1 MSAARTVRVNL
12 DFTATTSQAEAA
24 LSRLNT
30 NLRNISSQTNLD
42 TGGLRL
48 PEQLNTASAAAIKLR
63 ENLQSAINVDT
74 GRLDLSKFNHEM
86 EKSGMSLK
94 QYRDALVS
102 LGPAGQAAFMD
113 LSKAILASET
123 PLKQTNVLVDKLWD
137 SLKRT
142 AGWQLSSTAIHT
154 FVGAVQTAYHYAQD
168 LNKSLND
175 IRIVTGYGSDRMAEF
190 AKNANKAAKQLSA
203 TTLDY
208 TNASLIYYQQGL
220 DDKAVQERS
229 DVTVK
234 MANVTGT
241 AAQTV
246 SDQLTAVWENFM
258 KDGEHTAEWY
268 ADVMTALG
276 AATASS
282 TDEIADG
289 LEKFAAVAET
299 VGLSYE
305 YATAA
310 LTTITAKTRQSAD
323 VVGTALKTLFARIEG
338 LNLGETLDDGTTL
351 NKYSSALEV
360 VGVNIKNE
368 AGELKSMDEIL
379 DEIGSKWDT
388 IGKDQQVALAQTVA
402 GVRQYTQ
409 FIALMDNWDFMK
421 ENLNT
426 AANATGTLDKQAEI
440 YAESW
445 EAAQKRVQAAAESI
459 YQDLLKDDF
468 FVGLTDD
475 FGAIIEFIDKIIDS
489 LGGLSGVLPGIALLV
504 NKIFG
509 DKIIAG
515 VQTLAHNLMNLT
527 AAGRAANMKRD
538 VSRYE
543 EVAQLQKGL
552 NPNSGLREN
561 NEATAVSTTA
571 DRVLAI
577 QKQILGV
584 KGKITEEDRKHYQI
598 ILESVQASGEELQAR
613 AKQLDLAQEEARLL
627 ANDIRSKASFG
638 SYDYLKGAGSSSL
651 RSIMSEYDNGTP
663 ISNITLPTSKGAQ
676 QGVIDQLNSN
686 LGLNGSAAL
695 QLEDLTNKTQKFQQA
710 LQSLSTASVQ
720 SFIKD
725 FDGLEESIKSNAKQL
740 AEFEHEADQLDK
752 LKSSVGNWQKDPNFD
767 LEGYKQQF
775 RDLGY
780 SISDAADAEELL
792 TAVDNASAEAL
803 QRSRR
808 AAAGNA
814 DQIEQFAKK
823 YKLSTDEVQRFTEQL
838 KKAEEMGLTYEEYL
852 KRTGE
857 AAVWAGKSI
866 ENASTKV
873 SKMAV
878 ISEIGNGLMSVQ
890 MGVSSVVS
898 AIDTFNSD
906 EDLSGWER
914 FSSILMSLSMGLPM
928 ICDGLLKFSALIS
941 AKSITKI
948 AGLENLSKGVI
959 QKLLSSAGDKSQIEA
974 ILKEAGIGDKVI
986 KSTVDQV
993 EKASTGLPGL
1003 IGRLGSKLS
1012 KAGSVMA
1019 GFLTNPIALGVVA
1032 AVAAVGATVYL
1043 AVTERKRQ
1051 AAAAMEEATQ
1061 SAKEAS
1067 AAYEE
1072 LKGKVEN
1079 LKSSYSEYSSILK
1092 TLGNLKTGTAEW
1104 TEAVVELN
1112 NQVLELLKTYPQLAE
1127 YINNNNGI
1135 LTIDA
1140 EGYEKVAK
1148 EMATSAAAAQVA
1160 SIDSQKKTLTATINY
1175 DIVDKGFDNSLN
1187 SDSMLRMADAIQ
1199 KDAGIIIGA
1208 LPDESGEIDQAKMDE
1223 SIAAMADSA
1232 KVTKEQAEAVLSN
1245 SECLDYLRETV
1256 TTTNTKLDTLN
1267 SSRIA
1272 ALTSSMDLTEDQ
1284 RALANSSE
1292 LMQGIV
1298 NRVIENNYDKID
1310 NNIKSDDSEA
1320 ARTYGDTKS
1329 GLLKGYADTTLRKH
1343 TPFSWS
1349 ATAEGEAAFKEY
1361 LKNQGKTEEEIAAI
1375 WKSADFK
1382 KDRITWKQTGENDTT
1397 VDKDIFYD
1405 SLVNSVNGARETKA
1419 AQQSSQDVA
1428 NVLNKITA
1436 LTNSS
1441 DVTESAYGKYL
1452 STGSVNSLTEEEF
1465 KALQGVGPQIAEY
1478 IESGGKKAAAKITEG
1493 MKAVMDTTQV
1503 APPDISG
1510 DYDSA
1515 AHDRYL
1521 HTSGQQI
1528 LSSNAESLDTSVEA
1542 LEAYTAELLKNNTAL
1557 DGNYEKAA
1565 KMAVANVKFAN
1576 GLNNLNNVLDDEIDN
1591 VKNASK
1597 KNLDYYKSLGKI
1609 TQAVNDLYDTDV
1621 DADFVAENLEL
1632 IEEAAKGSEK
1642 ALAELSVAIVKADL
1656 NNRKTLDKVD
1666 LNSVSKD
1673 IQGAATY
1680 LNSALADYSYN
1691 LYSIN
1696 EGLAAMQANMA
1707 DASGPMTLA
1716 AALEGCGVKAETFIG
1731 SLNRVAVATG
1741 QTYAQMEADL
1751 AKMGMSMSDFD
1762 VTYAEV
1768 PTKEDVALTT
1778 TERTVTDLGDGKY
1791 IMQDKITNIEHQYID
1806 SVMQVP
1812 QIHPKGSSGA
1822 GGIIVTPPSSGG
1834 AGLVSGGKS
1843 SGGGGGG
1850 SQKDKKKSSDE
1861 IERYHVIKKQLDN
1874 LSREYDN
1881 LSAAKDRAFGENR
1894 LRVMDREAAKLEEQI
1909 AAQKRY
1915 VDEINS
1921 YYSQDRAAI
1930 AAYGAV
1936 FDEDGII
1943 TNYEQ
1948 IMQEQLDIF
1957 NASLTDEA
1965 EESYN
1970 DFKEILNQYEETL
1983 ELKLSEADK
1992 LIEQEYDK
2000 ISLQLEKITYSVEI
2014 KVQIHDDQID
2024 FLERRLDRLSKS
2036 ERRQYDS
2043 YLVQQEKALELQKK
2057 RAATQQGIDKLQ
2069 AAIAEQEARGLE
2081 MTDEQNEQ
2089 LRTYKETLADIDDQI
2104 FDIKFSIIEDIG
2116 TMFDNYFDDSDYYI
2130 DRISTLNGIM
2140 ETTRDTLDLLG
2151 YNNLDN
2157 FNKISER
2164 LLSNQR
2170 TLLGLSQQKLSSA
2183 TDEVKYWQDLA
2194 TAMEGI
2200 NSLDDLKN
2208 SSWWA
2213 DDQVKKI
2220 AENATLAED
2229 SIKAV
2234 KDAINNQLKEA
2245 TDRQLETQQKIYESI
2260 NDIVQAIE
2268 DNWVN
2273 AVEKVVA
2280 AQKKGLLNDIDYAV
2294 DRYSDLADLNDL
2306 YLSNS
2311 KKIYELNKLNRTILQ
2326 DISKTDNVAAKSK
2339 LKDVLEEV
2347 NALQNSNAQMSEYEL
2362 KTLQAKYDLRLAEI
2376 ALEEAQ
2382 EAKSQV
2388 RLVRDNEGNWGYMY
2402 TADAEEVSKAEQD
2415 VEDKIQA
2422 LQDIQEE
2429 TMRDTGEKILSIQQ
2443 EYYDALSDI
2452 YANTSLTQEEKNQ
2465 REEALRESTMK
2476 KLSYYTDQYDKALK
2490 QSGMNFEDTILG
2502 KMYPEYENLQKFN
2515 DNFASSADTT
2525 FTMIQKQ
2532 YQATTGYYQELAK
2545 VMGITDKDV
2554 LNDLGL
2560 MKAAIADAMRTAQ
2573 ENMQTS
2579 IKDSQE
2585 KFDSTVQ
2592 NMDKLVDS
2600 INEMSNALRDWV
2612 EEMTKLAVVF
2622 NSNADYF
2629 DLMIKAMNNNDMASA
2644 EKYAEYRAMK
2654 ISLDPN
2660 SYGQYTWNSKEAMI
2674 KDLQEHGVQVSDEN
2688 AAILWDKYNSTT
2700 QKYDTGGYTGEWGKD
2715 GRLALLHQKELVLNA
2730 SDTANMLDI
2739 VNVVRDI
2746 VRQID
2751 AQALYSHGRR
2761 FDLPRIETRA
2771 ETLEQNVHIEASFP
2785 NATSHQEI
2793 EQAFDNL
2800 INLASQYANKK

>member
-1 MSAARTVRVNL
+1 MNAARTVRVNL

-48 PEQLNTASAAAIKLR
+48 PEQLNTASVAAIKLR
-63 ENLQSAINVDT
+63 ENLQNAINVDT
-74 GRLDLSKFNHEM
+74 GKLDLSKFNHEM

-102 LGPAGQAAFMD
+102 LGPTGQAAFMD

-123 PLKQTNVLVDKLWD
+123 PLRQTNVLVDKLWD

-142 AGWQLSSTAIHT
+142 AGWQLSSTAIHA
-154 FVGAVQTAYHYAQD
+154 FVGAISTAYNYAQD

-282 TDEIADG
+282 TDEIAEG
-289 LEKFAAVAET
+289 LEKFAAVADT

-351 NKYSSALEV
+351 NKYSKALDA

-368 AGELKSMDEIL
+368 AGELKSMNEIL
-379 DEIGSKWDT
+379 DEIGAKWDT
-388 IGKDQQVALAQTVA
+388 IGKDQQIALAQTVA

-426 AANATGTLDKQAEI
+426 VANATGTLDKQAEI

-445 EAAQKRVQAAAESI
+445 EAAKKRVQAAAESI

-468 FVGLTDD
+468 FIQLTDD
-475 FGAIIEFIDKIIDS
+475 FGSILEFIDSIIDS

-515 VQTLAHNLMNLT
+515 TQTLAHNLMNLT

-598 ILESVQASGEELQAR
+598 MLDAVQASGEELQAR
-613 AKQLDLAQEEARLL
+613 AKQLDLAQEEVRLS
-627 ANDIRSKASFG
+627 ANEIRSKASFG

-651 RSIMSEYDNGTP
+651 RAIMSEYDNGVS
-663 ISNITLPTSKGAQ
+663 INDIALPTSRGAQ

-695 QLEDLTNKTQKFQQA
+695 QLDDLTNKTQKFQQA

-725 FDGLEESIKSNAKQL
+725 FDGLGESIKNNARQL
-740 AEFEHEADQLDK
+740 AEFEHEADQLNNLK
-752 LKSSVGNWQKDPNFD
+752 LSIGNWQKDPNFD

-775 RDLGY
+775 RDLGF

-803 QRSRR
+803 RKSQR
-808 AAAGNA
+808 AAAGNTA
-814 DQIEQFAKK
+814 QIEQFAKK
-823 YKLSTDEVQRFTEQL
+823 YKLSTDEVQRFANQL
-838 KKAEEMGLTYEEYL
+838 KEAEKRGLSYKEYL
-852 KRTGE
+852 EQTGE
-857 AAVWAGKSI
+857 AAVAFGDSISNTSKKVDKLAVVQGVANTLFGIGMSISAVTNAIESLQDDSISPWQKTLNIIMALSMALPTVATLFTSLGQGYTLLAYGITGYSAAQARAAVVTLADMGITQASTEADKKAAAAKLALKLGIDEQSAAILVNSTLQEKSLKTRILELAAKIKEAVVTGATTVATWAHNAALAVQNFLMGKSLVLTTASI
-866 ENASTKV
+866 AAFAGLGIILAVLVAQLIKGVAEWANYETATEQATRQAEESATAADKAKEAFNSLKDTLKEYDEGVSALADLTEGTEAFREKLAETNKAALELIKQLQLIYGKDWKYDDNGQIVFLDEKGQIDKNFVKNQTEESEKQYQQTQNVAVIANAAV
-873 SKMAV
+873 SKTEATDV
-878 ISEIGNGLMSVQ
+878 NSFAKYNETYYKASEKSKTASQIVQ
-890 MGVSSVVS
+890 AGIKASD
-898 AIDTFNSD
+898 IDS
-906 EDLSGWER
+906 
-914 FSSILMSLSMGLPM
+914 
-928 ICDGLLKFSALIS
+928 
-941 AKSITKI
+941 
-948 AGLENLSKGVI
+948 VI
-959 QKLLSSAGDKSQIEA
+959 QSLGENITWDANNKSFSAGDYDKIREALVALGYDKSDVGSIDNFSYFVDDLYYQKQNNKQKYADRLGYMDKLATSVSAGEGQVVGTVLNDVNSKVKGALDDAQLDKIAADSYSKAATKTQDAQAEINQLSESELKQRYA
-974 ILKEAGIGDKVI
+974 QFNSAYHYNADTGALQLQDEEGNWTDLKEGDEGYVSIDTIRKNLKTNI
-986 KSTVDQV
+986 QV
-993 EKASTGLPGL
+993 EKAQELANSEAEDTWFTQFQKDASSSFSGEQQNEVNNLLRRMYDNKNGKPLTEEDIQKNVSGLSPEDVEL
-1003 IGRLGSKLS
+1003 LMQK
-1012 KAGSVMA
+1012 
-1019 GFLTNPIALGVVA
+1019 
-1032 AVAAVGATVYL
+1032 
-1043 AVTERKRQ
+1043 Q
-1051 AAAAMEEATQ
+1051 
-1061 SAKEAS
+1061 
-1067 AAYEE
+1067 EE
-1072 LKGKVEN
+1072 LRGVLTDVN
-1079 LKSSYSEYSSILK
+1079 DLYTTGQQDLLGLADEYSSCSDE
-1092 TLGNLKTGTAEW
+1092 AE
-1104 TEAVVELN
+1104 EFSAAVKRYGKNSEQAKKAQDKLN
-1112 NQVLELLKTYPQLAE
+1112 QAVKNAQWRKLA
-1127 YINNNNGI
+1127 
-1135 LTIDA
+1135 DS
-1140 EGYEKVAK
+1140 VAK
-1148 EMATSAAAAQVA
+1148 
-1160 SIDSQKKTLTATINY
+1160 
-1175 DIVDKGFDNSLN
+1175 
-1187 SDSMLRMADAIQ
+1187 
-1199 KDAGIIIGA
+1199 
-1208 LPDESGEIDQAKMDE
+1208 
-1223 SIAAMADSA
+1223 
-1232 KVTKEQAEAVLSN
+1232 VLSN
-1245 SECLDYLRETV
+1245 MEDLDEESDEYKDECKSLAKSFNDIFKTNV
-1256 TTTNTKLDTLN
+1256 TQDWVADN
-1267 SSRIA
+1267 I
-1272 ALTSSMDLTEDQ
+1272 DL
-1284 RALANSSE
+1284 
-1292 LMQGIV
+1292 
-1298 NRVIENNYDKID
+1298 
-1310 NNIKSDDSEA
+1310 
-1320 ARTYGDTKS
+1320 
-1329 GLLKGYADTTLRKH
+1329 
-1343 TPFSWS
+1343 
-1349 ATAEGEAAFKEY
+1349 
-1361 LKNQGKTEEEIAAI
+1361 
-1375 WKSADFK
+1375 FK
-1382 KDRITWKQTGENDTT
+1382 KW
-1397 VDKDIFYD
+1397 
-1405 SLVNSVNGARETKA
+1405 S
-1419 AQQSSQDVA
+1419 QSSGDEA
-1428 NVLNKITA
+1428 RKL
-1436 LTNSS
+1436 
-1441 DVTESAYGKYL
+1441 E
-1452 STGSVNSLTEEEF
+1452 
-1465 KALQGVGPQIAEY
+1465 LQIL
-1478 IESGGKKAAAKITEG
+1478 AAANAASNENFEPIVL
-1493 MKAVMDTTQV
+1493 KADETGVEQTIRT
-1503 APPDISG
+1503 A
-1510 DYDSA
+1510 YDF
-1515 AHDRYL
+1515 YL
-1521 HTSGQQI
+1521 
-1528 LSSNAESLDTSVEA
+1528 
-1542 LEAYTAELLKNNTAL
+1542 
-1557 DGNYEKAA
+1557 
-1565 KMAVANVKFAN
+1565 
-1576 GLNNLNNVLDDEIDN
+1576 
-1591 VKNASK
+1591 
-1597 KNLDYYKSLGKI
+1597 YYKSLIESGKI
-1609 TQAVNDLYDTDV
+1609 TITADGKADISALLNSLKLAEMSAADVAAVLSAIGQTDV
-1621 DADFVAENLEL
+1621 TINGIVVSTAEMAGSADDFNTFMQAASLTKADFTSN
-1632 IEEAAKGSEK
+1632 I
-1642 ALAELSVAIVKADL
+1642 
-1656 NNRKTLDKVD
+1656 T
-1666 LNSVSKD
+1666 
-1673 IQGAATY
+1673 
-1680 LNSALADYSYN
+1680 
-1691 LYSIN
+1691 
-1696 EGLAAMQANMA
+1696 
-1707 DASGPMTLA
+1707 
-1716 AALEGCGVKAETFIG
+1716 
-1731 SLNRVAVATG
+1731 ATG
-1741 QTYAQMEADL
+1741 VVP
-1751 AKMGMSMSDFD
+1751 DFN
-1762 VTYAEV
+1762 
-1768 PTKEDVALTT
+1768 PS
-1778 TERTVTDLGDGKY
+1778 KY
-1791 IMQDKITNIEHQYID
+1791 ISN
-1806 SVMQVP
+1806 
-1812 QIHPKGSSGA
+1812 A
-1822 GGIIVTPPSSGG
+1822 NSSGG
-1834 AGLVSGGKS
+1834 G
-1843 SGGGGGG
+1843 GGGGGG

-1861 IERYHVIKKQLDN
+1861 IERYHAIKKQLDN

-1881 LSAAKDRAFGENR
+1881 LSAAKDRAFGANR
-1894 LRVMDREAAKLEEQI
+1894 LRVMDQEAAKLEEQI
-1909 AAQKRY
+1909 AVQKRY

-1970 DFKEILNQYEETL
+1970 DFKDILNQYEETL

-2024 FLERRLDRLSKS
+2024 FLERRLDRLSNS

-2043 YLVQQEKALELQKK
+2043 YLVQQEKVLELQQK
-2057 RAATQQGIDKLQ
+2057 RLATQRGIDDLQ
-2069 AAIAEQEARGLE
+2069 AAIAEQEAQGLE

-2116 TMFDNYFDDSDYYI
+2116 TVFDNYFDDLDYYI
-2130 DRISTLNGIM
+2130 DRISTLNDMM

-2151 YNNLDN
+2151 YDNLEI
-2157 FNKISER
+2157 FNDINKQ

-2170 TLLGLSQQKLSSA
+2170 TMLGMSQQKLSSA
-2183 TDEVKYWQDLA
+2183 TNEVNYWQDLA
-2194 TAMEGI
+2194 TFVKEI
-2200 NSLDDLKN
+2200 DSLDDLKD
-2208 SSWWA
+2208 SHFWA
-2213 DDQVKKI
+2213 NDSVKKI
-2220 AENATLAED
+2220 AENAALAED

-2245 TDRQLETQQKIYESI
+2245 TERQLETQQEIYESI

-2268 DNWVN
+2268 DNWVD

-2294 DRYSDLADLNDL
+2294 NRYGDLVDLNDL

-2415 VEDKIQA
+2415 VEDKMQA

-2429 TMRDTGEKILSIQQ
+2429 TMRDTGEKILSIQK
-2443 EYYDALSDI
+2443 EFYDALSDI
-2452 YANTSLTQEEKNQ
+2452 YTDASLTQDERNQ
-2465 REEALRESTMK
+2465 RKATLRESTMK
-2476 KLSYYTDQYDKALK
+2476 KLMYYTDQYDKALK
-2490 QSGMNFEDTILG
+2490 QSGMNFEGTILG
-2502 KMYPEYENLQKFN
+2502 TMYPQYENLQKFN
-2515 DNFASSADTT
+2515 DGFASSADTT
-2525 FTMIQKQ
+2525 FAQIQKQ
-2532 YQATTGYYQELAK
+2532 YEATTGYYRDLAK
-2545 VMGITDKDV
+2545 AMGITDENV
-2554 LNDLGL
+2554 LNNLEL
-2560 MKAAIADAMRTAQ
+2560 MKAAIADAMLAAQ
-2573 ENMQTS
+2573 KNMQTAIS
-2579 IKDSQE
+2579 DSQ
-2585 KFDSTVQ
+2585 KNFDATTQ
-2592 NMDKLVDS
+2592 NMNDLVKT
-2600 INEMSNALRDWV
+2600 IKEMGESLRAWV

-2629 DLMIKAMNNNDMASA
+2629 DLMIKALNNNDMASA

-2660 SYGQYTWNSKEAMI
+2660 SYGQYTWGSKEAMV

-2688 AAILWDKYNSTT
+2688 ATILWDKYNSTT

-2730 SDTANMLDI
+2730 SDTVNMLDI

-2751 AQALYSHGRR
+2751 AQALYSRGRR

-2771 ETLEQNVHIEASFP
+2771 ETLEQNVHIEANFP

>member
-1 MSAARTVRVNL
+1 MNAARTVRVNL
-12 DFTATTSQAEAA
+12 DFTATTSRAEAA

-48 PEQLNTASAAAIKLR
+48 PEQLNTASVAAIKLR
-63 ENLQSAINVDT
+63 ENLQNAINVDT

-102 LGPAGQAAFMD
+102 LGPTGQAAFMD

-123 PLKQTNVLVDKLWD
+123 PLRQTNVLVDKLWD

-142 AGWQLSSTAIHT
+142 AGWQLSSTAIHA
-154 FVGAVQTAYHYAQD
+154 FVGAISTAYNYAQD

-258 KDGEHTAEWY
+258 KDGEHAAEWY

-282 TDEIADG
+282 TDEIAEG
-289 LEKFAAVAET
+289 LEKFAAVADT

-351 NKYSSALEV
+351 NKYSKALDA

-379 DEIGSKWDT
+379 DEIGAKWDT
-388 IGKDQQVALAQTVA
+388 IGKDQQIALAQTVA

-426 AANATGTLDKQAEI
+426 VANATGTLDKQAEI

-445 EAAQKRVQAAAESI
+445 EAAKKRVQAAAESI

-468 FVGLTDD
+468 FIQLTDN
-475 FGAIIEFIDKIIDS
+475 FGSILEFIDSIIDS

-504 NKIFG
+504 NKIFS

-515 VQTLAHNLMNLT
+515 AQTLAHNLMNLT

-552 NPNSGLREN
+552 NPNQGLREN

-613 AKQLDLAQEEARLL
+613 AKQLDLAQEEARLS
-627 ANDIRSKASFG
+627 ANEIRSKASFG

-651 RSIMSEYDNGTP
+651 RAMMSEYDNGTS
-663 ISNITLPTSKGAQ
+663 INDIALPTSRGAQ

-695 QLEDLTNKTQKFQQA
+695 QLDDLTNKTQKFQQA

-725 FDGLEESIKSNAKQL
+725 FDGLGESIKNNAQQL
-740 AEFEHEADQLDK
+740 AEFEHEANQLDNLK
-752 LKSSVGNWQKDPNFD
+752 LSVGNWQKDPNFD

-823 YKLSTDEVQRFTEQL
+823 YKLSADEVQHFAEQL
-838 KKAEEMGLTYEEYL
+838 KKAEEMGLTYKEYL
-852 KRTGE
+852 KQTGE

-898 AIDTFNSD
+898 AINAVND

-928 ICDGLLKFSALIS
+928 ILNGLLKFGALIS

-948 AGLENLSKGVI
+948 AGLENLGKDVI

-974 ILKEAGIGDKVI
+974 ILKKAGIGDEII

-993 EKASTGLPGL
+993 DKASTGLPGL
-1003 IGRLGSKLS
+1003 INKLGSKLS
-1012 KAGSVMA
+1012 KAGSVIA
-1019 GFLTNPIALGVVA
+1019 GLLTNPIALGVAA
-1032 AVAAVGATVYL
+1032 AVAAAGATVYL

-1051 AAAAMEEATQ
+1051 ATAAMEAATQ

-1092 TLGNLKTGTAEW
+1092 TLGNLKSGTAEW

-1127 YINNNNGI
+1127 YINNSNGI

-1175 DIVDKGFDNSLN
+1175 DIVDKGFDKSLN

-1208 LPDESGEIDQAKMDE
+1208 LPDESGGIDQAKMDE

-1245 SECLDYLRETV
+1245 SECLDYLRKTV

-1292 LMQGIV
+1292 LMQGVIK
-1298 NRVIENNYDKID
+1298 RVIENNYDKID
-1310 NNIKSDDSEA
+1310 NNIKPDDSEA
-1320 ARTYGDTKS
+1320 AKTYGDANND
-1329 GLLKGYADTTLRKH
+1329 LLKEYADTTLRKH

-1349 ATAEGEAAFKEY
+1349 ATAEGKAAFEEY

-1382 KDRITWKQTGENDTT
+1382 KDRITWKQTGEDDTT
-1397 VDKDIFYD
+1397 VDKHIYYD
-1405 SLVNSVNGARETKA
+1405 SLVNSVNAARETKA
-1419 AQQSSQDVA
+1419 AQRSSQDVA

-1452 STGSVNSLTEEEF
+1452 STGSVDSLTEEEF
-1465 KALQGVGPQIAEY
+1465 KALQDAGSQI
-1478 IESGGKKAAAKITEG
+1478 KDAAAEMTEG
-1493 MKAVMDTTQV
+1493 MKAVMDATQI

-1557 DGNYEKAA
+1557 DGNYEEAA

-1576 GLNNLNNVLDDEIDN
+1576 GLNNLNNVLDDEIGN
-1591 VKNASK
+1591 IKNASK

-1609 TQAVNDLYDTDV
+1609 TRAINDLYDTDV

-1656 NNRKTLDKVD
+1656 NSRKTLDAVD
-1666 LNSVSKD
+1666 LSSVGD
-1673 IQGAATY
+1673 DVQTAANN
-1680 LNSALADYSYN
+1680 LNTALANYSSN
-1691 LYSIN
+1691 LDN
-1696 EGLAAMQANMA
+1696 VNAGLTAMQANMA
-1707 DASGPMTLA
+1707 DVSGPTTLA
-1716 AALEGCGVKAETFIG
+1716 NALAGCEIGAETFIA
-1731 SLNRVAVATG
+1731 SLNSMAIATG

-1806 SVMQVP
+1806 SIMQVP
-1812 QIHPKGSSGA
+1812 QIHPKGGSSA
-1822 GGIIVTPPSSGG
+1822 GGITVTPPSSGG

-1850 SQKDKKKSSDE
+1850 GGGGSQKDKKKSSDE
-1861 IERYHVIKKQLDN
+1861 IERYHIIKKQLDN

-1881 LSAAKDRAFGENR
+1881 LSAAKDRAFGANR
-1894 LRVMDREAAKLEEQI
+1894 LRVMDQEAAKLEEQI

-1915 VDEINS
+1915 VDEIDS

-1970 DFKEILNQYEETL
+1970 DFKDILNQYEETL

-2024 FLERRLDRLSKS
+2024 FLERRLDRLSNS

-2043 YLVQQEKALELQKK
+2043 YLVQQKKVLELQQK
-2057 RAATQQGIDKLQ
+2057 RLATQQGIDDLQ
-2069 AAIAEQEARGLE
+2069 AAIAEHEARGLE
-2081 MTDEQNEQ
+2081 MTDEENEQ

-2116 TMFDNYFDDSDYYI
+2116 TVFDNYFDDLDYYI
-2130 DRISTLNGIM
+2130 DRISTLNDMM
-2140 ETTRDTLDLLG
+2140 ETTRDILDLLG
-2151 YNNLDN
+2151 YDNLDN
-2157 FNKISER
+2157 FNSINEQ

-2170 TLLGLSQQKLSSA
+2170 VMLKMSQQKLSSA
-2183 TDEVKYWQDLA
+2183 TGEVDYWQRLA
-2194 TAMEGI
+2194 TFVEGI
-2200 NSLDDLKN
+2200 DSLDDLRN
-2208 SSWWA
+2208 SSFGA
-2213 DDQVKKI
+2213 NDQVKKI
-2220 AENATLAED
+2220 VENAALAED

-2245 TDRQLETQQKIYESI
+2245 TERQLETQQEIYESI

-2268 DNWVN
+2268 DNWVD

-2280 AQKKGLLNDIDYAV
+2280 VQKKGLLNDIDYAV
-2294 DRYSDLADLNDL
+2294 DRYGDLVDLNDL

-2415 VEDKIQA
+2415 VEDKMQA

-2452 YANTSLTQEEKNQ
+2452 YTDASLTREERDK

-2490 QSGMNFEDTILG
+2490 QSGMNFKDTILG
-2502 KMYPEYENLQKFN
+2502 TMYPEYENLQKFN
-2515 DNFASSADTT
+2515 DGFASSANAA
-2525 FTMIQKQ
+2525 FAQIQKQ
-2532 YQATTGYYQELAK
+2532 YEATTEYYRDLAK
-2545 VMGITDKDV
+2545 AMGITDENV
-2554 LNDLGL
+2554 LNNLEL
-2560 MKAAIADAMRTAQ
+2560 MKAAIADAMLAAQ
-2573 ENMQTS
+2573 RNMQTAIS
-2579 IKDSQE
+2579 DSQ
-2585 KFDSTVQ
+2585 KNFDATTQ
-2592 NMDKLVDS
+2592 NMNDLVKT
-2600 INEMSNALRDWV
+2600 IKEMGESLQKWV

-2629 DLMIKAMNNNDMASA
+2629 DLLIKALKNNDMDSA

-2660 SYGQYTWNSKEAMI
+2660 SYGQYSWGSKEAMV
-2674 KDLQEHGVQVSDEN
+2674 KDFQEQGVWISDEK
-2688 AAILWDKYNSTT
+2688 ADSLWNKYNNTA
-2700 QKYDTGGYTGEWGKD
+2700 QKYDTGGYTGEWGQD
-2715 GRLALLHQKELVLNA
+2715 GKLAVLHQKELVLNA

-2746 VRQID
+2746 VQQID
-2751 AQALYSHGRR
+2751 AQALYSRGRR

-2771 ETLEQNVHIEASFP
+2771 ETLEQNVHIEANFP

>member
-1 MSAARTVRVNL
+1 MNAARTVRVNL

-24 LSRLNT
+24 LSRLST

-48 PEQLNTASAAAIKLR
+48 QEQLNTASVAAIKLR
-63 ENLQSAINVDT
+63 ENLQNAINVDT

-86 EKSGMSLK
+86 KKSGMSLK

-102 LGPAGQAAFMD
+102 LGPTGQAAFMD

-142 AGWQLSSTAIHT
+142 AGWQLSSTAIHRFIGT
-154 FVGAVQTAYHYAQD
+154 IQTAYNYAQD
-168 LNKSLND
+168 LNKSLNN

-282 TDEIADG
+282 TDEIAEG
-289 LEKFAAVAET
+289 LEKFAAVADT

-323 VVGTALKTLFARIEG
+323 VVGTALKTLFARVEG
-338 LNLGETLDDGTTL
+338 LKLGETLDDGTTL
-351 NKYSSALEV
+351 NKYSSALES

-368 AGELKSMDEIL
+368 AGELKDMDEIL
-379 DEIGSKWDT
+379 EEIGAKWGT
-388 IGKDQQVALAQTVA
+388 ISRDQQIALAQTAA

-409 FIALMDNWDFMK
+409 FIALMDNWDFMQ
-421 ENLNT
+421 ENLDT
-426 AANATGTLDKQAEI
+426 VAKASGTLDEQAQI

-445 EAAQKRVQAAAESI
+445 EAARKRVKAAAEGI

-468 FVGLTDD
+468 FIWLTDA
-475 FGAIIEFIDKIIDS
+475 FGSILEFIDKIIDS
-489 LGGLSGVLPGIALLV
+489 LGGLSGVLPGIAILV

-515 VQTLAHNLMNLT
+515 AQTLAHNLMNLT

-552 NPNSGLREN
+552 NPNAGLREN
-561 NEATAVSTTA
+561 NEAAAVSTTA

-627 ANDIRSKASFG
+627 ANDIRSNASFG
-638 SYDYLKGAGSSSL
+638 SYKNLKGAGSSSL
-651 RSIMSEYDNGTP
+651 RAIMSEYDNGTS
-663 ISNITLPTSKGAQ
+663 ISNITLPTSRSAQ

-695 QLEDLTNKTQKFQQA
+695 QLDDLTNKTQKFQQA
-710 LQSLSTASVQ
+710 LSSLSTASVY

-725 FDGLEESIKSNAKQL
+725 FDSLGESIRNNAVQL
-740 AEFEHEADQLDK
+740 AKFEHEANQLTK

-767 LEGYKQQF
+767 LEGYKRQF

-780 SISDAADAEELL
+780 SITDAADAEELL
-792 TAVDNASAEAL
+792 TAVSNAEAEAL
-803 QRSRR
+803 QKSRR
-808 AAAGNA
+808 AAAGNT

-823 YKLSTDEVQRFTEQL
+823 YKLSTEQVQRFANQL
-838 KKAEEMGLTYEEYL
+838 KKAEEMGLTYKEYL
-852 KRTGE
+852 KQTGE
-857 AAVWAGKSI
+857 AAVWAGANI
-866 ENASTKV
+866 ANASTKV
-873 SKMAV
+873 NKLAVVQGVANTLFGIGMSVSAVTNAIESLQDDSISPWQKTLNIIMALSMALPTVTTLFTSLGRGYTLLVYGITGYSAAQAKAAAITLAGMGITQASTKEDKQAAAARLAVTLGIKEESAAILVNSTLQAKSLKTRILELATKIKEAVVIKATTVATWAHNAALAVQNLLMSKSIELTTAGMAV
-878 ISEIGNGLMSVQ
+878 FAGLVVLLAVLAKKLIEGIVDWANYETATEQATRQAEESATAADKAKEAFNSLKDTLKEYDEGVSALADLTEGTEAFREKLAETNKAALKLIEQLQLIYGKDWKYDSNGQIVFLDEKGQIDENFVKNQTEESEKQYQQTQDVAVIADAAASKAKASDTSKFDDYNATDYYSTEKTKAAFWTVQAGIKASDIDSVIQSLGESITWDANKKSFSPGDYDKIREALVALGYDESDVASIGNFGYFVDDLYYQKQNNGQKYADRLDYMDELATS
-890 MGVSSVVS
+890 VS
-898 AIDTFNSD
+898 AGEGQVVGTVLSDVNSKVKGALDDAQLNDIATDSYGEAADDEDVQAAQAGIDQLSENELKQRYAEFNSAYRYNADTGALQLQD
-906 EDLSGWER
+906 EQGNWTDLKE
-914 FSSILMSLSMGLPM
+914 
-928 ICDGLLKFSALIS
+928 
-941 AKSITKI
+941 
-948 AGLENLSKGVI
+948 
-959 QKLLSSAGDKSQIEA
+959 GDKGYVSTDTIKA
-974 ILKEAGIGDKVI
+974 NLKTNI
-986 KSTVDQV
+986 QV
-993 EKASTGLPGL
+993 EKAQEIANSNAENAWFDQFKEGVSSGFTGFSEEQKTNLNGL
-1003 IGRLGSKLS
+1003 LDEMRGSE
-1012 KAGSVMA
+1012 
-1019 GFLTNPIALGVVA
+1019 NPM
-1032 AVAAVGATVYL
+1032 
-1043 AVTERKRQ
+1043 TEGDI
-1051 AAAAMEEATQ
+1051 Q
-1061 SAKEAS
+1061 SEAS
-1067 AAYEE
+1067 ELGLNLSPEDIEFLMQKQEE
-1072 LKGKVEN
+1072 LRDVLTDVNDLYTTGQQDLLGLAN
-1079 LKSSYSEYSSILK
+1079 EYSSCSDEAEEFSAAVKRYGKNSEQAKKAQDKLNQAIKNAQWRKLADSVAKVFSKMKDLDKESDEYKDKCK
-1092 TLGNLKTGTAEW
+1092 TLAKSFNDIFKTKVSEDWVADNIDLFKKWSQSSGD
-1104 TEAVVELN
+1104 EARK
-1112 NQVLELLKTYPQLAE
+1112 LELQILA
-1127 YINNNNGI
+1127 
-1135 LTIDA
+1135 
-1140 EGYEKVAK
+1140 
-1148 EMATSAAAAQVA
+1148 
-1160 SIDSQKKTLTATINY
+1160 
-1175 DIVDKGFDNSLN
+1175 
-1187 SDSMLRMADAIQ
+1187 
-1199 KDAGIIIGA
+1199 
-1208 LPDESGEIDQAKMDE
+1208 
-1223 SIAAMADSA
+1223 SA
-1232 KVTKEQAEAVLSN
+1232 K
-1245 SECLDYLRETV
+1245 
-1256 TTTNTKLDTLN
+1256 
-1267 SSRIA
+1267 A
-1272 ALTSSMDLTEDQ
+1272 A
-1284 RALANSSE
+1284 SSE
-1292 LMQGIV
+1292 
-1298 NRVIENNYDKID
+1298 NFKP
-1310 NNIKSDDSEA
+1310 IK
-1320 ARTYGDTKS
+1320 
-1329 GLLKGYADTTLRKH
+1329 LKADGTG
-1343 TPFSWS
+1343 
-1349 ATAEGEAAFKEY
+1349 AE
-1361 LKNQGKTEEEIAAI
+1361 
-1375 WKSADFK
+1375 
-1382 KDRITWKQTGENDTT
+1382 QT
-1397 VDKDIFYD
+1397 I
-1405 SLVNSVNGARETKA
+1405 R
-1419 AQQSSQDVA
+1419 
-1428 NVLNKITA
+1428 
-1436 LTNSS
+1436 
-1441 DVTESAYGKYL
+1441 SAYDFYL
-1452 STGSVNSLTEEEF
+1452 
-1465 KALQGVGPQIAEY
+1465 
-1478 IESGGKKAAAKITEG
+1478 
-1493 MKAVMDTTQV
+1493 
-1503 APPDISG
+1503 
-1510 DYDSA
+1510 
-1515 AHDRYL
+1515 
-1521 HTSGQQI
+1521 
-1528 LSSNAESLDTSVEA
+1528 
-1542 LEAYTAELLKNNTAL
+1542 
-1557 DGNYEKAA
+1557 
-1565 KMAVANVKFAN
+1565 
-1576 GLNNLNNVLDDEIDN
+1576 
-1591 VKNASK
+1591 
-1597 KNLDYYKSLGKI
+1597 YYKSLIESGKI
-1609 TQAVNDLYDTDV
+1609 TIT
-1621 DADFVAENLEL
+1621 AD
-1632 IEEAAKGSEK
+1632 G
-1642 ALAELSVAIVKADL
+1642 KADISAL
-1656 NNRKTLDKVD
+1656 
-1666 LNSVSKD
+1666 LNS
-1673 IQGAATY
+1673 
-1680 LNSALADYSYN
+1680 L
-1691 LYSIN
+1691 
-1696 EGLAAMQANMA
+1696 
-1707 DASGPMTLA
+1707 
-1716 AALEGCGVKAETFIG
+1716 
-1731 SLNRVAVATG
+1731 
-1741 QTYAQMEADL
+1741 DL
-1751 AKMGMSMSDFD
+1751 AKMSAADVAAVLSAIGQTD
-1762 VTYAEV
+1762 VTINGVVVSTADMSASGDTFAKFLDAAGLGEV
-1768 PTKEDVALTT
+1768 NFESGITATGVVPDFNP
-1778 TERTVTDLGDGKY
+1778 GKY
-1791 IMQDKITNIEHQYID
+1791 ISDAN
-1806 SVMQVP
+1806 
-1812 QIHPKGSSGA
+1812 
-1822 GGIIVTPPSSGG
+1822 
-1834 AGLVSGGKS
+1834 S

-1850 SQKDKKKSSDE
+1850 GSKKDKKKSSDE
-1861 IERYHVIKKQLDN
+1861 IERYHAIKKQLDN

-1881 LSAAKDRAFGENR
+1881 LSAAKDRAFGANR
-1894 LRVMDREAAKLEEQI
+1894 LRVMDQEAAKLEEQI

-1915 VDEINS
+1915 VDQIDS

-1965 EESYN
+1965 EESYK
-1970 DFKEILNQYEETL
+1970 DFKDILNQYEETL

-2024 FLERRLDRLSKS
+2024 FLERRLDRLSNS

-2043 YLVQQEKALELQKK
+2043 YLIQQKKMSELQDK
-2057 RAATQQGIDKLQ
+2057 RFDIQRGINELQ
-2069 AAIAEQEARGLE
+2069 ADIAKQEAQGLE

-2116 TMFDNYFDDSDYYI
+2116 IIFDNYFDDLDYYI
-2130 DRISTLNGIM
+2130 DRISTLNDMM

-2151 YNNLDN
+2151 YDNLDN
-2157 FNKISER
+2157 FNRINGQ

-2170 TLLGLSQQKLSSA
+2170 VMLGMSQKKLSSA
-2183 TDEVKYWQDLA
+2183 TGEVNYWQNLA
-2194 TAMEGI
+2194 SAVKEI
-2200 NSLDDLKN
+2200 DSLDDLKD
-2208 SSWWA
+2208 SSAWE
-2213 DDQVKKI
+2213 DVNDQIKKI
-2220 AENATLAED
+2220 AENAALAGD
-2229 SIKAV
+2229 SIKVV

-2245 TDRQLETQQKIYESI
+2245 TEQQLETQQEIYESI

-2268 DNWVN
+2268 DNWVD

-2280 AQKKGLLNDIDYAV
+2280 VQKKGLLNDIDYAV
-2294 DRYSDLADLNDL
+2294 DRYGDLADLNDL

-2402 TADAEEVSKAEQD
+2402 TADAEAVSKAEQD
-2415 VEDKIQA
+2415 VEDKMQA

-2452 YANTSLTQEEKNQ
+2452 YTDASLTQEERNK

-2490 QSGMNFEDTILG
+2490 QSGMNFKDTILG
-2502 KMYPEYENLQKFN
+2502 TMYPEYETLQKFN

-2525 FTMIQKQ
+2525 FTMIQDQ
-2532 YQATTGYYQELAK
+2532 YKTTTEYYQELAK
-2545 VMGITDKDV
+2545 AMGITDENV
-2554 LNDLGL
+2554 LNDLGS
-2560 MKAAIADAMRTAQ
+2560 MKTAIAKAMIAAQ
-2573 ENMQTS
+2573 ENMQTAIS
-2579 IKDSQE
+2579 NSQE
-2585 KFDSTVQ
+2585 NFDATTQ
-2592 NMDKLVDS
+2592 NMNDLVNT
-2600 INEMSNALRDWV
+2600 INKMGEALREWV
-2612 EEMTKLAVVF
+2612 KEMTKLAVVF

-2629 DLMIKAMNNNDMASA
+2629 DLMIKALKNNDMDSA

-2660 SYGQYTWNSKEAMI
+2660 SYGQYNWDSKEAMV
-2674 KDLQEHGVQVSDEN
+2674 KDFQEQGVQISSEKADR
-2688 AAILWDKYNSTT
+2688 LWDKYNNTT
-2700 QKYDTGGYTGEWGKD
+2700 QKYDTGGYTGEWGQD
-2715 GRLALLHQKELVLNA
+2715 GKLAVLHQKELVLNA

-2746 VRQID
+2746 VQQID
-2751 AQALYSHGRR
+2751 AQALYSRGRR

-2771 ETLEQNVHIEASFP
+2771 ETLEQNVHIEANFP

>member
-1 MSAARTVRVNL
+1 MNAARTVRVNL

-48 PEQLNTASAAAIKLR
+48 PEQLNTASVAAIKLR
-63 ENLQSAINVDT
+63 ENLQNAINVDT
-74 GRLDLSKFNHEM
+74 GKLDLSKFNHEM

-102 LGPAGQAAFMD
+102 LGPTGQAAFMD

-123 PLKQTNVLVDKLWD
+123 PLRQTNVLVDKLWD

-142 AGWQLSSTAIHT
+142 AGWQLSSTAIHA
-154 FVGAVQTAYHYAQD
+154 FVGAISTAYNYAQD

-246 SDQLTAVWENFM
+246 SDQLTAIWENFM
-258 KDGEHTAEWY
+258 KDGEHAAEWY

-282 TDEIADG
+282 TDEIAEG
-289 LEKFAAVAET
+289 LEKFAAVADT

-368 AGELKSMDEIL
+368 AGELKDMDEIL
-379 DEIGSKWDT
+379 DEIGAKWGT
-388 IGKDQQVALAQTVA
+388 IGKDQQIALAQTVA

-409 FIALMDNWDFMK
+409 FIALMDNWDFMQ
-421 ENLNT
+421 ENLET
-426 AANATGTLDKQAEI
+426 VANASGTLDKQAEI

-445 EAAQKRVQAAAESI
+445 EAAKKRVQAAAEGI

-468 FVGLTDD
+468 FIWLTNG
-475 FGAIIEFIDKIIDS
+475 FGSVVEFIDKIIDS

-509 DKIIAG
+509 DRIIAG
-515 VQTLAHNLMNLT
+515 AQTLAHNLMNLT

-543 EVAQLQKGL
+543 EVAQLQKSL
-552 NPNSGLREN
+552 NPNQGLREN

-598 ILESVQASGEELQAR
+598 MLESVQASGEELQAR

-627 ANDIRSKASFG
+627 ANDIRGKASFG
-638 SYDYLKGAGSSSL
+638 SYENLKGAGSSSL
-651 RSIMSEYDNGTP
+651 RAIMSEYDNGAS
-663 ISNITLPTSKGAQ
+663 ISNIMLPTSKGAQ

-695 QLEDLTNKTQKFQQA
+695 QLDDLTNKTQKFQQA

-725 FDGLEESIKSNAKQL
+725 FDGLGESIKNNARQL
-740 AEFEHEADQLDK
+740 AEFEHEADQLANLK
-752 LKSSVGNWQKDPNFD
+752 LSVGNWQKDPNFD

-792 TAVDNASAEAL
+792 TAVSNAETEAL
-803 QRSRR
+803 QKSRR

-823 YKLSTDEVQRFTEQL
+823 YKLSTDEVQRFAEQL
-838 KKAEEMGLTYEEYL
+838 KKAEKMGLTYEEYL
-852 KRTGE
+852 RKTGE
-857 AAVWAGKSI
+857 AAVWAGKNI
-866 ENASTKV
+866 ENASKKV
-873 SKMAV
+873 SKIEVAK
-878 ISEIGNGLMSVQ
+878 GL
-890 MGVSSVVS
+890 
-898 AIDTFNSD
+898 ANN
-906 EDLSGWER
+906 
-914 FSSILMSLSMGLPM
+914 LMSLQMGFASLRTFFTTLA
-928 ICDGLLKFSALIS
+928 DDSA
-941 AKSITKI
+941 
-948 AGLENLSKGVI
+948 
-959 QKLLSSAGDKSQIEA
+959 SAGDKIMASLSALTFGISGIVVPLTSGMNSLTTALRSYTAAEIVAEAATSFSNKAKSRKIILENQAKIATILSANASKDLTAAELAEKLAAEGIGTEKTRLGIAEA
-974 ILKEAGIGDKVI
+974 ILNKQKGQSLIVTGLNTLAHKLEEKALSEENVSLGLNIALWITKKLAALGAVGAIMVVVGAIAILTGAVMGIIALVNNIKNNSLSGQLKGLTEESKNAAQAADDATNKYKELKDAVSDYENGVKSLADLTKGTQEFEDATEKANEAAKKLIKTYNIKNWSIVPETGLIKIDDKELEDAQNQAKTEKTEAQTTASAFSAAQTKVQIQKELQDLSDRYIADYSTNTNNQVIGYAGTASDIDKIVTAMGNFSGGAELFFNDVKANVTEALGWNADELSLAQQSFIQNIENDSEAFKTHAEAIWKDKNSIPDQRKDSMLEQFQTGIEGFTSSSQQKEIVDAVYAQTADQTEAAAKEKYDNLSGDKLYQAYAALQNYSSYDTGTWLDGKEKFYDEKGQEVANVSDAVMREALREAEVQTQLGLQQEQAKNVVGLENGSDTDSAIAKMVTTQGDWDSGIQRLTEQELAALQEMTDAQKADYADIFKSFGLDLDKAIASVTGDNAKQAGELQASGAKKHQEEEI
-986 KSTVDQV
+986 KSTAETYGLTEEMIESQV
-993 EKASTGLPGL
+993 EALQEQKEAYNENKDAAIQAVKEQL
-1003 IGRLGSKLS
+1003 RLQ
-1012 KAGSVMA
+1012 KAG
-1019 GFLTNPIALGVVA
+1019 TNLNKIW
-1032 AVAAVGATVYL
+1032 
-1043 AVTERKRQ
+1043 KDN
-1051 AAAAMEEATQ
+1051 
-1061 SAKEAS
+1061 S
-1067 AAYEE
+1067 AAIKKWTQG
-1072 LKGKVEN
+1072 LDD
-1079 LKSSYSEYSSILK
+1079 SIE
-1092 TLGNLKTGTAEW
+1092 TQQ
-1104 TEAVVELN
+1104 AVVELQN
-1112 NQVLELLKTYPQLAE
+1112 ALNDVFKTKVSTAFIKKNFDVIQSAMEGDTEAVQRFQDLAAEDVLLTVKGVSDFDDLDQQLQDLHNTIVAYAE
-1127 YINNNNGI
+1127 QSDFTIGAQIEDQGFINSCQAI
-1135 LTIDA
+1135 
-1140 EGYEKVAK
+1140 V
-1148 EMATSAAAAQVA
+1148 AAAGMTAAQA
-1160 SIDSQKKTLTATINY
+1160 QQYFNAMGY
-1175 DIVDKGFDNSLN
+1175 DVEFDT
-1187 SDSMLRMADAIQ
+1187 
-1199 KDAGIIIGA
+1199 
-1208 LPDESGEIDQAKMDE
+1208 GE
-1223 SIAAMADSA
+1223 
-1232 KVTKEQAEAVLSN
+1232 
-1245 SECLDYLRETV
+1245 
-1256 TTTNTKLDTLN
+1256 TTNTQTYTYHKLDVEKTKE
-1267 SSRIA
+1267 A
-1272 ALTSSMDLTEDQ
+1272 GGMPQFED
-1284 RALANSSE
+1284 AE
-1292 LMQGIV
+1292 T
-1298 NRVIENNYDKID
+1298 VIEA
-1310 NNIKSDDSEA
+1310 S
-1320 ARTYGDTKS
+1320 
-1329 GLLKGYADTTLRKH
+1329 
-1343 TPFSWS
+1343 
-1349 ATAEGEAAFKEY
+1349 
-1361 LKNQGKTEEEIAAI
+1361 
-1375 WKSADFK
+1375 
-1382 KDRITWKQTGENDTT
+1382 
-1397 VDKDIFYD
+1397 
-1405 SLVNSVNGARETKA
+1405 
-1419 AQQSSQDVA
+1419 
-1428 NVLNKITA
+1428 
-1436 LTNSS
+1436 
-1441 DVTESAYGKYL
+1441 
-1452 STGSVNSLTEEEF
+1452 
-1465 KALQGVGPQIAEY
+1465 
-1478 IESGGKKAAAKITEG
+1478 
-1493 MKAVMDTTQV
+1493 TQV
-1503 APPDISG
+1503 AGTAIKTITPNGNFGGNIDF
-1510 DYDSA
+1510 
-1515 AHDRYL
+1515 
-1521 HTSGQQI
+1521 
-1528 LSSNAESLDTSVEA
+1528 SNAK
-1542 LEAYTAELLKNNTAL
+1542 Y
-1557 DGNYEKAA
+1557 
-1565 KMAVANVKFAN
+1565 N
-1576 GLNNLNNVLDDEIDN
+1576 G
-1591 VKNASK
+1591 
-1597 KNLDYYKSLGKI
+1597 G
-1609 TQAVNDLYDTDV
+1609 
-1621 DADFVAENLEL
+1621 
-1632 IEEAAKGSEK
+1632 
-1642 ALAELSVAIVKADL
+1642 
-1656 NNRKTLDKVD
+1656 
-1666 LNSVSKD
+1666 
-1673 IQGAATY
+1673 
-1680 LNSALADYSYN
+1680 
-1691 LYSIN
+1691 
-1696 EGLAAMQANMA
+1696 
-1707 DASGPMTLA
+1707 
-1716 AALEGCGVKAETFIG
+1716 
-1731 SLNRVAVATG
+1731 
-1741 QTYAQMEADL
+1741 
-1751 AKMGMSMSDFD
+1751 
-1762 VTYAEV
+1762 
-1768 PTKEDVALTT
+1768 
-1778 TERTVTDLGDGKY
+1778 
-1791 IMQDKITNIEHQYID
+1791 
-1806 SVMQVP
+1806 
-1812 QIHPKGSSGA
+1812 
-1822 GGIIVTPPSSGG
+1822 
-1834 AGLVSGGKS
+1834 SGGKS
-1843 SGGGGGG
+1843 SGGGGGGGGGG

-1861 IERYHVIKKQLDN
+1861 IERYHTIKKQLDN

-1881 LSAAKDRAFGENR
+1881 LSAAKDRAFGANR
-1894 LRVMDREAAKLEEQI
+1894 LRVMDQEAAKLEEQI

-1915 VDEINS
+1915 VDEIDS

-1936 FDEDGII
+1936 FDENGII

-1970 DFKEILNQYEETL
+1970 DFKDILNQYEETL

-2024 FLERRLDRLSKS
+2024 FLERRLDRLSNS

-2043 YLVQQEKALELQKK
+2043 YLVQQEKVLELQQK
-2057 RAATQQGIDKLQ
+2057 RLATQQGIDDLQ
-2069 AAIAEQEARGLE
+2069 AAIAEHEARGLE
-2081 MTDEQNEQ
+2081 MTDEENEQ

-2116 TMFDNYFDDSDYYI
+2116 TVFDNYFDDLDYYI
-2130 DRISTLNGIM
+2130 DRISTLNDMM

-2151 YNNLDN
+2151 YDNLEI
-2157 FNKISER
+2157 FNDINKQ

-2170 TLLGLSQQKLSSA
+2170 TMLGMSQQKLSSA
-2183 TDEVKYWQDLA
+2183 TDEVNYWQDLA
-2194 TAMEGI
+2194 TFVKEI
-2200 NSLDDLKN
+2200 DSLDDLKD
-2208 SSWWA
+2208 SHFWA
-2213 DDQVKKI
+2213 NDSVKKI
-2220 AENATLAED
+2220 AENAALAED

-2245 TDRQLETQQKIYESI
+2245 TERQLETQQEIYESI

-2268 DNWVN
+2268 DNWVD

-2294 DRYSDLADLNDL
+2294 DRYGDLVDLNDL

-2415 VEDKIQA
+2415 VEDKMQA

-2429 TMRDTGEKILSIQQ
+2429 TMRDMGQNILQVQ
-2443 EYYDALSDI
+2443 KDYFDAFSDI
-2452 YANTSLTQEEKNQ
+2452 STDTSLTWETKSARIKELQGD
-2465 REEALRESTMK
+2465 TMK
-2476 KLSYYTDQYDKALK
+2476 KLTYYTDQYDKALK
-2490 QSGMNFEDTILG
+2490 QSGMNFKDTILG
-2502 KMYPEYENLQKFN
+2502 TMYPEYENLQKFN
-2515 DNFASSADTT
+2515 DGFANSANAT
-2525 FTMIQKQ
+2525 FAQIQKQ
-2532 YQATTGYYQELAK
+2532 YEATTGYYRDLAK
-2545 VMGITDKDV
+2545 AMGITDEST
-2554 LNDLGL
+2554 LNNLES
-2560 MKAAIADAMRTAQ
+2560 MKTAIANAMLAAQ
-2573 ENMQTS
+2573 QNMQTAIS
-2579 IKDSQE
+2579 KSQE
-2585 KFDSTVQ
+2585 NFDATTK
-2592 NMDKLVDS
+2592 NMNDLVKT
-2600 INEMSNALRDWV
+2600 IKEMGESLQKWV

-2629 DLMIKAMNNNDMASA
+2629 DLMIKALKNNDMDSA

-2660 SYGQYTWNSKEAMI
+2660 SYGQYDWSSKEAMV
-2674 KDLQEHGVQVSDEN
+2674 KDFQEQGVWISDEKAN
-2688 AAILWDKYNSTT
+2688 SLWDKYSSTLK
-2700 QKYDTGGYTGEWGKD
+2700 KYDTGGYTGEWGQD
-2715 GRLALLHQKELVLNA
+2715 GKLAVLHQKELVLNA

-2751 AQALYSHGRR
+2751 AQALYSRGRR

-2771 ETLEQNVHIEASFP
+2771 ETLEQNVHIEANFP

>member
-1 MSAARTVRVNL
+1 MNAARTVRVNL

-24 LSRLNT
+24 LSRLST

-48 PEQLNTASAAAIKLR
+48 QEQLNTASVAAIKLR
-63 ENLQSAINVDT
+63 ENLQNAINVDT

-86 EKSGMSLK
+86 KKSGMSLK

-102 LGPAGQAAFMD
+102 LGPTGQAAFMD

-142 AGWQLSSTAIHT
+142 AGWQLSSTAIHRFIGT
-154 FVGAVQTAYHYAQD
+154 IQTAYNYAQD
-168 LNKSLND
+168 LNKSLNN

-282 TDEIADG
+282 TDEIAEG
-289 LEKFAAVAET
+289 LEKFAAVADT

-323 VVGTALKTLFARIEG
+323 IVGTALKTLFARIEG

-351 NKYSSALEV
+351 NKYSSALEA

-368 AGELKSMDEIL
+368 AGQLKDMDEIL
-379 DEIGSKWDT
+379 DEIGAKWGT
-388 IGKDQQVALAQTVA
+388 ISKDQQIALAQTVA
-402 GVRQYTQ
+402 GVRQYNQ
-409 FIALMDNWDFMK
+409 FIALMDNWDFMQ
-421 ENLNT
+421 ENLQT
-426 AANATGTLDKQAEI
+426 VAKASGTLDEQAQI

-445 EAAQKRVQAAAESI
+445 EAAKKRVQAAAEGI

-468 FVGLTDD
+468 FIQLTDG
-475 FGAIIEFIDKIIDS
+475 FGSVLEFIDKIIDS

-515 VQTLAHNLMNLT
+515 AQTLAHNLMNLT

-561 NEATAVSTTA
+561 NEAAAVSTTA

-627 ANDIRSKASFG
+627 ANDIRGKASFG
-638 SYDYLKGAGSSSL
+638 SYEYLKGAGSSSL
-651 RSIMSEYDNGTP
+651 RAIMSEYDNGTS
-663 ISNITLPTSKGAQ
+663 INDIALPTSRSAQ

-686 LGLNGSAAL
+686 LGLSGSAAL
-695 QLEDLTNKTQKFQQA
+695 QLDDLTNKTQKFQQA

-725 FDGLEESIKSNAKQL
+725 FDGLGESIRNNAKQL
-740 AEFEHEADQLDK
+740 AEFEHKADQLDNLK
-752 LKSSVGNWQKDPNFD
+752 LSVGNWQKDPNFD

-792 TAVDNASAEAL
+792 TAVDNAQAEAL
-803 QRSRR
+803 QRSQR
-808 AAAGNA
+808 AAAGNTA
-814 DQIEQFAKK
+814 QIEQFAKK
-823 YKLSTDEVQRFTEQL
+823 YKLSAEEVQHFAEQL

-857 AAVWAGKSI
+857 AAVWAGKNI

-898 AIDTFNSD
+898 AINAVND
-906 EDLSGWER
+906 EDLSGWEK

-928 ICDGLLKFSALIS
+928 LCNSLLKFTALIS

-948 AGLENLSKGVI
+948 AGLENLGKDVI

-974 ILKEAGIGDKVI
+974 ILKKAGIGDEII

-993 EKASTGLPGL
+993 DKASTGLPGL
-1003 IGRLGSKLS
+1003 INKLGSKLS
-1012 KAGSVMA
+1012 KAGSVIA
-1019 GFLTNPIALGVVA
+1019 GLLTNPIALGVAA

-1051 AAAAMEEATQ
+1051 ATAAMEAAVQ

-1160 SIDSQKKTLTATINY
+1160 YIDSQKKSLTATINY
-1175 DIVDKGFDNSLN
+1175 DIADKGFDKSLN

-1199 KDAGIIIGA
+1199 KNAGLIVGA
-1208 LPDESGEIDQAKMDE
+1208 LPDESGGINDE
-1223 SIAAMADSA
+1223 ELQNSINALADNA

-1267 SSRIA
+1267 SSRVA

-1292 LMQGIV
+1292 LMQGVV

-1310 NNIKSDDSEA
+1310 NNEKTTLVEGNEIQ
-1320 ARTYGDTKS
+1320 TG
-1329 GLLKGYADTTLRKH
+1329 DTTLRQH

-1349 ATAEGEAAFKEY
+1349 ATAEGKAAFEEY

-1382 KDRITWKQTGENDTT
+1382 KNRITWKQAGEDDTT
-1397 VDKDIFYD
+1397 VDKEISYD
-1405 SLVNSVNGARETKA
+1405 SLVNSVNAARETEA
-1419 AQQSSQDVA
+1419 AQRSSQDVA

-1441 DVTESAYGKYL
+1441 NVTESAYGKYL
-1452 STGSVNSLTEEEF
+1452 STGSVDSLTEEEF
-1465 KALQGVGPQIAEY
+1465 NALKQVGEQVSDSIANGGQIA
-1478 IESGGKKAAAKITEG
+1478 ADNITESMRG
-1493 MKAVMDTTQV
+1493 VMEATQV
-1503 APPDISG
+1503 APPTISG

-1542 LEAYTAELLKNNTAL
+1542 LEAYTAELLENNTAL

-1609 TQAVNDLYDTDV
+1609 TQAINDLYDTDV

-1656 NNRKTLDKVD
+1656 NNRKTLDAVD
-1666 LNSVSKD
+1666 LNSVGED
-1673 IQGAATY
+1673 VQTAAKY

-1696 EGLAAMQANMA
+1696 EGLAAMQANMS

-1716 AALEGCGVKAETFIG
+1716 AALDGCGIKAETFIG
-1731 SLNRVAVATG
+1731 SLNRMAVATG

-1806 SVMQVP
+1806 SIMQVP
-1812 QIHPKGSSGA
+1812 QIRPKGGSSA
-1822 GGIIVTPPSSGG
+1822 GGITVTPPSSGG

-1850 SQKDKKKSSDE
+1850 GGGSQKDKKKSADE
-1861 IERYHVIKKQLDN
+1861 IERYHTIKKEIGN

-1881 LSAAKDRAFGENR
+1881 LSSAKDRAFGANR
-1894 LRVMDREAAKLEEQI
+1894 LRVMDQEAAKLEEQI

-1915 VDEINS
+1915 VDEIDS

-2014 KVQIHDDQID
+2014 KVQINDDQID
-2024 FLERRLDRLSKS
+2024 FLERRLDRLSNS

-2043 YLVQQEKALELQKK
+2043 YLVQQKKMSELQDK
-2057 RAATQQGIDKLQ
+2057 RLEIQRGINTIQ
-2069 AAIAEQEARGLE
+2069 ADIAKQEAQGLE

-2116 TMFDNYFDDSDYYI
+2116 ITFDNYFEDLDYYI
-2130 DRISTLNGIM
+2130 DRISTLNDMM

-2151 YNNLDN
+2151 YDNLDN
-2157 FNKISER
+2157 FNRINGQ

-2170 TLLGLSQQKLSSA
+2170 VMLGMSQKKLSSA
-2183 TDEVKYWQDLA
+2183 TGEVNYWQDLA
-2194 TAMEGI
+2194 DAVKEV
-2200 NSLDDLKN
+2200 NSLDDLKDSPFWEN
-2208 SSWWA
+2208 A
-2213 DDQVKKI
+2213 NDQIKKI
-2220 AENATLAED
+2220 AENAALAGD
-2229 SIKAV
+2229 SIKVV
-2234 KDAINNQLKEA
+2234 KDAINDQLKEA
-2245 TDRQLETQQKIYESI
+2245 TERQLETQQEIYESI

-2268 DNWVN
+2268 DNWVD

-2280 AQKKGLLNDIDYAV
+2280 VQKKGLLNDIDYAV

-2415 VEDKIQA
+2415 VEDKMQA

-2443 EYYDALSDI
+2443 QYYDALSDI
-2452 YANTSLTQEEKNQ
+2452 YTDASLTQEERNK

-2490 QSGMNFEDTILG
+2490 QSGMNFKDTILG
-2502 KMYPEYENLQKFN
+2502 TMYPEYETLQKFN

-2525 FTMIQKQ
+2525 FTMIQDQ
-2532 YQATTGYYQELAK
+2532 YKTTTEYYQELAK
-2545 VMGITDKDV
+2545 AMGITDEKV
-2554 LNDLGL
+2554 LNDLGS
-2560 MKAAIADAMRTAQ
+2560 MKTAIAKAMIAAQ
-2573 ENMQTS
+2573 ESMQTAIS
-2579 IKDSQE
+2579 NSQE
-2585 KFDSTVQ
+2585 KFNATTQSMNDLADTI
-2592 NMDKLVDS
+2592 K
-2600 INEMSNALRDWV
+2600 EMGKSLRDWV

-2629 DLMIKAMNNNDMASA
+2629 DLMIKALKNNDMDSA

-2660 SYGQYTWNSKEAMI
+2660 SYGQYSWDSKEAMV
-2674 KDLQEHGVQVSDEN
+2674 KDFQEQGVQISSEKADR
-2688 AAILWDKYNSTT
+2688 LWDKYNNAT
-2700 QKYDTGGYTGEWGKD
+2700 QKYDTGGYTGEWGQD
-2715 GRLALLHQKELVLNA
+2715 GKLAVLHQKELVLNA

-2739 VNVVRDI
+2739 VNIVRDI
-2746 VRQID
+2746 VQQID
-2751 AQALYSHGRR
+2751 AQALYSRGRR
-2761 FDLPRIETRA
+2761 FDLPRIQTRA
-2771 ETLEQNVHIEASFP
+2771 ETLEQNVHIEANFP

>member
-1 MSAARTVRVNL
+1 MNAARTVRVNL

-48 PEQLNTASAAAIKLR
+48 PEQLNTASVAAIKLR
-63 ENLQSAINVDT
+63 ENLQNAINVDT
-74 GRLDLSKFNHEM
+74 GKLDLSKFNHEM

-102 LGPAGQAAFMD
+102 LGPTGQAAFMD

-123 PLKQTNVLVDKLWD
+123 PLRQTNVLVDKLWD

-142 AGWQLSSTAIHT
+142 AGWQLSSTAIHA
-154 FVGAVQTAYHYAQD
+154 FVGAISTAYNYAQD

-246 SDQLTAVWENFM
+246 SDQLTAIWENFM
-258 KDGEHTAEWY
+258 KDGKHAAEWY

-276 AATASS
+276 AETASS
-282 TDEIADG
+282 TDEIAEG
-289 LEKFAAVAET
+289 LEKFAAVADT

-351 NKYSSALEV
+351 NKYSKALDA

-379 DEIGSKWDT
+379 DEIGAKWDT
-388 IGKDQQVALAQTVA
+388 IGKDQQIALAQTVA

-426 AANATGTLDKQAEI
+426 VANATGTLDKQAEI

-445 EAAQKRVQAAAESI
+445 EAAKKRVQAAAESI

-468 FVGLTDD
+468 FIQLTDD
-475 FGAIIEFIDKIIDS
+475 FGSILEFIDSIIDS

-515 VQTLAHNLMNLT
+515 TQTLAHNLMNLT

-598 ILESVQASGEELQAR
+598 MLDAVQASGEELQAR
-613 AKQLDLAQEEARLL
+613 AKQLDLAQEEARLS
-627 ANDIRSKASFG
+627 ANEIRSKASFG

-651 RSIMSEYDNGTP
+651 RAIMSEYDNGTSVND
-663 ISNITLPTSKGAQ
+663 IALPASRGAQ

-686 LGLNGSAAL
+686 LGLNGSTAL
-695 QLEDLTNKTQKFQQA
+695 QLDDLTNKTQKFQQA

-725 FDGLEESIKSNAKQL
+725 FDGLGESIKNNARYL
-740 AEFEHEADQLDK
+740 AEFEHEADQLDNLK
-752 LKSSVGNWQKDPNFD
+752 LSVGNWQKDPNFD

-775 RDLGY
+775 RDLGF

-803 QRSRR
+803 RKSQR
-808 AAAGNA
+808 AAAGNTA
-814 DQIEQFAKK
+814 QIEQFAKK
-823 YKLSTDEVQRFTEQL
+823 YKLSTDEVQRFANQL
-838 KKAEEMGLTYEEYL
+838 KEAEKRGLSYKEYL
-852 KRTGE
+852 EQTGE
-857 AAVWAGKSI
+857 AAVAFGDSVSNTSKKVDKLAVVQGVANTLFGIGMSVSAVTNAIESLQDDSISPWQKTLNIIMALSMTLPTVATLFTSLGQGYTLLAYGITGYSAAQARAAVVTLADMGITQASTEADKKAAAAKLALKLGIDEESAAILVNSTLQAKSLKTRILELATKIKEAVVTGATTVATWAHNAALAVQNLLMGKSLVLTTASIAAFAGLGIILAVLVAQLIKGIAEWANYETATEQATRQAEESAAAADKAKEAFNSLKDTLKEYDEGVSALADLTEGTEAFREKLAETNKAALELI
-866 ENASTKV
+866 EQLQLIYGKDWKYDDNGQIVFLDEKGQIDKNFVKNQTEESEKQYQQTQNVAVIANAAV
-873 SKMAV
+873 SKTEATDV
-878 ISEIGNGLMSVQ
+878 NSFAKYNETYYKAPEKSKTASQIVQ
-890 MGVSSVVS
+890 AGIKASD
-898 AIDTFNSD
+898 IDS
-906 EDLSGWER
+906 
-914 FSSILMSLSMGLPM
+914 
-928 ICDGLLKFSALIS
+928 
-941 AKSITKI
+941 
-948 AGLENLSKGVI
+948 VI
-959 QKLLSSAGDKSQIEA
+959 QSLGENITWDANNKSFSAGDYDKIREALVALGYDKSDVGGIDNFSYFVDDLYYQKQNNGQKYADRLDYMDKLATSVSAGEGQVVGTVLNDVNSKVKGALDDAQLDKIAADSYSKAATKTQDAQAEINQLSESELKQRYA
-974 ILKEAGIGDKVI
+974 QFNSAYHYNADTGALQLQDEEGNWTDLKEGDEGYVSIDTIRKNLKTNI
-986 KSTVDQV
+986 QV
-993 EKASTGLPGL
+993 EKAQELANSEAEDTWFTQFQKDASSSFSGEQQNEVNNLLRRMYDNKSGKPLTEEDIQKNVSGLSPEDVEL
-1003 IGRLGSKLS
+1003 LMQK
-1012 KAGSVMA
+1012 
-1019 GFLTNPIALGVVA
+1019 
-1032 AVAAVGATVYL
+1032 
-1043 AVTERKRQ
+1043 Q
-1051 AAAAMEEATQ
+1051 
-1061 SAKEAS
+1061 
-1067 AAYEE
+1067 EE
-1072 LKGKVEN
+1072 LRGVLTDVN
-1079 LKSSYSEYSSILK
+1079 DLYTTGQQDLLGLADEYSSCSDE
-1092 TLGNLKTGTAEW
+1092 AE
-1104 TEAVVELN
+1104 EFSAAVKRYGKNSEQAKKAQDKLN
-1112 NQVLELLKTYPQLAE
+1112 QAVKNAQWRKLA
-1127 YINNNNGI
+1127 
-1135 LTIDA
+1135 DS
-1140 EGYEKVAK
+1140 VAK
-1148 EMATSAAAAQVA
+1148 
-1160 SIDSQKKTLTATINY
+1160 
-1175 DIVDKGFDNSLN
+1175 
-1187 SDSMLRMADAIQ
+1187 
-1199 KDAGIIIGA
+1199 
-1208 LPDESGEIDQAKMDE
+1208 
-1223 SIAAMADSA
+1223 
-1232 KVTKEQAEAVLSN
+1232 VLSN
-1245 SECLDYLRETV
+1245 MEDLDEESDEYKDECKSLAKSFNDIFKTNV
-1256 TTTNTKLDTLN
+1256 TQDWVADN
-1267 SSRIA
+1267 I
-1272 ALTSSMDLTEDQ
+1272 DL
-1284 RALANSSE
+1284 
-1292 LMQGIV
+1292 
-1298 NRVIENNYDKID
+1298 
-1310 NNIKSDDSEA
+1310 
-1320 ARTYGDTKS
+1320 
-1329 GLLKGYADTTLRKH
+1329 
-1343 TPFSWS
+1343 
-1349 ATAEGEAAFKEY
+1349 
-1361 LKNQGKTEEEIAAI
+1361 
-1375 WKSADFK
+1375 FK
-1382 KDRITWKQTGENDTT
+1382 KW
-1397 VDKDIFYD
+1397 
-1405 SLVNSVNGARETKA
+1405 S
-1419 AQQSSQDVA
+1419 QSSGDEA
-1428 NVLNKITA
+1428 RKL
-1436 LTNSS
+1436 
-1441 DVTESAYGKYL
+1441 E
-1452 STGSVNSLTEEEF
+1452 
-1465 KALQGVGPQIAEY
+1465 LQIL
-1478 IESGGKKAAAKITEG
+1478 AAANAASNENFKPIVL
-1493 MKAVMDTTQV
+1493 KADGTGAEQTIRT
-1503 APPDISG
+1503 A
-1510 DYDSA
+1510 YDF
-1515 AHDRYL
+1515 YL
-1521 HTSGQQI
+1521 
-1528 LSSNAESLDTSVEA
+1528 
-1542 LEAYTAELLKNNTAL
+1542 
-1557 DGNYEKAA
+1557 
-1565 KMAVANVKFAN
+1565 
-1576 GLNNLNNVLDDEIDN
+1576 
-1591 VKNASK
+1591 
-1597 KNLDYYKSLGKI
+1597 YYKSLIESGKI
-1609 TQAVNDLYDTDV
+1609 TITAEGKADISALLNALDLAEVSAADVAAILSAIGQTDV
-1621 DADFVAENLEL
+1621 TINGVVVSTAEMSASGSSFADF
-1632 IEEAAKGSEK
+1632 
-1642 ALAELSVAIVKADL
+1642 
-1656 NNRKTLDKVD
+1656 
-1666 LNSVSKD
+1666 
-1673 IQGAATY
+1673 
-1680 LNSALADYSYN
+1680 
-1691 LYSIN
+1691 
-1696 EGLAAMQANMA
+1696 M
-1707 DASGPMTLA
+1707 A
-1716 AALEGCGVKAETFIG
+1716 AASDAAGSPMEVKDFQSNVT
-1731 SLNRVAVATG
+1731 ATG
-1741 QTYAQMEADL
+1741 VVP
-1751 AKMGMSMSDFD
+1751 DFN
-1762 VTYAEV
+1762 
-1768 PTKEDVALTT
+1768 P
-1778 TERTVTDLGDGKY
+1778 GKY
-1791 IMQDKITNIEHQYID
+1791 ISDAN
-1806 SVMQVP
+1806 
-1812 QIHPKGSSGA
+1812 
-1822 GGIIVTPPSSGG
+1822 SSGG
-1834 AGLVSGGKS
+1834 GG
-1843 SGGGGGG
+1843 GGGGGG

-1861 IERYHVIKKQLDN
+1861 IERYHTIKKQLDN

-1881 LSAAKDRAFGENR
+1881 LSAAKDRAFGANR
-1894 LRVMDREAAKLEEQI
+1894 LRVMDQEAAKLEEQI

-1915 VDEINS
+1915 VDEIDS

-1936 FDEDGII
+1936 FDENGII

-1970 DFKEILNQYEETL
+1970 DFKDILNQYEETL

-2024 FLERRLDRLSKS
+2024 FLERRLDRLSNS

-2043 YLVQQEKALELQKK
+2043 YLVQQEKVLELQQK
-2057 RAATQQGIDKLQ
+2057 RLATQQGIDDLQ
-2069 AAIAEQEARGLE
+2069 AAIAEHEARGLE
-2081 MTDEQNEQ
+2081 MTDEENEQ

-2116 TMFDNYFDDSDYYI
+2116 TVFDNYFDDLDYYI
-2130 DRISTLNGIM
+2130 DRISTLNDMM

-2151 YNNLDN
+2151 YDNLDI
-2157 FNKISER
+2157 FNDINKQ

-2170 TLLGLSQQKLSSA
+2170 TMLGMSQQKLSSA
-2183 TDEVKYWQDLA
+2183 TDEVNYWQDLA
-2194 TAMEGI
+2194 TFVEGI

-2208 SSWWA
+2208 SSFGA
-2213 DDQVKKI
+2213 NDSVKKI
-2220 AENATLAED
+2220 AENAALAED

-2245 TDRQLETQQKIYESI
+2245 TERQLETQQEIYESI

-2268 DNWVN
+2268 DNWVD

-2280 AQKKGLLNDIDYAV
+2280 VQKKGLLNDIDYAV
-2294 DRYSDLADLNDL
+2294 DRYGDLADLNDL

-2415 VEDKIQA
+2415 VEDKMQA

-2429 TMRDTGEKILSIQQ
+2429 TMRDMGQNILQVQ
-2443 EYYDALSDI
+2443 KDYFDAFSDI
-2452 YANTSLTQEEKNQ
+2452 STDTSLTWETKSARIKELQGD
-2465 REEALRESTMK
+2465 TMK
-2476 KLSYYTDQYDKALK
+2476 KLTYYTDQYDKALK
-2490 QSGMNFEDTILG
+2490 QSGINFKDTILG
-2502 KMYPEYENLQKFN
+2502 TMYPEYENLQKFN
-2515 DNFASSADTT
+2515 DGFASSANTT
-2525 FTMIQKQ
+2525 FAQIQKQ
-2532 YQATTGYYQELAK
+2532 YEVTTGYYRDLAK
-2545 VMGITDKDV
+2545 AMGITDENV
-2554 LNDLGL
+2554 LNNLEL
-2560 MKAAIADAMRTAQ
+2560 MKAAIADAMLAAQ
-2573 ENMQTS
+2573 KNMQTAIS
-2579 IKDSQE
+2579 KSQE
-2585 KFDSTVQ
+2585 NFDATTK
-2592 NMDKLVDS
+2592 NMNDLVKT
-2600 INEMSNALRDWV
+2600 IKEMGESLQKWV
-2612 EEMTKLAVVF
+2612 EEMTKLAAVF

-2629 DLMIKAMNNNDMASA
+2629 DLMIKALKNNDMDSA

-2660 SYGQYTWNSKEAMI
+2660 SYGQYDWSSKEAMV
-2674 KDLQEHGVQVSDEN
+2674 KDFQEQGVWISDEKAN
-2688 AAILWDKYNSTT
+2688 SLWDKYSSTLK
-2700 QKYDTGGYTGEWGKD
+2700 KYDTGGYTGEWGQD
-2715 GRLALLHQKELVLNA
+2715 GKLAVLHQKELVLNA

-2751 AQALYSHGRR
+2751 AQALYSRGRR

-2771 ETLEQNVHIEASFP
+2771 ETLEQNVHIEANFP

>member
-1 MSAARTVRVNL
+1 MNAARTVRVNL

-24 LSRLNT
+24 LSRLST

-48 PEQLNTASAAAIKLR
+48 QEQLNTASVAAIKLR
-63 ENLQSAINVDT
+63 ENLQNAINVDT

-86 EKSGMSLK
+86 KKSGMSLK

-102 LGPAGQAAFMD
+102 LGPTGQAAFMD

-123 PLKQTNVLVDKLWD
+123 PLKQTNVLVDKLWG

-142 AGWQLSSTAIHT
+142 AGWQLSSTAIHS
-154 FVGAVQTAYHYAQD
+154 FIGAIQTAYNYAQD
-168 LNKSLND
+168 LNKSLNN

-220 DDKAVQERS
+220 DDKAVQERT

-282 TDEIADG
+282 TDEIAEG
-289 LEKFAAVAET
+289 LEKFAAVADT

-351 NKYSSALEV
+351 NKYSSALES

-368 AGELKSMDEIL
+368 AGQLKDMDEIL
-379 DEIGSKWDT
+379 DEIGAKWNT
-388 IGKDQQVALAQTVA
+388 IGKDQQIALAQTVA
-402 GVRQYTQ
+402 GVRQYNQ
-409 FIALMDNWDFMK
+409 FIALMDNWDFMQ
-421 ENLNT
+421 ENLQT
-426 AANATGTLDKQAEI
+426 VAKASGTLNEQNET

-445 EAAQKRVQAAAESI
+445 EAAKKRVQAAAEGI

-468 FVGLTDD
+468 FIWLTDS
-475 FGAIIEFIDKIIDS
+475 FGSILEFIDKIIDS

-515 VQTLAHNLMNLT
+515 AQTLAHNLMNLT

-552 NPNSGLREN
+552 NPNAGLREN
-561 NEATAVSTTA
+561 NEAAAVSTTA

-638 SYDYLKGAGSSSL
+638 SYEYLKGAGSSSL
-651 RSIMSEYDNGTP
+651 RAIMSEYDNGTS
-663 ISNITLPTSKGAQ
+663 INDIALPTSRGAQ
-676 QGVIDQLNSN
+676 QGVINQLNSN

-695 QLEDLTNKTQKFQQA
+695 QLDDLINKTQKFQQA

-725 FDGLEESIKSNAKQL
+725 FDGLGESIKNNARQL
-740 AEFEHEADQLDK
+740 AEFEHKADQLNNLK
-752 LKSSVGNWQKDPNFD
+752 LSVGNWQKDPNFD

-803 QRSRR
+803 RKSQR
-808 AAAGNA
+808 AAAGNTA
-814 DQIEQFAKK
+814 QIEQFAKK
-823 YKLSTDEVQRFTEQL
+823 YKLSREEVQRFANQL
-838 KKAEEMGLTYEEYL
+838 KEAEKRGLSYKEYL
-852 KRTGE
+852 KQTGE
-857 AAVWAGKSI
+857 AAAWAGANI
-866 ENASTKV
+866 ANASTKV
-873 SKMAV
+873 SKVKVVNNFANTLFSIGMSISAVTNAIESLQDDSISTWQKTLNVIMALSMVLPTVTTLFTSLGQGYTLLVYGITGYSAAQAKAAAITLAGMGITQASTKEDKQAAAARLAVTLGIKEESAAILVNSTLQAKSLKTRILELATKIKEAVVTKATTVATWAHNAALAVQNLLMSKSIELTTAGMAV
-878 ISEIGNGLMSVQ
+878 FAGLVVLLAVLAEKLIEGIVDWANYETATEQATRQAEESATAADKAKEAFNSLKDTLKEYDE
-890 MGVSSVVS
+890 GVSALADLTENTEAFREKLAETNKAALKLIEQLQLIYGKDWKYNSNGQIVFLDENGQIDEDFVKNQTEESEKQYQQTQDVAVIADAAASKTKAADVSNFDDYNATDYYSTAKSKTASQIVQAGIKASDIDSVIESLSLSENITWDTNNKSFSSGDYKKIRDALVAFGYDESDVDSIDNFGYFVDDLYYQKQNNGQKYADRLDYMDELATSVS
-898 AIDTFNSD
+898 TGEGQIVGTVLSDVNSKVKGALDDAQLNDIATDSYDEAATYGDVKEAQAEIDQLSENELKQRYAEFNSAYRYNADTGALQLQD
-906 EDLSGWER
+906 EQGNWTDLKE
-914 FSSILMSLSMGLPM
+914 
-928 ICDGLLKFSALIS
+928 
-941 AKSITKI
+941 
-948 AGLENLSKGVI
+948 
-959 QKLLSSAGDKSQIEA
+959 GDKGYVSTDTIKTN
-974 ILKEAGIGDKVI
+974 LKTNI
-986 KSTVDQV
+986 QV
-993 EKASTGLPGL
+993 EKAQ
-1003 IGRLGSKLS
+1003 
-1012 KAGSVMA
+1012 
-1019 GFLTNPIALGVVA
+1019 
-1032 AVAAVGATVYL
+1032 
-1043 AVTERKRQ
+1043 E
-1051 AAAAMEEATQ
+1051 
-1061 SAKEAS
+1061 
-1067 AAYEE
+1067 
-1072 LKGKVEN
+1072 
-1079 LKSSYSEYSSILK
+1079 
-1092 TLGNLKTGTAEW
+1092 
-1104 TEAVVELN
+1104 
-1112 NQVLELLKTYPQLAE
+1112 
-1127 YINNNNGI
+1127 
-1135 LTIDA
+1135 
-1140 EGYEKVAK
+1140 
-1148 EMATSAAAAQVA
+1148 
-1160 SIDSQKKTLTATINY
+1160 
-1175 DIVDKGFDNSLN
+1175 
-1187 SDSMLRMADAIQ
+1187 
-1199 KDAGIIIGA
+1199 
-1208 LPDESGEIDQAKMDE
+1208 
-1223 SIAAMADSA
+1223 
-1232 KVTKEQAEAVLSN
+1232 
-1245 SECLDYLRETV
+1245 
-1256 TTTNTKLDTLN
+1256 
-1267 SSRIA
+1267 
-1272 ALTSSMDLTEDQ
+1272 
-1284 RALANSSE
+1284 LANSNAENTWFDQFKEGVSSGFTGFSE
-1292 LMQGIV
+1292 GQ
-1298 NRVIENNYDKID
+1298 KID
-1310 NNIKSDDSEA
+1310 INALLDTMRTSENP
-1320 ARTYGDTKS
+1320 
-1329 GLLKGYADTTLRKH
+1329 L
-1343 TPFSWS
+1343 
-1349 ATAEGEAAFKEY
+1349 
-1361 LKNQGKTEEEIAAI
+1361 TEEEIEKYSQDNGLGLNPEDIEFLMQKQEELRDVLTDVNDLYTTGQQDLLGLAEEYSSCSDEAEEFSTAVKRYGKNSEQAKKAQDKLNQAI
-1375 WKSADFK
+1375 KNAQWRKLADSVAKVLSNMEDLDEESDEYKDECKSLAKSFNDIFKTNVSQDWVADNIDLFK
-1382 KDRITWKQTGENDTT
+1382 KWSQSSGDEARKLELQILAAANAASSENFKPIELKADENDVVQT
-1397 VDKDIFYD
+1397 I
-1405 SLVNSVNGARETKA
+1405 R
-1419 AQQSSQDVA
+1419 
-1428 NVLNKITA
+1428 
-1436 LTNSS
+1436 
-1441 DVTESAYGKYL
+1441 SAYDFYL
-1452 STGSVNSLTEEEF
+1452 
-1465 KALQGVGPQIAEY
+1465 
-1478 IESGGKKAAAKITEG
+1478 
-1493 MKAVMDTTQV
+1493 
-1503 APPDISG
+1503 
-1510 DYDSA
+1510 
-1515 AHDRYL
+1515 
-1521 HTSGQQI
+1521 
-1528 LSSNAESLDTSVEA
+1528 
-1542 LEAYTAELLKNNTAL
+1542 
-1557 DGNYEKAA
+1557 
-1565 KMAVANVKFAN
+1565 
-1576 GLNNLNNVLDDEIDN
+1576 
-1591 VKNASK
+1591 
-1597 KNLDYYKSLGKI
+1597 YYKSLIESGKI
-1609 TQAVNDLYDTDV
+1609 TIT
-1621 DADFVAENLEL
+1621 AD
-1632 IEEAAKGSEK
+1632 G
-1642 ALAELSVAIVKADL
+1642 KAD
-1656 NNRKTLDKVD
+1656 
-1666 LNSVSKD
+1666 
-1673 IQGAATY
+1673 I
-1680 LNSALADYSYN
+1680 SALLS
-1691 LYSIN
+1691 
-1696 EGLAAMQANMA
+1696 
-1707 DASGPMTLA
+1707 
-1716 AALEGCGVKAETFIG
+1716 
-1731 SLNRVAVATG
+1731 SLN
-1741 QTYAQMEADL
+1741 L
-1751 AKMGMSMSDFD
+1751 AKMSAADVAAVLSAIGQTD
-1762 VTYAEV
+1762 VTINGVVVSTADMSASTDDFNTFMQNAAGLGTVDFTGDITATGVV
-1768 PTKEDVALTT
+1768 PNFDPS
-1778 TERTVTDLGDGKY
+1778 KY
-1791 IMQDKITNIEHQYID
+1791 ISDAN
-1806 SVMQVP
+1806 
-1812 QIHPKGSSGA
+1812 
-1822 GGIIVTPPSSGG
+1822 
-1834 AGLVSGGKS
+1834 S

-1850 SQKDKKKSSDE
+1850 GGSSQKDKKKASDE
-1861 IERYHVIKKQLDN
+1861 IERYHTIKKQLDN

-1881 LSAAKDRAFGENR
+1881 LSAAKDRAFGANR
-1894 LRVMDREAAKLEEQI
+1894 LRVMDQEAAKLEEQI

-1915 VDEINS
+1915 VDEIDS

-2024 FLERRLDRLSKS
+2024 FLERRLDRLSNS

-2043 YLVQQEKALELQKK
+2043 YLIQQKKMSELQDK
-2057 RAATQQGIDKLQ
+2057 RLETQYGIDDLQ
-2069 AAIAEQEARGLE
+2069 AAIAEQEAQGLE

-2116 TMFDNYFDDSDYYI
+2116 TVFDNYFDDLDYYI
-2130 DRISTLNGIM
+2130 DRISTLNDMM

-2151 YNNLDN
+2151 YDDLDN
-2157 FNKISER
+2157 FNRINEQ

-2170 TLLGLSQQKLSSA
+2170 VMLGMSQQKLFNA
-2183 TDEVKYWQDLA
+2183 TGEVDYWKRLA
-2194 TAMEGI
+2194 AEVEGI
-2200 NSLDDLKN
+2200 ESLDDLKDSPFWEDAN
-2208 SSWWA
+2208 
-2213 DDQVKKI
+2213 DQIKKI
-2220 AENATLAED
+2220 AENAALAGD
-2229 SIKAV
+2229 SIKVV

-2245 TDRQLETQQKIYESI
+2245 TERQLETQQEIYESI

-2268 DNWVN
+2268 DNWVD

-2280 AQKKGLLNDIDYAV
+2280 VQKKGLLNDIDYAV
-2294 DRYSDLADLNDL
+2294 DRYGDLADLNDL

-2415 VEDKIQA
+2415 VEDKMQA

-2429 TMRDTGEKILSIQQ
+2429 TMRDMGQNILQVQ
-2443 EYYDALSDI
+2443 KDYFDAFSDI
-2452 YANTSLTQEEKNQ
+2452 STNTSLDWETKSTRIKELQKN
-2465 REEALRESTMK
+2465 TMK
-2476 KLSYYTDQYDKALK
+2476 ELAFYTDQYDKALK

-2502 KMYPEYENLQKFN
+2502 TMYPEYENLQKFN
-2515 DNFASSADTT
+2515 DGFASSANAT
-2525 FTMIQKQ
+2525 FEQIQKQ
-2532 YQATTGYYQELAK
+2532 YEATTGYYRDLAK
-2545 VMGITDKDV
+2545 VMGITDENV
-2554 LNDLGL
+2554 LNNLES
-2560 MKAAIADAMRTAQ
+2560 MKAAIADAMLTAQ
-2573 ENMQTS
+2573 QNMQTA

-2585 KFDSTVQ
+2585 KFNATTE
-2592 NMDKLVDS
+2592 NMNDLVNT
-2600 INEMSNALRDWV
+2600 IKEMGEALREWV
-2612 EEMTKLAVVF
+2612 KEMTKLAVVF

-2629 DLMIKAMNNNDMASA
+2629 DLMIKAVKNNDMDSA

-2660 SYGQYTWNSKEAMI
+2660 SYGQYSWDSKEAMV
-2674 KDLQEHGVQVSDEN
+2674 KDFQEQGVQISSEKADR
-2688 AAILWDKYNSTT
+2688 LWDKYNNTT
-2700 QKYDTGGYTGEWGKD
+2700 QKYDTGGYTGEWGQD
-2715 GRLALLHQKELVLNA
+2715 GKLAVLHQKELVLNA

-2739 VNVVRDI
+2739 VNIVRDI
-2746 VRQID
+2746 VQQID
-2751 AQALYSHGRR
+2751 AQALYSRGRR

-2771 ETLEQNVHIEASFP
+2771 ETLEQNVHIEANFP

>member
-1 MSAARTVRVNL
+1 MNAARTVRVNL

-48 PEQLNTASAAAIKLR
+48 PEQLNTASVAAIKLR
-63 ENLQSAINVDT
+63 ENLQNAINVDT

-94 QYRDALVS
+94 RYRDALVS
-102 LGPAGQAAFMD
+102 LGPTGQAAFMD

-142 AGWQLSSTAIHT
+142 AGWQLSSTAIHA
-154 FVGAVQTAYHYAQD
+154 FVGAISTAYNYAQD

-175 IRIVTGYGSDRMAEF
+175 IRIVTGYSSDRMAEF

-246 SDQLTAVWENFM
+246 SDQLTAIWENFM
-258 KDGEHTAEWY
+258 KDGEHAAEWY

-282 TDEIADG
+282 TDEIAEG
-289 LEKFAAVAET
+289 LEKFAAVADT

-368 AGELKSMDEIL
+368 AGELKDMDEIL
-379 DEIGSKWDT
+379 DEIGAKWGT
-388 IGKDQQVALAQTVA
+388 IGKDQQIALAQTVA

-409 FIALMDNWDFMK
+409 FIALMDNWDFMQ
-421 ENLNT
+421 ENLET
-426 AANATGTLDKQAEI
+426 VANASGTLDKQAEI

-445 EAAQKRVQAAAESI
+445 EAAKKRVQAAAEGI

-468 FVGLTDD
+468 FIWLTNG
-475 FGAIIEFIDKIIDS
+475 FGSVVEFIDKIIDS

-509 DKIIAG
+509 DRIIAG
-515 VQTLAHNLMNLT
+515 AQTLAHNLMNLT

-543 EVAQLQKGL
+543 EVAQLQKSL
-552 NPNSGLREN
+552 NPNQGLREN

-598 ILESVQASGEELQAR
+598 MLESVQASGEELQAR

-627 ANDIRSKASFG
+627 ANDIRGKASFG
-638 SYDYLKGAGSSSL
+638 SYENLKGAGSSSL
-651 RSIMSEYDNGTP
+651 RAIMSEYDNGTS

-695 QLEDLTNKTQKFQQA
+695 QLDDLTNKTQKFQQA

-725 FDGLEESIKSNAKQL
+725 FDSLGESIKSNAKQL
-740 AEFEHEADQLDK
+740 AEFEHEADQLTK

-792 TAVDNASAEAL
+792 TAVSNAETEAL
-803 QRSRR
+803 QKSRR

-823 YKLSTDEVQRFTEQL
+823 YKLSADEVQHFAEQL
-838 KKAEEMGLTYEEYL
+838 KKAEKMGLTYEEYL
-852 KRTGE
+852 KKTGE
-857 AAVWAGKSI
+857 AAIWAGKNI
-866 ENASTKV
+866 ENASKKV
-873 SKMAV
+873 SK
-878 ISEIGNGLMSVQ
+878 IEIAKGL
-890 MGVSSVVS
+890 
-898 AIDTFNSD
+898 ANN
-906 EDLSGWER
+906 
-914 FSSILMSLSMGLPM
+914 LMSLQMGFASLRTFFTTLA
-928 ICDGLLKFSALIS
+928 DDSA
-941 AKSITKI
+941 
-948 AGLENLSKGVI
+948 
-959 QKLLSSAGDKSQIEA
+959 SAGDKIMASLSALTFGISGIVVPLTSGMNSLTTALRSYTAAETVAEAATSFSNKAKSKKIILDNQAKIATILSANASKDLTAAELAEKLAAEGIGTEKTRLGIAEA
-974 ILKEAGIGDKVI
+974 ILNKQKGQSVIVTALNTLAHKLEEKALSEENVSLGTNIALWITKKLIALGTVGAIMAVVGAVAILAGAVMGIIALVNNIKNNSISGRLEGLTEESKNAAQAADNATNKYKELKDAVSDYENGIKSLADLTKGTQEWEDATEKANEAAKKLIKTYNIKNWSIDQDTGLIEIDDKELEDAQNQAKTEKTEAQTTASAFSAAQTEVQIQKKLQDLSDRYNATYYGSDNQANSYAGTASDIDKIVTAIGNFNGGAELFFSDIKTNVTEALGWNADGLSLAQQQFIQNIENDSEAFAKHAGEIQKDRDSIEGSRKDSMLGQFQTDIEGFTSSSQQKEIVDAVYAQTADQTEAAAKEKYDNLSGDELYQAYAELQNYSSYDTGTWLDGKEKFYDENGQEVANVSDAVMREALREAEVQKQLGLQQEQAKNVVGLENGSDTDSAIAKMVTTQGDWDSGIQRLTEQELAALQEMTDAQKADYADIFKSFGLDLNEAIASVTGDNAKQAGELQASGAKKRQEEEI
-986 KSTVDQV
+986 KSTAETYGLTEEMIESQV
-993 EKASTGLPGL
+993 EALQEQKEAYNENKDAAIQAVKEQL
-1003 IGRLGSKLS
+1003 RLQ
-1012 KAGSVMA
+1012 KAG
-1019 GFLTNPIALGVVA
+1019 TNLNKIW
-1032 AVAAVGATVYL
+1032 
-1043 AVTERKRQ
+1043 KDN
-1051 AAAAMEEATQ
+1051 
-1061 SAKEAS
+1061 S
-1067 AAYEE
+1067 AAIKKWTQG
-1072 LKGKVEN
+1072 LDD
-1079 LKSSYSEYSSILK
+1079 SIE
-1092 TLGNLKTGTAEW
+1092 TQQ
-1104 TEAVVELN
+1104 AVVELQN
-1112 NQVLELLKTYPQLAE
+1112 ALNDVFKTEVSTAFIKKNFDVIQSAMEGDTEAVQRFQDLAAEDVLLTVKGVSDFDDLDQQLQDLHNTIVAYAE
-1127 YINNNNGI
+1127 QSDFTIGAQIEDQGFINSCQAI
-1135 LTIDA
+1135 
-1140 EGYEKVAK
+1140 V
-1148 EMATSAAAAQVA
+1148 AAAGMTAAQA
-1160 SIDSQKKTLTATINY
+1160 QQYFNAMGY
-1175 DIVDKGFDNSLN
+1175 DVEFDT
-1187 SDSMLRMADAIQ
+1187 
-1199 KDAGIIIGA
+1199 
-1208 LPDESGEIDQAKMDE
+1208 GE
-1223 SIAAMADSA
+1223 
-1232 KVTKEQAEAVLSN
+1232 
-1245 SECLDYLRETV
+1245 
-1256 TTTNTKLDTLN
+1256 TTNTQTYTYHKLDVEKTKE
-1267 SSRIA
+1267 A
-1272 ALTSSMDLTEDQ
+1272 GGMPQFED
-1284 RALANSSE
+1284 AE
-1292 LMQGIV
+1292 T
-1298 NRVIENNYDKID
+1298 VIEA
-1310 NNIKSDDSEA
+1310 S
-1320 ARTYGDTKS
+1320 
-1329 GLLKGYADTTLRKH
+1329 
-1343 TPFSWS
+1343 
-1349 ATAEGEAAFKEY
+1349 
-1361 LKNQGKTEEEIAAI
+1361 
-1375 WKSADFK
+1375 
-1382 KDRITWKQTGENDTT
+1382 
-1397 VDKDIFYD
+1397 
-1405 SLVNSVNGARETKA
+1405 
-1419 AQQSSQDVA
+1419 
-1428 NVLNKITA
+1428 
-1436 LTNSS
+1436 
-1441 DVTESAYGKYL
+1441 
-1452 STGSVNSLTEEEF
+1452 
-1465 KALQGVGPQIAEY
+1465 
-1478 IESGGKKAAAKITEG
+1478 
-1493 MKAVMDTTQV
+1493 TQV
-1503 APPDISG
+1503 AGTAIKTITPNGNFGGNIDF
-1510 DYDSA
+1510 
-1515 AHDRYL
+1515 
-1521 HTSGQQI
+1521 
-1528 LSSNAESLDTSVEA
+1528 SNAK
-1542 LEAYTAELLKNNTAL
+1542 Y
-1557 DGNYEKAA
+1557 
-1565 KMAVANVKFAN
+1565 N
-1576 GLNNLNNVLDDEIDN
+1576 G
-1591 VKNASK
+1591 
-1597 KNLDYYKSLGKI
+1597 G
-1609 TQAVNDLYDTDV
+1609 
-1621 DADFVAENLEL
+1621 
-1632 IEEAAKGSEK
+1632 
-1642 ALAELSVAIVKADL
+1642 
-1656 NNRKTLDKVD
+1656 
-1666 LNSVSKD
+1666 
-1673 IQGAATY
+1673 
-1680 LNSALADYSYN
+1680 
-1691 LYSIN
+1691 
-1696 EGLAAMQANMA
+1696 
-1707 DASGPMTLA
+1707 
-1716 AALEGCGVKAETFIG
+1716 
-1731 SLNRVAVATG
+1731 
-1741 QTYAQMEADL
+1741 
-1751 AKMGMSMSDFD
+1751 
-1762 VTYAEV
+1762 
-1768 PTKEDVALTT
+1768 
-1778 TERTVTDLGDGKY
+1778 
-1791 IMQDKITNIEHQYID
+1791 
-1806 SVMQVP
+1806 
-1812 QIHPKGSSGA
+1812 
-1822 GGIIVTPPSSGG
+1822 
-1834 AGLVSGGKS
+1834 SGGKS
-1843 SGGGGGG
+1843 SGGDGGGGGGG
-1850 SQKDKKKSSDE
+1850 SQKDQKKSSDE
-1861 IERYHVIKKQLDN
+1861 IERYHVVKKQLDN

-1881 LSAAKDRAFGENR
+1881 LSAAKDRAFGANR
-1894 LRVMDREAAKLEEQI
+1894 LRVMDQEAAKLEEQI

-1915 VDEINS
+1915 VDEIDS

-1970 DFKEILNQYEETL
+1970 DFKDILNQYEETL

-2014 KVQIHDDQID
+2014 KVQVHDDQID
-2024 FLERRLDRLSKS
+2024 FLERRLDRLSNS

-2043 YLVQQEKALELQKK
+2043 YLVQQEKVLELQQK
-2057 RAATQQGIDKLQ
+2057 RLATQQGIDDLQ
-2069 AAIAEQEARGLE
+2069 AAIAEHEARGLE
-2081 MTDEQNEQ
+2081 MTDEENEQ

-2116 TMFDNYFDDSDYYI
+2116 TVFDNYFDDLDYYI
-2130 DRISTLNGIM
+2130 DRISTLNDMM

-2151 YNNLDN
+2151 YDNLDN
-2157 FNKISER
+2157 FNSINEQ

-2170 TLLGLSQQKLSSA
+2170 VMLKMSQQKLSSA
-2183 TDEVKYWQDLA
+2183 TGEVDYWQRLA
-2194 TAMEGI
+2194 TFVEGI
-2200 NSLDDLKN
+2200 DSLDDLRN
-2208 SSWWA
+2208 SSFGA
-2213 DDQVKKI
+2213 NDSVKKI
-2220 AENATLAED
+2220 AENAALAED

-2245 TDRQLETQQKIYESI
+2245 TDRWLETQQEIYESI

-2268 DNWVN
+2268 DNWVD
-2273 AVEKVVA
+2273 AVEKVVTV
-2280 AQKKGLLNDIDYAV
+2280 QKKGLLNDIDYAV
-2294 DRYSDLADLNDL
+2294 DRYGDLTDLNDL

-2347 NALQNSNAQMSEYEL
+2347 NALQSSNAQMSEYEL

-2415 VEDKIQA
+2415 VEDKMQA

-2429 TMRDTGEKILSIQQ
+2429 TMRDMGQNILQVQ
-2443 EYYDALSDI
+2443 KDYFDAFSDI
-2452 YANTSLTQEEKNQ
+2452 STDTSLTWETKSARIKELQED
-2465 REEALRESTMK
+2465 TMK
-2476 KLSYYTDQYDKALK
+2476 KLTYYTDQYDKALK
-2490 QSGMNFEDTILG
+2490 QSGMNFKDTILG
-2502 KMYPEYENLQKFN
+2502 TMYPEYENLQKFN
-2515 DNFASSADTT
+2515 DGFASSANAT
-2525 FTMIQKQ
+2525 FAQIQKQ
-2532 YQATTGYYQELAK
+2532 YEATTGYYRDLAK
-2545 VMGITDKDV
+2545 AMGITDENV
-2554 LNDLGL
+2554 LNNLEL
-2560 MKAAIADAMRTAQ
+2560 MKAAIADAMLAAQ
-2573 ENMQTS
+2573 RNMQTA
-2579 IKDSQE
+2579 IEDSQ
-2585 KFDSTVQ
+2585 KNFDATTQ
-2592 NMDKLVDS
+2592 NMNDLIKT
-2600 INEMSNALRDWV
+2600 IKEMGESLQKWV

-2629 DLMIKAMNNNDMASA
+2629 DLMIKALKNNDMDSA

-2660 SYGQYTWNSKEAMI
+2660 SYGQYSWGSKEAMV
-2674 KDLQEHGVQVSDEN
+2674 KDFQEQGVWISDEK
-2688 AAILWDKYNSTT
+2688 ADSLWNKYNNTT
-2700 QKYDTGGYTGEWGKD
+2700 QKYDTGGYTGEWGQD
-2715 GRLALLHQKELVLNA
+2715 GKLAVLHQKELVLNA

-2746 VRQID
+2746 VQQID
-2751 AQALYSHGRR
+2751 AQALYSRGRR

-2771 ETLEQNVHIEASFP
+2771 ETLEQNVHIEANFP

>member
-1 MSAARTVRVNL
+1 MNAARTVRVNL

-48 PEQLNTASAAAIKLR
+48 PEQLNTASVAAIKLR
-63 ENLQSAINVDT
+63 ENLQNAINVDT

-102 LGPAGQAAFMD
+102 LGPTGQAAFMD

-142 AGWQLSSTAIHT
+142 AGWQLSSTAIHS
-154 FVGAVQTAYHYAQD
+154 FIGAIQTAYNYAQD
-168 LNKSLND
+168 LNKSLNN

-241 AAQTV
+241 ATQTV
-246 SDQLTAVWENFM
+246 SDQLTAIWENFM
-258 KDGEHTAEWY
+258 KDGEHTTEWY

-282 TDEIADG
+282 TDEIAGG
-289 LEKFAAVAET
+289 LEKFAAVADT

-323 VVGTALKTLFARIEG
+323 IVGTALKTLFARIEG

-351 NKYSSALEV
+351 NKYSSALEA

-368 AGELKSMDEIL
+368 AGQLKDMDEIL
-379 DEIGSKWDT
+379 DEIGAKWNT
-388 IGKDQQVALAQTVA
+388 IGKDQQIALAQTVA
-402 GVRQYTQ
+402 GVRQYNQ
-409 FIALMDNWDFMK
+409 FIALMDNWDFMQ
-421 ENLNT
+421 ENLQT
-426 AANATGTLDKQAEI
+426 VAKASGTLDEQAQI

-445 EAAQKRVQAAAESI
+445 EAAKKRVQAAAEGI

-468 FVGLTDD
+468 FIWLTDA
-475 FGAIIEFIDKIIDS
+475 FGSVLEFIDKIIDS

-613 AKQLDLAQEEARLL
+613 AKQLDLAQEEARLS
-627 ANDIRSKASFG
+627 ANEIRSKASFG

-651 RSIMSEYDNGTP
+651 RAIMSEYDNGTS
-663 ISNITLPTSKGAQ
+663 INDITLPTSRGAQ

-695 QLEDLTNKTQKFQQA
+695 QLDDLTNKTQKFQQA

-725 FDGLEESIKSNAKQL
+725 FDGLGESIRNNARQL
-740 AEFEHEADQLDK
+740 AEFEHKADQLDNLK
-752 LKSSVGNWQKDPNFD
+752 LSVGNWQKDPNFD

-792 TAVDNASAEAL
+792 TAVDNAQAEAL
-803 QRSRR
+803 QKSRR

-823 YKLSTDEVQRFTEQL
+823 YKLSADEVKRFTEQL
-838 KKAEEMGLTYEEYL
+838 KEAEKRGLSYEEYL
-852 KRTGE
+852 KQTGE
-857 AAVWAGKSI
+857 AAVWAGKNI

-898 AIDTFNSD
+898 AINAVND
-906 EDLSGWER
+906 EDLSGWEK

-928 ICDGLLKFSALIS
+928 LCNGLLKFTALIS

-948 AGLENLSKGVI
+948 AGLENLSKDVI

-974 ILKEAGIGDKVI
+974 ILKKAGIGDEII

-993 EKASTGLPGL
+993 DKASTGLPGL
-1003 IGRLGSKLS
+1003 INKLGSKLS
-1012 KAGSVMA
+1012 KAGSVIA
-1019 GFLTNPIALGVVA
+1019 GLLTNPIALGVMA
-1032 AVAAVGATVYL
+1032 AVAAVGTTVYL

-1051 AAAAMEEATQ
+1051 ATAAMEAATQ

-1079 LKSSYSEYSSILK
+1079 LKSGYSEYSSILK

-1160 SIDSQKKTLTATINY
+1160 YIDSQKKSLTATINY
-1175 DIVDKGFDNSLN
+1175 DIADKGFDKSLN

-1208 LPDESGEIDQAKMDE
+1208 LPDKSGGIDQAKMDE
-1223 SIAAMADSA
+1223 SIAALADNA
-1232 KVTKEQAEAVLSN
+1232 KVTQEQAEAVLSN

-1267 SSRIA
+1267 SSRVA

-1292 LMQGIV
+1292 LMQGVV

-1310 NNIKSDDSEA
+1310 NNEKTTSDDGGNEVQ
-1320 ARTYGDTKS
+1320 TG
-1329 GLLKGYADTTLRKH
+1329 DTTLRYH
-1343 TPFSWS
+1343 SPFSWT
-1349 ATAEGEAAFKEY
+1349 ATAEGKAAFEEY
-1361 LKNQGKTEEEIAAI
+1361 LKNQGNTEEEIAAI
-1375 WKSADFK
+1375 LKSTDFK
-1382 KDRITWKQTGENDTT
+1382 KDKITWKQAGEDGTP
-1397 VDKDIFYD
+1397 VDKEIYYD
-1405 SLVNSVNGARETKA
+1405 SLVNSVNAARETTA

-1428 NVLNKITA
+1428 NVLDKITA

-1441 DVTESAYGKYL
+1441 NVTESAYGKYL
-1452 STGSVNSLTEEEF
+1452 STGSVDSLTEEQF
-1465 KALQGVGPQIAEY
+1465 NALKQVGEQVSDSIANGGQIA
-1478 IESGGKKAAAKITEG
+1478 ADNITESMRG
-1493 MKAVMDTTQV
+1493 VMDATQV
-1503 APPDISG
+1503 APPTISG

-1609 TQAVNDLYDTDV
+1609 TQAINDLYDADV

-1656 NNRKTLDKVD
+1656 NNRKTLDAFD
-1666 LNSVSKD
+1666 LSSVVGDDALYS
-1673 IQGAATY
+1673 AANN
-1680 LNSALADYSYN
+1680 LNAALASYSSN
-1691 LYSIN
+1691 LDN
-1696 EGLAAMQANMA
+1696 VNAGLAAMQANMA
-1707 DASGPMTLA
+1707 DVSGPMTLA
-1716 AALEGCGVKAETFIG
+1716 NALAGCEIGAETFIA
-1731 SLNRVAVATG
+1731 SLNSMAIATG

-1806 SVMQVP
+1806 SIMQVP
-1812 QIHPKGSSGA
+1812 QIHPNGSSSA
-1822 GGIIVTPPSSGG
+1822 GDITVTPPSSGG

-1850 SQKDKKKSSDE
+1850 GGGSQKDKKKSADE
-1861 IERYHVIKKQLDN
+1861 IERYHTIKKEIGN

-1881 LSAAKDRAFGENR
+1881 LSAAKDRAFGANR
-1894 LRVMDREAAKLEEQI
+1894 LRVMDQEAAKLEEQI

-1915 VDEINS
+1915 VDEIDS

-1948 IMQEQLDIF
+1948 IMQKQLDIF

-1970 DFKEILNQYEETL
+1970 EFKDILNQYEETL

-2024 FLERRLDRLSKS
+2024 FLERRLDRLSNS

-2043 YLVQQEKALELQKK
+2043 YLIQQKKMLELQQKYFE
-2057 RAATQQGIDKLQ
+2057 TQQGIDALQ
-2069 AAIAEQEARGLE
+2069 AAIAEHEAQGLE
-2081 MTDEQNEQ
+2081 ITDEENEQ

-2116 TMFDNYFDDSDYYI
+2116 TVFDNYFDDLDYYI
-2130 DRISTLNGIM
+2130 DRISTLNDMM

-2151 YNNLDN
+2151 YDNLDN
-2157 FNKISER
+2157 FNSINKQ
-2164 LLSNQR
+2164 LLLNR
-2170 TLLGLSQQKLSSA
+2170 KVMLEMSQKKLSSA
-2183 TDEVKYWQDLA
+2183 TDEVDYWQNLA
-2194 TAMEGI
+2194 STVKEI
-2200 NSLDDLKN
+2200 DSLDDLKD
-2208 SSWWA
+2208 SSVWEDA
-2213 DDQVKKI
+2213 NDQIKKI
-2220 AENATLAED
+2220 AENAALAGD
-2229 SIKAV
+2229 SIEVV
-2234 KDAINNQLKEA
+2234 KDAINDQLKEA
-2245 TDRQLETQQKIYESI
+2245 TERQLETQQEIYESI

-2268 DNWVN
+2268 DNWVD

-2280 AQKKGLLNDIDYAV
+2280 VQKKGLLNDIDYAV
-2294 DRYSDLADLNDL
+2294 DRYGDLADLNDL

-2415 VEDKIQA
+2415 VEDKMQA

-2452 YANTSLTQEEKNQ
+2452 YTDASLTQEERNK

-2490 QSGMNFEDTILG
+2490 QSGMNFKDTILG
-2502 KMYPEYENLQKFN
+2502 TMYPEYETLQKFN

-2525 FTMIQKQ
+2525 FTMIQDQ
-2532 YQATTGYYQELAK
+2532 YKTTTEYYQELAK
-2545 VMGITDKDV
+2545 AMGITDENV
-2554 LNDLGL
+2554 LNDLGS
-2560 MKAAIADAMRTAQ
+2560 MKTAIAKAMIAAQ
-2573 ENMQTS
+2573 ENMQTAIS
-2579 IKDSQE
+2579 NSQ
-2585 KFDSTVQ
+2585 KNFDATTK
-2592 NMDKLVDS
+2592 NMNDLVKTID
-2600 INEMSNALRDWV
+2600 EMGEALREWV
-2612 EEMTKLAVVF
+2612 KEMTKLAVVF

-2629 DLMIKAMNNNDMASA
+2629 DLMIKALKNNDMDSA

-2660 SYGQYTWNSKEAMI
+2660 SYGQYAWSSKEAMV
-2674 KDLQEHGVQVSDEN
+2674 KEFQEQGVQISGEKADR
-2688 AAILWDKYNSTT
+2688 LWNKYNSTT
-2700 QKYDTGGYTGEWGKD
+2700 QKYDTGGYTGEWGQD
-2715 GRLALLHQKELVLNA
+2715 GKLAVLHQKELVLNA

-2739 VNVVRDI
+2739 VNIVRDI
-2746 VRQID
+2746 VQQID
-2751 AQALYSHGRR
+2751 AQALYSRGRR
-2761 FDLPRIETRA
+2761 FDLPRIGTRA
-2771 ETLEQNVHIEASFP
+2771 ETLEQNVHIEANFP

>member
-1 MSAARTVRVNL
+1 MNAARTVRVNL

-48 PEQLNTASAAAIKLR
+48 PEQLNTASVAAIKLR
-63 ENLQSAINVDT
+63 ENLQNAVNVDT
-74 GRLDLSKFNHEM
+74 GKLDLSKFNHEM
-86 EKSGMSLK
+86 KKSGMSLK

-102 LGPAGQAAFMD
+102 LGPTGQAAFMD

-123 PLKQTNVLVDKLWD
+123 PLRQTNVLVDKLWD

-142 AGWQLSSTAIHT
+142 AGWQLSSTAIHA
-154 FVGAVQTAYHYAQD
+154 FVGAISTAYNYAQD

-241 AAQTV
+241 AAQTI
-246 SDQLTAVWENFM
+246 SDQLTAIWENFM
-258 KDGEHTAEWY
+258 KDGEHAAEWY

-282 TDEIADG
+282 TDEIAEG
-289 LEKFAAVAET
+289 LEKFAAVANT

-351 NKYSSALEV
+351 NKYSKALDA

-379 DEIGSKWDT
+379 DEIGAKWDT
-388 IGKDQQVALAQTVA
+388 IGKDQQIALAQTVA

-409 FIALMDNWDFMK
+409 FIALMDNWDFMQ
-421 ENLNT
+421 ENLET
-426 AANATGTLDKQAEI
+426 VANATGTLDKQAEI

-445 EAAQKRVQAAAESI
+445 EAAKKRVQAAAESI

-468 FVGLTDD
+468 FIWLTNG
-475 FGAIIEFIDKIIDS
+475 FGSIIGFIDKIIDS

-515 VQTLAHNLMNLT
+515 AQTLAHNLMNLT

-543 EVAQLQKGL
+543 EIAQLQKGL

-598 ILESVQASGEELQAR
+598 MLDAVQASGEELQAR
-613 AKQLDLAQEEARLL
+613 AKQLDLAQEEARLS
-627 ANDIRSKASFG
+627 ANEIRSKASFG
-638 SYDYLKGAGSSSL
+638 SYENLKGAGSSSL
-651 RSIMSEYDNGTP
+651 RAIMSEYDNGAS
-663 ISNITLPTSKGAQ
+663 INDIVLPTSKGAQ

-695 QLEDLTNKTQKFQQA
+695 QLDDLTNKTQKFQQA
-710 LQSLSTASVQ
+710 LESLSTASVQ

-725 FDGLEESIKSNAKQL
+725 FDGLGESIRNNAKQL
-740 AEFEHEADQLDK
+740 AEFEHEADQLTK

-792 TAVDNASAEAL
+792 TAVSNVETEAL
-803 QRSRR
+803 QKSRR

-823 YKLSTDEVQRFTEQL
+823 YKLSTDEVQRFAEQL
-838 KKAEEMGLTYEEYL
+838 KKAEKMGLTYEEYL
-852 KRTGE
+852 KKTGE
-857 AAVWAGKSI
+857 AAVWAGKNI
-866 ENASTKV
+866 ENASKKV
-873 SKMAV
+873 SKIEVAK
-878 ISEIGNGLMSVQ
+878 GL
-890 MGVSSVVS
+890 
-898 AIDTFNSD
+898 ANN
-906 EDLSGWER
+906 
-914 FSSILMSLSMGLPM
+914 LMSLQMGFASLRTFFTTLA
-928 ICDGLLKFSALIS
+928 DDSA
-941 AKSITKI
+941 
-948 AGLENLSKGVI
+948 
-959 QKLLSSAGDKSQIEA
+959 SAGDKIMASLSALTFGISGIVVPLTSGMNSLTTALRSYTAAEIVAEAATSFSNKAKSRKIILENQAKIATILSANASKDLTAAELAEKLAAEGIGTEKTRLGIAEA
-974 ILKEAGIGDKVI
+974 ILNKQKGQSLIVTGLNTLAHKLEEKALSEENGSLGLNIALWITKKLAALGAVGAIMVVVGAIAILTGAVMGIIALVNNIKNNSLSGQLEGLTEESKNAAQAADDATNKYKELKDAVSDYENGVKSLADLTKGTQEFEDATEKANEAAKKLIKTYNIKNWSIVPETGLIKIDDKELEDAQNQAKTEKTEAQTTASAFSAAQTKVQIQKELQDLSDRYIADYSTNTNNQVIGYAGTASDIDKIVTAMGNFSGGAELFFNDVKANVTEALGWNADELSLAQQSFIQNIENDSEAFKAHAEAIWKDKNSIPDQRKDSMLGQFQTDIEGFTSSSQQKEIVDAVYAQTVDQTEAAAKEKYDNLSGDELYQAYAALQNYSSYDTGTWLDGKEKFYDENGQEVANVSDAVMREALREAEVQTQLGLQQEQAKNVVGLENGSDTDSAIAKMVTTQGDWDSGIQRLTKQELAALQGMTDAQKADYADIFKSFGLDLDEAIASVTGDNAKQAGELQASGAKKHQEEEI
-986 KSTVDQV
+986 KSTAETYGLTEEMIESQV
-993 EKASTGLPGL
+993 EALQEQKEAYNENKDAAIQAVKEQL
-1003 IGRLGSKLS
+1003 RLQ
-1012 KAGSVMA
+1012 KAG
-1019 GFLTNPIALGVVA
+1019 TNLNKIW
-1032 AVAAVGATVYL
+1032 
-1043 AVTERKRQ
+1043 KDN
-1051 AAAAMEEATQ
+1051 
-1061 SAKEAS
+1061 S
-1067 AAYEE
+1067 AAIKKWTQG
-1072 LKGKVEN
+1072 LDD
-1079 LKSSYSEYSSILK
+1079 SIE
-1092 TLGNLKTGTAEW
+1092 TQQ
-1104 TEAVVELN
+1104 AVVELQN
-1112 NQVLELLKTYPQLAE
+1112 ALNDVFKTKVSTAFIKKNFDVIQSAMEGDTEAVQRFQNLAAEDVLLTVKGVSDFDDLDQQLQDLHNTIVAYAE
-1127 YINNNNGI
+1127 QSDFTIGAQIEDQGFINSCQAI
-1135 LTIDA
+1135 
-1140 EGYEKVAK
+1140 V
-1148 EMATSAAAAQVA
+1148 AAAGMTAAQA
-1160 SIDSQKKTLTATINY
+1160 QQYFNAMGY
-1175 DIVDKGFDNSLN
+1175 DVEFDT
-1187 SDSMLRMADAIQ
+1187 
-1199 KDAGIIIGA
+1199 
-1208 LPDESGEIDQAKMDE
+1208 GE
-1223 SIAAMADSA
+1223 
-1232 KVTKEQAEAVLSN
+1232 
-1245 SECLDYLRETV
+1245 
-1256 TTTNTKLDTLN
+1256 TTNTQTYTYHKLDVEKTKE
-1267 SSRIA
+1267 A
-1272 ALTSSMDLTEDQ
+1272 GGMPQFED
-1284 RALANSSE
+1284 AE
-1292 LMQGIV
+1292 T
-1298 NRVIENNYDKID
+1298 VIEA
-1310 NNIKSDDSEA
+1310 S
-1320 ARTYGDTKS
+1320 
-1329 GLLKGYADTTLRKH
+1329 
-1343 TPFSWS
+1343 
-1349 ATAEGEAAFKEY
+1349 
-1361 LKNQGKTEEEIAAI
+1361 
-1375 WKSADFK
+1375 
-1382 KDRITWKQTGENDTT
+1382 
-1397 VDKDIFYD
+1397 
-1405 SLVNSVNGARETKA
+1405 
-1419 AQQSSQDVA
+1419 
-1428 NVLNKITA
+1428 
-1436 LTNSS
+1436 
-1441 DVTESAYGKYL
+1441 
-1452 STGSVNSLTEEEF
+1452 
-1465 KALQGVGPQIAEY
+1465 
-1478 IESGGKKAAAKITEG
+1478 
-1493 MKAVMDTTQV
+1493 TQV
-1503 APPDISG
+1503 AGTAIKTITPNGNFGGNIDF
-1510 DYDSA
+1510 
-1515 AHDRYL
+1515 
-1521 HTSGQQI
+1521 
-1528 LSSNAESLDTSVEA
+1528 SNAK
-1542 LEAYTAELLKNNTAL
+1542 Y
-1557 DGNYEKAA
+1557 
-1565 KMAVANVKFAN
+1565 N
-1576 GLNNLNNVLDDEIDN
+1576 G
-1591 VKNASK
+1591 
-1597 KNLDYYKSLGKI
+1597 G
-1609 TQAVNDLYDTDV
+1609 
-1621 DADFVAENLEL
+1621 
-1632 IEEAAKGSEK
+1632 
-1642 ALAELSVAIVKADL
+1642 
-1656 NNRKTLDKVD
+1656 
-1666 LNSVSKD
+1666 
-1673 IQGAATY
+1673 
-1680 LNSALADYSYN
+1680 
-1691 LYSIN
+1691 
-1696 EGLAAMQANMA
+1696 
-1707 DASGPMTLA
+1707 
-1716 AALEGCGVKAETFIG
+1716 
-1731 SLNRVAVATG
+1731 
-1741 QTYAQMEADL
+1741 
-1751 AKMGMSMSDFD
+1751 
-1762 VTYAEV
+1762 
-1768 PTKEDVALTT
+1768 
-1778 TERTVTDLGDGKY
+1778 
-1791 IMQDKITNIEHQYID
+1791 
-1806 SVMQVP
+1806 
-1812 QIHPKGSSGA
+1812 
-1822 GGIIVTPPSSGG
+1822 
-1834 AGLVSGGKS
+1834 SGGKS
-1843 SGGGGGG
+1843 SGGGGGGGGGG

-1861 IERYHVIKKQLDN
+1861 IERYHTIKKQLDN

-1881 LSAAKDRAFGENR
+1881 LSAAKDRAFGANR
-1894 LRVMDREAAKLEEQI
+1894 LRVMDQEAAKLEEQI

-1915 VDEINS
+1915 VDEIDS

-1936 FDEDGII
+1936 FDENGII

-1970 DFKEILNQYEETL
+1970 DFKDILNQYEETL

-2014 KVQIHDDQID
+2014 KVQIRDDQID
-2024 FLERRLDRLSKS
+2024 FLERRLDRLSNS

-2043 YLVQQEKALELQKK
+2043 YLVQQEKVLELQQK
-2057 RAATQQGIDKLQ
+2057 RLATQQGIDDLQ
-2069 AAIAEQEARGLE
+2069 ATIAEHEARGLE
-2081 MTDEQNEQ
+2081 MTDEENEQ

-2116 TMFDNYFDDSDYYI
+2116 TVFDNYFDDLDYYI
-2130 DRISTLNGIM
+2130 DRISTLNDMM

-2151 YNNLDN
+2151 YDNLEI
-2157 FNKISER
+2157 FNDINKQ

-2170 TLLGLSQQKLSSA
+2170 TMLGMSQQKLSSA
-2183 TDEVKYWQDLA
+2183 TDEVNYWQDLA
-2194 TAMEGI
+2194 TFVKEI
-2200 NSLDDLKN
+2200 DSLEDLKD
-2208 SSWWA
+2208 SHFWA
-2213 DDQVKKI
+2213 NDSVKKI
-2220 AENATLAED
+2220 AENAALAED

-2245 TDRQLETQQKIYESI
+2245 TERQLETQQEIYESI

-2268 DNWVN
+2268 DNWVD

-2294 DRYSDLADLNDL
+2294 DRYGDLVDLNDL

-2415 VEDKIQA
+2415 VEDKMQA

-2429 TMRDTGEKILSIQQ
+2429 TMRDMGQNILQVQ
-2443 EYYDALSDI
+2443 KDYFDAFSDI
-2452 YANTSLTQEEKNQ
+2452 STDTSLTWETKSARIKELQGD
-2465 REEALRESTMK
+2465 TMK
-2476 KLSYYTDQYDKALK
+2476 KLTYYTDQYDKALK
-2490 QSGMNFEDTILG
+2490 QSGMNFKDTILG
-2502 KMYPEYENLQKFN
+2502 TMYPEYENLQKFN
-2515 DNFASSADTT
+2515 DGFANSANAT
-2525 FTMIQKQ
+2525 FAQIQKQ
-2532 YQATTGYYQELAK
+2532 YEATTGYYRDLAK
-2545 VMGITDKDV
+2545 AMGITDEST
-2554 LNDLGL
+2554 LNNLES
-2560 MKAAIADAMRTAQ
+2560 MKTAIANAMLAAQ
-2573 ENMQTS
+2573 QNMQTAIS
-2579 IKDSQE
+2579 KSQE
-2585 KFDSTVQ
+2585 NFDATTK
-2592 NMDKLVDS
+2592 NMNDLVKT
-2600 INEMSNALRDWV
+2600 IKEMGESLQKWV

-2629 DLMIKAMNNNDMASA
+2629 DLMIKALKNNDMDSA

-2660 SYGQYTWNSKEAMI
+2660 SYGQYDWSSKEAMV
-2674 KDLQEHGVQVSDEN
+2674 KDFQEQGVWISDEKAN
-2688 AAILWDKYNSTT
+2688 SLWDKYSSTLK
-2700 QKYDTGGYTGEWGKD
+2700 KYDTGGYTGEWGQD
-2715 GRLALLHQKELVLNA
+2715 GKLAVLHQKELVLNA

-2751 AQALYSHGRR
+2751 AQALYSRGRR

-2771 ETLEQNVHIEASFP
+2771 ETLEQNVHIEANFP

>member
-1 MSAARTVRVNL
+1 MNAARTVRVNL

-24 LSRLNT
+24 LSRLST

-48 PEQLNTASAAAIKLR
+48 QEQLNTASVAAIKLR
-63 ENLQSAINVDT
+63 ENLQNAINVDT

-102 LGPAGQAAFMD
+102 LGPTGQAAFMD

-142 AGWQLSSTAIHT
+142 AGWQLSSTAIHS
-154 FVGAVQTAYHYAQD
+154 FIGAIQTAYNYAQD
-168 LNKSLND
+168 LNKSLNN

-246 SDQLTAVWENFM
+246 SDQLTAIWENFM
-258 KDGEHTAEWY
+258 KDGKHTTEWY

-282 TDEIADG
+282 TDEIAEG
-289 LEKFAAVAET
+289 LEKFVAVADT

-323 VVGTALKTLFARIEG
+323 IVGTALKTLFARIEG

-351 NKYSSALEV
+351 NKYSSALEA

-368 AGELKSMDEIL
+368 AGQLKDMDEIL
-379 DEIGSKWDT
+379 DEIGAKWGT
-388 IGKDQQVALAQTVA
+388 ISKDQQIALAQTVA
-402 GVRQYTQ
+402 GVRQYNQ
-409 FIALMDNWDFMK
+409 FIALMDNWDFMQ
-421 ENLNT
+421 ENLQT
-426 AANATGTLDKQAEI
+426 VAKASGTLEEQNEI

-445 EAAQKRVQAAAESI
+445 EAARKRVQAAAEGI

-468 FVGLTDD
+468 FIWLTDA
-475 FGAIIEFIDKIIDS
+475 FGSVLEFIDKIIDS

-515 VQTLAHNLMNLT
+515 AQTLAHNLMNLT

-561 NEATAVSTTA
+561 NEAAAVSTTA

-627 ANDIRSKASFG
+627 ANDIRGKASFG
-638 SYDYLKGAGSSSL
+638 SYEYLKGAGSSSL
-651 RSIMSEYDNGTP
+651 RAIMSEYDNGTS
-663 ISNITLPTSKGAQ
+663 IKDITIPSSKGAQ
-676 QGVIDQLNSN
+676 QGVINQLNSN

-695 QLEDLTNKTQKFQQA
+695 QLDDLTNKTQKFQQA

-725 FDGLEESIKSNAKQL
+725 FDGLGESIRNNAKQL
-740 AEFEHEADQLDK
+740 AEFEHKADQLDNLK
-752 LKSSVGNWQKDPNFD
+752 LSVGNWQKDPNFD

-792 TAVDNASAEAL
+792 TAVDNAQAEAL
-803 QRSRR
+803 QRSQR
-808 AAAGNA
+808 AAAGNTA
-814 DQIEQFAKK
+814 QIEQFAKK
-823 YKLSTDEVQRFTEQL
+823 YKLSADEVQRFANQL

-873 SKMAV
+873 DKMAV

-898 AIDTFNSD
+898 AINAVND
-906 EDLSGWER
+906 EDLSGWEK

-928 ICDGLLKFSALIS
+928 LCNGLLKFTALIS

-948 AGLENLSKGVI
+948 AGLENLGKDVI

-974 ILKEAGIGDKVI
+974 ILKKAGIGDEII

-993 EKASTGLPGL
+993 DKASTGLPGL
-1003 IGRLGSKLS
+1003 INKLGSKLS
-1012 KAGSVMA
+1012 KAGSVIA
-1019 GFLTNPIALGVVA
+1019 GLLTNPIALGVMA
-1032 AVAAVGATVYL
+1032 AVAAAGATVYL

-1051 AAAAMEEATQ
+1051 ATAAMEAAAQ

-1160 SIDSQKKTLTATINY
+1160 YIDSQKKSLTATINY
-1175 DIVDKGFDNSLN
+1175 DIADKGFDKSLN

-1199 KDAGIIIGA
+1199 KNAGLIVGA
-1208 LPDESGEIDQAKMDE
+1208 LPDESGGIDQAKMDE

-1245 SECLDYLRETV
+1245 SECLDYLRKTV
-1256 TTTNTKLDTLN
+1256 ITTNTKLDTLN
-1267 SSRIA
+1267 SSRVA

-1292 LMQGIV
+1292 LMQGVV

-1310 NNIKSDDSEA
+1310 NNEKTTLVEGNEIQ
-1320 ARTYGDTKS
+1320 TG
-1329 GLLKGYADTTLRKH
+1329 DTTLRYRS
-1343 TPFSWS
+1343 PFSWS
-1349 ATAEGEAAFKEY
+1349 ATAEGKAAFEEY

-1382 KDRITWKQTGENDTT
+1382 KNRITWKQAGEDDTT
-1397 VDKDIFYD
+1397 VDKEISYD
-1405 SLVNSVNGARETKA
+1405 SLVNSVNAARETAA
-1419 AQQSSQDVA
+1419 AQQSSQDIA

-1441 DVTESAYGKYL
+1441 NVTESAYGKYL
-1452 STGSVNSLTEEEF
+1452 STGSVDSLTEEQF
-1465 KALQGVGPQIAEY
+1465 NALKQVGEQVSDSIANGGQIA
-1478 IESGGKKAAAKITEG
+1478 ADNITESMRG
-1493 MKAVMDTTQV
+1493 VMDATQV
-1503 APPDISG
+1503 APPTISG

-1542 LEAYTAELLKNNTAL
+1542 LEAYTAELLENNTAL

-1576 GLNNLNNVLDDEIDN
+1576 GLNNLNNVLDDEIGN

-1609 TQAVNDLYDTDV
+1609 TQAINDLYDTDV

-1656 NNRKTLDKVD
+1656 NNRKTLDAVD
-1666 LNSVSKD
+1666 LSSINDDAVQS
-1673 IQGAATY
+1673 AANN
-1680 LNSALADYSYN
+1680 LNTALASYSSN
-1691 LYSIN
+1691 LDN
-1696 EGLAAMQANMA
+1696 VNAGLAAMQANMA
-1707 DASGPMTLA
+1707 DVSGPMTLA
-1716 AALEGCGVKAETFIG
+1716 NALAGCEIGAETFIA
-1731 SLNRVAVATG
+1731 SLNSMAIATG

-1762 VTYAEV
+1762 VDYAEV

-1778 TERTVTDLGDGKY
+1778 IERTVTEQGDGKY

-1806 SVMQVP
+1806 SIMQVP
-1812 QIHPKGSSGA
+1812 QIHPKGGSSA
-1822 GGIIVTPPSSGG
+1822 GGITVTPPSSGG

-1850 SQKDKKKSSDE
+1850 GGGGSQKDKKKSSDE
-1861 IERYHVIKKQLDN
+1861 IERYHTIKKEIGN

-1881 LSAAKDRAFGENR
+1881 LSAAKDRAFGANR
-1894 LRVMDREAAKLEEQI
+1894 LRVMDQEAAKLEEQI

-1915 VDEINS
+1915 VDEIDS

-1970 DFKEILNQYEETL
+1970 EFKDILNQYEETL

-1992 LIEQEYDK
+1992 LIEQKYDK

-2024 FLERRLDRLSKS
+2024 FLERRLDRLSNS

-2043 YLVQQEKALELQKK
+2043 YLIQQKKMLELQQK
-2057 RAATQQGIDKLQ
+2057 RLTTQQGIDDLQ
-2069 AAIAEQEARGLE
+2069 AAIAEHEAQGLE
-2081 MTDEQNEQ
+2081 ITDEENEQ

-2116 TMFDNYFDDSDYYI
+2116 TTFDNYFDDLDYYI
-2130 DRISTLNGIM
+2130 DRISTLNDMMG
-2140 ETTRDTLDLLG
+2140 TTRDTLDLLG
-2151 YNNLDN
+2151 YDDLDN
-2157 FNKISER
+2157 FNRINEQ

-2170 TLLGLSQQKLSSA
+2170 VMLEMSQKKLSSV
-2183 TDEVKYWQDLA
+2183 TDEVDYWQDLA
-2194 TAMEGI
+2194 ATVKEV
-2200 NSLDDLKN
+2200 NSLDDLKDSPFWEDAN
-2208 SSWWA
+2208 
-2213 DDQVKKI
+2213 DQIKKI
-2220 AENATLAED
+2220 AENAALAGD
-2229 SIKAV
+2229 SIKVV
-2234 KDAINNQLKEA
+2234 KDAINDQLKEA
-2245 TDRQLETQQKIYESI
+2245 TERQLETQQEIYESI

-2268 DNWVN
+2268 DNWVD

-2280 AQKKGLLNDIDYAV
+2280 VQKKGLLNDIDYAV
-2294 DRYSDLADLNDL
+2294 DRYGDLADLNDL

-2415 VEDKIQA
+2415 VEDKMQA

-2443 EYYDALSDI
+2443 QYYDALSDI
-2452 YANTSLTQEEKNQ
+2452 YTDASLTQEERNK

-2490 QSGMNFEDTILG
+2490 QSGMNFKDTILG
-2502 KMYPEYENLQKFN
+2502 TMYPEYETLQKFN

-2525 FTMIQKQ
+2525 FTMIQDQ
-2532 YQATTGYYQELAK
+2532 YKATTKYYQKLAQ
-2545 VMGITDKDV
+2545 VMGITDENV
-2554 LNDLGL
+2554 LNDLGS
-2560 MKAAIADAMRTAQ
+2560 MKEEIAKAMIAAQ
-2573 ENMQTS
+2573 ENMQTAIS
-2579 IKDSQE
+2579 NSQE
-2585 KFDSTVQ
+2585 NFDATTK
-2592 NMDKLVDS
+2592 NMNDLVKTID
-2600 INEMSNALRDWV
+2600 EMGEALREWV
-2612 EEMTKLAVVF
+2612 KEMTKLAVVF

-2629 DLMIKAMNNNDMASA
+2629 DLMIKALKNNDMDSA

-2660 SYGQYTWNSKEAMI
+2660 SYGQYSWDSKEAMV
-2674 KDLQEHGVQVSDEN
+2674 KDFQDQGVQISSEKADR
-2688 AAILWDKYNSTT
+2688 LWDKYNNTT
-2700 QKYDTGGYTGEWGKD
+2700 QKYDTGGYTGEWGQD
-2715 GRLALLHQKELVLNA
+2715 GKLAVLHQKELVLNA

-2746 VRQID
+2746 VQQID
-2751 AQALYSHGRR
+2751 AQALYSRGRR
-2761 FDLPRIETRA
+2761 FDLPRIQTRA
-2771 ETLEQNVHIEASFP
+2771 ETLEQNVHIEANFP

>member
-1 MSAARTVRVNL
+1 MNAARTVRVNL

-48 PEQLNTASAAAIKLR
+48 PEQLNTASVAAIKLR
-63 ENLQSAINVDT
+63 ENLQNAINVDT
-74 GRLDLSKFNHEM
+74 GKLDLSKFNHEM

-102 LGPAGQAAFMD
+102 LGPTGQAAFMD

-123 PLKQTNVLVDKLWD
+123 PLRQTNVLVDKLWD

-142 AGWQLSSTAIHT
+142 AGWQLSSTAIHA
-154 FVGAVQTAYHYAQD
+154 FVGAISTAYNYAQD

-246 SDQLTAVWENFM
+246 SDQLTAIWENFM
-258 KDGEHTAEWY
+258 KDGKHAAEWY

-276 AATASS
+276 AETASS
-282 TDEIADG
+282 TDEIAEG
-289 LEKFAAVAET
+289 LEKFAAVADT

-351 NKYSSALEV
+351 NKYSKALDA

-379 DEIGSKWDT
+379 DEIGAKWDT
-388 IGKDQQVALAQTVA
+388 IGKDQQIALAQTVA

-426 AANATGTLDKQAEI
+426 VANATGTLDKQAEI

-445 EAAQKRVQAAAESI
+445 EAAKKRVQAAAESI

-468 FVGLTDD
+468 FIQLTDD
-475 FGAIIEFIDKIIDS
+475 FGSILEFIDSIIDS

-515 VQTLAHNLMNLT
+515 TQTLAHNLMNLT

-598 ILESVQASGEELQAR
+598 MLDAVQASGEELQAR
-613 AKQLDLAQEEARLL
+613 AKQLDLAQEEARLS
-627 ANDIRSKASFG
+627 ANEIRSKASFG

-651 RSIMSEYDNGTP
+651 RAIMSEYDNG
-663 ISNITLPTSKGAQ
+663 ISINDIALPTSRGAQ

-695 QLEDLTNKTQKFQQA
+695 QLDDLTNKTQKFQQA

-725 FDGLEESIKSNAKQL
+725 FDGLGESIKNNARQL
-740 AEFEHEADQLDK
+740 AEFEHEADQLNNLK
-752 LKSSVGNWQKDPNFD
+752 LSIGNWQKDPNFD

-775 RDLGY
+775 RDLGF

-803 QRSRR
+803 RKSQR
-808 AAAGNA
+808 AAAGNTA
-814 DQIEQFAKK
+814 QIEQFAKK
-823 YKLSTDEVQRFTEQL
+823 YKLSTDEVQRFANQL
-838 KKAEEMGLTYEEYL
+838 KEAEKRGLSYKEYL
-852 KRTGE
+852 EQTGE
-857 AAVWAGKSI
+857 AAVAFGDSISNTSKKVDKLAVVQGVANTLFGIGMSVSAVTNAIESLQDDSISPWQKTLNIIMALSMALPTVATLFTSLGQGYTLLAYGITGYSAAQAKAAAITLADMGITQASTEADKKAAAARLALTLGISEESAAILVNSTLQSKSLKTRILELATKIKEAVVTGATTVATWAHNAALVVQNLLLGKSLALTSAGI
-866 ENASTKV
+866 ALFALLGVALVGLAAILIKGIVAWANYETATEQATRQAEESATAADKAKEAFNSLKDTLKEYDEGVSALADLTEGTEAFREKLAETNKAALELIKQLQLIYGKDWKYDDNGQIVFLDEKGQIDKNFVKNQTEESEKQYQQTQNVAVIANAAV
-873 SKMAV
+873 SKTEATDV
-878 ISEIGNGLMSVQ
+878 NSFAKYNETYYKAPEKSKTASQIVQ
-890 MGVSSVVS
+890 AGIKASD
-898 AIDTFNSD
+898 IDS
-906 EDLSGWER
+906 
-914 FSSILMSLSMGLPM
+914 
-928 ICDGLLKFSALIS
+928 
-941 AKSITKI
+941 
-948 AGLENLSKGVI
+948 VI
-959 QKLLSSAGDKSQIEA
+959 QSLGENITWDANNKSFSAGDYDKIREALVALGYDKSDVGSIDNFSYFVDDLYYQKQNNKQKYADRLGYMDKLATSVSAGEGQVVGTVLNDINSKVKGALDDAQLDKIAADSYSKAATKTQDAQAEINQLSESELKQRYA
-974 ILKEAGIGDKVI
+974 QFNSAYHYNADTGALQLQDEEGNWTDLKEGDEGYVSIDTIRKNLKTNI
-986 KSTVDQV
+986 QV
-993 EKASTGLPGL
+993 EKAQELANQEAENTWFKQFEEDASSSFSGKKKSVVESLL
-1003 IGRLGSKLS
+1003 QQMRGSE
-1012 KAGSVMA
+1012 
-1019 GFLTNPIALGVVA
+1019 NPM
-1032 AVAAVGATVYL
+1032 
-1043 AVTERKRQ
+1043 TEGDI
-1051 AAAAMEEATQ
+1051 Q
-1061 SAKEAS
+1061 SEAS
-1067 AAYEE
+1067 NLDLNLSSEDIEFLMQKQEE
-1072 LKGKVEN
+1072 LRDVLTDVNDLYTTGQQELLGLAN
-1079 LKSSYSEYSSILK
+1079 EYSSCSDE
-1092 TLGNLKTGTAEW
+1092 AE
-1104 TEAVVELN
+1104 EFSAAVKRYGKNSEQAKKAQDKLN
-1112 NQVLELLKTYPQLAE
+1112 QAIKNAQWRKLA
-1127 YINNNNGI
+1127 
-1135 LTIDA
+1135 DS
-1140 EGYEKVAK
+1140 VAK
-1148 EMATSAAAAQVA
+1148 
-1160 SIDSQKKTLTATINY
+1160 
-1175 DIVDKGFDNSLN
+1175 
-1187 SDSMLRMADAIQ
+1187 
-1199 KDAGIIIGA
+1199 
-1208 LPDESGEIDQAKMDE
+1208 
-1223 SIAAMADSA
+1223 
-1232 KVTKEQAEAVLSN
+1232 VLSN
-1245 SECLDYLRETV
+1245 MEDLDEESDEYKDECKSLAKSFNDIFK
-1256 TTTNTKLDTLN
+1256 TNVSQDWVADNIDLFKKWSQSSGDEARKLELQ
-1267 SSRIA
+1267 ILA
-1272 ALTSSMDLTEDQ
+1272 A
-1284 RALANSSE
+1284 ANAASSE
-1292 LMQGIV
+1292 NFEPIV
-1298 NRVIENNYDKID
+1298 LKADETGVEQTIRTAYD
-1310 NNIKSDDSEA
+1310 
-1320 ARTYGDTKS
+1320 
-1329 GLLKGYADTTLRKH
+1329 
-1343 TPFSWS
+1343 F
-1349 ATAEGEAAFKEY
+1349 Y
-1361 LKNQGKTEEEIAAI
+1361 L
-1375 WKSADFK
+1375 
-1382 KDRITWKQTGENDTT
+1382 
-1397 VDKDIFYD
+1397 
-1405 SLVNSVNGARETKA
+1405 
-1419 AQQSSQDVA
+1419 
-1428 NVLNKITA
+1428 
-1436 LTNSS
+1436 
-1441 DVTESAYGKYL
+1441 
-1452 STGSVNSLTEEEF
+1452 
-1465 KALQGVGPQIAEY
+1465 
-1478 IESGGKKAAAKITEG
+1478 
-1493 MKAVMDTTQV
+1493 
-1503 APPDISG
+1503 
-1510 DYDSA
+1510 
-1515 AHDRYL
+1515 
-1521 HTSGQQI
+1521 
-1528 LSSNAESLDTSVEA
+1528 
-1542 LEAYTAELLKNNTAL
+1542 
-1557 DGNYEKAA
+1557 
-1565 KMAVANVKFAN
+1565 
-1576 GLNNLNNVLDDEIDN
+1576 
-1591 VKNASK
+1591 
-1597 KNLDYYKSLGKI
+1597 YYKSLIESGKI
-1609 TQAVNDLYDTDV
+1609 TITADGKADISALLNSLKLAEMSAADVAAVLSAIGQTDV
-1621 DADFVAENLEL
+1621 TINGIVVSTAEMAGSADDFNTFMQAASLTKADFTSN
-1632 IEEAAKGSEK
+1632 I
-1642 ALAELSVAIVKADL
+1642 
-1656 NNRKTLDKVD
+1656 T
-1666 LNSVSKD
+1666 
-1673 IQGAATY
+1673 
-1680 LNSALADYSYN
+1680 
-1691 LYSIN
+1691 
-1696 EGLAAMQANMA
+1696 
-1707 DASGPMTLA
+1707 
-1716 AALEGCGVKAETFIG
+1716 
-1731 SLNRVAVATG
+1731 ATG
-1741 QTYAQMEADL
+1741 VVP
-1751 AKMGMSMSDFD
+1751 DFN
-1762 VTYAEV
+1762 
-1768 PTKEDVALTT
+1768 PS
-1778 TERTVTDLGDGKY
+1778 KY
-1791 IMQDKITNIEHQYID
+1791 ISN
-1806 SVMQVP
+1806 
-1812 QIHPKGSSGA
+1812 A
-1822 GGIIVTPPSSGG
+1822 NSSGG
-1834 AGLVSGGKS
+1834 G
-1843 SGGGGGG
+1843 GGGGGG

-1881 LSAAKDRAFGENR
+1881 LSAAKDRAFGANR
-1894 LRVMDREAAKLEEQI
+1894 LRVMDQEAAKLEEQI

-1915 VDEINS
+1915 VNEIDS

-1970 DFKEILNQYEETL
+1970 DFKDILNQYEETL

-2024 FLERRLDRLSKS
+2024 FLERRLDRLSNS

-2043 YLVQQEKALELQKK
+2043 YLVQQEKVSELQQK
-2057 RAATQQGIDKLQ
+2057 RLATQQGIDEIQ
-2069 AAIAEQEARGLE
+2069 ADIAKQEAQGLE
-2081 MTDEQNEQ
+2081 ITDEQNEQ

-2116 TMFDNYFDDSDYYI
+2116 TVFDNYFDDLDYYI
-2130 DRISTLNGIM
+2130 DRISTLNDMM

-2151 YNNLDN
+2151 YDNLEI
-2157 FNKISER
+2157 FNDINKQ

-2170 TLLGLSQQKLSSA
+2170 TMLGMSQQKLSSA
-2183 TDEVKYWQDLA
+2183 TNEVNYWQDLA
-2194 TAMEGI
+2194 TFVKEI
-2200 NSLDDLKN
+2200 DSLDDLKD
-2208 SSWWA
+2208 SHFWA
-2213 DDQVKKI
+2213 NDSVKKI
-2220 AENATLAED
+2220 AENAALAED

-2245 TDRQLETQQKIYESI
+2245 TERQLETQQEIYESI

-2268 DNWVN
+2268 DNWVD

-2294 DRYSDLADLNDL
+2294 DRYGDLVDLNDL

-2415 VEDKIQA
+2415 VEDKMQA

-2429 TMRDTGEKILSIQQ
+2429 TMRDMGQNILQVQ
-2443 EYYDALSDI
+2443 KDYFDAFSDI
-2452 YANTSLTQEEKNQ
+2452 STDTSLTWETKSARIKELQGD
-2465 REEALRESTMK
+2465 TMK
-2476 KLSYYTDQYDKALK
+2476 KLTYYTDQYDKALK
-2490 QSGMNFEDTILG
+2490 QSGMNFKDTILG
-2502 KMYPEYENLQKFN
+2502 TMYPEYENLQKFN
-2515 DNFASSADTT
+2515 DGFASSADTT
-2525 FTMIQKQ
+2525 FAQIQRQ
-2532 YQATTGYYQELAK
+2532 YKATTGYYRDLAQA
-2545 VMGITDKDV
+2545 MGITDESI
-2554 LNDLGL
+2554 LNDLGS
-2560 MKAAIADAMRTAQ
+2560 MKEAIAKAMLTAQ
-2573 ENMQTS
+2573 QNMQTAIS
-2579 IKDSQE
+2579 KSQE
-2585 KFDSTVQ
+2585 NFDATTK
-2592 NMDKLVDS
+2592 NMNDLVKT
-2600 INEMSNALRDWV
+2600 IKEMGESLQKWV

-2629 DLMIKAMNNNDMASA
+2629 DLMIKALKNNDMDSA

-2660 SYGQYTWNSKEAMI
+2660 SYGQYDWSSKEAMV
-2674 KDLQEHGVQVSDEN
+2674 KDFQEQGVWISDEKAN
-2688 AAILWDKYNSTT
+2688 SLWDKYSSTLK
-2700 QKYDTGGYTGEWGKD
+2700 KYDTGGYTGEWGQD
-2715 GRLALLHQKELVLNA
+2715 GKLAVLHQKELILNA

-2739 VNVVRDI
+2739 VNIVRDI

-2751 AQALYSHGRR
+2751 AQALYSRGRR

-2771 ETLEQNVHIEASFP
+2771 ETLEQNVHIEANFP

>member
-1 MSAARTVRVNL
+1 MNAARTVRVNL

-48 PEQLNTASAAAIKLR
+48 PEQLNTASIAAIKLR
-63 ENLQSAINVDT
+63 ENLQNAINVDT

-102 LGPAGQAAFMD
+102 LGPTGQAAFMD

-142 AGWQLSSTAIHT
+142 AGWQLSSTAIHRFIGT
-154 FVGAVQTAYHYAQD
+154 IQTAYNYAQD
-168 LNKSLND
+168 LNKSLNN

-282 TDEIADG
+282 TDEIAEG
-289 LEKFAAVAET
+289 LEKFAAVADT

-351 NKYSSALEV
+351 NKYSSALEA

-368 AGELKSMDEIL
+368 AGQLKDMDEIL
-379 DEIGSKWDT
+379 DEIGAKWGT
-388 IGKDQQVALAQTVA
+388 IGKDQQIALAQTVA
-402 GVRQYTQ
+402 GVRQYNQ
-409 FIALMDNWDFMK
+409 FIALMDNWDFMQ
-421 ENLNT
+421 ENLQT
-426 AANATGTLDKQAEI
+426 VAKASGTLDEQAQI

-445 EAAQKRVQAAAESI
+445 EAAKKRVQAAAEGI

-468 FVGLTDD
+468 FIQLTNN
-475 FGAIIEFIDKIIDS
+475 FGSILEFIDSIIDS

-515 VQTLAHNLMNLT
+515 AQTLAHNLMNLT
-527 AAGRAANMKRD
+527 AAGRAVNMKRD

-561 NEATAVSTTA
+561 NEAAAVSTTA

-627 ANDIRSKASFG
+627 ANDIRGKASFG
-638 SYDYLKGAGSSSL
+638 SYEYLKGAGSSSL
-651 RSIMSEYDNGTP
+651 RAIMSEYDNGTS
-663 ISNITLPTSKGAQ
+663 INDIALPTSRGAQ

-695 QLEDLTNKTQKFQQA
+695 QLDDLTNKTQKFQQA

-725 FDGLEESIKSNAKQL
+725 FDGLGESIRNNAVQL
-740 AEFEHEADQLDK
+740 AEFEHKADQLANLK
-752 LKSSVGNWQKDPNFD
+752 LSVGNWQKDPNFD

-792 TAVDNASAEAL
+792 TAVDNAQAEAL
-803 QRSRR
+803 QRSQR
-808 AAAGNA
+808 AAAGNTA
-814 DQIEQFAKK
+814 QIEQFAKK
-823 YKLSTDEVQRFTEQL
+823 YKLSREEVQRFAEQL
-838 KKAEEMGLTYEEYL
+838 KKAEEMGLTYKEYL
-852 KRTGE
+852 KQTGE
-857 AAVWAGKSI
+857 AAAWAGANFENTSKKVNKLAVAQGVANTLFSI
-866 ENASTKV
+866 GMSVSAVTNAIESLQDDSISPWQKTLNIIMALSMALPTVTTLFTSLGQGYTLLVYGITGYSAAQAKAAAITLAEMGITQASTKEDKQAAAARLALTLGIKEESAAILVNSTLQSKSLKTRILELATKIKEAVVTGATTVATWAHNAALAVQNLLLGQSLVLTSAGIALFALLGVALVGLAAILIKGIVAWANYETATEQATRQAEESATAADKAKEAFNSLKDTLKEYDEGV
-873 SKMAV
+873 SALADLTEGTEAFREKLAETNKAALKLIEQLQLIYGKDWKYDSNGQIVFLDENGQIDENFVKNQTEKSEKQYQQTQDVAV
-878 ISEIGNGLMSVQ
+878 IADAAANKTKASDVNSFAKYNETHYKASEKSETASQIAQAGIKASDIDSVIQ
-890 MGVSSVVS
+890 SLGKNITWDANNKSFSPGDYEKIREALVAFGYDESDVNSIDNFGYFIDDLYYQKQNNKQEYADRLSYMDELATSVSTGEGQIVGTVLSDVNSKVRNALDDAQLNDIATDS
-898 AIDTFNSD
+898 YSKAATRQDVQEAQAGIDQLSESELKQRYAEFNSAYRYNADTGALQLQD
-906 EDLSGWER
+906 EEGNWTD
-914 FSSILMSLSMGLPM
+914 
-928 ICDGLLKFSALIS
+928 
-941 AKSITKI
+941 
-948 AGLENLSKGVI
+948 
-959 QKLLSSAGDKSQIEA
+959 
-974 ILKEAGIGDKVI
+974 LKEGEEGYVSTDTI
-986 KSTVDQV
+986 KTSLKTNIQV
-993 EKASTGLPGL
+993 EKAQEIANSNAEDAWFTQFQKDASSSFSGEQQNEVNNLLRRMYDNKSGKPL
-1003 IGRLGSKLS
+1003 TEEDIQKYVSDLS
-1012 KAGSVMA
+1012 PEDVE
-1019 GFLTNPIALGVVA
+1019 FLMQ
-1032 AVAAVGATVYL
+1032 
-1043 AVTERKRQ
+1043 RQ
-1051 AAAAMEEATQ
+1051 
-1061 SAKEAS
+1061 
-1067 AAYEE
+1067 EE
-1072 LKGKVEN
+1072 LRGVLTDVNDLYTTGQQDLLGLAE
-1079 LKSSYSEYSSILK
+1079 EYSSCSDE
-1092 TLGNLKTGTAEW
+1092 AE
-1104 TEAVVELN
+1104 EFSSAVKRYGKNSEQAKKAQDKLN
-1112 NQVLELLKTYPQLAE
+1112 QAIKNAQWRKLA
-1127 YINNNNGI
+1127 
-1135 LTIDA
+1135 DS
-1140 EGYEKVAK
+1140 VAK
-1148 EMATSAAAAQVA
+1148 
-1160 SIDSQKKTLTATINY
+1160 
-1175 DIVDKGFDNSLN
+1175 
-1187 SDSMLRMADAIQ
+1187 
-1199 KDAGIIIGA
+1199 
-1208 LPDESGEIDQAKMDE
+1208 
-1223 SIAAMADSA
+1223 
-1232 KVTKEQAEAVLSN
+1232 VLSN
-1245 SECLDYLRETV
+1245 MEDLDEESDEYKDECKSLAKSFNDIFKTNV
-1256 TTTNTKLDTLN
+1256 TQDWVADN
-1267 SSRIA
+1267 I
-1272 ALTSSMDLTEDQ
+1272 DL
-1284 RALANSSE
+1284 
-1292 LMQGIV
+1292 
-1298 NRVIENNYDKID
+1298 
-1310 NNIKSDDSEA
+1310 
-1320 ARTYGDTKS
+1320 
-1329 GLLKGYADTTLRKH
+1329 
-1343 TPFSWS
+1343 
-1349 ATAEGEAAFKEY
+1349 
-1361 LKNQGKTEEEIAAI
+1361 
-1375 WKSADFK
+1375 FK
-1382 KDRITWKQTGENDTT
+1382 KW
-1397 VDKDIFYD
+1397 
-1405 SLVNSVNGARETKA
+1405 S
-1419 AQQSSQDVA
+1419 QSSGDEA
-1428 NVLNKITA
+1428 RKL
-1436 LTNSS
+1436 
-1441 DVTESAYGKYL
+1441 E
-1452 STGSVNSLTEEEF
+1452 
-1465 KALQGVGPQIAEY
+1465 LQIL
-1478 IESGGKKAAAKITEG
+1478 AAAKAASGENFKPIEL
-1493 MKAVMDTTQV
+1493 KADENGVVQTIRS
-1503 APPDISG
+1503 A
-1510 DYDSA
+1510 YDF
-1515 AHDRYL
+1515 YL
-1521 HTSGQQI
+1521 
-1528 LSSNAESLDTSVEA
+1528 
-1542 LEAYTAELLKNNTAL
+1542 
-1557 DGNYEKAA
+1557 
-1565 KMAVANVKFAN
+1565 
-1576 GLNNLNNVLDDEIDN
+1576 
-1591 VKNASK
+1591 
-1597 KNLDYYKSLGKI
+1597 YYKSLIESGKI
-1609 TQAVNDLYDTDV
+1609 TITADGKADISALLNSLNLAEMSAADVAAVLSAIGQTDV
-1621 DADFVAENLEL
+1621 TINGVVVSTADMSASGDDFADFLQ
-1632 IEEAAKGSEK
+1632 AAG
-1642 ALAELSVAIVKADL
+1642 LG
-1656 NNRKTLDKVD
+1656 TVD
-1666 LNSVSKD
+1666 FTSD
-1673 IQGAATY
+1673 IT
-1680 LNSALADYSYN
+1680 
-1691 LYSIN
+1691 
-1696 EGLAAMQANMA
+1696 
-1707 DASGPMTLA
+1707 
-1716 AALEGCGVKAETFIG
+1716 
-1731 SLNRVAVATG
+1731 ATG
-1741 QTYAQMEADL
+1741 VVPN
-1751 AKMGMSMSDFD
+1751 FD
-1762 VTYAEV
+1762 
-1768 PTKEDVALTT
+1768 PS
-1778 TERTVTDLGDGKY
+1778 KY
-1791 IMQDKITNIEHQYID
+1791 ISDAN
-1806 SVMQVP
+1806 
-1812 QIHPKGSSGA
+1812 
-1822 GGIIVTPPSSGG
+1822 SSGG
-1834 AGLVSGGKS
+1834 G
-1843 SGGGGGG
+1843 GGGGGG

-1861 IERYHVIKKQLDN
+1861 IERYHVVKKQLDN

-1881 LSAAKDRAFGENR
+1881 LSAAKDRAFGANR
-1894 LRVMDREAAKLEEQI
+1894 LRIMDQEAAKLEEQI

-1915 VDEINS
+1915 IDEIDS

-1970 DFKEILNQYEETL
+1970 EFKDILNQYEETL

-2014 KVQIHDDQID
+2014 KVQINDDQID
-2024 FLERRLDRLSKS
+2024 FLERRLDRLSNS

-2043 YLVQQEKALELQKK
+2043 YLIQQKKMLELQQKHLE
-2057 RAATQQGIDKLQ
+2057 TQQGIDQLQ
-2069 AAIAEQEARGLE
+2069 AAIAEHEAQGLE
-2081 MTDEQNEQ
+2081 ITDEENEQ

-2116 TMFDNYFDDSDYYI
+2116 TVFDNYFDNLDYYI
-2130 DRISTLNGIM
+2130 DRISTLNDMM
-2140 ETTRDTLDLLG
+2140 ENTRDTLDLLG
-2151 YNNLDN
+2151 YDNLDN
-2157 FNKISER
+2157 FNRINEQ
-2164 LLSNQR
+2164 LLSNR
-2170 TLLGLSQQKLSSA
+2170 RIMLEMSQKKLSSA
-2183 TDEVKYWQDLA
+2183 TDEVDYWQRLA
-2194 TAMEGI
+2194 ATVKEVD
-2200 NSLDDLKN
+2200 SLDDLKDSPFWEDAN
-2208 SSWWA
+2208 
-2213 DDQVKKI
+2213 DQIKKI
-2220 AENATLAED
+2220 AENAALAGD
-2229 SIKAV
+2229 SIKVV
-2234 KDAINNQLKEA
+2234 KDAINDQLKEA
-2245 TDRQLETQQKIYESI
+2245 TERQLETQQEIYESI

-2268 DNWVN
+2268 DNWVD

-2280 AQKKGLLNDIDYAV
+2280 VQKKGLLNDIDYAV
-2294 DRYSDLADLNDL
+2294 DRYGDLTDLNDL

-2415 VEDKIQA
+2415 VEDKMQA

-2452 YANTSLTQEEKNQ
+2452 YTDASLTQEERNK

-2490 QSGMNFEDTILG
+2490 QSGMNFKDTILG
-2502 KMYPEYENLQKFN
+2502 MMYPEYETLQKFN

-2525 FTMIQKQ
+2525 FTMIQDQ
-2532 YQATTGYYQELAK
+2532 YKTTTEYYQELAK
-2545 VMGITDKDV
+2545 AMGITDENV
-2554 LNDLGL
+2554 LNDLGS
-2560 MKAAIADAMRTAQ
+2560 MKTAIAKAMIAAQ
-2573 ENMQTS
+2573 ESMQTAIS
-2579 IKDSQE
+2579 NSQ
-2585 KFDSTVQ
+2585 KNFDATTK
-2592 NMDKLVDS
+2592 NMNDLVKTID
-2600 INEMSNALRDWV
+2600 EMGEALREWV
-2612 EEMTKLAVVF
+2612 KEMTKLAVVF

-2629 DLMIKAMNNNDMASA
+2629 DLMIKAVKNNDMDSA

-2660 SYGQYTWNSKEAMI
+2660 SYGQYSWDSKEAMV
-2674 KDLQEHGVQVSDEN
+2674 KDFQEQGVQISSEKADR
-2688 AAILWDKYNSTT
+2688 LWDKYNNTT
-2700 QKYDTGGYTGEWGKD
+2700 QKYDTGGYTGEWGQD
-2715 GRLALLHQKELVLNA
+2715 GKLAVLHQKELVLNA

-2739 VNVVRDI
+2739 VNIVRDI
-2746 VRQID
+2746 VQQID
-2751 AQALYSHGRR
+2751 AQALYSRGRR

-2771 ETLEQNVHIEASFP
+2771 ETLEQNVHIEANFP

>member
-1 MSAARTVRVNL
+1 MNAARTVRVNL

-48 PEQLNTASAAAIKLR
+48 PEQLNTASVAAIKLR
-63 ENLQSAINVDT
+63 ENLQNAINVDT

-102 LGPAGQAAFMD
+102 LGPTGQAAFMD

-142 AGWQLSSTAIHT
+142 AGWQLSSTAIHS
-154 FVGAVQTAYHYAQD
+154 FIGAIQTAYNYAQD
-168 LNKSLND
+168 LNKSLNN

-208 TNASLIYYQQGL
+208 TNASLTYYQQGL

-276 AATASS
+276 ATTASS
-282 TDEIADG
+282 TDEIAEG
-289 LEKFAAVAET
+289 LEKFAAVADT

-351 NKYSSALEV
+351 NKYSSALNAI
-360 VGVNIKNE
+360 GVNIKNE
-368 AGELKSMDEIL
+368 AGQLKNMDEIL
-379 DEIGSKWDT
+379 DEIGAKWNT
-388 IGKDQQVALAQTVA
+388 IGKDQQIALAQTVA
-402 GVRQYTQ
+402 GVRQYNQ
-409 FIALMDNWDFMK
+409 FIALMDNWDFMQ
-421 ENLNT
+421 ENLQT
-426 AANATGTLDKQAEI
+426 VAKASGTLDEQAQI

-445 EAAQKRVQAAAESI
+445 EAAKKRVQAAAEGI

-468 FVGLTDD
+468 FIGLTDA
-475 FGAIIEFIDKIIDS
+475 FGSVLKFIDKIIDS

-515 VQTLAHNLMNLT
+515 AQTLAHNLMNLT

-561 NEATAVSTTA
+561 NEAAAVSTTA

-627 ANDIRSKASFG
+627 ANDIRGKASFG
-638 SYDYLKGAGSSSL
+638 SYEYLKGAGSSSL
-651 RSIMSEYDNGTP
+651 RAIMSEYDNGTS
-663 ISNITLPTSKGAQ
+663 INDIALPTSRSAQ

-695 QLEDLTNKTQKFQQA
+695 QLDDLTNKTQKFQQA

-725 FDGLEESIKSNAKQL
+725 FDGLGESIRNNAKQL
-740 AEFEHEADQLDK
+740 AEFEHKADQLDNLK
-752 LKSSVGNWQKDPNFD
+752 LSVGNWQKDPNFD

-792 TAVDNASAEAL
+792 TAVDNAQAEAL
-803 QRSRR
+803 QRSQR
-808 AAAGNA
+808 AAAGNTA
-814 DQIEQFAKK
+814 QIEQFAKK
-823 YKLSTDEVQRFTEQL
+823 YKLSAEEVQHFAEQL

-857 AAVWAGKSI
+857 AAVWAGKNI

-878 ISEIGNGLMSVQ
+878 VSEIGNGLMSVQ

-898 AIDTFNSD
+898 AINAIND
-906 EDLSGWER
+906 EDLSGWES
-914 FSSILMSLSMGLPM
+914 FSSILMSLSMGIPM
-928 ICDGLLKFSALIS
+928 LCSGLLKFTALIS

-948 AGLENLSKGVI
+948 AGLENLGKDVI

-974 ILKEAGIGDKVI
+974 ILKEAGIGDEII

-993 EKASTGLPGL
+993 DKASTGLPGL
-1003 IGRLGSKLS
+1003 INKLGSKLS
-1012 KAGSVMA
+1012 KAGSVIA
-1019 GFLTNPIALGVVA
+1019 GFLTNPIALGVAA

-1051 AAAAMEEATQ
+1051 ATAAMEAAAQ

-1160 SIDSQKKTLTATINY
+1160 YIDSQKKSLAATINY
-1175 DIVDKGFDNSLN
+1175 DIADKGFDKSLN

-1199 KDAGIIIGA
+1199 KNAGLIVGA
-1208 LPDESGEIDQAKMDE
+1208 LPDESGGINDE
-1223 SIAAMADSA
+1223 ELQNSINALADNA
-1232 KVTKEQAEAVLSN
+1232 KVTQEQAEAVLSN

-1267 SSRIA
+1267 SSRVA

-1292 LMQGIV
+1292 LMQGVV

-1310 NNIKSDDSEA
+1310 NNEKTTLVEGNEIQ
-1320 ARTYGDTKS
+1320 TG
-1329 GLLKGYADTTLRKH
+1329 DTTLRQH

-1349 ATAEGEAAFKEY
+1349 ATAEGKAAFEEY
-1361 LKNQGKTEEEIAAI
+1361 LKNQGNTEEEIAAI
-1375 WKSADFK
+1375 WKSTDFK
-1382 KDRITWKQTGENDTT
+1382 KDKITWKQAGEDGTP
-1397 VDKDIFYD
+1397 VDKEIYYD
-1405 SLVNSVNGARETKA
+1405 SLVNSVNAARETAA

-1441 DVTESAYGKYL
+1441 NVTESAYGKYL
-1452 STGSVNSLTEEEF
+1452 STGSVDSLTEEEF
-1465 KALQGVGPQIAEY
+1465 NALQEVGSQI
-1478 IESGGKKAAAKITEG
+1478 KDAAGEMTEG
-1493 MKAVMDTTQV
+1493 MKAVMEATQV

-1510 DYDSA
+1510 DYDAA

-1609 TQAVNDLYDTDV
+1609 TQAINDLYDTDV

-1656 NNRKTLDKVD
+1656 NSRKTLNAVD
-1666 LNSVSKD
+1666 LSSINDDAVQS
-1673 IQGAATY
+1673 AAEA
-1680 LNSALADYSYN
+1680 LNAALADYSSN
-1691 LYSIN
+1691 LDN
-1696 EGLAAMQANMA
+1696 VNAGLAAMQANMA
-1707 DASGPMTLA
+1707 DVSGPMTLA
-1716 AALEGCGVKAETFIG
+1716 NALAGCEIGAETFIA
-1731 SLNRVAVATG
+1731 SLNSMAIATG

-1762 VTYAEV
+1762 VDYVEV

-1778 TERTVTDLGDGKY
+1778 IERTVTESGDGKY
-1791 IMQDKITNIEHQYID
+1791 IMQDKVTNIEHQYID
-1806 SVMQVP
+1806 SIMQVP
-1812 QIHPKGSSGA
+1812 QIHPKGGSSA
-1822 GGIIVTPPSSGG
+1822 GGITVTPPSSGG

-1850 SQKDKKKSSDE
+1850 GGGSQKDKKKSSDE
-1861 IERYHVIKKQLDN
+1861 IERYHTIKKEIGN

-1881 LSAAKDRAFGENR
+1881 LSAAKDRAFGANR
-1894 LRVMDREAAKLEEQI
+1894 LRVMDQEAAKLEEQI

-1915 VDEINS
+1915 IDEIDS

-1936 FDEDGII
+1936 FDENGII

-1970 DFKEILNQYEETL
+1970 EFKDILNQYEETL

-2024 FLERRLDRLSKS
+2024 FLERRLDRLSNS

-2043 YLVQQEKALELQKK
+2043 YLIQQKKMLELQQK
-2057 RAATQQGIDKLQ
+2057 RLTTQQGIDDLQ
-2069 AAIAEQEARGLE
+2069 AAIAEHEAQGLE
-2081 MTDEQNEQ
+2081 ITEGENEQ

-2116 TMFDNYFDDSDYYI
+2116 ATFDNYFDDLDYYI
-2130 DRISTLNGIM
+2130 DRISTLNDMMG
-2140 ETTRDTLDLLG
+2140 TTRDTLDLLG
-2151 YNNLDN
+2151 YDDLDN
-2157 FNKISER
+2157 FNRINEQ

-2170 TLLGLSQQKLSSA
+2170 VMLEMSQKKLSSA
-2183 TDEVKYWQDLA
+2183 TGEVKYWQNLA
-2194 TAMEGI
+2194 SDVKEI
-2200 NSLDDLKN
+2200 DSLDDLKDSPFWEDAN
-2208 SSWWA
+2208 
-2213 DDQVKKI
+2213 DQTKKI
-2220 AENATLAED
+2220 AENAALAGD
-2229 SIKAV
+2229 SIKVV
-2234 KDAINNQLKEA
+2234 KDAINDQLKEA
-2245 TDRQLETQQKIYESI
+2245 TERQLETQQEIYESI

-2268 DNWVN
+2268 DNWVD

-2280 AQKKGLLNDIDYAV
+2280 VQKKGLLNDIDYAV
-2294 DRYSDLADLNDL
+2294 DRYGDLADLNDL

-2415 VEDKIQA
+2415 VEDKMQA

-2452 YANTSLTQEEKNQ
+2452 YTDASLTQEERNK

-2490 QSGMNFEDTILG
+2490 QSGMNFKDTILG
-2502 KMYPEYENLQKFN
+2502 TMYPEYETLQKFN

-2525 FTMIQKQ
+2525 FTMIQDQ
-2532 YQATTGYYQELAK
+2532 YKTTTEYYQELAK
-2545 VMGITDKDV
+2545 AMGITDENV
-2554 LNDLGL
+2554 LNDLGS
-2560 MKAAIADAMRTAQ
+2560 MKTAIAKAMIAAQ
-2573 ENMQTS
+2573 ENMQTAIS
-2579 IKDSQE
+2579 NSQ
-2585 KFDSTVQ
+2585 KNFDATTQ
-2592 NMDKLVDS
+2592 NMNDLVKTID
-2600 INEMSNALRDWV
+2600 EMGEALREWV
-2612 EEMTKLAVVF
+2612 KEMTKLAVVF

-2629 DLMIKAMNNNDMASA
+2629 DLMIKALKNNDMDSA

-2660 SYGQYTWNSKEAMI
+2660 SYGQYSWDSKEAMV
-2674 KDLQEHGVQVSDEN
+2674 KDFQEQGVQISSEKADR
-2688 AAILWDKYNSTT
+2688 LWDKYNNTT
-2700 QKYDTGGYTGEWGKD
+2700 QKYDTGGYTGEWGQD
-2715 GRLALLHQKELVLNA
+2715 GKLAVLHQKELVLNA

-2739 VNVVRDI
+2739 VNIVRDI
-2746 VRQID
+2746 VQQID
-2751 AQALYSHGRR
+2751 AQALYSRGRR

-2771 ETLEQNVHIEASFP
+2771 ETLEQNVHIEANFP

>member
-1 MSAARTVRVNL
+1 MNAARTVRVNL

-24 LSRLNT
+24 LSRLST

-48 PEQLNTASAAAIKLR
+48 PEQLNTASVAAIKLR
-63 ENLQSAINVDT
+63 ENLQNAINVDT

-86 EKSGMSLK
+86 KKSGMSLK

-102 LGPAGQAAFMD
+102 LGPTGQAAFMD

-142 AGWQLSSTAIHT
+142 AGWQLSSTAIHRFIGT
-154 FVGAVQTAYHYAQD
+154 IQTAYNYAQD
-168 LNKSLND
+168 LNKSLNN

-220 DDKAVQERS
+220 DDKAVQERT

-282 TDEIADG
+282 TDEIAEG
-289 LEKFAAVAET
+289 LEKFAAVADT

-323 VVGTALKTLFARIEG
+323 VVGTALKTLFARVEG
-338 LNLGETLDDGTTL
+338 LKLGETLDDGTTL
-351 NKYSSALEV
+351 NKYSSALES

-368 AGELKSMDEIL
+368 AGELKDMDEIL
-379 DEIGSKWDT
+379 EEIGAKWGT
-388 IGKDQQVALAQTVA
+388 ISRDQQIALAQTVA

-409 FIALMDNWDFMK
+409 FIALMDNWDFMQ
-421 ENLNT
+421 ENLET
-426 AANATGTLDKQAEI
+426 VAKASGTLDEQAQI

-445 EAAQKRVQAAAESI
+445 EAARKRVQAAAEGI

-468 FVGLTDD
+468 FIWLTNG
-475 FGAIIEFIDKIIDS
+475 FGSILEFIDKIIDS
-489 LGGLSGVLPGIALLV
+489 LGGLSGVLPGIAILV

-515 VQTLAHNLMNLT
+515 TQTLAHNLMNLT

-543 EVAQLQKGL
+543 EVAQLQKSL
-552 NPNSGLREN
+552 NPNQGLREN

-598 ILESVQASGEELQAR
+598 MLESVQASGEELQAR

-627 ANDIRSKASFG
+627 ANDIRSHASFG
-638 SYDYLKGAGSSSL
+638 SYKNLKGAGSSSL
-651 RSIMSEYDNGTP
+651 RAIMSEYDNGTS

-695 QLEDLTNKTQKFQQA
+695 QLDDLTNKTQKFQQA
-710 LQSLSTASVQ
+710 LQSLSTASVY
-720 SFIKD
+720 SFIED
-725 FDGLEESIKSNAKQL
+725 FDSLGESIRNNARQL
-740 AEFEHEADQLDK
+740 AEFEHEAGQLTN
-752 LKSSVGNWQKDPNFD
+752 LKTSVGNWQKDPNFD

-780 SISDAADAEELL
+780 SISDTADAEELL
-792 TAVDNASAEAL
+792 TAVHNAEAEAL
-803 QRSRR
+803 QKSRR

-823 YKLSTDEVQRFTEQL
+823 YKLSADEVKRFTEQL
-838 KKAEEMGLTYEEYL
+838 KKAEEMGLSYREYL
-852 KRTGE
+852 KQTGE
-857 AAVWAGKSI
+857 AAVVFGDSISNASNKVSKLAVVQGVANTLFSIGMSVSAVTNAIKSLQDDSI
-866 ENASTKV
+866 SPWQKTLNIIMALSMALPTVTTLFTSLGQGYTLLVYGITGYSAAQAKAAVVTLANMGITQASTKAD
-873 SKMAV
+873 KEAAAARLAV
-878 ISEIGNGLMSVQ
+878 ILGIKEESAAILVNSTLQSKSLKTRILELATKIKEAVVTRATTVATWAHNAALALQNLLMSKSLVLTTAGIVAFAGLAAILAGLAIALAIGIKKWANYETATEQ
-890 MGVSSVVS
+890 ATRQAEESATAADKAKEAFNSLKDTLKEYDEGVSALADLTEGTEAFREKLAETNKAALKLIEQLQLIYGKDWKYDSNGQIVFLDEKGQIDENFVKNQTEESEKQYQQTQDVAVIADAAASKAKASDTSKFDDYNATDYYSTEKTKAAFWTVQAGIKASDIDSV
-898 AIDTFNSD
+898 IQ
-906 EDLSGWER
+906 
-914 FSSILMSLSMGLPM
+914 SLGES
-928 ICDGLLKFSALIS
+928 
-941 AKSITKI
+941 KSITWDANNKSFSPGDYDKI
-948 AGLENLSKGVI
+948 REALVALGYDESDVNSIGNFSYFVDDLYY
-959 QKLLSSAGDKSQIEA
+959 QKQNNGQKYADRLDYMDELATSVSAGEGQIVGTVLRDVNSKVKGALDDAQLNNIAADSYSQAATDENVKEA
-974 ILKEAGIGDKVI
+974 QAEINQLSENELKQRYAEFNSAYRYNADTGALQLQDEKGNWTDLKEGDKGYVSTDTI
-986 KSTVDQV
+986 KTNLKTNIQV
-993 EKASTGLPGL
+993 EKAQELANSNAEETWFTQFKEDASFGFSGEQQNKVNNLLQRMYDNKSGKPLTEEDIQKYSQDNGLGL
-1003 IGRLGSKLS
+1003 SPEDIEFFMQK
-1012 KAGSVMA
+1012 
-1019 GFLTNPIALGVVA
+1019 
-1032 AVAAVGATVYL
+1032 
-1043 AVTERKRQ
+1043 Q
-1051 AAAAMEEATQ
+1051 
-1061 SAKEAS
+1061 
-1067 AAYEE
+1067 EE
-1072 LKGKVEN
+1072 LRDVLTDVN
-1079 LKSSYSEYSSILK
+1079 DLYTDSQQDLLDLANEYSSCSDE
-1092 TLGNLKTGTAEW
+1092 AE
-1104 TEAVVELN
+1104 EF
-1112 NQVLELLKTYPQLAE
+1112 
-1127 YINNNNGI
+1127 
-1135 LTIDA
+1135 
-1140 EGYEKVAK
+1140 
-1148 EMATSAAAAQVA
+1148 SAAV
-1160 SIDSQKKTLTATINY
+1160 KRYGK
-1175 DIVDKGFDNSLN
+1175 NS
-1187 SDSMLRMADAIQ
+1187 
-1199 KDAGIIIGA
+1199 
-1208 LPDESGEIDQAKMDE
+1208 EQAKKAQD
-1223 SIAAMADSA
+1223 
-1232 KVTKEQAEAVLSN
+1232 KLNQA
-1245 SECLDYLRETV
+1245 
-1256 TTTNTKLDTLN
+1256 
-1267 SSRIA
+1267 
-1272 ALTSSMDLTEDQ
+1272 
-1284 RALANSSE
+1284 
-1292 LMQGIV
+1292 
-1298 NRVIENNYDKID
+1298 
-1310 NNIKSDDSEA
+1310 
-1320 ARTYGDTKS
+1320 
-1329 GLLKGYADTTLRKH
+1329 
-1343 TPFSWS
+1343 
-1349 ATAEGEAAFKEY
+1349 
-1361 LKNQGKTEEEIAAI
+1361 
-1375 WKSADFK
+1375 
-1382 KDRITWKQTGENDTT
+1382 
-1397 VDKDIFYD
+1397 
-1405 SLVNSVNGARETKA
+1405 
-1419 AQQSSQDVA
+1419 
-1428 NVLNKITA
+1428 
-1436 LTNSS
+1436 
-1441 DVTESAYGKYL
+1441 
-1452 STGSVNSLTEEEF
+1452 
-1465 KALQGVGPQIAEY
+1465 
-1478 IESGGKKAAAKITEG
+1478 
-1493 MKAVMDTTQV
+1493 
-1503 APPDISG
+1503 
-1510 DYDSA
+1510 
-1515 AHDRYL
+1515 
-1521 HTSGQQI
+1521 
-1528 LSSNAESLDTSVEA
+1528 
-1542 LEAYTAELLKNNTAL
+1542 
-1557 DGNYEKAA
+1557 
-1565 KMAVANVKFAN
+1565 
-1576 GLNNLNNVLDDEIDN
+1576 
-1591 VKNASK
+1591 VKNAQWRKLADSVAEVFSK
-1597 KNLDYYKSLGKI
+1597 MKKLNKESDEYKDKCKTLAKSFNDIFKTNVSEDWVADNIDLFKKWSQSSGDEARKLELQILASAKAASSENFKPIKLKADGTGAEQTIRSAYDFYLYYKSLIESGKI
-1609 TQAVNDLYDTDV
+1609 TITADGKADISALLNSLNLAEMSAADVAAVLSAIGQTDV
-1621 DADFVAENLEL
+1621 TINGVVVSTADM
-1632 IEEAAKGSEK
+1632 S
-1642 ALAELSVAIVKADL
+1642 
-1656 NNRKTLDKVD
+1656 
-1666 LNSVSKD
+1666 
-1673 IQGAATY
+1673 
-1680 LNSALADYSYN
+1680 
-1691 LYSIN
+1691 
-1696 EGLAAMQANMA
+1696 
-1707 DASGPMTLA
+1707 ASGDDFAKFLQTAGLD
-1716 AALEGCGVKAETFIG
+1716 EVDFTSDIT
-1731 SLNRVAVATG
+1731 ATG
-1741 QTYAQMEADL
+1741 TIPN
-1751 AKMGMSMSDFD
+1751 FN
-1762 VTYAEV
+1762 
-1768 PTKEDVALTT
+1768 P
-1778 TERTVTDLGDGKY
+1778 GKY
-1791 IMQDKITNIEHQYID
+1791 ISDAN
-1806 SVMQVP
+1806 
-1812 QIHPKGSSGA
+1812 
-1822 GGIIVTPPSSGG
+1822 
-1834 AGLVSGGKS
+1834 S

-1850 SQKDKKKSSDE
+1850 GSKKDKKKASDE
-1861 IERYHVIKKQLDN
+1861 IERYHAIKKQLDN

-1881 LSAAKDRAFGENR
+1881 LSAAKDRAFGANR
-1894 LRVMDREAAKLEEQI
+1894 LRVMDQEAAKLEEQI

-1915 VDEINS
+1915 IDEIDS

-1965 EESYN
+1965 EESYK
-1970 DFKEILNQYEETL
+1970 DFKDILNQYEETL

-2024 FLERRLDRLSKS
+2024 FLERRLDRLSNS

-2043 YLVQQEKALELQKK
+2043 YLIQQKKMLELQQK
-2057 RAATQQGIDKLQ
+2057 RLTTQQGIDDLQ
-2069 AAIAEQEARGLE
+2069 AAIAEHEAQGLE
-2081 MTDEQNEQ
+2081 ITDEENEQ

-2116 TMFDNYFDDSDYYI
+2116 TTFDNYFEDLDYYI
-2130 DRISTLNGIM
+2130 DRISTLNDMM

-2151 YNNLDN
+2151 YDNLDI
-2157 FNKISER
+2157 FNRINGQ

-2170 TLLGLSQQKLSSA
+2170 VMLGMSQKKLSSA
-2183 TDEVKYWQDLA
+2183 TDEVKYWQNLA
-2194 TAMEGI
+2194 AAVKEI
-2200 NSLDDLKN
+2200 DSLDDLKD
-2208 SSWWA
+2208 SSVWEDA
-2213 DDQVKKI
+2213 NDQIKMI
-2220 AENATLAED
+2220 AENAALAGD
-2229 SIKAV
+2229 SIKVV
-2234 KDAINNQLKEA
+2234 KDAINDQLKEA
-2245 TDRQLETQQKIYESI
+2245 TERQLETQQEIYESI

-2268 DNWVN
+2268 DNWVD

-2280 AQKKGLLNDIDYAV
+2280 VQKKGLLNDIDYAV
-2294 DRYSDLADLNDL
+2294 DRYGDLADLNDL

-2415 VEDKIQA
+2415 VEDKMQA

-2452 YANTSLTQEEKNQ
+2452 YTDASLTQEERNK

-2490 QSGMNFEDTILG
+2490 QSGMNFKDTILG
-2502 KMYPEYENLQKFN
+2502 TMYPEYETLQKFN

-2525 FTMIQKQ
+2525 FTMIQDQ
-2532 YQATTGYYQELAK
+2532 YKTTTEYYQELAK
-2545 VMGITDKDV
+2545 AMGITDENV
-2554 LNDLGL
+2554 LNDLGS
-2560 MKAAIADAMRTAQ
+2560 MKTAIAKAMIAAQ
-2573 ENMQTS
+2573 ENMQS
-2579 IKDSQE
+2579 AISNSQE
-2585 KFDSTVQ
+2585 NFDTTTK
-2592 NMDKLVDS
+2592 NMNDLVKTID
-2600 INEMSNALRDWV
+2600 EMGEALREWV
-2612 EEMTKLAVVF
+2612 KEMTKLAVVF

-2629 DLMIKAMNNNDMASA
+2629 DLMIKALKNNDMDSA

-2660 SYGQYTWNSKEAMI
+2660 SYGQYAWSSKEAMV
-2674 KDLQEHGVQVSDEN
+2674 KEFQEQGVQISGEKADR
-2688 AAILWDKYNSTT
+2688 LWNKYNSTT
-2700 QKYDTGGYTGEWGKD
+2700 QKYDTGGYTGEWGQD
-2715 GRLALLHQKELVLNA
+2715 GKLAVLHQKELVLNA

-2739 VNVVRDI
+2739 VNIVRDI
-2746 VRQID
+2746 VQQID
-2751 AQALYSHGRR
+2751 AQALYSRGRR

-2771 ETLEQNVHIEASFP
+2771 ETLEQNVHIEANFP

>member
-1 MSAARTVRVNL
+1 MNAARTVRVNL

-48 PEQLNTASAAAIKLR
+48 SEQLNTASVAAIKLR
-63 ENLQSAINVDT
+63 ENLQNAINVDT

-102 LGPAGQAAFMD
+102 LGPTGQAVFMD

-142 AGWQLSSTAIHT
+142 AGWQLSSTAIHRFIGT
-154 FVGAVQTAYHYAQD
+154 IQTAYHYAQD
-168 LNKSLND
+168 LNKSLNN

-220 DDKAVQERS
+220 DDKAVQERA

-282 TDEIADG
+282 TDEIAEG
-289 LEKFAAVAET
+289 LEKFAAVADT

-351 NKYSSALEV
+351 NKYSSALEA

-368 AGELKSMDEIL
+368 AGELKDMDDIL
-379 DEIGSKWDT
+379 DEIGAKWNT
-388 IGKDQQVALAQTVA
+388 IGKDQQIALAQTVA
-402 GVRQYTQ
+402 GVRQYNQ
-409 FIALMDNWDFMK
+409 FIALMDNWDFMQ
-421 ENLNT
+421 ENLQT
-426 AANATGTLDKQAEI
+426 VAKASGTLEKQNEI

-445 EAAQKRVQAAAESI
+445 EAARKRVQAAAEGI

-468 FVGLTDD
+468 FIWLTDA
-475 FGAIIEFIDKIIDS
+475 FGSILEFIDKIIDS
-489 LGGLSGVLPGIALLV
+489 LGGLSGVLPGVALLV

-561 NEATAVSTTA
+561 NEAAAVSTTA

-627 ANDIRSKASFG
+627 ANDIRGKASFG
-638 SYDYLKGAGSSSL
+638 SYEYLKGTGSSSL
-651 RSIMSEYDNGTP
+651 RAIMSEYDNGTS
-663 ISNITLPTSKGAQ
+663 IKDITLPTSKGAQ
-676 QGVIDQLNSN
+676 QGVINQLNSN

-695 QLEDLTNKTQKFQQA
+695 QLDDLTNKTQKFQQA

-725 FDGLEESIKSNAKQL
+725 FDGLGESIRNNAVQL
-740 AEFEHEADQLDK
+740 AEFEHKADQLTK
-752 LKSSVGNWQKDPNFD
+752 LKSSVGNWQKDPNFN

-775 RDLGY
+775 RDLRY
-780 SISDAADAEELL
+780 SISDTADAEELL
-792 TAVDNASAEAL
+792 TAVSHAEAEAL
-803 QRSRR
+803 QKSQR
-808 AAAGNA
+808 AAAGNTA
-814 DQIEQFAKK
+814 QIEQFAKK
-823 YKLSTDEVQRFTEQL
+823 YKLSTEEVQRFANQL
-838 KKAEEMGLTYEEYL
+838 KEAEKRGLSYKEYL
-852 KRTGE
+852 RQTGE
-857 AAVWAGKSI
+857 AAVWAGANI
-866 ENASTKV
+866 ENTSKKV
-873 SKMAV
+873 SKLAVVQGFANTLFGIGMSISAVTNAIESLQDDSISTWQKTLNVIMALSMALPTVATLFTNIGRGYTLLVYGITGYSAAQAKAAV
-878 ISEIGNGLMSVQ
+878 ITLASMGITQASAEEDKKAAAARLAVTLGIEEESAAILVNSTLQSKSLKTRILELATKIKEAVVTGATTVATWAHNAALAVQNLLLGESLVLTSAGIALFALLGVALVGLAAILIKGIVAWANYETATEQATRQAEESATAADKAKEAFNSLKDTLKEYDD
-890 MGVSSVVS
+890 GVSALADLTDGTEAFREKLAETNKAALKLIEQLQLIYGKDWKYDNTNGQIVFLDENGQIDEDFVKNQTEEAEKQYQQTQDVAVIADAAASKTKATDTSNFDDYNATNYKTSEKSKTASQIVQAGIKASDIDSVIQSLSLSENITWDANNKSFSSPDDYKKIREALVALGYDESDVNSIEHLGYFVDDLYYQKQNNGQKYADRLDYMDELATSVS
-898 AIDTFNSD
+898 TGEGQVVGTVLSDVNSKVKGALDDAQLNDIATKSYDEAATNEDVQTVQAEIDQLSENQLKQRYAQFNSAYRYNADTGALQLQD
-906 EDLSGWER
+906 EQGNWTD
-914 FSSILMSLSMGLPM
+914 
-928 ICDGLLKFSALIS
+928 
-941 AKSITKI
+941 
-948 AGLENLSKGVI
+948 
-959 QKLLSSAGDKSQIEA
+959 
-974 ILKEAGIGDKVI
+974 LKEGEEGYVSTDTI
-986 KSTVDQV
+986 KTSLKTNIQV
-993 EKASTGLPGL
+993 EKAQEITNSDAEDAWFDQFKEGVSSGFTGFSEEQKTNLNSL
-1003 IGRLGSKLS
+1003 LDTMRGSE
-1012 KAGSVMA
+1012 
-1019 GFLTNPIALGVVA
+1019 NPM
-1032 AVAAVGATVYL
+1032 
-1043 AVTERKRQ
+1043 TEGDI
-1051 AAAAMEEATQ
+1051 Q
-1061 SAKEAS
+1061 SEAS
-1067 AAYEE
+1067 NLGLNLSPEDIEFLMQKQEE
-1072 LKGKVEN
+1072 FRDVLIDVNELYTTGQQDLLGLAE
-1079 LKSSYSEYSSILK
+1079 EYSSCSDE
-1092 TLGNLKTGTAEW
+1092 AE
-1104 TEAVVELN
+1104 EFSAAVKRYGKNSEQAKKAQDKLN
-1112 NQVLELLKTYPQLAE
+1112 QAIKNAQWRKLA
-1127 YINNNNGI
+1127 
-1135 LTIDA
+1135 DS
-1140 EGYEKVAK
+1140 VAK
-1148 EMATSAAAAQVA
+1148 
-1160 SIDSQKKTLTATINY
+1160 
-1175 DIVDKGFDNSLN
+1175 
-1187 SDSMLRMADAIQ
+1187 
-1199 KDAGIIIGA
+1199 
-1208 LPDESGEIDQAKMDE
+1208 
-1223 SIAAMADSA
+1223 
-1232 KVTKEQAEAVLSN
+1232 VLSN
-1245 SECLDYLRETV
+1245 MEDLDEESDEYKDECKSLAKSFNDIFKTNV
-1256 TTTNTKLDTLN
+1256 TQDWVADN
-1267 SSRIA
+1267 I
-1272 ALTSSMDLTEDQ
+1272 DL
-1284 RALANSSE
+1284 
-1292 LMQGIV
+1292 
-1298 NRVIENNYDKID
+1298 
-1310 NNIKSDDSEA
+1310 
-1320 ARTYGDTKS
+1320 
-1329 GLLKGYADTTLRKH
+1329 
-1343 TPFSWS
+1343 
-1349 ATAEGEAAFKEY
+1349 
-1361 LKNQGKTEEEIAAI
+1361 
-1375 WKSADFK
+1375 FK
-1382 KDRITWKQTGENDTT
+1382 KW
-1397 VDKDIFYD
+1397 
-1405 SLVNSVNGARETKA
+1405 S
-1419 AQQSSQDVA
+1419 QSSGDEA
-1428 NVLNKITA
+1428 RKL
-1436 LTNSS
+1436 
-1441 DVTESAYGKYL
+1441 E
-1452 STGSVNSLTEEEF
+1452 
-1465 KALQGVGPQIAEY
+1465 LQIL
-1478 IESGGKKAAAKITEG
+1478 AAAKAASNENFKPIEL
-1493 MKAVMDTTQV
+1493 KADENGVVQTIRS
-1503 APPDISG
+1503 A
-1510 DYDSA
+1510 YDF
-1515 AHDRYL
+1515 YL
-1521 HTSGQQI
+1521 
-1528 LSSNAESLDTSVEA
+1528 
-1542 LEAYTAELLKNNTAL
+1542 
-1557 DGNYEKAA
+1557 
-1565 KMAVANVKFAN
+1565 
-1576 GLNNLNNVLDDEIDN
+1576 
-1591 VKNASK
+1591 
-1597 KNLDYYKSLGKI
+1597 YYKSLIESGKI
-1609 TQAVNDLYDTDV
+1609 TITADGKADISALLNSLNLAEMSAADVAAVLSAIGQTDV
-1621 DADFVAENLEL
+1621 TINGVVVSTADMADSGDDFANFMK
-1632 IEEAAKGSEK
+1632 AAS
-1642 ALAELSVAIVKADL
+1642 
-1656 NNRKTLDKVD
+1656 
-1666 LNSVSKD
+1666 
-1673 IQGAATY
+1673 GAAG
-1680 LNSALADYSYN
+1680 S
-1691 LYSIN
+1691 
-1696 EGLAAMQANMA
+1696 
-1707 DASGPMTLA
+1707 PMKVEDFQSNVT
-1716 AALEGCGVKAETFIG
+1716 
-1731 SLNRVAVATG
+1731 ATG
-1741 QTYAQMEADL
+1741 TVPN
-1751 AKMGMSMSDFD
+1751 FD
-1762 VTYAEV
+1762 
-1768 PTKEDVALTT
+1768 PS
-1778 TERTVTDLGDGKY
+1778 KY
-1791 IMQDKITNIEHQYID
+1791 ISDAN
-1806 SVMQVP
+1806 
-1812 QIHPKGSSGA
+1812 
-1822 GGIIVTPPSSGG
+1822 SSGG
-1834 AGLVSGGKS
+1834 G
-1843 SGGGGGG
+1843 GGGGGG

-1861 IERYHVIKKQLDN
+1861 IERYHTIKKQLDN

-1881 LSAAKDRAFGENR
+1881 LSAAKDRAFGANR
-1894 LRVMDREAAKLEEQI
+1894 LRVMDQETAKLEEQI

-1915 VDEINS
+1915 VDEIDS

-1936 FDEDGII
+1936 FDENGII

-1970 DFKEILNQYEETL
+1970 EFKDILNQYEETL

-2014 KVQIHDDQID
+2014 KVQINDDQID
-2024 FLERRLDRLSKS
+2024 FLERRLDRLSNS

-2043 YLVQQEKALELQKK
+2043 YLVQQKKMSELQDK
-2057 RAATQQGIDKLQ
+2057 RLEIQRGINTIQ
-2069 AAIAEQEARGLE
+2069 ADIAKQEAQGLE

-2116 TMFDNYFDDSDYYI
+2116 TTFDNYFDNLDYYI
-2130 DRISTLNGIM
+2130 DRIGTLNDMM
-2140 ETTRDTLDLLG
+2140 ETTHDALDLLG
-2151 YNNLDN
+2151 YDDLDN
-2157 FNKISER
+2157 FNRINEQ

-2170 TLLGLSQQKLSSA
+2170 VMLKMSQKKLSSVA
-2183 TDEVKYWQDLA
+2183 DEVDYWQDLA
-2194 TAMEGI
+2194 ATVKEV
-2200 NSLDDLKN
+2200 NSLDDLKD
-2208 SSWWA
+2208 SSFWENA
-2213 DDQVKKI
+2213 NDQIKKT
-2220 AENATLAED
+2220 AENAALAGD
-2229 SIKAV
+2229 SIKVV
-2234 KDAINNQLKEA
+2234 KDAINDQLKEA
-2245 TDRQLETQQKIYESI
+2245 IERQLETQQEIFESI

-2268 DNWVN
+2268 DNWVD

-2280 AQKKGLLNDIDYAV
+2280 VQKKGLLNDIDYAV
-2294 DRYSDLADLNDL
+2294 DRYGDLVDLNDL

-2415 VEDKIQA
+2415 VEDKMQA

-2452 YANTSLTQEEKNQ
+2452 YTDASLTQEERNK

-2490 QSGMNFEDTILG
+2490 QSGMNFKDTILG
-2502 KMYPEYENLQKFN
+2502 TMYPEYETLQKFN

-2525 FTMIQKQ
+2525 FTMIQDQ
-2532 YQATTGYYQELAK
+2532 YKTTTEYYQELAK
-2545 VMGITDKDV
+2545 AMGITDENV
-2554 LNDLGL
+2554 LNDLGS
-2560 MKAAIADAMRTAQ
+2560 MKTAIAKAMIAAQ
-2573 ENMQTS
+2573 ENMQTAIS
-2579 IKDSQE
+2579 NSQE
-2585 KFDSTVQ
+2585 NFDATTK
-2592 NMDKLVDS
+2592 NMNDLVKTID
-2600 INEMSNALRDWV
+2600 EMGEALREWV
-2612 EEMTKLAVVF
+2612 KEMTKLAVVF

-2629 DLMIKAMNNNDMASA
+2629 DLMIKALKNNDMDSA

-2660 SYGQYTWNSKEAMI
+2660 SYGQYSWDSKEAMV
-2674 KDLQEHGVQVSDEN
+2674 KDFQEQGVQISSEKADR
-2688 AAILWDKYNSTT
+2688 LWDKYNNTT
-2700 QKYDTGGYTGEWGKD
+2700 QKYDTGGYTGEWGQD
-2715 GRLALLHQKELVLNA
+2715 GKLAVLHQKELVLNA

-2746 VRQID
+2746 VQQID
-2751 AQALYSHGRR
+2751 AQALYSRGRR
-2761 FDLPRIETRA
+2761 FDLPRIQTRA
-2771 ETLEQNVHIEASFP
+2771 ETLEQNVHIEANFP

>member
-1 MSAARTVRVNL
+1 MNAARTVRVNL

-48 PEQLNTASAAAIKLR
+48 PEQLNTASVAAIKLR
-63 ENLQSAINVDT
+63 ENLQNAINVDT

-102 LGPAGQAAFMD
+102 LGPTGQAAFMD

-142 AGWQLSSTAIHT
+142 AGWQLSSTAIHRFIGT
-154 FVGAVQTAYHYAQD
+154 IQTAYNYAQD

-175 IRIVTGYGSDRMAEF
+175 IRIVTGYGSDKMAEF

-220 DDKAVQERS
+220 DDKAVQERT

-258 KDGEHTAEWY
+258 KDGEHTAQWY

-276 AATASS
+276 AMTASS
-282 TDEIADG
+282 TDEIAEG
-289 LEKFAAVAET
+289 IEKFAAVADT

-351 NKYSSALEV
+351 NKYSSALEA

-368 AGELKSMDEIL
+368 AGELKNMDDIL
-379 DEIGSKWDT
+379 DEIGAKWDT
-388 IGKDQQVALAQTVA
+388 IGKDQQIALAQTVA
-402 GVRQYTQ
+402 GVRQYNQ
-409 FIALMDNWDFMK
+409 FIALMDNWDFMQ
-421 ENLNT
+421 ENLQT
-426 AANATGTLDKQAEI
+426 VAKASGTLDEQAQI

-445 EAAQKRVQAAAESI
+445 EAAKKRVQAAAEGI

-468 FVGLTDD
+468 FIWLTDA
-475 FGAIIEFIDKIIDS
+475 FGSILKFIDKIIDS

-515 VQTLAHNLMNLT
+515 AQTLAHNLMNLT

-561 NEATAVSTTA
+561 NEAAAVSTTA

-638 SYDYLKGAGSSSL
+638 SYEHLKGAGSSSL
-651 RSIMSEYDNGTP
+651 RAIMSEYDNGTS
-663 ISNITLPTSKGAQ
+663 INDIALPTSRGAQ

-686 LGLNGSAAL
+686 SGLNGSAAL
-695 QLEDLTNKTQKFQQA
+695 QLDDLTNKTQKFQQA

-725 FDGLEESIKSNAKQL
+725 FDGLGESIRNNATQL
-740 AEFEHEADQLDK
+740 AKFEHEADQLNNLK
-752 LKSSVGNWQKDPNFD
+752 LSVGNWQKDPNFD

-792 TAVDNASAEAL
+792 TAVDNAQAEAL
-803 QRSRR
+803 QKSQR
-808 AAAGNA
+808 AAAGNTA
-814 DQIEQFAKK
+814 QIEQFAKK
-823 YKLSTDEVQRFTEQL
+823 YKLSADEVKRFAEQL
-838 KKAEEMGLTYEEYL
+838 KEAERRGLSYKEYL
-852 KRTGE
+852 KQTGE
-857 AAVWAGKSI
+857 AAVWAGANI
-866 ENASTKV
+866 
-873 SKMAV
+873 
-878 ISEIGNGLMSVQ
+878 
-890 MGVSSVVS
+890 
-898 AIDTFNSD
+898 
-906 EDLSGWER
+906 
-914 FSSILMSLSMGLPM
+914 
-928 ICDGLLKFSALIS
+928 
-941 AKSITKI
+941 
-948 AGLENLSKGVI
+948 
-959 QKLLSSAGDKSQIEA
+959 
-974 ILKEAGIGDKVI
+974 
-986 KSTVDQV
+986 
-993 EKASTGLPGL
+993 EKASTKISKVKVVNNFANTLFS
-1003 IGRLGSKLS
+1003 IGM
-1012 KAGSVMA
+1012 SVS
-1019 GFLTNPIALGVVA
+1019 
-1032 AVAAVGATVYL
+1032 
-1043 AVTERKRQ
+1043 AVTNAINSLQDDSISTWQKTLNVITALSMVLPTVTTLFTSLGQGYTLLVYGITGYSAAQAKAAAITLAEMGITQASTKEDKE
-1051 AAAAMEEATQ
+1051 AAAARLALTLGIKEE
-1061 SAKEAS
+1061 S
-1067 AAYEE
+1067 AAI
-1072 LKGKVEN
+1072 LVN
-1079 LKSSYSEYSSILK
+1079 STLQAKSLK
-1092 TLGNLKTGTAEW
+1092 TRILELATKIK
-1104 TEAVVELN
+1104 EAVVTKATTVATWAHNAALALQN
-1112 NQVLELLKTYPQLAE
+1112 LLMSKSLVLTTAGIVAFAGLAA
-1127 YINNNNGI
+1127 ILAGLAIALAIGI
-1135 LTIDA
+1135 KKWA
-1140 EGYEKVAK
+1140 NYE
-1148 EMATSAAAAQVA
+1148 
-1160 SIDSQKKTLTATINY
+1160 TATEQATRQAEESATAAN
-1175 DIVDKGFDNSLN
+1175 KAEEAFNSL
-1187 SDSMLRMADAIQ
+1187 
-1199 KDAGIIIGA
+1199 K
-1208 LPDESGEIDQAKMDE
+1208 
-1223 SIAAMADSA
+1223 
-1232 KVTKEQAEAVLSN
+1232 
-1245 SECLDYLRETV
+1245 
-1256 TTTNTKLDTLN
+1256 DTLKEYDEGV
-1267 SSRIA
+1267 S
-1272 ALTSSMDLTEDQ
+1272 ALADLTEGTEAF
-1284 RALANSSE
+1284 REKLAETNKAALK
-1292 LMQGIV
+1292 L
-1298 NRVIENNYDKID
+1298 IEQLQLIYGKVWKYD
-1310 NNIKSDDSEA
+1310 NNGQIVFLDE
-1320 ARTYGDTKS
+1320 
-1329 GLLKGYADTTLRKH
+1329 KGQIDEN
-1343 TPFSWS
+1343 FV
-1349 ATAEGEAAFKEY
+1349 
-1361 LKNQGKTEEEIAAI
+1361 KNQIE
-1375 WKSADFK
+1375 KSE
-1382 KDRITWKQTGENDTT
+1382 KQH
-1397 VDKDIFYD
+1397 
-1405 SLVNSVNGARETKA
+1405 
-1419 AQQSSQDVA
+1419 QQTQDVA
-1428 NVLNKITA
+1428 VIANAAASKTKA
-1436 LTNSS
+1436 S
-1441 DVTESAYGKYL
+1441 DISKFYYYNEVKSYQP
-1452 STGSVNSLTEEEF
+1452 EE
-1465 KALQGVGPQIAEY
+1465 K
-1478 IESGGKKAAAKITEG
+1478 SKAASQIVQAGIKASDIVSVIQSLGEENITWNAG
-1493 MKAVMDTTQV
+1493 NKSFS
-1503 APPDISG
+1503 SG
-1510 DYDSA
+1510 DYDKI
-1515 AHDRYL
+1515 R
-1521 HTSGQQI
+1521 
-1528 LSSNAESLDTSVEA
+1528 EA
-1542 LEAYTAELLKNNTAL
+1542 LVAL
-1557 DGNYEKAA
+1557 GYDKSD
-1565 KMAVANVKFAN
+1565 V
-1576 GLNNLNNVLDDEIDN
+1576 DSIDN
-1591 VKNASK
+1591 FSYFIDDLYYQKQNNGRKYADRLDYMDRLAISVSAGKGQVIGTVLSGVNSKVKNALDDAQLDDIATDSYSK
-1597 KNLDYYKSLGKI
+1597 AATKRDVTEAQAGIDQLSKSALKQRYAEFNPAYRYNADTGALQLQDEKGNWTDLKKGDKGYVSTDTIKTNLKTNIQVERAQELANSKAENAWYGQFRKDASLGFGEVQGSNIRSMLDAMLYAIRQNENPLTEEDIQDRHLGLSSEDIEFLMQKQEELRDVLTDVNELYTTSQQDLLGLAEEYSSCSDEAEEFSSVVKRYGKNSEQAKKAQDKLNQAIKNAQWRKLADSVAKVLSNMENLDEESDEYKDECKSLAKSFNDIFKTNVTQDWVADNIDLFKKWSQSSGDEARKLELQILAAAKAASSENFKPIELKADENGVVQTIRSAYDFYLYYKSLIESGKI
-1609 TQAVNDLYDTDV
+1609 TITADGKADISALLNSLNLAEMSAADVAAVLSAIGQTDV
-1621 DADFVAENLEL
+1621 TINGVVVSTADMSA
-1632 IEEAAKGSEK
+1632 
-1642 ALAELSVAIVKADL
+1642 
-1656 NNRKTLDKVD
+1656 
-1666 LNSVSKD
+1666 SKD
-1673 IQGAATY
+1673 TFDKFMETA
-1680 LNSALADYSYN
+1680 
-1691 LYSIN
+1691 
-1696 EGLAAMQANMA
+1696 GLDTVNFTG
-1707 DASGPMTLA
+1707 DVT
-1716 AALEGCGVKAETFIG
+1716 
-1731 SLNRVAVATG
+1731 ATG
-1741 QTYAQMEADL
+1741 VVPN
-1751 AKMGMSMSDFD
+1751 FD
-1762 VTYAEV
+1762 
-1768 PTKEDVALTT
+1768 PS
-1778 TERTVTDLGDGKY
+1778 KY
-1791 IMQDKITNIEHQYID
+1791 ISDAN
-1806 SVMQVP
+1806 
-1812 QIHPKGSSGA
+1812 
-1822 GGIIVTPPSSGG
+1822 SSGG
-1834 AGLVSGGKS
+1834 G
-1843 SGGGGGG
+1843 GGGGGG
-1850 SQKDKKKSSDE
+1850 SQKDKKKASDE
-1861 IERYHVIKKQLDN
+1861 IERYHTIKKQLDN

-1881 LSAAKDRAFGENR
+1881 LSAAKDRAFGANR
-1894 LRVMDREAAKLEEQI
+1894 LRVMDQEAAKLEEQI

-1915 VDEINS
+1915 VDEIDS

-1957 NASLTDEA
+1957 NTSLTDEA

-2024 FLERRLDRLSKS
+2024 FLERRLDRLSNS

-2043 YLVQQEKALELQKK
+2043 YLIQQKKMLELQQK
-2057 RAATQQGIDKLQ
+2057 RLTTQQGIDDLQ
-2069 AAIAEQEARGLE
+2069 AAIAEHEAQGLE
-2081 MTDEQNEQ
+2081 ITEEENEQ

-2116 TMFDNYFDDSDYYI
+2116 TTFDNYFEDLDYYI
-2130 DRISTLNGIM
+2130 DRISTLNDMM

-2151 YNNLDN
+2151 YDNLDI
-2157 FNKISER
+2157 FNRINGQ

-2170 TLLGLSQQKLSSA
+2170 VMLGMSQKKLSSA
-2183 TDEVKYWQDLA
+2183 TDEVKYWQNLA
-2194 TAMEGI
+2194 SAVKEI
-2200 NSLDDLKN
+2200 DSLDDLKD
-2208 SSWWA
+2208 SSVWENA
-2213 DDQVKKI
+2213 NDQIKKI
-2220 AENATLAED
+2220 AENAALAGD
-2229 SIKAV
+2229 SIKVV
-2234 KDAINNQLKEA
+2234 KDAINDQLKEA
-2245 TDRQLETQQKIYESI
+2245 TERQLETQQEIYESI

-2268 DNWVN
+2268 DNWVD

-2280 AQKKGLLNDIDYAV
+2280 VQKKGLLNDIDYAV
-2294 DRYSDLADLNDL
+2294 DRYGDLADLNDL

-2415 VEDKIQA
+2415 VEDKMQA

-2452 YANTSLTQEEKNQ
+2452 YTDASLTQEERNK

-2490 QSGMNFEDTILG
+2490 QSGMNFKDTILG
-2502 KMYPEYENLQKFN
+2502 MMYPEYETLQKFN

-2525 FTMIQKQ
+2525 FTMIQDQ
-2532 YQATTGYYQELAK
+2532 YKTTTEYYQELAK
-2545 VMGITDKDV
+2545 AMGITDENV
-2554 LNDLGL
+2554 LNDLGS
-2560 MKAAIADAMRTAQ
+2560 MKTAIAKAMIAAQ
-2573 ENMQTS
+2573 ENMQTAIS
-2579 IKDSQE
+2579 NSQE
-2585 KFDSTVQ
+2585 NFDATTK
-2592 NMDKLVDS
+2592 NMNDLVKTID
-2600 INEMSNALRDWV
+2600 EMGEALREWV
-2612 EEMTKLAVVF
+2612 KEMTKLAVVF

-2629 DLMIKAMNNNDMASA
+2629 DLMIKALKNNDMDSA

-2660 SYGQYTWNSKEAMI
+2660 SYGQYSWDSKEAMV
-2674 KDLQEHGVQVSDEN
+2674 KDFQEQGVQISSEKADR
-2688 AAILWDKYNSTT
+2688 LWDKYNNTT
-2700 QKYDTGGYTGEWGKD
+2700 QKYDTGGYTGEWGQD
-2715 GRLALLHQKELVLNA
+2715 GKLAVLHQKELVLNA

-2739 VNVVRDI
+2739 VNIVRDI
-2746 VRQID
+2746 VQQID
-2751 AQALYSHGRR
+2751 AQALYSRGRR

-2771 ETLEQNVHIEASFP
+2771 ETLEQNVHIEANFP

>member
-1 MSAARTVRVNL
+1 MNAARTVRVNL

-48 PEQLNTASAAAIKLR
+48 PEQLNTASVAAIKLR
-63 ENLQSAINVDT
+63 ENLQNAINVDT

-86 EKSGMSLK
+86 KKSGMSLK

-102 LGPAGQAAFMD
+102 LGPTGQAAFMD

-142 AGWQLSSTAIHT
+142 AGWQLSSTAIHS
-154 FVGAVQTAYHYAQD
+154 FIGAIQTAYNYAQD
-168 LNKSLND
+168 LNKSLNN
-175 IRIVTGYGSDRMAEF
+175 IRVVTGYGSDRMAEF

-276 AATASS
+276 ATTASS
-282 TDEIADG
+282 TDEIAEG
-289 LEKFAAVAET
+289 LEKFAAVADT

-351 NKYSSALEV
+351 NKYSSALNA

-368 AGELKSMDEIL
+368 AGQLKDMDEIL
-379 DEIGSKWDT
+379 DEIGAKWNT
-388 IGKDQQVALAQTVA
+388 IGKDQQIALAQTVA
-402 GVRQYTQ
+402 GVRQYNQ
-409 FIALMDNWDFMK
+409 FIALMDNWDFMQ
-421 ENLNT
+421 ENLQT
-426 AANATGTLDKQAEI
+426 VAKASGTLDEQAQI

-445 EAAQKRVQAAAESI
+445 EAAKKRVQAAAEGI

-468 FVGLTDD
+468 FIGLTDA
-475 FGAIIEFIDKIIDS
+475 FGSVLKFIDKIIDS

-509 DKIIAG
+509 DRIIAG
-515 VQTLAHNLMNLT
+515 AQTLAHNLMNLT

-561 NEATAVSTTA
+561 NEAAAVSTTA

-627 ANDIRSKASFG
+627 ANDIRGKASFG
-638 SYDYLKGAGSSSL
+638 SYEYLKGAGSSSL
-651 RSIMSEYDNGTP
+651 RAIMSEYDNGTS
-663 ISNITLPTSKGAQ
+663 IKDIMLPTSRGAQ

-695 QLEDLTNKTQKFQQA
+695 QLDDLTNKTQKFQQA

-740 AEFEHEADQLDK
+740 AEFEHESDQLANLK
-752 LKSSVGNWQKDPNFD
+752 LSVGNWQKDPNFD

-792 TAVDNASAEAL
+792 TAVDNAQAEAL
-803 QRSRR
+803 QRSQR
-808 AAAGNA
+808 AAAGNTA
-814 DQIEQFAKK
+814 QIEQFAKK
-823 YKLSTDEVQRFTEQL
+823 YKLSAEEVQRFANQL
-838 KKAEEMGLTYEEYL
+838 KEAEKRGLSYQEYL
-852 KRTGE
+852 KQTGE

-890 MGVSSVVS
+890 MGVSSVAS
-898 AIDTFNSD
+898 AINAVND
-906 EDLSGWER
+906 EDLSGWEK

-928 ICDGLLKFSALIS
+928 ILDGLLKFGALIS

-948 AGLENLSKGVI
+948 AGLENLGKDVI

-974 ILKEAGIGDKVI
+974 ILKEAGIGDEII

-993 EKASTGLPGL
+993 DKASTGLPGL
-1003 IGRLGSKLS
+1003 INKLGSKLS
-1012 KAGSVMA
+1012 KAGSVIA
-1019 GFLTNPIALGVVA
+1019 GLLTNPIALGVMA

-1051 AAAAMEEATQ
+1051 ATAAMEAAAQ

-1160 SIDSQKKTLTATINY
+1160 YIDSQKKSLTATINY
-1175 DIVDKGFDNSLN
+1175 DIADKGFDKSLN
-1187 SDSMLRMADAIQ
+1187 SDSMLRMADAIR

-1208 LPDESGEIDQAKMDE
+1208 LPDESGGINDE
-1223 SIAAMADSA
+1223 ELRNSINALADNA
-1232 KVTKEQAEAVLSN
+1232 KVTQEQAEAVLSN

-1267 SSRIA
+1267 SSRVA

-1310 NNIKSDDSEA
+1310 NNEKTTLVEGNEIQ
-1320 ARTYGDTKS
+1320 TG
-1329 GLLKGYADTTLRKH
+1329 DTTLRQH

-1382 KDRITWKQTGENDTT
+1382 KNRITWKQAGEDDTT
-1397 VDKDIFYD
+1397 VDKEISYD
-1405 SLVNSVNGARETKA
+1405 SLVNSVNAARETAA

-1441 DVTESAYGKYL
+1441 NITESAYGKYL
-1452 STGSVNSLTEEEF
+1452 STGSVDSLTEEQF
-1465 KALQGVGPQIAEY
+1465 NALKQVGEQVSDSIANGGQIA
-1478 IESGGKKAAAKITEG
+1478 ADNITESMRG
-1493 MKAVMDTTQV
+1493 VMDATQV
-1503 APPDISG
+1503 APPTISG

-1609 TQAVNDLYDTDV
+1609 TQAINDLYDTDV

-1642 ALAELSVAIVKADL
+1642 ALAELSIAIVKADL
-1656 NNRKTLDKVD
+1656 NNRKTLDAVD
-1666 LNSVSKD
+1666 LNSVGED
-1673 IQGAATY
+1673 VQTAAKY

-1696 EGLAAMQANMA
+1696 EGLAAMQANMS

-1716 AALEGCGVKAETFIG
+1716 AALDGCGIKAETFIG
-1731 SLNRVAVATG
+1731 SLNRMAVATG

-1806 SVMQVP
+1806 SIMQVP
-1812 QIHPKGSSGA
+1812 QIRPKGGSSA
-1822 GGIIVTPPSSGG
+1822 GGITVTPPSSGG

-1850 SQKDKKKSSDE
+1850 GGGGSQKDKKKSSDE
-1861 IERYHVIKKQLDN
+1861 IERYHTIKKEIGN

-1881 LSAAKDRAFGENR
+1881 LSAAKDRAFGANR
-1894 LRVMDREAAKLEEQI
+1894 LRVMDQEAAKLEEQI

-1915 VDEINS
+1915 VNEIDS

-2024 FLERRLDRLSKS
+2024 FLERRLDRLSNS

-2043 YLVQQEKALELQKK
+2043 YLIQQKKMLELQQK
-2057 RAATQQGIDKLQ
+2057 RLTTQQGIDDLQ
-2069 AAIAEQEARGLE
+2069 AAIAEHEAQGLE
-2081 MTDEQNEQ
+2081 ITDEENEQ

-2116 TMFDNYFDDSDYYI
+2116 TTFDNYFEDLDYYI
-2130 DRISTLNGIM
+2130 DRISTLNDMM

-2151 YNNLDN
+2151 YDNLDI
-2157 FNKISER
+2157 FNRINGQ

-2170 TLLGLSQQKLSSA
+2170 VMLEMSQKKLSSVA
-2183 TDEVKYWQDLA
+2183 DEIDYWQRLA
-2194 TAMEGI
+2194 ATVKEVD
-2200 NSLDDLKN
+2200 SLDDLRDSPFWEDAN
-2208 SSWWA
+2208 
-2213 DDQVKKI
+2213 DQIKKI
-2220 AENATLAED
+2220 AENAALAGD
-2229 SIKAV
+2229 SIKVV
-2234 KDAINNQLKEA
+2234 KDAINDQLKEA
-2245 TDRQLETQQKIYESI
+2245 IERQLETQQEIYESI

-2268 DNWVN
+2268 DNWVD

-2280 AQKKGLLNDIDYAV
+2280 VQKKGLLNDIDYAV
-2294 DRYSDLADLNDL
+2294 DRYGDLADLNDL

-2326 DISKTDNVAAKSK
+2326 DISKTDNVAAKIK

-2415 VEDKIQA
+2415 VEDKMQA

-2452 YANTSLTQEEKNQ
+2452 YTDASLTQEERNK

-2490 QSGMNFEDTILG
+2490 QSGMNFKDTILG
-2502 KMYPEYENLQKFN
+2502 TMYPEYETLQKFN

-2525 FTMIQKQ
+2525 FTMIQDQ
-2532 YQATTGYYQELAK
+2532 YKTTTEYYQELAK
-2545 VMGITDKDV
+2545 AMGITDEKV
-2554 LNDLGL
+2554 LNDLGS
-2560 MKAAIADAMRTAQ
+2560 MKTAIAKAMIAAQ
-2573 ENMQTS
+2573 ESMQTA
-2579 IKDSQE
+2579 ITNSQE
-2585 KFDSTVQ
+2585 KFNATTQSMNDLADTI
-2592 NMDKLVDS
+2592 K
-2600 INEMSNALRDWV
+2600 EMGKSLRDWV

-2629 DLMIKAMNNNDMASA
+2629 DLIIKALKNNDMDSA

-2660 SYGQYTWNSKEAMI
+2660 SYGQYAWSSKEAMV
-2674 KDLQEHGVQVSDEN
+2674 KEFQEQGVQISGEKADR
-2688 AAILWDKYNSTT
+2688 LWNKYNSTT
-2700 QKYDTGGYTGEWGKD
+2700 QKYDTGGYTGEWGQD
-2715 GRLALLHQKELVLNA
+2715 GKLAVLHQKELVLNA

-2739 VNVVRDI
+2739 VNIVRDI
-2746 VRQID
+2746 VQQID
-2751 AQALYSHGRR
+2751 AQALYSRGRR

-2771 ETLEQNVHIEASFP
+2771 ETLEQNVHIEANFP

>member
-1 MSAARTVRVNL
+1 MNAARTVRVNL

-48 PEQLNTASAAAIKLR
+48 PEQLNTASVAAIKLR
-63 ENLQSAINVDT
+63 ENLQNAINVDT

-102 LGPAGQAAFMD
+102 LGPTGQAAFMD

-142 AGWQLSSTAIHT
+142 AGWQLSSTAIHRFIGT
-154 FVGAVQTAYHYAQD
+154 IQTAYNYAQD
-168 LNKSLND
+168 LNKSLNN
-175 IRIVTGYGSDRMAEF
+175 IRIVTGYGSDKMAEF

-276 AATASS
+276 ATTASS
-282 TDEIADG
+282 TDEIAEG
-289 LEKFAAVAET
+289 LEKFAAVADT

-323 VVGTALKTLFARIEG
+323 VVGTSLKALFARIEG

-351 NKYSSALEV
+351 NKYSSALEA

-368 AGELKSMDEIL
+368 AGQLKDMDEIL
-379 DEIGSKWDT
+379 DEIGAKWNT
-388 IGKDQQVALAQTVA
+388 IGKDQQIALAQTVA
-402 GVRQYTQ
+402 GVRQYNQ
-409 FIALMDNWDFMK
+409 FIALMDNWDFMQ
-421 ENLNT
+421 ENLQT
-426 AANATGTLDKQAEI
+426 VAKASGTLDEQAQI

-445 EAAQKRVQAAAESI
+445 EAARKRVQAAAEGI

-468 FVGLTDD
+468 FIWLTNG
-475 FGAIIEFIDKIIDS
+475 FGSVLEFIDKIIDS

-515 VQTLAHNLMNLT
+515 AQTLAHNLMNLT

-552 NPNSGLREN
+552 NPNAGLREN
-561 NEATAVSTTA
+561 NEAAAVSTTA

-598 ILESVQASGEELQAR
+598 ILESVQASGEELQTR

-627 ANDIRSKASFG
+627 ANDIRGKASFG
-638 SYDYLKGAGSSSL
+638 SYEYLKGAGSSSL
-651 RSIMSEYDNGTP
+651 RAIMSEYDNGTS
-663 ISNITLPTSKGAQ
+663 INNIALPSSKGAQ
-676 QGVIDQLNSN
+676 QGVINQLNSN

-695 QLEDLTNKTQKFQQA
+695 QLDDLINKTQKFQQA

-725 FDGLEESIKSNAKQL
+725 FDGLGESIKNNARQL
-740 AEFEHEADQLDK
+740 AEFEHKADQLANLK
-752 LKSSVGNWQKDPNFD
+752 LSVGNWQKDPNFD

-780 SISDAADAEELL
+780 SISDTADAEELL
-792 TAVDNASAEAL
+792 TAVSHAEAEAL
-803 QRSRR
+803 QKSQR
-808 AAAGNA
+808 AAAGNTA
-814 DQIEQFAKK
+814 QIEQFAKK
-823 YKLSTDEVQRFTEQL
+823 YKLSTEEVQRFANQL
-838 KKAEEMGLTYEEYL
+838 KEAEKRGLSYKEYL
-852 KRTGE
+852 KQTGE
-857 AAVWAGKSI
+857 AAAWAGANI
-866 ENASTKV
+866 ENASTKISKVKVVNNFANTLFSIGMSV
-873 SKMAV
+873 SAVTNAINSLQDDSISTWQKTLNVIMALSMVLPTVTTLFTSLGQGYTLLVYGITGYSAAQAKAAAITLAGMGITQASTKEDKEAAAARLALTLGIDEESAAILVNSTLQSKSLKTRILELATKIKEAVVTKATTVATWAHNAALALQNLLMSKSLELTTAGIVAFAGLAAILAGGLAIALAIGIKKWANYETATEQATRQAEESATAADKAKEAFNSLKDTLKEYDDGVSALADLTEGTEAFREKLAETNKAALKLIEQLQLIYGKDWKYDNSNGQIVFLDENGQIDEDFVKNQTEESEKQYQQTQDVAV
-878 ISEIGNGLMSVQ
+878 IADASASKTEASDRSKFDDYNEVKTYQPTEKSKTASQIVQAGIKASDIDSVIQSLGESITWDANNKSFSSDDYDKIREALVALGYDKSDVDSIDNFSYFVDDLYYQKQNNGQKYADRLDYMDELATS
-890 MGVSSVVS
+890 VS
-898 AIDTFNSD
+898 AGEGQIVGTVLSDVNSKVKGALDDAQLNDIATDSYSKAAGNKDVQAAQTEIDQLSENELKQRYAEFNSAYRYNADTGALQLQD
-906 EDLSGWER
+906 EKGNWTDLKE
-914 FSSILMSLSMGLPM
+914 
-928 ICDGLLKFSALIS
+928 
-941 AKSITKI
+941 
-948 AGLENLSKGVI
+948 
-959 QKLLSSAGDKSQIEA
+959 GDKGYVSTDTIKTN
-974 ILKEAGIGDKVI
+974 LKTNI
-986 KSTVDQV
+986 QV
-993 EKASTGLPGL
+993 EKAQELANSEAENTWYGQFRKDASSGFGEVQGSNIRSMLDAMLNAIRQNENPLTEEDIQDRHLGLSSED
-1003 IGRLGSKLS
+1003 IE
-1012 KAGSVMA
+1012 
-1019 GFLTNPIALGVVA
+1019 FLMQ
-1032 AVAAVGATVYL
+1032 
-1043 AVTERKRQ
+1043 KQ
-1051 AAAAMEEATQ
+1051 
-1061 SAKEAS
+1061 
-1067 AAYEE
+1067 EE
-1072 LKGKVEN
+1072 LRGVLTDVNE
-1079 LKSSYSEYSSILK
+1079 LYTTGQQDLLGLAEEYSSCSDE
-1092 TLGNLKTGTAEW
+1092 AE
-1104 TEAVVELN
+1104 EFSSAVKRYGKNSEQAKKAQDKLN
-1112 NQVLELLKTYPQLAE
+1112 QAIKNAQWRKLA
-1127 YINNNNGI
+1127 
-1135 LTIDA
+1135 DS
-1140 EGYEKVAK
+1140 VAK
-1148 EMATSAAAAQVA
+1148 
-1160 SIDSQKKTLTATINY
+1160 
-1175 DIVDKGFDNSLN
+1175 
-1187 SDSMLRMADAIQ
+1187 
-1199 KDAGIIIGA
+1199 
-1208 LPDESGEIDQAKMDE
+1208 
-1223 SIAAMADSA
+1223 
-1232 KVTKEQAEAVLSN
+1232 VLSN
-1245 SECLDYLRETV
+1245 MEDLDEESDEYKDECKSLAKSFNDIFKTNV
-1256 TTTNTKLDTLN
+1256 TQDWVADN
-1267 SSRIA
+1267 I
-1272 ALTSSMDLTEDQ
+1272 DL
-1284 RALANSSE
+1284 
-1292 LMQGIV
+1292 
-1298 NRVIENNYDKID
+1298 
-1310 NNIKSDDSEA
+1310 
-1320 ARTYGDTKS
+1320 
-1329 GLLKGYADTTLRKH
+1329 
-1343 TPFSWS
+1343 
-1349 ATAEGEAAFKEY
+1349 FKE
-1361 LKNQGKTEEEIAAI
+1361 
-1375 WKSADFK
+1375 WS
-1382 KDRITWKQTGENDTT
+1382 
-1397 VDKDIFYD
+1397 
-1405 SLVNSVNGARETKA
+1405 
-1419 AQQSSQDVA
+1419 QSSGDEA
-1428 NVLNKITA
+1428 RKL
-1436 LTNSS
+1436 
-1441 DVTESAYGKYL
+1441 E
-1452 STGSVNSLTEEEF
+1452 
-1465 KALQGVGPQIAEY
+1465 LQIL
-1478 IESGGKKAAAKITEG
+1478 AAAKAASSENFKPIEL
-1493 MKAVMDTTQV
+1493 KADENGVVQTIRS
-1503 APPDISG
+1503 A
-1510 DYDSA
+1510 YDF
-1515 AHDRYL
+1515 YL
-1521 HTSGQQI
+1521 
-1528 LSSNAESLDTSVEA
+1528 
-1542 LEAYTAELLKNNTAL
+1542 
-1557 DGNYEKAA
+1557 
-1565 KMAVANVKFAN
+1565 
-1576 GLNNLNNVLDDEIDN
+1576 
-1591 VKNASK
+1591 
-1597 KNLDYYKSLGKI
+1597 YYKSLIESGKI
-1609 TQAVNDLYDTDV
+1609 TIT
-1621 DADFVAENLEL
+1621 AD
-1632 IEEAAKGSEK
+1632 G
-1642 ALAELSVAIVKADL
+1642 KADISAL
-1656 NNRKTLDKVD
+1656 
-1666 LNSVSKD
+1666 LNS
-1673 IQGAATY
+1673 
-1680 LNSALADYSYN
+1680 LN
-1691 LYSIN
+1691 
-1696 EGLAAMQANMA
+1696 
-1707 DASGPMTLA
+1707 
-1716 AALEGCGVKAETFIG
+1716 
-1731 SLNRVAVATG
+1731 
-1741 QTYAQMEADL
+1741 L
-1751 AKMGMSMSDFD
+1751 AKMSAADVAAVLSAIGQTD
-1762 VTYAEV
+1762 VTINGVVVSTADMSASEGSFANFLDAAGLGTVNFESGITATGVV
-1768 PTKEDVALTT
+1768 PDFNPS
-1778 TERTVTDLGDGKY
+1778 KY
-1791 IMQDKITNIEHQYID
+1791 ISDAN
-1806 SVMQVP
+1806 
-1812 QIHPKGSSGA
+1812 
-1822 GGIIVTPPSSGG
+1822 SSGG
-1834 AGLVSGGKS
+1834 G
-1843 SGGGGGG
+1843 GGGGGG

-1861 IERYHVIKKQLDN
+1861 IERYHTIKKQLDN

-1881 LSAAKDRAFGENR
+1881 LSAAKDRAFGANR
-1894 LRVMDREAAKLEEQI
+1894 LRIMDQEAAKLEEQI

-1915 VDEINS
+1915 VDEIDS

-1936 FDEDGII
+1936 FDENGII

-1970 DFKEILNQYEETL
+1970 EFKEILNQYEETL

-2024 FLERRLDRLSKS
+2024 FLERRLDRLSNS

-2043 YLVQQEKALELQKK
+2043 YLIQQKKMLELQQK
-2057 RAATQQGIDKLQ
+2057 RLTTQQGIDDLQ
-2069 AAIAEQEARGLE
+2069 AAIAEHEAQGLE
-2081 MTDEQNEQ
+2081 ITDEENEQ

-2116 TMFDNYFDDSDYYI
+2116 TTFDNYFDDLDYYI
-2130 DRISTLNGIM
+2130 DRISTLNDMMG
-2140 ETTRDTLDLLG
+2140 TTRDTLDLLG
-2151 YNNLDN
+2151 YDDLDN
-2157 FNKISER
+2157 FNRINEQ

-2170 TLLGLSQQKLSSA
+2170 VMLKMSQKKLSSV
-2183 TDEVKYWQDLA
+2183 TDEVDYWQRLA
-2194 TAMEGI
+2194 ATVKEVD
-2200 NSLDDLKN
+2200 SLDDLKDSPFWEDAN
-2208 SSWWA
+2208 
-2213 DDQVKKI
+2213 DQIKKI
-2220 AENATLAED
+2220 AENAALAGD
-2229 SIKAV
+2229 SIKVV
-2234 KDAINNQLKEA
+2234 KDAINDQLKEA
-2245 TDRQLETQQKIYESI
+2245 TERQLETWQEIYESI

-2268 DNWVN
+2268 DNWVD

-2280 AQKKGLLNDIDYAV
+2280 VQKKGLLNDIDYAV
-2294 DRYSDLADLNDL
+2294 DRYGDLIDLNDL

-2402 TADAEEVSKAEQD
+2402 TADAEAVSKAEQD
-2415 VEDKIQA
+2415 VEDKMQA

-2452 YANTSLTQEEKNQ
+2452 YTDASLTQEERNK

-2490 QSGMNFEDTILG
+2490 QSGMNFKDTILG
-2502 KMYPEYENLQKFN
+2502 TMYPEYETLQKFN

-2525 FTMIQKQ
+2525 FTMIQDQ
-2532 YQATTGYYQELAK
+2532 YKTTTEYYQELAK
-2545 VMGITDKDV
+2545 AMGITDEKV
-2554 LNDLGL
+2554 LNDLGS
-2560 MKAAIADAMRTAQ
+2560 MKTAIAKAMIAAQ
-2573 ENMQTS
+2573 ESMQTAIS
-2579 IKDSQE
+2579 NSQE
-2585 KFDSTVQ
+2585 KFNATTQSMNDLADTI
-2592 NMDKLVDS
+2592 K
-2600 INEMSNALRDWV
+2600 EMGKSLRDWV

-2629 DLMIKAMNNNDMASA
+2629 NLMIKALKNNDMDSA

-2660 SYGQYTWNSKEAMI
+2660 SYGQYSWDSKEAMV
-2674 KDLQEHGVQVSDEN
+2674 KDFQEQGVQISSEKADR
-2688 AAILWDKYNSTT
+2688 LWDKYNNTT
-2700 QKYDTGGYTGEWGKD
+2700 QKYDTGGYTGEWGQD
-2715 GRLALLHQKELVLNA
+2715 GKLAVLHQKELVLNA

-2746 VRQID
+2746 VQQID
-2751 AQALYSHGRR
+2751 AQALYSRGRR
-2761 FDLPRIETRA
+2761 FDLPRIQTRA
-2771 ETLEQNVHIEASFP
+2771 ETLEQNVHIEANFP

>member
-1 MSAARTVRVNL
+1 MNAARTVRVNL

-48 PEQLNTASAAAIKLR
+48 PEQLNTASVAAIKLR
-63 ENLQSAINVDT
+63 ENLQNAINVDT

-102 LGPAGQAAFMD
+102 LGPTGQAAFMD

-142 AGWQLSSTAIHT
+142 AGWQLSSTAIHRFIGT
-154 FVGAVQTAYHYAQD
+154 IQTAYNYAQD

-175 IRIVTGYGSDRMAEF
+175 IRIVTGYGSDKMAEF

-220 DDKAVQERS
+220 DDKAVQERT

-282 TDEIADG
+282 TDEIAEG
-289 LEKFAAVAET
+289 LEKFAAVADT

-351 NKYSSALEV
+351 NKYSSALEA

-368 AGELKSMDEIL
+368 AGQLKDMDEIL
-379 DEIGSKWDT
+379 DEIGAKWNT
-388 IGKDQQVALAQTVA
+388 IGKDQQIALAQTVA
-402 GVRQYTQ
+402 GVRQYNQ
-409 FIALMDNWDFMK
+409 FIALMDNWDFMQ
-421 ENLNT
+421 ENLQT
-426 AANATGTLDKQAEI
+426 VAKASGTLEEQNEI

-445 EAAQKRVQAAAESI
+445 EAARKRVQAAAEGI

-468 FVGLTDD
+468 FIWLTDG
-475 FGAIIEFIDKIIDS
+475 FGSILEFIDKIIDS

-515 VQTLAHNLMNLT
+515 AQTLAHNLMNLT

-561 NEATAVSTTA
+561 NEAAAVSTTA

-627 ANDIRSKASFG
+627 ANDIRGKASFG
-638 SYDYLKGAGSSSL
+638 SYEHLKGAGSSSL
-651 RSIMSEYDNGTP
+651 RAMMSEYDNGTS
-663 ISNITLPTSKGAQ
+663 ISNITLPASKGAQ

-695 QLEDLTNKTQKFQQA
+695 QLDDLTNKTQKFQQA

-725 FDGLEESIKSNAKQL
+725 FDSLGESIKNNAKQL
-740 AEFEHEADQLDK
+740 AEFEHKADQLTNLK
-752 LKSSVGNWQKDPNFD
+752 LSVGNWQKDPNFD

-792 TAVDNASAEAL
+792 TAVSNAETEAL
-803 QRSRR
+803 QKSRR
-808 AAAGNA
+808 AAEGNA

-823 YKLSTDEVQRFTEQL
+823 YKLSREEVQRFAEQL
-838 KKAEEMGLTYEEYL
+838 KKAEKMGLTYKEYL
-852 KRTGE
+852 KQTGE
-857 AAVWAGKSI
+857 AAVWAGKNI
-866 ENASTKV
+866 ENASKKV
-873 SKMAV
+873 SK
-878 ISEIGNGLMSVQ
+878 IEIAKGFAN
-890 MGVSSVVS
+890 
-898 AIDTFNSD
+898 N
-906 EDLSGWER
+906 
-914 FSSILMSLSMGLPM
+914 LMSLQMGFASLRTFFTTLA
-928 ICDGLLKFSALIS
+928 DDSA
-941 AKSITKI
+941 
-948 AGLENLSKGVI
+948 
-959 QKLLSSAGDKSQIEA
+959 SAGDKIMSFLSALAFGISGIVVPLTSGMNSLTTALRSYTAAEIVAEAATSFSNKAKSRKIILENQAKIAAILSANASRDLTAAELAEKLAAEGIGTEKTRLGIAEA
-974 ILKEAGIGDKVI
+974 ILNKQKGQSLIVTGLNTLAHKLE
-986 KSTVDQV
+986 
-993 EKASTGLPGL
+993 EKALSEENVSLGLNIAL
-1003 IGRLGSKLS
+1003 WITKQL
-1012 KAGSVMA
+1012 A
-1019 GFLTNPIALGVVA
+1019 ALGVVGA
-1032 AVAAVGATVYL
+1032 IMAVVGAVAILTGAVMGIIALVNNIKNNSISGRLEGLTEESKNAAEAADEATNKFKELKDAVSDYQNGVKSLADLTKGTQEFEDATEKANEAAKKLIKTYNIKNWSIDQDTGLIKIDDKELEDAQNQAKAEKIEARSTASAFSAAQTKAQIQKELLDLSDRYGTHSNKAQNEEYGGTISQIDKIITAMNNFNGGADLFFSNIEENAAKALGYNSFDDLSEVQKEFIQNIENDSEAFIKHAKAILKDKDAIEGDRKDSMLEQFQADVEGFTSSDQQKEIVDAVYANAADQAEADAKEKYGNLSGDALYEEYAKLKGASSYDTGKWLDGKETFYDANGQEIANVSDAVMREALQADYVQQQLEGENQQSKVEDIVKLERGSNLESAL
-1043 AVTERKRQ
+1043 AKMATTQGNWDSGIQHLTEQELAALQQAETNEQYKNNGETYAKIFENLGLQ
-1051 AAAAMEEATQ
+1051 IGDAIAAANSDT
-1061 SAKEAS
+1061 AKEVQAS
-1067 AAYEE
+1067 GAKKHQEE
-1072 LKGKVEN
+1072 EI
-1079 LKSSYSEYSSILK
+1079 KS
-1092 TLGNLKTGTAEW
+1092 TAETYGLTEEMIESQVEALQEQKEAYNENKDAAIQAVKEQLRLQKAGTNLNKIWKDNSVAIKKW
-1104 TEAVVELN
+1104 TQGLDDSIETQQAVVELQKALNDVFKTKVSTDFIKKNFDVIQSAMEGDTEAVQRFQDLAAQDVLLTVKGVSDFDSLDEQLQILHN
-1112 NQVLELLKTYPQLAE
+1112 NILDYARQSDFTIGAKIEDQGF
-1127 YINNNNGI
+1127 INSCQAI
-1135 LTIDA
+1135 
-1140 EGYEKVAK
+1140 V
-1148 EMATSAAAAQVA
+1148 AAAGM
-1160 SIDSQKKTLTATINY
+1160 TA
-1175 DIVDKGFDNSLN
+1175 
-1187 SDSMLRMADAIQ
+1187 
-1199 KDAGIIIGA
+1199 
-1208 LPDESGEIDQAKMDE
+1208 
-1223 SIAAMADSA
+1223 
-1232 KVTKEQAEAVLSN
+1232 EQARQYFSSMGYDVEFDTG
-1245 SECLDYLRETV
+1245 E
-1256 TTTNTKLDTLN
+1256 TTNTQTYTYHKLDVEATKE
-1267 SSRIA
+1267 A
-1272 ALTSSMDLTEDQ
+1272 GGMPQFED
-1284 RALANSSE
+1284 E
-1292 LMQGIV
+1292 
-1298 NRVIENNYDKID
+1298 E
-1310 NNIKSDDSEA
+1310 
-1320 ARTYGDTKS
+1320 
-1329 GLLKGYADTTLRKH
+1329 TT
-1343 TPFSWS
+1343 
-1349 ATAEGEAAFKEY
+1349 
-1361 LKNQGKTEEEIAAI
+1361 
-1375 WKSADFK
+1375 
-1382 KDRITWKQTGENDTT
+1382 
-1397 VDKDIFYD
+1397 
-1405 SLVNSVNGARETKA
+1405 
-1419 AQQSSQDVA
+1419 
-1428 NVLNKITA
+1428 ITA
-1436 LTNSS
+1436 S
-1441 DVTESAYGKYL
+1441 
-1452 STGSVNSLTEEEF
+1452 
-1465 KALQGVGPQIAEY
+1465 
-1478 IESGGKKAAAKITEG
+1478 
-1493 MKAVMDTTQV
+1493 TQV
-1503 APPDISG
+1503 GGTAIKTITPNGNFGGNIDF
-1510 DYDSA
+1510 
-1515 AHDRYL
+1515 
-1521 HTSGQQI
+1521 
-1528 LSSNAESLDTSVEA
+1528 SNAK
-1542 LEAYTAELLKNNTAL
+1542 Y
-1557 DGNYEKAA
+1557 
-1565 KMAVANVKFAN
+1565 N
-1576 GLNNLNNVLDDEIDN
+1576 G
-1591 VKNASK
+1591 
-1597 KNLDYYKSLGKI
+1597 G
-1609 TQAVNDLYDTDV
+1609 
-1621 DADFVAENLEL
+1621 
-1632 IEEAAKGSEK
+1632 
-1642 ALAELSVAIVKADL
+1642 
-1656 NNRKTLDKVD
+1656 
-1666 LNSVSKD
+1666 
-1673 IQGAATY
+1673 
-1680 LNSALADYSYN
+1680 
-1691 LYSIN
+1691 
-1696 EGLAAMQANMA
+1696 
-1707 DASGPMTLA
+1707 
-1716 AALEGCGVKAETFIG
+1716 
-1731 SLNRVAVATG
+1731 
-1741 QTYAQMEADL
+1741 
-1751 AKMGMSMSDFD
+1751 
-1762 VTYAEV
+1762 
-1768 PTKEDVALTT
+1768 
-1778 TERTVTDLGDGKY
+1778 
-1791 IMQDKITNIEHQYID
+1791 
-1806 SVMQVP
+1806 
-1812 QIHPKGSSGA
+1812 
-1822 GGIIVTPPSSGG
+1822 
-1834 AGLVSGGKS
+1834 SGGKS
-1843 SGGGGGG
+1843 SGGGGGGGGG
-1850 SQKDKKKSSDE
+1850 SQKDKKKASDE
-1861 IERYHVIKKQLDN
+1861 IERYHTIKKQLDN

-1881 LSAAKDRAFGENR
+1881 LSAAKDRAFGANR
-1894 LRVMDREAAKLEEQI
+1894 LRVMDQEAAKLEEQI

-1915 VDEINS
+1915 VDEIDS

-1936 FDEDGII
+1936 FDENGII

-2014 KVQIHDDQID
+2014 KVQINDDQID
-2024 FLERRLDRLSKS
+2024 FLERRLDRLSNS

-2043 YLVQQEKALELQKK
+2043 YLIQQKKMLELQEK
-2057 RAATQQGIDKLQ
+2057 RLTTQQGIDDLQ
-2069 AAIAEQEARGLE
+2069 AAIAEHEAQGLE
-2081 MTDEQNEQ
+2081 ITDEENEQ

-2116 TMFDNYFDDSDYYI
+2116 TTFDNYFDDLDYYI
-2130 DRISTLNGIM
+2130 DRISTLNDMMG
-2140 ETTRDTLDLLG
+2140 TTRDTLDLLG
-2151 YNNLDN
+2151 YDDLDN
-2157 FNKISER
+2157 FNRINEQ

-2170 TLLGLSQQKLSSA
+2170 VMLEMSQKKLSSV
-2183 TDEVKYWQDLA
+2183 TDEVKYWQNLA
-2194 TAMEGI
+2194 AAVKEI
-2200 NSLDDLKN
+2200 DSLDDLKD
-2208 SSWWA
+2208 SSVWE
-2213 DDQVKKI
+2213 DVNDQTKKI
-2220 AENATLAED
+2220 AENAALAGD
-2229 SIKAV
+2229 SIKVV
-2234 KDAINNQLKEA
+2234 KDAINDQLKEA
-2245 TDRQLETQQKIYESI
+2245 TERWLETQQEIYESI

-2268 DNWVN
+2268 DNWVD

-2280 AQKKGLLNDIDYAV
+2280 VQKKGLLNDIDYAV
-2294 DRYSDLADLNDL
+2294 DRYGDLVDLNDL

-2415 VEDKIQA
+2415 VEDKMQA

-2429 TMRDTGEKILSIQQ
+2429 TMRDMGQNILQVQ
-2443 EYYDALSDI
+2443 KDYFDAFSDI
-2452 YANTSLTQEEKNQ
+2452 STDTSLTWQTKSARIKELQED
-2465 REEALRESTMK
+2465 TMK
-2476 KLSYYTDQYDKALK
+2476 KLTYYTDQYDKALK
-2490 QSGMNFEDTILG
+2490 QSGMNFKDTILG
-2502 KMYPEYENLQKFN
+2502 TMYPEYENLQKFN
-2515 DNFASSADTT
+2515 DGFASSANAT
-2525 FTMIQKQ
+2525 FEQIQKQ
-2532 YQATTGYYQELAK
+2532 YEATTGYYRDLAK
-2545 VMGITDKDV
+2545 AMGITDENV
-2554 LNDLGL
+2554 LNNLES
-2560 MKAAIADAMRTAQ
+2560 MKAAIANAMLTAQ
-2573 ENMQTS
+2573 KNMQTA

-2585 KFDSTVQ
+2585 KFNATTE
-2592 NMDKLVDS
+2592 NMDNLADT
-2600 INEMSNALRDWV
+2600 INKMGEALRDWV
-2612 EEMTKLAVVF
+2612 KEMTKLAVVF

-2629 DLMIKAMNNNDMASA
+2629 DLMIKALKNNDMDSA

-2660 SYGQYTWNSKEAMI
+2660 SYGQYSWDSKEAMV
-2674 KDLQEHGVQVSDEN
+2674 KDFQEQGVQISSEKADR
-2688 AAILWDKYNSTT
+2688 LWDKYNNTT
-2700 QKYDTGGYTGEWGKD
+2700 QKYDTGGYTGEWGQD
-2715 GRLALLHQKELVLNA
+2715 GKLAVLHQKELVLNA

-2739 VNVVRDI
+2739 VNIVRDI
-2746 VRQID
+2746 VQQID
-2751 AQALYSHGRR
+2751 AQALYSRGRR

-2771 ETLEQNVHIEASFP
+2771 ETLEQNVHIEANFP

>member
-1 MSAARTVRVNL
+1 MNAARTVRVNL

-48 PEQLNTASAAAIKLR
+48 QEQLNTASVAAIKLR
-63 ENLQSAINVDT
+63 ENLQNAINVDT

-86 EKSGMSLK
+86 KKSGMSLK

-102 LGPAGQAAFMD
+102 LGPTGQAAFMD

-142 AGWQLSSTAIHT
+142 AGWQLSSTAIHS
-154 FVGAVQTAYHYAQD
+154 FIGAIQTAYNYAQD
-168 LNKSLND
+168 LNKSLNN
-175 IRIVTGYGSDRMAEF
+175 IRIVTGYGSDKMAEF

-282 TDEIADG
+282 TDEIAEG
-289 LEKFAAVAET
+289 LEKFAAVADT

-323 VVGTALKTLFARIEG
+323 IVGTALKTLFARIEG

-351 NKYSSALEV
+351 NKYSSALEA

-368 AGELKSMDEIL
+368 AGQLKDMDEIL
-379 DEIGSKWDT
+379 DEIGAKWDT
-388 IGKDQQVALAQTVA
+388 IGKDQQIALAQTVA
-402 GVRQYTQ
+402 GVRQYNQ
-409 FIALMDNWDFMK
+409 FIALMDNWDFMQ
-421 ENLNT
+421 ENLRT
-426 AANATGTLDKQAEI
+426 VAKASGTLDEQAQI

-445 EAAQKRVQAAAESI
+445 EAAKKRVQAAAEGI

-468 FVGLTDD
+468 FIWLTDA
-475 FGAIIEFIDKIIDS
+475 FGSILEFIDKIIDS

-515 VQTLAHNLMNLT
+515 AQTLAHNLMNLT

-561 NEATAVSTTA
+561 NEAAAVSTTA

-627 ANDIRSKASFG
+627 ANDIRGKASFG
-638 SYDYLKGAGSSSL
+638 SYEYLKGAGSSSL
-651 RSIMSEYDNGTP
+651 RAIMSEYDNGTS
-663 ISNITLPTSKGAQ
+663 INDIALPTSRSAQ

-695 QLEDLTNKTQKFQQA
+695 QLDDLTNKTQKFQQA

-725 FDGLEESIKSNAKQL
+725 FDGLGESIRNNAKQL
-740 AEFEHEADQLDK
+740 AEFEHKADQLDNLK
-752 LKSSVGNWQKDPNFD
+752 LSVGNWQKDPNFD

-792 TAVDNASAEAL
+792 TAVDNAQAEAL
-803 QRSRR
+803 QRSQR

-814 DQIEQFAKK
+814 AQIEQFAKK
-823 YKLSTDEVQRFTEQL
+823 YKLSADEVQRFANQL

-866 ENASTKV
+866 GNASTKV
-873 SKMAV
+873 DKMAV

-898 AIDTFNSD
+898 AINAVND
-906 EDLSGWER
+906 EDLSGWEK

-928 ICDGLLKFSALIS
+928 LCNGLLKFTALIS

-948 AGLENLSKGVI
+948 AGLENLGKDVI

-974 ILKEAGIGDKVI
+974 ILKKAGIGDEII

-993 EKASTGLPGL
+993 DKASTGLPGL
-1003 IGRLGSKLS
+1003 VNKLGSKLS
-1012 KAGSVMA
+1012 KAGSVIA
-1019 GFLTNPIALGVVA
+1019 GLLTNPIALGVMA
-1032 AVAAVGATVYL
+1032 AVAAVGTTVYL

-1051 AAAAMEEATQ
+1051 ATAAMEAAAQ

-1160 SIDSQKKTLTATINY
+1160 YIDSQKKSLTATINY
-1175 DIVDKGFDNSLN
+1175 DIADKGFDKSLN

-1208 LPDESGEIDQAKMDE
+1208 LPNESGGIDQAKMDE

-1267 SSRIA
+1267 SSRVA

-1292 LMQGIV
+1292 LMQGVV

-1310 NNIKSDDSEA
+1310 NNEKTALVEGNEVQ
-1320 ARTYGDTKS
+1320 TG
-1329 GLLKGYADTTLRKH
+1329 DTTLRQH

-1375 WKSADFK
+1375 WKSANFK
-1382 KDRITWKQTGENDTT
+1382 KDSITWKQAGEDDTT
-1397 VDKDIFYD
+1397 VDKEISYD
-1405 SLVNSVNGARETKA
+1405 SLVNSVNAARETAA

-1441 DVTESAYGKYL
+1441 NVTESAYGKYL
-1452 STGSVNSLTEEEF
+1452 STGSVDSLTEEEF
-1465 KALQGVGPQIAEY
+1465 KALQGVGPQIADY
-1478 IESGGKKAAAKITEG
+1478 IKTSGKDVADEITEG

-1503 APPDISG
+1503 APPAIPEEAQ
-1510 DYDSA
+1510 YDSA

-1609 TQAVNDLYDTDV
+1609 TQAINDLYDTDV

-1656 NNRKTLDKVD
+1656 NNRKTLDAVD
-1666 LNSVSKD
+1666 LSSVSD
-1673 IQGAATY
+1673 DVQTAAKY

-1696 EGLAAMQANMA
+1696 EGLAAMQANMS

-1716 AALEGCGVKAETFIG
+1716 AALDGCGIKAETFIG
-1731 SLNRVAVATG
+1731 SLNRMAVATG

-1806 SVMQVP
+1806 SIMQVP
-1812 QIHPKGSSGA
+1812 QIHPKGGSSA
-1822 GGIIVTPPSSGG
+1822 GGITVTPPSSGG

-1850 SQKDKKKSSDE
+1850 GGGGSQKDKKKSSDE
-1861 IERYHVIKKQLDN
+1861 IERYHTIKKEIGN

-1881 LSAAKDRAFGENR
+1881 LSAAKDRAFGANR
-1894 LRVMDREAAKLEEQI
+1894 LRVMDQEVAKLEEQI

-1915 VDEINS
+1915 VDEIDS

-1970 DFKEILNQYEETL
+1970 EFKDILNQYEETL

-2024 FLERRLDRLSKS
+2024 FLERRLDRLSNS

-2043 YLVQQEKALELQKK
+2043 YLIQQKKMLELQQK
-2057 RAATQQGIDKLQ
+2057 RLTTQQGIDDLQ
-2069 AAIAEQEARGLE
+2069 AAIAEHEAQGLE
-2081 MTDEQNEQ
+2081 MTEEENEQ

-2116 TMFDNYFDDSDYYI
+2116 TTFDNYFDDLDYYI
-2130 DRISTLNGIM
+2130 DRISTLNDMM

-2151 YNNLDN
+2151 YDNLDN
-2157 FNKISER
+2157 FNRINEQ

-2170 TLLGLSQQKLSSA
+2170 VMLEMSQKKLSSA
-2183 TDEVKYWQDLA
+2183 TDEVDYWQDLA
-2194 TAMEGI
+2194 DTVKEV
-2200 NSLDDLKN
+2200 NSLDDLKDSPFWEN
-2208 SSWWA
+2208 A
-2213 DDQVKKI
+2213 NDQIKKI
-2220 AENATLAED
+2220 AENAALAGD
-2229 SIKAV
+2229 SIKVV
-2234 KDAINNQLKEA
+2234 KDAINDQLKEA
-2245 TDRQLETQQKIYESI
+2245 TERQLETQQEIYESI

-2268 DNWVN
+2268 DNWVD

-2280 AQKKGLLNDIDYAV
+2280 VQKKGLLNDIDYAV
-2294 DRYSDLADLNDL
+2294 DKYGDLADLNDL

-2415 VEDKIQA
+2415 VEDKMQA

-2452 YANTSLTQEEKNQ
+2452 YTDASLTQEERNK

-2490 QSGMNFEDTILG
+2490 QSGMNFKDTILG
-2502 KMYPEYENLQKFN
+2502 TMYPEYETLQKFN

-2532 YQATTGYYQELAK
+2532 YEATTGYYRDLAK
-2545 VMGITDKDV
+2545 AMGITDENV
-2554 LNDLGL
+2554 LNDLGS
-2560 MKAAIADAMRTAQ
+2560 MKTAIAKAMIAAQ
-2573 ENMQTS
+2573 ESMQTAIS
-2579 IKDSQE
+2579 KSQE
-2585 KFDSTVQ
+2585 NFDATTK
-2592 NMDKLVDS
+2592 NMNDLVKTID
-2600 INEMSNALRDWV
+2600 EMGEALREWV
-2612 EEMTKLAVVF
+2612 KEMTKLAVVF

-2629 DLMIKAMNNNDMASA
+2629 DLMIKALKNNDMDSA

-2660 SYGQYTWNSKEAMI
+2660 SYGQYSWDSKEAMV
-2674 KDLQEHGVQVSDEN
+2674 KDFQDQGVQISSEKADR
-2688 AAILWDKYNSTT
+2688 LWDKYNNTT
-2700 QKYDTGGYTGEWGKD
+2700 QKYDTGGYTGEWGQD
-2715 GRLALLHQKELVLNA
+2715 GKLAVLHQKELVLNA

-2739 VNVVRDI
+2739 VNIVRDI
-2746 VRQID
+2746 VQQID
-2751 AQALYSHGRR
+2751 AQALYSRGRR
-2761 FDLPRIETRA
+2761 FDLPRIQTRA
-2771 ETLEQNVHIEASFP
+2771 ETLEQNVHIEANFP

>member
-1 MSAARTVRVNL
+1 MNAARTVRVNL

-48 PEQLNTASAAAIKLR
+48 PEQLNTASVAAIKLR
-63 ENLQSAINVDT
+63 ENLQNAINVDT
-74 GRLDLSKFNHEM
+74 GKLDLSKFNHEM

-102 LGPAGQAAFMD
+102 LGPTGQAAFMD

-123 PLKQTNVLVDKLWD
+123 PLRQTNVLVDKLWD

-142 AGWQLSSTAIHT
+142 AGWQLSSTAIHA
-154 FVGAVQTAYHYAQD
+154 FVGAISTAYNYAQD

-246 SDQLTAVWENFM
+246 SDQLTAIWENFM
-258 KDGEHTAEWY
+258 KDGKHAAEWY

-276 AATASS
+276 AETASS
-282 TDEIADG
+282 TDEIAEG
-289 LEKFAAVAET
+289 LEKFAAVADT

-351 NKYSSALEV
+351 NKYSKALDA

-379 DEIGSKWDT
+379 DEIGAKWDT
-388 IGKDQQVALAQTVA
+388 IGKDQQIALAQTVA

-409 FIALMDNWDFMK
+409 FIALMDNWDFMQ
-421 ENLNT
+421 ENLET
-426 AANATGTLDKQAEI
+426 VANATGTLDKQAEI

-445 EAAQKRVQAAAESI
+445 EAAKKRVQAAAESI

-468 FVGLTDD
+468 FIWLTNG
-475 FGAIIEFIDKIIDS
+475 FGSIIGFIDKIIDS

-515 VQTLAHNLMNLT
+515 AQTLAHNLMNLT

-598 ILESVQASGEELQAR
+598 MLDAVQASGEELQAR
-613 AKQLDLAQEEARLL
+613 AKQLDLAQEEARLS
-627 ANDIRSKASFG
+627 ANEIRSKASFG
-638 SYDYLKGAGSSSL
+638 SYENLKGAGSSSL
-651 RSIMSEYDNGTP
+651 RAIMSEYDNGAS
-663 ISNITLPTSKGAQ
+663 INDIVLPTSKGAQ

-695 QLEDLTNKTQKFQQA
+695 QLDDLTNKTQKFQQA
-710 LQSLSTASVQ
+710 LESLSTASVW
-720 SFIKD
+720 SFVKD
-725 FDGLEESIKSNAKQL
+725 FDGLGESIRNNAKQL
-740 AEFEHEADQLDK
+740 AEFEHEADQLTK

-792 TAVDNASAEAL
+792 TAVSNAETEAL
-803 QRSRR
+803 QKSRR

-823 YKLSTDEVQRFTEQL
+823 YKLSTDEVQRFAEQL
-838 KKAEEMGLTYEEYL
+838 KKAEKMGLTYEEYL
-852 KRTGE
+852 KKTGE
-857 AAVWAGKSI
+857 AAVWAGKNI
-866 ENASTKV
+866 ENASKKV
-873 SKMAV
+873 SKIEVAK
-878 ISEIGNGLMSVQ
+878 GL
-890 MGVSSVVS
+890 
-898 AIDTFNSD
+898 ANN
-906 EDLSGWER
+906 
-914 FSSILMSLSMGLPM
+914 LMSLQMGFASLRTFFTTLA
-928 ICDGLLKFSALIS
+928 DDSA
-941 AKSITKI
+941 
-948 AGLENLSKGVI
+948 
-959 QKLLSSAGDKSQIEA
+959 SAGDKIMASLSALTFGISGIVVPLTSGMNSLTTALRSYTAAEIVAEAATSFSNKAKSRKIILENQAKIATILSANASKDLTAAELAEKLAAEGIGTEKTRLGIAEA
-974 ILKEAGIGDKVI
+974 ILNKQKGQSLIVTGLNTLAHKLEEKALSEENVSLGLNIALWITKKLAALGAVGAIMVVVGAIAILTGAVMGIIALVNNIKNNSLSGQLKGLTEESKNAAQAADDATNKYKELKDAVSDYENGVKSLADLTKGTQEFEDATEKANEAAKKLIKTYNIKNWSIVPETGLIKIDDKELEDAQNQAKTEKTEAQTTASAFSAAQTKVQIQKELQDLSDRYIADYSTNTNNQVIGYAGTASDIDKIVTAMGNFSGGAELFFNDVKANVTEALGWNADELSLAQQSFIQNIENDSEAFKTHAEAIWKDKNSIPDQRKDSMLEQFQTGIEGFTSSSQQKEIVDAVYAQTADQTEAAAKEKYDNLSGDKLYQAYAALQDYSSYDTGTWLDGKEKFYDEKGQEVANVSDAVMREALREAEVQTQLGLQQEQAKNVVGLENGSDTDSAIAKMVTTQGDWDSGIQRLTEQELAALQEMTDAQKADYADIFKSFGLDLDKAIASVTGDNAKQAGELQASGAKKHQEEEI
-986 KSTVDQV
+986 KSTAETYGLTEEMIESQV
-993 EKASTGLPGL
+993 EALQEQKEAYNENKDAAIQAVKEQL
-1003 IGRLGSKLS
+1003 RLQ
-1012 KAGSVMA
+1012 KAG
-1019 GFLTNPIALGVVA
+1019 TNLNKIW
-1032 AVAAVGATVYL
+1032 
-1043 AVTERKRQ
+1043 KDN
-1051 AAAAMEEATQ
+1051 
-1061 SAKEAS
+1061 S
-1067 AAYEE
+1067 AAIKKWTQG
-1072 LKGKVEN
+1072 LDD
-1079 LKSSYSEYSSILK
+1079 SIE
-1092 TLGNLKTGTAEW
+1092 TQQ
-1104 TEAVVELN
+1104 AVVELQN
-1112 NQVLELLKTYPQLAE
+1112 ALNDVFKTKVSTAFIKKNFDVIQSAMEGDTEAVQRFQDLAAEDVLLTVKGVSDFDDLDQQLQDLHNTIVAYAE
-1127 YINNNNGI
+1127 QSDFTIGAQIEDQGFINSCQAI
-1135 LTIDA
+1135 
-1140 EGYEKVAK
+1140 V
-1148 EMATSAAAAQVA
+1148 AAAGMTAAQA
-1160 SIDSQKKTLTATINY
+1160 QQYFNAMGY
-1175 DIVDKGFDNSLN
+1175 DVEFDT
-1187 SDSMLRMADAIQ
+1187 
-1199 KDAGIIIGA
+1199 
-1208 LPDESGEIDQAKMDE
+1208 GE
-1223 SIAAMADSA
+1223 
-1232 KVTKEQAEAVLSN
+1232 
-1245 SECLDYLRETV
+1245 
-1256 TTTNTKLDTLN
+1256 TTNTQTYTYHKLDVEKTKE
-1267 SSRIA
+1267 A
-1272 ALTSSMDLTEDQ
+1272 GGMPQFED
-1284 RALANSSE
+1284 AE
-1292 LMQGIV
+1292 T
-1298 NRVIENNYDKID
+1298 VIEA
-1310 NNIKSDDSEA
+1310 S
-1320 ARTYGDTKS
+1320 
-1329 GLLKGYADTTLRKH
+1329 
-1343 TPFSWS
+1343 
-1349 ATAEGEAAFKEY
+1349 
-1361 LKNQGKTEEEIAAI
+1361 
-1375 WKSADFK
+1375 
-1382 KDRITWKQTGENDTT
+1382 
-1397 VDKDIFYD
+1397 
-1405 SLVNSVNGARETKA
+1405 
-1419 AQQSSQDVA
+1419 
-1428 NVLNKITA
+1428 
-1436 LTNSS
+1436 
-1441 DVTESAYGKYL
+1441 
-1452 STGSVNSLTEEEF
+1452 
-1465 KALQGVGPQIAEY
+1465 
-1478 IESGGKKAAAKITEG
+1478 
-1493 MKAVMDTTQV
+1493 TQV
-1503 APPDISG
+1503 AGTAIKTITPNGNFGGNIDF
-1510 DYDSA
+1510 
-1515 AHDRYL
+1515 
-1521 HTSGQQI
+1521 
-1528 LSSNAESLDTSVEA
+1528 SNAK
-1542 LEAYTAELLKNNTAL
+1542 Y
-1557 DGNYEKAA
+1557 
-1565 KMAVANVKFAN
+1565 N
-1576 GLNNLNNVLDDEIDN
+1576 G
-1591 VKNASK
+1591 
-1597 KNLDYYKSLGKI
+1597 G
-1609 TQAVNDLYDTDV
+1609 
-1621 DADFVAENLEL
+1621 
-1632 IEEAAKGSEK
+1632 
-1642 ALAELSVAIVKADL
+1642 
-1656 NNRKTLDKVD
+1656 
-1666 LNSVSKD
+1666 
-1673 IQGAATY
+1673 
-1680 LNSALADYSYN
+1680 
-1691 LYSIN
+1691 
-1696 EGLAAMQANMA
+1696 
-1707 DASGPMTLA
+1707 
-1716 AALEGCGVKAETFIG
+1716 
-1731 SLNRVAVATG
+1731 
-1741 QTYAQMEADL
+1741 
-1751 AKMGMSMSDFD
+1751 
-1762 VTYAEV
+1762 
-1768 PTKEDVALTT
+1768 
-1778 TERTVTDLGDGKY
+1778 
-1791 IMQDKITNIEHQYID
+1791 
-1806 SVMQVP
+1806 
-1812 QIHPKGSSGA
+1812 
-1822 GGIIVTPPSSGG
+1822 
-1834 AGLVSGGKS
+1834 SGGKS
-1843 SGGGGGG
+1843 SGGGGGGGGGG

-1861 IERYHVIKKQLDN
+1861 IERYHTIKKQLDN

-1881 LSAAKDRAFGENR
+1881 LSAAKDRAFGANR
-1894 LRVMDREAAKLEEQI
+1894 LRVMDQEAAKLEEQI

-1915 VDEINS
+1915 VDEIDS

-1936 FDEDGII
+1936 FDENGII

-1970 DFKEILNQYEETL
+1970 DFKDILNQYEETL

-2024 FLERRLDRLSKS
+2024 FLERRLDRLSNS

-2043 YLVQQEKALELQKK
+2043 YLVQQEKVLELQQK
-2057 RAATQQGIDKLQ
+2057 RLATQQGIDDLQ
-2069 AAIAEQEARGLE
+2069 AAIAEHEARGLE
-2081 MTDEQNEQ
+2081 MTDEENEQ

-2116 TMFDNYFDDSDYYI
+2116 TVFDNYFDDLDYYI
-2130 DRISTLNGIM
+2130 DRISTLNDMM

-2151 YNNLDN
+2151 YDNLEI
-2157 FNKISER
+2157 FNDINKQ

-2170 TLLGLSQQKLSSA
+2170 TMLGMSQQKLSSA
-2183 TDEVKYWQDLA
+2183 TDEVNYWQDLA
-2194 TAMEGI
+2194 TFVKEI
-2200 NSLDDLKN
+2200 DSLDDLKD
-2208 SSWWA
+2208 SHFWA
-2213 DDQVKKI
+2213 NDSVKKI
-2220 AENATLAED
+2220 AENAALAED

-2245 TDRQLETQQKIYESI
+2245 TERQLETQQEIYESI

-2268 DNWVN
+2268 DNWVD

-2294 DRYSDLADLNDL
+2294 DRYGDLVDLNDL

-2415 VEDKIQA
+2415 VEDKMQA

-2429 TMRDTGEKILSIQQ
+2429 TMRDMGQNILQVQ
-2443 EYYDALSDI
+2443 KDYFDAFSDI
-2452 YANTSLTQEEKNQ
+2452 STDTSLTWETKSARIKELQGD
-2465 REEALRESTMK
+2465 TMK
-2476 KLSYYTDQYDKALK
+2476 KLTYYTDQYDKALK
-2490 QSGMNFEDTILG
+2490 QSGMNFKDTILG
-2502 KMYPEYENLQKFN
+2502 TMYPEYENLQKFN
-2515 DNFASSADTT
+2515 DGFANSANAT
-2525 FTMIQKQ
+2525 FAQIQKQ
-2532 YQATTGYYQELAK
+2532 YEATTGYYRDLAK
-2545 VMGITDKDV
+2545 AMGITDEST
-2554 LNDLGL
+2554 LNNLES
-2560 MKAAIADAMRTAQ
+2560 MKTAIANAMLAAQ
-2573 ENMQTS
+2573 QNMQTAIS
-2579 IKDSQE
+2579 KSQE
-2585 KFDSTVQ
+2585 NFDATTK
-2592 NMDKLVDS
+2592 NMNDLVKT
-2600 INEMSNALRDWV
+2600 IKEMGESLQKWV

-2629 DLMIKAMNNNDMASA
+2629 DLMIKALKNNDMDSA

-2660 SYGQYTWNSKEAMI
+2660 SYGQYDWSSKEAMV
-2674 KDLQEHGVQVSDEN
+2674 KDFQEQGVWISDEKAN
-2688 AAILWDKYNSTT
+2688 SLWDKYSSTLK
-2700 QKYDTGGYTGEWGKD
+2700 KYDTGGYTGEWGQD
-2715 GRLALLHQKELVLNA
+2715 GKLAVLHQKELVLNA

-2751 AQALYSHGRR
+2751 AQALYSRGRR

-2771 ETLEQNVHIEASFP
+2771 ETLEQNVHIEANFP

>member
-1 MSAARTVRVNL
+1 MNAARTVRVNL

-48 PEQLNTASAAAIKLR
+48 QEQLNTASVAAIKLR
-63 ENLQSAINVDT
+63 ENLQNAINVDT

-102 LGPAGQAAFMD
+102 LGPTGQAAFMD

-142 AGWQLSSTAIHT
+142 AGWQLSSTAIHRFIGT
-154 FVGAVQTAYHYAQD
+154 IQTAYNYAQD
-168 LNKSLND
+168 LNKSLNN

-282 TDEIADG
+282 TDEIAEG
-289 LEKFAAVAET
+289 LEKFAAVADT

-351 NKYSSALEV
+351 NKYSSALEA

-368 AGELKSMDEIL
+368 AGQLKDMDEIL
-379 DEIGSKWDT
+379 DEIGAKWNT
-388 IGKDQQVALAQTVA
+388 IGKDQQIALAQTVA
-402 GVRQYTQ
+402 GVRQYNQ
-409 FIALMDNWDFMK
+409 FIALMDNWDFMQ
-421 ENLNT
+421 ENLQT
-426 AANATGTLDKQAEI
+426 VAKASGTLDEQAQT

-445 EAAQKRVQAAAESI
+445 EAAKKRVQAAAEGI

-468 FVGLTDD
+468 FIWLTDA
-475 FGAIIEFIDKIIDS
+475 FGSVLEFIDKIIDS

-515 VQTLAHNLMNLT
+515 AQTLAHNLMNLT

-561 NEATAVSTTA
+561 NEAAAVSTTA

-627 ANDIRSKASFG
+627 ANDIRGKASFG
-638 SYDYLKGAGSSSL
+638 SYEYLKGAGSSSL
-651 RSIMSEYDNGTP
+651 RAIMSEYDNGTS
-663 ISNITLPTSKGAQ
+663 ISNITLPASKGAQ

-695 QLEDLTNKTQKFQQA
+695 QLDDLTNKTQKFQQA

-725 FDGLEESIKSNAKQL
+725 FDGLEESIKSNARQL
-740 AEFEHEADQLDK
+740 AEFEHEAEQLTK

-792 TAVDNASAEAL
+792 TAVSNAETEAL
-803 QRSRR
+803 QKSRR
-808 AAAGNA
+808 AAEGNA

-823 YKLSTDEVQRFTEQL
+823 YKLSREEVQRFAEQL
-838 KKAEEMGLTYEEYL
+838 KKAEKMGLTYKEYL
-852 KRTGE
+852 KQTGE
-857 AAVWAGKSI
+857 AAVWAGKNI
-866 ENASTKV
+866 ENASKKV
-873 SKMAV
+873 SK
-878 ISEIGNGLMSVQ
+878 IEIARGL
-890 MGVSSVVS
+890 
-898 AIDTFNSD
+898 ANN
-906 EDLSGWER
+906 
-914 FSSILMSLSMGLPM
+914 LMSLQMGFASLRTFFTTLA
-928 ICDGLLKFSALIS
+928 DDSA
-941 AKSITKI
+941 
-948 AGLENLSKGVI
+948 
-959 QKLLSSAGDKSQIEA
+959 SAGDKIMSFLSALTFGISGIVVPLTSGMNSLTTALRSYTAAEIVAEAATSFSNKAKSRKIILENQAKIAAILSANASRDLTAAELAEKLAAEGIGTEKTRLGIAEA
-974 ILKEAGIGDKVI
+974 ILNKQKGQSLIVTGLNTLAHKLE
-986 KSTVDQV
+986 
-993 EKASTGLPGL
+993 EKALSQENASLGLNIAL
-1003 IGRLGSKLS
+1003 WITKQL
-1012 KAGSVMA
+1012 A
-1019 GFLTNPIALGVVA
+1019 ALGVVGA
-1032 AVAAVGATVYL
+1032 IMAVVGAVAILTGAVMGIIALVNNIKNNSISGRL
-1043 AVTERKRQ
+1043 EGLTEESKN
-1051 AAAAMEEATQ
+1051 AAEAADEATSKFKELKDAISDYQ
-1061 SAKEAS
+1061 NGVKSLADLTKGTQEFEDATEKANEAAKKLIKTYNIKNWSIDPETGLIKINDQELEDAQNQAKAEKTEARSTASAFSAAQTKIQIQKELQDLSDRYGTHSNKAQNEEYGGTVSQIDKIITAMNNFNGGADLFFSNIEENAAKALGYNSFDDLSEVQKKFIQNIENDSEAFIKHAKAIWKDKDAIEGNRKDSMLEQFQTDVEGFTSSDQQKEIVDAVYANAVDQAEADAKEKYGDLSGDALYKEYANLKGASSYDAGKKLDGKETFYDANGQEIANVSDAVMREALQADYVQQQLKGENQQSKVEDVLKLERGSDTDSAIAKMVTTQGDWDSGIQRLTEQELAALQEMTDAQKANYADIFKSFGLDLNEAIASVTGDNAKQAGELQASGAKKHQEEEIKSTAETYGLTEEMIESQVEALQEQKEAYNENKDAAIQAVKEQLRLQKAGTNLNKIWKDNS
-1067 AAYEE
+1067 AAIKKWTQG
-1072 LKGKVEN
+1072 LDD
-1079 LKSSYSEYSSILK
+1079 SIE
-1092 TLGNLKTGTAEW
+1092 TQQ
-1104 TEAVVELN
+1104 AVVELQKALNDVFKTKVSTDFIKKNFDVIQSAMEGDTEAVQRFQDLAAQDVLLTVKGVSDFDSLDEQLQILHN
-1112 NQVLELLKTYPQLAE
+1112 NILDYARQSDFTIGAKIEDQGF
-1127 YINNNNGI
+1127 INSCQAI
-1135 LTIDA
+1135 
-1140 EGYEKVAK
+1140 V
-1148 EMATSAAAAQVA
+1148 AAAGM
-1160 SIDSQKKTLTATINY
+1160 TATQAQQYFNAMGY
-1175 DIVDKGFDNSLN
+1175 DVEFDT
-1187 SDSMLRMADAIQ
+1187 
-1199 KDAGIIIGA
+1199 
-1208 LPDESGEIDQAKMDE
+1208 GE
-1223 SIAAMADSA
+1223 
-1232 KVTKEQAEAVLSN
+1232 
-1245 SECLDYLRETV
+1245 
-1256 TTTNTKLDTLN
+1256 TTNTQTYTYHKLDVEATKE
-1267 SSRIA
+1267 A
-1272 ALTSSMDLTEDQ
+1272 GGMPQFED
-1284 RALANSSE
+1284 AE
-1292 LMQGIV
+1292 
-1298 NRVIENNYDKID
+1298 
-1310 NNIKSDDSEA
+1310 
-1320 ARTYGDTKS
+1320 
-1329 GLLKGYADTTLRKH
+1329 TT
-1343 TPFSWS
+1343 
-1349 ATAEGEAAFKEY
+1349 
-1361 LKNQGKTEEEIAAI
+1361 
-1375 WKSADFK
+1375 
-1382 KDRITWKQTGENDTT
+1382 
-1397 VDKDIFYD
+1397 
-1405 SLVNSVNGARETKA
+1405 
-1419 AQQSSQDVA
+1419 
-1428 NVLNKITA
+1428 ITA
-1436 LTNSS
+1436 S
-1441 DVTESAYGKYL
+1441 
-1452 STGSVNSLTEEEF
+1452 
-1465 KALQGVGPQIAEY
+1465 
-1478 IESGGKKAAAKITEG
+1478 
-1493 MKAVMDTTQV
+1493 TQV
-1503 APPDISG
+1503 AGTAIKTITPNGNFGGNIDF
-1510 DYDSA
+1510 
-1515 AHDRYL
+1515 
-1521 HTSGQQI
+1521 
-1528 LSSNAESLDTSVEA
+1528 SNAK
-1542 LEAYTAELLKNNTAL
+1542 Y
-1557 DGNYEKAA
+1557 
-1565 KMAVANVKFAN
+1565 N
-1576 GLNNLNNVLDDEIDN
+1576 G
-1591 VKNASK
+1591 
-1597 KNLDYYKSLGKI
+1597 G
-1609 TQAVNDLYDTDV
+1609 
-1621 DADFVAENLEL
+1621 
-1632 IEEAAKGSEK
+1632 
-1642 ALAELSVAIVKADL
+1642 
-1656 NNRKTLDKVD
+1656 
-1666 LNSVSKD
+1666 
-1673 IQGAATY
+1673 
-1680 LNSALADYSYN
+1680 
-1691 LYSIN
+1691 
-1696 EGLAAMQANMA
+1696 
-1707 DASGPMTLA
+1707 
-1716 AALEGCGVKAETFIG
+1716 
-1731 SLNRVAVATG
+1731 
-1741 QTYAQMEADL
+1741 
-1751 AKMGMSMSDFD
+1751 
-1762 VTYAEV
+1762 
-1768 PTKEDVALTT
+1768 
-1778 TERTVTDLGDGKY
+1778 
-1791 IMQDKITNIEHQYID
+1791 
-1806 SVMQVP
+1806 
-1812 QIHPKGSSGA
+1812 
-1822 GGIIVTPPSSGG
+1822 
-1834 AGLVSGGKS
+1834 SGGKS

-1850 SQKDKKKSSDE
+1850 GGSSQKDKKKSSDE
-1861 IERYHVIKKQLDN
+1861 IERYHVVKKQLDN

-1881 LSAAKDRAFGENR
+1881 LSAAKDRAFGANR
-1894 LRVMDREAAKLEEQI
+1894 LRVIDQETVKLEEQI

-1915 VDEINS
+1915 VDEIDS

-1970 DFKEILNQYEETL
+1970 EFKDILNQYEETL

-2024 FLERRLDRLSKS
+2024 FLERRLDRLSNS

-2043 YLVQQEKALELQKK
+2043 YLVQQKKMLELQQK
-2057 RAATQQGIDKLQ
+2057 RFETQQGIDDLQ
-2069 AAIAEQEARGLE
+2069 AAIAKHETQGLE
-2081 MTDEQNEQ
+2081 ITEEENEQ

-2116 TMFDNYFDDSDYYI
+2116 TTFDNYFDDLDYYI
-2130 DRISTLNGIM
+2130 DRISTLNGMM

-2151 YNNLDN
+2151 YDNLDI
-2157 FNKISER
+2157 FNRINGQ

-2170 TLLGLSQQKLSSA
+2170 VMLGMSQKKLSSA
-2183 TDEVKYWQDLA
+2183 TGEVDYWKRLA
-2194 TAMEGI
+2194 VAVEGI
-2200 NSLDDLKN
+2200 DSLDDLKDSPFWEDAN
-2208 SSWWA
+2208 
-2213 DDQVKKI
+2213 DQIKKI
-2220 AENATLAED
+2220 AENAALAGD
-2229 SIKAV
+2229 SIKVV

-2245 TDRQLETQQKIYESI
+2245 TERQLETQQEIYESI

-2268 DNWVN
+2268 DNWVD

-2280 AQKKGLLNDIDYAV
+2280 VQKKGLLNDIDYAV
-2294 DRYSDLADLNDL
+2294 DRYGDLTDLNDL

-2415 VEDKIQA
+2415 VEDKMQA

-2429 TMRDTGEKILSIQQ
+2429 TMRDMGQNILQVQ
-2443 EYYDALSDI
+2443 KDYFDAFSDI
-2452 YANTSLTQEEKNQ
+2452 STNTSLDWETKSARIKELQQN
-2465 REEALRESTMK
+2465 TMK
-2476 KLSYYTDQYDKALK
+2476 ELAFYTDQYDKALK
-2490 QSGMNFEDTILG
+2490 QSGMNFKDTILG
-2502 KMYPEYENLQKFN
+2502 TMYPEYENLQKFN
-2515 DNFASSADTT
+2515 DGFASSANAT
-2525 FTMIQKQ
+2525 FAQIQKQ
-2532 YQATTGYYQELAK
+2532 YEATTGYYRDLAK
-2545 VMGITDKDV
+2545 AMGITDENV
-2554 LNDLGL
+2554 LNDLGS
-2560 MKAAIADAMRTAQ
+2560 MKTAIAKAMIAAQ
-2573 ENMQTS
+2573 ENMQTAIS
-2579 IKDSQE
+2579 NSQE
-2585 KFDSTVQ
+2585 NFDATTK
-2592 NMDKLVDS
+2592 NMNDLVKTID
-2600 INEMSNALRDWV
+2600 EMGEALREWV
-2612 EEMTKLAVVF
+2612 KEMTKLAVVF
-2622 NSNADYF
+2622 SSNADYF
-2629 DLMIKAMNNNDMASA
+2629 DLMVKALKNNDMDSA

-2660 SYGQYTWNSKEAMI
+2660 SYGQYSWDSKEAMV
-2674 KDLQEHGVQVSDEN
+2674 KDFQEQGVQISSEKADR
-2688 AAILWDKYNSTT
+2688 LWDKYNNTT
-2700 QKYDTGGYTGEWGKD
+2700 QKYDTGGYTGEWGQD
-2715 GRLALLHQKELVLNA
+2715 GKLAVLHQKELVLNA

-2739 VNVVRDI
+2739 VNVVHDI
-2746 VRQID
+2746 VQQID
-2751 AQALYSHGRR
+2751 AQALYSRGRR
-2761 FDLPRIETRA
+2761 FDLPRIQTRA
-2771 ETLEQNVHIEASFP
+2771 ETLEQNVHIEANFP

>member
-1 MSAARTVRVNL
+1 MNAARTVRVNL

-30 NLRNISSQTNLD
+30 NLRSISSQTNLD

-48 PEQLNTASAAAIKLR
+48 QEQLNTASVAAIKLR
-63 ENLQSAINVDT
+63 ENLQNAINVDT

-102 LGPAGQAAFMD
+102 LGPTGQAAFMD

-142 AGWQLSSTAIHT
+142 AGWQLSSTAIHRFIGT
-154 FVGAVQTAYHYAQD
+154 IQTAYNYAQD
-168 LNKSLND
+168 LNKSLNN

-246 SDQLTAVWENFM
+246 SDQLTAIWENFM

-268 ADVMTALG
+268 ADVITALG
-276 AATASS
+276 ATTASS
-282 TDEIADG
+282 TDEIAEG
-289 LEKFAAVAET
+289 LEKFAAVADT

-351 NKYSSALEV
+351 NKYSSALNA

-368 AGELKSMDEIL
+368 AGELKDMDEIL
-379 DEIGSKWDT
+379 DEIGAKWNT
-388 IGKDQQVALAQTVA
+388 IGKDQQIALAQTVA
-402 GVRQYTQ
+402 GVRQYNQ
-409 FIALMDNWDFMK
+409 FIALMDNWDFMQ
-421 ENLNT
+421 ENLQT
-426 AANATGTLDKQAEI
+426 VAKASGTLDEQAQI

-445 EAAQKRVQAAAESI
+445 EAAKKRVQAAAEGI

-468 FVGLTDD
+468 FIWLTDG
-475 FGAIIEFIDKIIDS
+475 FGSILEFIDKIIDS

-515 VQTLAHNLMNLT
+515 AQTLAHNLMNLT

-561 NEATAVSTTA
+561 NEAAAVSTTA

-627 ANDIRSKASFG
+627 ANDIRGKASFG
-638 SYDYLKGAGSSSL
+638 SYEYLKGAGSSSL
-651 RSIMSEYDNGTP
+651 RAIMSEYDNGTS
-663 ISNITLPTSKGAQ
+663 IKDITIPSSKGAQ
-676 QGVIDQLNSN
+676 QGVINQLNSN

-695 QLEDLTNKTQKFQQA
+695 QLDDLTNKTQKFQQA

-725 FDGLEESIKSNAKQL
+725 FDGLGESIRNNAVQL
-740 AEFEHEADQLDK
+740 AEFEHKADQLANLK
-752 LKSSVGNWQKDPNFD
+752 LSVGNWQKDPNFD

-792 TAVDNASAEAL
+792 TAVDNAQAEAL
-803 QRSRR
+803 QRSQR
-808 AAAGNA
+808 AAAGNTA
-814 DQIEQFAKK
+814 QIEQFAKK
-823 YKLSTDEVQRFTEQL
+823 YKLSREEVQRFAEQL
-838 KKAEEMGLTYEEYL
+838 KKAEEMGLTYKEYL
-852 KRTGE
+852 KQTGE

-866 ENASTKV
+866 ENASKKV
-873 SKMAV
+873 SKLAV
-878 ISEIGNGLMSVQ
+878 VQGLANTLFGIGMSVSAVTNAVESLQ
-890 MGVSSVVS
+890 DDSISTWQKTLNIIMALSMALPTVTSLFTSLGRGYTLLVYGITGYSAAQAKAAVVTLAEMGITQASTEADKQAAAEKLALKLGIEEESAAILVNSTLQSKSLKTRILELAAKIKEAVVTGATTVATWAHNAALAVQNLLLGESLVLTSAGIALFALLGVALVGLAAILIKGIVAWANYETATEQATRQAEESATAADKAKEAFNSLKDTLKEYDEGVSALADLTEGTEAFREKLAETNKAALKLIEQLQLIYGKDWKYDESNGQIVFLDENGQIDENFVKNQTEKSEKQYQQTQDVVVIADAAASKTEASDTSKFDDYNATGYYSTVKSKTASQIVQAGIKASDIDSVIQSLGESITWNTDIQSFSPDDYDKIREALVALGYDKSDVDSIDNFGYFVDDLYYQKQNNGQKYADRLDYMDELATSVS
-898 AIDTFNSD
+898 AGEGQVVGTVLSDVNSKVKNALDDAQLDEIATDSYSKAATRQDVQEAQAGIDQLSENELKQRYAEFNSAYRYNADTGALQLQD
-906 EDLSGWER
+906 EQGNWTDLKE
-914 FSSILMSLSMGLPM
+914 
-928 ICDGLLKFSALIS
+928 
-941 AKSITKI
+941 
-948 AGLENLSKGVI
+948 
-959 QKLLSSAGDKSQIEA
+959 GDKGYVSTDTIKTN
-974 ILKEAGIGDKVI
+974 LKTNI
-986 KSTVDQV
+986 QV
-993 EKASTGLPGL
+993 EKAQEIANSDAEDAWFTQFQKDASSSFSGEQQNEVNNLLREMYDNKSGKPL
-1003 IGRLGSKLS
+1003 TEEYIQKKVLDLS
-1012 KAGSVMA
+1012 PEDVE
-1019 GFLTNPIALGVVA
+1019 FLMQ
-1032 AVAAVGATVYL
+1032 
-1043 AVTERKRQ
+1043 KQ
-1051 AAAAMEEATQ
+1051 
-1061 SAKEAS
+1061 
-1067 AAYEE
+1067 EE
-1072 LKGKVEN
+1072 LRGVLTDVNDLYTTGQQDLLGLAE
-1079 LKSSYSEYSSILK
+1079 EYSSCSDE
-1092 TLGNLKTGTAEW
+1092 AE
-1104 TEAVVELN
+1104 EFSSAVKRYGKNSEQAKKAQDKLN
-1112 NQVLELLKTYPQLAE
+1112 QAIKNAQWRKLA
-1127 YINNNNGI
+1127 
-1135 LTIDA
+1135 DS
-1140 EGYEKVAK
+1140 VAK
-1148 EMATSAAAAQVA
+1148 
-1160 SIDSQKKTLTATINY
+1160 
-1175 DIVDKGFDNSLN
+1175 
-1187 SDSMLRMADAIQ
+1187 
-1199 KDAGIIIGA
+1199 
-1208 LPDESGEIDQAKMDE
+1208 
-1223 SIAAMADSA
+1223 
-1232 KVTKEQAEAVLSN
+1232 VLSN
-1245 SECLDYLRETV
+1245 MEDLDEESDEYKDECKSLAKSFNDIFK
-1256 TTTNTKLDTLN
+1256 TNVSQDWVADNIDLFKKWSQSSGDEARKLELQ
-1267 SSRIA
+1267 ILA
-1272 ALTSSMDLTEDQ
+1272 A
-1284 RALANSSE
+1284 ANAASSE
-1292 LMQGIV
+1292 
-1298 NRVIENNYDKID
+1298 NFKPIE
-1310 NNIKSDDSEA
+1310 
-1320 ARTYGDTKS
+1320 
-1329 GLLKGYADTTLRKH
+1329 LKAD
-1343 TPFSWS
+1343 
-1349 ATAEGEAAFKEY
+1349 ENGVV
-1361 LKNQGKTEEEIAAI
+1361 
-1375 WKSADFK
+1375 
-1382 KDRITWKQTGENDTT
+1382 QT
-1397 VDKDIFYD
+1397 I
-1405 SLVNSVNGARETKA
+1405 R
-1419 AQQSSQDVA
+1419 
-1428 NVLNKITA
+1428 
-1436 LTNSS
+1436 
-1441 DVTESAYGKYL
+1441 SAYDFYL
-1452 STGSVNSLTEEEF
+1452 
-1465 KALQGVGPQIAEY
+1465 
-1478 IESGGKKAAAKITEG
+1478 
-1493 MKAVMDTTQV
+1493 
-1503 APPDISG
+1503 
-1510 DYDSA
+1510 
-1515 AHDRYL
+1515 
-1521 HTSGQQI
+1521 
-1528 LSSNAESLDTSVEA
+1528 
-1542 LEAYTAELLKNNTAL
+1542 
-1557 DGNYEKAA
+1557 
-1565 KMAVANVKFAN
+1565 
-1576 GLNNLNNVLDDEIDN
+1576 
-1591 VKNASK
+1591 
-1597 KNLDYYKSLGKI
+1597 YYKSLIESGKI
-1609 TQAVNDLYDTDV
+1609 TIT
-1621 DADFVAENLEL
+1621 AD
-1632 IEEAAKGSEK
+1632 G
-1642 ALAELSVAIVKADL
+1642 KADISAL
-1656 NNRKTLDKVD
+1656 
-1666 LNSVSKD
+1666 LNS
-1673 IQGAATY
+1673 
-1680 LNSALADYSYN
+1680 LN
-1691 LYSIN
+1691 
-1696 EGLAAMQANMA
+1696 
-1707 DASGPMTLA
+1707 
-1716 AALEGCGVKAETFIG
+1716 
-1731 SLNRVAVATG
+1731 
-1741 QTYAQMEADL
+1741 L
-1751 AKMGMSMSDFD
+1751 AKMSAADVAAVLSAIGQTD
-1762 VTYAEV
+1762 VTINGVVVSTADMSASTDDFNTFMQNTSGLGTVNFTSDVTATGVV
-1768 PTKEDVALTT
+1768 PDFNP
-1778 TERTVTDLGDGKY
+1778 GKY
-1791 IMQDKITNIEHQYID
+1791 ISDAN
-1806 SVMQVP
+1806 
-1812 QIHPKGSSGA
+1812 
-1822 GGIIVTPPSSGG
+1822 SSGG
-1834 AGLVSGGKS
+1834 G
-1843 SGGGGGG
+1843 GGGGGG
-1850 SQKDKKKSSDE
+1850 SQKDKKKASDE
-1861 IERYHVIKKQLDN
+1861 IERYHTIKKQLDN

-1881 LSAAKDRAFGENR
+1881 LSAAKDRAFGANR
-1894 LRVMDREAAKLEEQI
+1894 LRVMDQEAAKLEEQI

-1915 VDEINS
+1915 IDEIDS

-1970 DFKEILNQYEETL
+1970 EFKEILNQYEETL

-2014 KVQIHDDQID
+2014 KVQINDDQID
-2024 FLERRLDRLSKS
+2024 FLERRLDRLSNS

-2043 YLVQQEKALELQKK
+2043 YLIQQKKMLELQQK
-2057 RAATQQGIDKLQ
+2057 RLTTQQGIDDLQ
-2069 AAIAEQEARGLE
+2069 AAIAEHEAQGLE
-2081 MTDEQNEQ
+2081 ITDEENEQ

-2116 TMFDNYFDDSDYYI
+2116 TTFDNYFDDLDYYI
-2130 DRISTLNGIM
+2130 DRISTLNDMMG
-2140 ETTRDTLDLLG
+2140 TTRDTLDLLG
-2151 YNNLDN
+2151 YDDLDN
-2157 FNKISER
+2157 FNRINEQ

-2170 TLLGLSQQKLSSA
+2170 VMLEMSQKKLSSVA
-2183 TDEVKYWQDLA
+2183 DEVDYWQDLA
-2194 TAMEGI
+2194 ATVKEV
-2200 NSLDDLKN
+2200 NSLDDLKD
-2208 SSWWA
+2208 SSFWENA
-2213 DDQVKKI
+2213 NDQIKKI
-2220 AENATLAED
+2220 AENAALAGD
-2229 SIKAV
+2229 SIKVV
-2234 KDAINNQLKEA
+2234 KDAINDQLKEA
-2245 TDRQLETQQKIYESI
+2245 TERQLETQQEIYESI
-2260 NDIVQAIE
+2260 NDIAQAIE
-2268 DNWVN
+2268 DNWVD

-2280 AQKKGLLNDIDYAV
+2280 VQKKGLLNDIDYAV
-2294 DRYSDLADLNDL
+2294 DRYGDLVDLNDL

-2415 VEDKIQA
+2415 VEDKMQA

-2443 EYYDALSDI
+2443 QYYDALSDI
-2452 YANTSLTQEEKNQ
+2452 YTDASLTQEERNK

-2490 QSGMNFEDTILG
+2490 QSGMNFKDTILG
-2502 KMYPEYENLQKFN
+2502 TMYPEYETLQKFN

-2525 FTMIQKQ
+2525 FTMIQDQ
-2532 YQATTGYYQELAK
+2532 YKTTTEYYQELAK
-2545 VMGITDKDV
+2545 AMGITDENV
-2554 LNDLGL
+2554 LNDLGS
-2560 MKAAIADAMRTAQ
+2560 MKTAIAKAMIAAQ
-2573 ENMQTS
+2573 ESMQTAIS
-2579 IKDSQE
+2579 NSQE
-2585 KFDSTVQ
+2585 SFDATTK
-2592 NMDKLVDS
+2592 NMDNLVKTID
-2600 INEMSNALRDWV
+2600 EMGEALREWV
-2612 EEMTKLAVVF
+2612 KEMTKLAVVF

-2629 DLMIKAMNNNDMASA
+2629 DLMIKALKNNDMDSA

-2660 SYGQYTWNSKEAMI
+2660 SYGQYSWDSKEAMV
-2674 KDLQEHGVQVSDEN
+2674 KDFQEQGVWLSDEK
-2688 AAILWDKYNSTT
+2688 ADSLWNKYNNTT
-2700 QKYDTGGYTGEWGKD
+2700 QKYDTGGYTGEWGQD
-2715 GRLALLHQKELVLNA
+2715 GKLAVLHQKELVLNA

-2746 VRQID
+2746 MQQID
-2751 AQALYSHGRR
+2751 AQALYSRGRR

-2771 ETLEQNVHIEASFP
+2771 ETLEQNVHIEANFP

>member
-1 MSAARTVRVNL
+1 MNAARTVRVNL

-48 PEQLNTASAAAIKLR
+48 PEQLNTASVAAIKLR
-63 ENLQSAINVDT
+63 ENLQNAINVDT

-102 LGPAGQAAFMD
+102 LGPTGQAAFMD

-142 AGWQLSSTAIHT
+142 AGWQLSSTAIHS
-154 FVGAVQTAYHYAQD
+154 FIGAIQTAYNYAQD

-282 TDEIADG
+282 TDEIAEG
-289 LEKFAAVAET
+289 LEKFAAVADT

-351 NKYSSALEV
+351 NKYSSALEA

-368 AGELKSMDEIL
+368 AGELKDMDDIL
-379 DEIGSKWDT
+379 DEIGAKWNT
-388 IGKDQQVALAQTVA
+388 IGKDQQIALAQTVA
-402 GVRQYTQ
+402 GVRQYNQ
-409 FIALMDNWDFMK
+409 FIALMDNWDFMQ
-421 ENLNT
+421 ENLQT
-426 AANATGTLDKQAEI
+426 VAKASGTLEEQNEI

-445 EAAQKRVQAAAESI
+445 EAAQKRVQAAAEGI

-468 FVGLTDD
+468 FIWLTDG
-475 FGAIIEFIDKIIDS
+475 FGSVLKFIDKIIDS

-515 VQTLAHNLMNLT
+515 AQTLAHNLMNLT

-561 NEATAVSTTA
+561 NEAAAVSTTA

-627 ANDIRSKASFG
+627 ANDIRGKASFG
-638 SYDYLKGAGSSSL
+638 SYEYLKGAGSSSL
-651 RSIMSEYDNGTP
+651 RAIMSEYDNGTS
-663 ISNITLPTSKGAQ
+663 INDIALPTSRSAQ

-695 QLEDLTNKTQKFQQA
+695 QLDDLTNKTQKFQQA

-725 FDGLEESIKSNAKQL
+725 FDGLGESIRNNAKQL
-740 AEFEHEADQLDK
+740 AEFEHKADQLDNLK
-752 LKSSVGNWQKDPNFD
+752 LSVGNWQKDPNFD

-792 TAVDNASAEAL
+792 TAVDNAQAEAL
-803 QRSRR
+803 QRSQR
-808 AAAGNA
+808 AAAGNTA
-814 DQIEQFAKK
+814 QIEWFAKK
-823 YKLSTDEVQRFTEQL
+823 YKLSAEEVQHFAEQL
-838 KKAEEMGLTYEEYL
+838 KKAEEMGLTYKEYL
-852 KRTGE
+852 KQTGE
-857 AAVWAGKSI
+857 AAVWAGKNI

-898 AIDTFNSD
+898 AINAVNDDN
-906 EDLSGWER
+906 LSGWEK

-928 ICDGLLKFSALIS
+928 LCSGLLKFTALIS

-948 AGLENLSKGVI
+948 AGLENLGKDVI

-974 ILKEAGIGDKVI
+974 ILKEAGIGDEII

-993 EKASTGLPGL
+993 DKASTGLPGL
-1003 IGRLGSKLS
+1003 VNKLGSKLS
-1012 KAGSVMA
+1012 KAGSVIA
-1019 GFLTNPIALGVVA
+1019 GLLTNPIALGVAA

-1051 AAAAMEEATQ
+1051 ATAAMEAAAQ

-1092 TLGNLKTGTAEW
+1092 TLGKLKTGTAEW

-1160 SIDSQKKTLTATINY
+1160 YIDSQKKSLTATINY
-1175 DIVDKGFDNSLN
+1175 DIADKGFDKSLN

-1199 KDAGIIIGA
+1199 KNAGLIVGA
-1208 LPDESGEIDQAKMDE
+1208 LPDESGGINDE
-1223 SIAAMADSA
+1223 ELQNSINALADNA
-1232 KVTKEQAEAVLSN
+1232 KVTQKQAEAVLSN

-1292 LMQGIV
+1292 LMQGVV

-1310 NNIKSDDSEA
+1310 NNKKTTLVEGNEVQTD
-1320 ARTYGDTKS
+1320 
-1329 GLLKGYADTTLRKH
+1329 DTTLRQH

-1382 KDRITWKQTGENDTT
+1382 KNRITWKQAGEDDTT
-1397 VDKDIFYD
+1397 VDKEISYD
-1405 SLVNSVNGARETKA
+1405 SLVNSVNAARETAA

-1441 DVTESAYGKYL
+1441 NVTESAYGKYL
-1452 STGSVNSLTEEEF
+1452 STGSVDSLTEEQF
-1465 KALQGVGPQIAEY
+1465 NALKQVGEQVSDSIANGGQIA
-1478 IESGGKKAAAKITEG
+1478 ADNITESMRG
-1493 MKAVMDTTQV
+1493 VMDATQV
-1503 APPDISG
+1503 APPTISG

-1609 TQAVNDLYDTDV
+1609 TQAINDLYDTDV

-1632 IEEAAKGSEK
+1632 IQEAAKGSEK
-1642 ALAELSVAIVKADL
+1642 ALAELSIAIVKADL
-1656 NNRKTLDKVD
+1656 NNRKTLDAVD
-1666 LNSVSKD
+1666 LNSVGED
-1673 IQGAATY
+1673 VQTAAKY
-1680 LNSALADYSYN
+1680 LNSALADYSSN

-1696 EGLAAMQANMA
+1696 EGLAAMQANMS

-1716 AALEGCGVKAETFIG
+1716 AALDGCGIKAETFIG
-1731 SLNRVAVATG
+1731 SLNRMAIATG

-1806 SVMQVP
+1806 SIMQVP
-1812 QIHPKGSSGA
+1812 QIHPKGSSSA
-1822 GGIIVTPPSSGG
+1822 GGITVTPPSSGG

-1850 SQKDKKKSSDE
+1850 GGGSQKDKKKASDE
-1861 IERYHVIKKQLDN
+1861 IERYHTIKKQLDN

-1881 LSAAKDRAFGENR
+1881 LSAAKDRAFGANR
-1894 LRVMDREAAKLEEQI
+1894 LRVMDQEAAKLEEQI

-1915 VDEINS
+1915 VDEIDS

-1970 DFKEILNQYEETL
+1970 DFKDILNQYEETL

-2024 FLERRLDRLSKS
+2024 FLERRLDRLSNS

-2043 YLVQQEKALELQKK
+2043 YLIQQKKMLELQQK
-2057 RAATQQGIDKLQ
+2057 RFETQQGIDDLQ
-2069 AAIAEQEARGLE
+2069 AAIAEHEAQGLE
-2081 MTDEQNEQ
+2081 ITEEENEQ

-2116 TMFDNYFDDSDYYI
+2116 TTFDNYFDDLDYYI
-2130 DRISTLNGIM
+2130 DCISTLNDM
-2140 ETTRDTLDLLG
+2140 MKTTRDTLDLLG
-2151 YNNLDN
+2151 YDNLDI
-2157 FNKISER
+2157 FNRINGQ

-2170 TLLGLSQQKLSSA
+2170 VMLGMSQKKLSSA
-2183 TDEVKYWQDLA
+2183 TDEVDYWQNLA
-2194 TAMEGI
+2194 STVKEI
-2200 NSLDDLKN
+2200 DSLDDLKDSTFWEDAN
-2208 SSWWA
+2208 
-2213 DDQVKKI
+2213 DQIKKT
-2220 AENATLAED
+2220 AENAALAGD
-2229 SIKAV
+2229 SIKVV
-2234 KDAINNQLKEA
+2234 KDAINDQLKEA
-2245 TDRQLETQQKIYESI
+2245 TERQLETQQEIYESI

-2268 DNWVN
+2268 DNWVD

-2280 AQKKGLLNDIDYAV
+2280 VQKKGLLNDIDYAV
-2294 DRYSDLADLNDL
+2294 DRYGDLADLNDL

-2415 VEDKIQA
+2415 VEDKMQA

-2429 TMRDTGEKILSIQQ
+2429 TMRDMGQNILQVQ
-2443 EYYDALSDI
+2443 KDYFDAFSDI
-2452 YANTSLTQEEKNQ
+2452 STDTSLDWETKSARIKELQKN
-2465 REEALRESTMK
+2465 TMK
-2476 KLSYYTDQYDKALK
+2476 ELAFYTDQYDKALK

-2502 KMYPEYENLQKFN
+2502 TMYPEYENLQKFN
-2515 DNFASSADTT
+2515 DGFASSADTT
-2525 FTMIQKQ
+2525 FAQIQKQ
-2532 YQATTGYYQELAK
+2532 YEATTGYYRDLAQAL
-2545 VMGITDKDV
+2545 GITDESI
-2554 LNDLGL
+2554 LNNLES
-2560 MKAAIADAMRTAQ
+2560 MKTAIASAMLAAQ
-2573 ENMQTS
+2573 QNMQTAIS
-2579 IKDSQE
+2579 NSQE
-2585 KFDSTVQ
+2585 NFNATTK
-2592 NMDKLVDS
+2592 NMNDLVKTID
-2600 INEMSNALRDWV
+2600 EMGEALREWV
-2612 EEMTKLAVVF
+2612 KEMTKLAVVF

-2629 DLMIKAMNNNDMASA
+2629 DLMIKALKNNDIDSA

-2660 SYGQYTWNSKEAMI
+2660 SYGQYAWSSKEAMV
-2674 KDLQEHGVQVSDEN
+2674 KEFQEQGVQISGEKADR
-2688 AAILWDKYNSTT
+2688 LWNKYNSTT
-2700 QKYDTGGYTGEWGKD
+2700 QKYDTGGYTGEWGQD
-2715 GRLALLHQKELVLNA
+2715 GKLAVLHQKELVLNA

-2739 VNVVRDI
+2739 VNIVRDI

-2751 AQALYSHGRR
+2751 AQALYSRGRR
-2761 FDLPRIETRA
+2761 FDLPRIGTRA
-2771 ETLEQNVHIEASFP
+2771 ETLEQNVHIEANFP

>member
-1 MSAARTVRVNL
+1 MNAARTVRVNL

-48 PEQLNTASAAAIKLR
+48 PEQLNAASVAAIKLR
-63 ENLQSAINVDT
+63 ENLQNAINVDT

-102 LGPAGQAAFMD
+102 LGPTGQAAFMD

-142 AGWQLSSTAIHT
+142 AGWQLSSTAIHRFIGT
-154 FVGAVQTAYHYAQD
+154 IQTAYNYAQD
-168 LNKSLND
+168 LNKSLNN

-246 SDQLTAVWENFM
+246 SDQLTAIWENFM
-258 KDGEHTAEWY
+258 KDGKHTAEWY

-276 AATASS
+276 ATTASS
-282 TDEIADG
+282 TDEIAEG
-289 LEKFAAVAET
+289 LEKFAAVADT

-351 NKYSSALEV
+351 NKYSSALEA

-368 AGELKSMDEIL
+368 AGQLKDMDEIL
-379 DEIGSKWDT
+379 DEIGAKWDT
-388 IGKDQQVALAQTVA
+388 IGKDQQIALAQTVA
-402 GVRQYTQ
+402 GVRQYNQ
-409 FIALMDNWDFMK
+409 FIALMDNWDFMQ
-421 ENLNT
+421 ENLRT
-426 AANATGTLDKQAEI
+426 VAKASGTLDEQAQI

-445 EAAQKRVQAAAESI
+445 EAAKKRVQAAAEGI

-468 FVGLTDD
+468 FIWLTDA
-475 FGAIIEFIDKIIDS
+475 FGSVLEFIDKIIDS

-515 VQTLAHNLMNLT
+515 AQTLAHNLMNLT

-561 NEATAVSTTA
+561 NEAAAVSTTA

-627 ANDIRSKASFG
+627 ANDIRGKASFG
-638 SYDYLKGAGSSSL
+638 SYEYLKGAGSSSL
-651 RSIMSEYDNGTP
+651 RAIMSQYDNGTS
-663 ISNITLPTSKGAQ
+663 INDIALPTSKGAQ

-695 QLEDLTNKTQKFQQA
+695 QLDDLTNKTQKFQQA

-725 FDGLEESIKSNAKQL
+725 FDGLGESIRNNATQL
-740 AEFEHEADQLDK
+740 AEFEHKADQLANLK
-752 LKSSVGNWQKDPNFD
+752 LSVGNWQKDPNFD

-780 SISDAADAEELL
+780 SISDTADAEELL
-792 TAVDNASAEAL
+792 TAVSHAEAEAL
-803 QRSRR
+803 QKSQR
-808 AAAGNA
+808 AAAGNTA
-814 DQIEQFAKK
+814 QIEQFAKK
-823 YKLSTDEVQRFTEQL
+823 YKLSADEVKRFANQL
-838 KKAEEMGLTYEEYL
+838 KEAEKRGLSYKEYL
-852 KRTGE
+852 KQTGE
-857 AAVWAGKSI
+857 AAVWAGANI
-866 ENASTKV
+866 ENASTKISKVKVVNNFANTLFSIGMSV
-873 SKMAV
+873 SAVTNAINSLQDDSISTWQKTLNVIMALSMVLPTVTTLFTSLGQGYTLLVYGITGYSAAQAKAAAITLAEMGITQASTKEDKQAAAARLALTLGIEEESAAILVNSTLQAKSLKTRILELATKIKEAVVTRATTVATWAHNAALALQNLLMSKSLELTTAGIVAFAGLAAILAGGLAIALAIGIKKWANYETATEQATRQAEESATAADKAKEAFNSLKDTLKEYDDGVSALADLTDGTEAFREKLAETNKAALKLIEQLQLIYGKDWKYDNSNGQIVFLDENGQIDENFVKNQTEKSEEQYQQTQDVAV
-878 ISEIGNGLMSVQ
+878 IADAAASKTKASDTSNFDDYNATNYKPSEKSKTASQIVQAGIKASDIDSVIQSLSLSENITWDANNKSFSPGDYEKIREALVALGYDESDVNSIEHLGYFVDDLYYQKQNNGQKYADRLDYMDELATSVSTGEGQ
-890 MGVSSVVS
+890 VVGTVLS
-898 AIDTFNSD
+898 DVNSKVKGALDDAQLNDIATDSYSEAAGYQDVQTAQAEIDQLSENQLKQRYAQFNSAYRYNADTGALQLQD
-906 EDLSGWER
+906 EEGNWTD
-914 FSSILMSLSMGLPM
+914 
-928 ICDGLLKFSALIS
+928 
-941 AKSITKI
+941 
-948 AGLENLSKGVI
+948 
-959 QKLLSSAGDKSQIEA
+959 
-974 ILKEAGIGDKVI
+974 LKEGDEGYVSTDTI
-986 KSTVDQV
+986 KTNLKTNIQV
-993 EKASTGLPGL
+993 EKAQEIANSDAEDAWFDQFKEGVSSGFTGFSEEQKTNLNGL
-1003 IGRLGSKLS
+1003 LDEMRGSE
-1012 KAGSVMA
+1012 
-1019 GFLTNPIALGVVA
+1019 NPM
-1032 AVAAVGATVYL
+1032 
-1043 AVTERKRQ
+1043 TEGDI
-1051 AAAAMEEATQ
+1051 Q
-1061 SAKEAS
+1061 SEAS
-1067 AAYEE
+1067 ELGLNLSPEDIEFLMQKQEE
-1072 LKGKVEN
+1072 LRDVLTDVNDLYTTGQQDLLGLAE
-1079 LKSSYSEYSSILK
+1079 EYSSCSDE
-1092 TLGNLKTGTAEW
+1092 AE
-1104 TEAVVELN
+1104 EFSAAVKRYGKNSEQAKKAQDKLN
-1112 NQVLELLKTYPQLAE
+1112 QAIKNAQWRKLA
-1127 YINNNNGI
+1127 
-1135 LTIDA
+1135 DS
-1140 EGYEKVAK
+1140 VAK
-1148 EMATSAAAAQVA
+1148 
-1160 SIDSQKKTLTATINY
+1160 
-1175 DIVDKGFDNSLN
+1175 
-1187 SDSMLRMADAIQ
+1187 
-1199 KDAGIIIGA
+1199 
-1208 LPDESGEIDQAKMDE
+1208 
-1223 SIAAMADSA
+1223 
-1232 KVTKEQAEAVLSN
+1232 VLSN
-1245 SECLDYLRETV
+1245 MEDLDEESDEYKDECKSLAKSFNDIFKTDVSQDWVADNIDLFKKWSQSSGDEAR
-1256 TTTNTKLDTLN
+1256 KLELQILA
-1267 SSRIA
+1267 SAKA
-1272 ALTSSMDLTEDQ
+1272 A
-1284 RALANSSE
+1284 SSE
-1292 LMQGIV
+1292 
-1298 NRVIENNYDKID
+1298 NFKP
-1310 NNIKSDDSEA
+1310 IK
-1320 ARTYGDTKS
+1320 
-1329 GLLKGYADTTLRKH
+1329 LKADETGV
-1343 TPFSWS
+1343 
-1349 ATAEGEAAFKEY
+1349 E
-1361 LKNQGKTEEEIAAI
+1361 
-1375 WKSADFK
+1375 
-1382 KDRITWKQTGENDTT
+1382 QT
-1397 VDKDIFYD
+1397 I
-1405 SLVNSVNGARETKA
+1405 R
-1419 AQQSSQDVA
+1419 
-1428 NVLNKITA
+1428 
-1436 LTNSS
+1436 
-1441 DVTESAYGKYL
+1441 SAYDFYL
-1452 STGSVNSLTEEEF
+1452 
-1465 KALQGVGPQIAEY
+1465 
-1478 IESGGKKAAAKITEG
+1478 
-1493 MKAVMDTTQV
+1493 
-1503 APPDISG
+1503 
-1510 DYDSA
+1510 
-1515 AHDRYL
+1515 
-1521 HTSGQQI
+1521 
-1528 LSSNAESLDTSVEA
+1528 
-1542 LEAYTAELLKNNTAL
+1542 
-1557 DGNYEKAA
+1557 
-1565 KMAVANVKFAN
+1565 
-1576 GLNNLNNVLDDEIDN
+1576 
-1591 VKNASK
+1591 
-1597 KNLDYYKSLGKI
+1597 YYKSLIESGKI
-1609 TQAVNDLYDTDV
+1609 TIT
-1621 DADFVAENLEL
+1621 AD
-1632 IEEAAKGSEK
+1632 G
-1642 ALAELSVAIVKADL
+1642 KADISAL
-1656 NNRKTLDKVD
+1656 
-1666 LNSVSKD
+1666 LNS
-1673 IQGAATY
+1673 
-1680 LNSALADYSYN
+1680 L
-1691 LYSIN
+1691 
-1696 EGLAAMQANMA
+1696 
-1707 DASGPMTLA
+1707 
-1716 AALEGCGVKAETFIG
+1716 
-1731 SLNRVAVATG
+1731 
-1741 QTYAQMEADL
+1741 DL
-1751 AKMGMSMSDFD
+1751 AKMSAADVAAVLSAIGQTD
-1762 VTYAEV
+1762 VTINGVVVSTADMSASTDDFNTFMQNTSGLGTVNFTSDVTATGVV
-1768 PTKEDVALTT
+1768 PDFNP
-1778 TERTVTDLGDGKY
+1778 GKY
-1791 IMQDKITNIEHQYID
+1791 ISDAN
-1806 SVMQVP
+1806 
-1812 QIHPKGSSGA
+1812 
-1822 GGIIVTPPSSGG
+1822 SSGG
-1834 AGLVSGGKS
+1834 G
-1843 SGGGGGG
+1843 GGGGGG
-1850 SQKDKKKSSDE
+1850 SQKDKKKASDE
-1861 IERYHVIKKQLDN
+1861 IERYHTIKKQLDN

-1881 LSAAKDRAFGENR
+1881 LSAAKDRAFGANR
-1894 LRVMDREAAKLEEQI
+1894 LRIMDQEAAKLEEQI

-1915 VDEINS
+1915 IDEIDS

-1936 FDEDGII
+1936 FDENGII

-2024 FLERRLDRLSKS
+2024 FLERRLDRLSNS

-2043 YLVQQEKALELQKK
+2043 YLIQQKKMLELQQK
-2057 RAATQQGIDKLQ
+2057 RLTTQQGIDDLQ
-2069 AAIAEQEARGLE
+2069 AAITEHEAQGLE
-2081 MTDEQNEQ
+2081 ITDEENEQ

-2116 TMFDNYFDDSDYYI
+2116 TTFDNYFDDLDYYI
-2130 DRISTLNGIM
+2130 DRISTLNDMMG
-2140 ETTRDTLDLLG
+2140 TTRDTLDLLG
-2151 YNNLDN
+2151 YDDLDN
-2157 FNKISER
+2157 FNRINEQ

-2170 TLLGLSQQKLSSA
+2170 VMLEMSQKKLSSA
-2183 TDEVKYWQDLA
+2183 TDEVDYWQDLA
-2194 TAMEGI
+2194 ATVKEV
-2200 NSLDDLKN
+2200 NSLDDLKDSPFWEN
-2208 SSWWA
+2208 A
-2213 DDQVKKI
+2213 NDQIKKI
-2220 AENATLAED
+2220 AENAALAGD
-2229 SIKAV
+2229 SIKVV
-2234 KDAINNQLKEA
+2234 KDAINDQLKEA
-2245 TDRQLETQQKIYESI
+2245 TERQLETQQEIYESI

-2268 DNWVN
+2268 DNWVD

-2280 AQKKGLLNDIDYAV
+2280 VQKKGLLNDIDYAV
-2294 DRYSDLADLNDL
+2294 DRYGDLADLNDL

-2415 VEDKIQA
+2415 VEDKMQA

-2443 EYYDALSDI
+2443 QYYDALSDI
-2452 YANTSLTQEEKNQ
+2452 YTDASLTQEERNK

-2490 QSGMNFEDTILG
+2490 QSGMNFKDTILG
-2502 KMYPEYENLQKFN
+2502 TMYPEYETLQKFN

-2525 FTMIQKQ
+2525 FTMIQDQ
-2532 YQATTGYYQELAK
+2532 YKTTTEYYQELAK
-2545 VMGITDKDV
+2545 AMGITDEKV
-2554 LNDLGL
+2554 LNDLGS
-2560 MKAAIADAMRTAQ
+2560 MKTAIAKAMIAAQ
-2573 ENMQTS
+2573 ENMQTAIS
-2579 IKDSQE
+2579 NSQE
-2585 KFDSTVQ
+2585 NFDATTK
-2592 NMDKLVDS
+2592 NMNDLVKTID
-2600 INEMSNALRDWV
+2600 EMGEALREWV
-2612 EEMTKLAVVF
+2612 KEMTRLAVVF

-2629 DLMIKAMNNNDMASA
+2629 DLMIKALKNNDMDSA

-2660 SYGQYTWNSKEAMI
+2660 SYGQYSWDSKEAMV
-2674 KDLQEHGVQVSDEN
+2674 KDFQEQGVQISSEKADR
-2688 AAILWDKYNSTT
+2688 LWDKYNNTT
-2700 QKYDTGGYTGEWGKD
+2700 QKYDTGGYTGEWGQD
-2715 GRLALLHQKELVLNA
+2715 GKLAVLHQKELVLNA

-2739 VNVVRDI
+2739 VNIVRDI
-2746 VRQID
+2746 VQQID
-2751 AQALYSHGRR
+2751 AQALYSRGRR

-2771 ETLEQNVHIEASFP
+2771 ETLEQNVHIEANFP

>member
-1 MSAARTVRVNL
+1 MNAARTVRVNL

-24 LSRLNT
+24 LSRLST

-48 PEQLNTASAAAIKLR
+48 QEQLNTASVAAIKLR
-63 ENLQSAINVDT
+63 ENLQNAINVDT

-86 EKSGMSLK
+86 KKSGMSLK

-102 LGPAGQAAFMD
+102 LGPTGQAAFMD

-142 AGWQLSSTAIHT
+142 AGWQLSSTAIHRFIGT
-154 FVGAVQTAYHYAQD
+154 IQTAYNYAQD
-168 LNKSLND
+168 LNKSLNN

-282 TDEIADG
+282 TDEIAEG
-289 LEKFAAVAET
+289 LEKFAAVADT

-323 VVGTALKTLFARIEG
+323 VVGTALKTLFARVEG
-338 LNLGETLDDGTTL
+338 LKLGETLDDGTTL
-351 NKYSSALEV
+351 NKYSSALES

-368 AGELKSMDEIL
+368 AGELKDMDEIL
-379 DEIGSKWDT
+379 EEIGAKWGT
-388 IGKDQQVALAQTVA
+388 ISRDQQIALAQTVA

-409 FIALMDNWDFMK
+409 FIALMDNWDFMQ
-421 ENLNT
+421 ENLDT
-426 AANATGTLDKQAEI
+426 VAKASGTLDEQAQI

-445 EAAQKRVQAAAESI
+445 EAARKRVKAAAEGI

-468 FVGLTDD
+468 FIWLTDA
-475 FGAIIEFIDKIIDS
+475 FGSILEFIDKIIDS
-489 LGGLSGVLPGIALLV
+489 LGGLSGVLPGIAILV

-515 VQTLAHNLMNLT
+515 AQTLAHNLMNLT

-552 NPNSGLREN
+552 NPNAGLREN
-561 NEATAVSTTA
+561 NEAAAVSTTA

-627 ANDIRSKASFG
+627 ANDIRSNASFG
-638 SYDYLKGAGSSSL
+638 SYKNLKGAGSSSL
-651 RSIMSEYDNGTP
+651 RAIMSEYDNGTS
-663 ISNITLPTSKGAQ
+663 ISNITLPTSRSAQ

-695 QLEDLTNKTQKFQQA
+695 QLDDLTNKTQKFQQA
-710 LQSLSTASVQ
+710 LSSLSTASVY

-725 FDGLEESIKSNAKQL
+725 FDSLGESIRNNAVQL
-740 AEFEHEADQLDK
+740 AKFEHEANQLTK

-767 LEGYKQQF
+767 LEGYKRQF

-780 SISDAADAEELL
+780 SITDAADAEELL
-792 TAVDNASAEAL
+792 TAVSNAEAEAL
-803 QRSRR
+803 QKSRR
-808 AAAGNA
+808 AAAGNT

-823 YKLSTDEVQRFTEQL
+823 YKLSTEQVQRFANQL
-838 KKAEEMGLTYEEYL
+838 KKAEEMGLTYKEYL
-852 KRTGE
+852 KQTGE
-857 AAVWAGKSI
+857 AAVWAGANI
-866 ENASTKV
+866 ANASTKV
-873 SKMAV
+873 NKLAVVQGVANTLFGIGMSVSAVTNAIESLQDDSISPWQKTLNIIMALSMALPTVTTLFTSLGRGYTLLVYGITGYSAAQAKAAAITLAGMGITQASTKEDKQAAAARLAVTLGIKEESAAILVNSTLQAKSLKTRILELATKIKEAVVIKATTVATWAHNAALAVQNLLMSKSIELTTAGMAV
-878 ISEIGNGLMSVQ
+878 FAGLVVLLAVLAKKLIEGIVDWANYETATEQATRQAEESATAADKAKEAFNSLKDTLKEYDEGVSALADLTEGTEAFREKLAETNKAALKLIEQLQLIYGKDWKYDSNGQIVFLDEKGQIDENFVKNQTEESEKQYQQTQDVAVIADAAASKAKASDTSKFDDYNATDYYSTEKTKAAFWTVQAGIKASDIDSVIQSLGESITWDANKKSFSPGDYDKIREALVALGYDESDVASIGNFGYFVDDLYYQKQNNGQKYADRLDYMDELATS
-890 MGVSSVVS
+890 VS
-898 AIDTFNSD
+898 AGEGQVVGTVLSDVNSKVKGALDDAQLNDIATDSYGEAADDEDVQAAQAGIDQLSENELKQRYAEFNSAYRYNADTGALQLQD
-906 EDLSGWER
+906 EQGNWTDLKE
-914 FSSILMSLSMGLPM
+914 
-928 ICDGLLKFSALIS
+928 
-941 AKSITKI
+941 
-948 AGLENLSKGVI
+948 
-959 QKLLSSAGDKSQIEA
+959 GDKGYVSTDTIKA
-974 ILKEAGIGDKVI
+974 NLKTNI
-986 KSTVDQV
+986 QV
-993 EKASTGLPGL
+993 EKAQEIANSNAENAWFDQFKEGVSSGFTGFSEEQKTNLNGL
-1003 IGRLGSKLS
+1003 LDEMRGSE
-1012 KAGSVMA
+1012 
-1019 GFLTNPIALGVVA
+1019 NPM
-1032 AVAAVGATVYL
+1032 
-1043 AVTERKRQ
+1043 TEGDI
-1051 AAAAMEEATQ
+1051 Q
-1061 SAKEAS
+1061 SEAS
-1067 AAYEE
+1067 ELGLNLSPEDIEFLMQKQEE
-1072 LKGKVEN
+1072 LRDVLTDVNDLYTTGQQDLLGLAN
-1079 LKSSYSEYSSILK
+1079 EYSSCSDEAEEFSAAVKRYGKNSEQAKKAQDKLNQAIKNAQWRKLADSVAKVFSKMKDLDKESDEYKDKCK
-1092 TLGNLKTGTAEW
+1092 TLAKSFNDIFKTKVSEDWVADNIDLFKKWSQSSGD
-1104 TEAVVELN
+1104 EARK
-1112 NQVLELLKTYPQLAE
+1112 LELQILA
-1127 YINNNNGI
+1127 
-1135 LTIDA
+1135 
-1140 EGYEKVAK
+1140 
-1148 EMATSAAAAQVA
+1148 
-1160 SIDSQKKTLTATINY
+1160 
-1175 DIVDKGFDNSLN
+1175 
-1187 SDSMLRMADAIQ
+1187 
-1199 KDAGIIIGA
+1199 
-1208 LPDESGEIDQAKMDE
+1208 
-1223 SIAAMADSA
+1223 SA
-1232 KVTKEQAEAVLSN
+1232 K
-1245 SECLDYLRETV
+1245 
-1256 TTTNTKLDTLN
+1256 
-1267 SSRIA
+1267 A
-1272 ALTSSMDLTEDQ
+1272 A
-1284 RALANSSE
+1284 SSE
-1292 LMQGIV
+1292 
-1298 NRVIENNYDKID
+1298 NFKP
-1310 NNIKSDDSEA
+1310 IK
-1320 ARTYGDTKS
+1320 
-1329 GLLKGYADTTLRKH
+1329 LKADGTG
-1343 TPFSWS
+1343 
-1349 ATAEGEAAFKEY
+1349 AE
-1361 LKNQGKTEEEIAAI
+1361 
-1375 WKSADFK
+1375 
-1382 KDRITWKQTGENDTT
+1382 QT
-1397 VDKDIFYD
+1397 I
-1405 SLVNSVNGARETKA
+1405 R
-1419 AQQSSQDVA
+1419 
-1428 NVLNKITA
+1428 
-1436 LTNSS
+1436 
-1441 DVTESAYGKYL
+1441 SAYDFYL
-1452 STGSVNSLTEEEF
+1452 
-1465 KALQGVGPQIAEY
+1465 
-1478 IESGGKKAAAKITEG
+1478 
-1493 MKAVMDTTQV
+1493 
-1503 APPDISG
+1503 
-1510 DYDSA
+1510 
-1515 AHDRYL
+1515 
-1521 HTSGQQI
+1521 
-1528 LSSNAESLDTSVEA
+1528 
-1542 LEAYTAELLKNNTAL
+1542 
-1557 DGNYEKAA
+1557 
-1565 KMAVANVKFAN
+1565 
-1576 GLNNLNNVLDDEIDN
+1576 
-1591 VKNASK
+1591 
-1597 KNLDYYKSLGKI
+1597 YYKSLIESGKI
-1609 TQAVNDLYDTDV
+1609 TIT
-1621 DADFVAENLEL
+1621 AD
-1632 IEEAAKGSEK
+1632 G
-1642 ALAELSVAIVKADL
+1642 KADISAL
-1656 NNRKTLDKVD
+1656 
-1666 LNSVSKD
+1666 LNS
-1673 IQGAATY
+1673 
-1680 LNSALADYSYN
+1680 L
-1691 LYSIN
+1691 
-1696 EGLAAMQANMA
+1696 
-1707 DASGPMTLA
+1707 
-1716 AALEGCGVKAETFIG
+1716 
-1731 SLNRVAVATG
+1731 
-1741 QTYAQMEADL
+1741 DL
-1751 AKMGMSMSDFD
+1751 AKMSAADVAAVLSAIGQTD
-1762 VTYAEV
+1762 VTINGVVVSTADMSASGDTFAKFLDAAGLGEV
-1768 PTKEDVALTT
+1768 NFESGITATGVVPDFNP
-1778 TERTVTDLGDGKY
+1778 GKY
-1791 IMQDKITNIEHQYID
+1791 ISDAN
-1806 SVMQVP
+1806 
-1812 QIHPKGSSGA
+1812 
-1822 GGIIVTPPSSGG
+1822 
-1834 AGLVSGGKS
+1834 S

-1850 SQKDKKKSSDE
+1850 GSKKDKKKSSDE
-1861 IERYHVIKKQLDN
+1861 IERYHAIKKQLDN

-1881 LSAAKDRAFGENR
+1881 LSAAKDRAFGANR
-1894 LRVMDREAAKLEEQI
+1894 LRVMDQEAAKLEEQI

-1915 VDEINS
+1915 VDQIDS

-1965 EESYN
+1965 EESYK
-1970 DFKEILNQYEETL
+1970 DFKDILNQYEETL

-2024 FLERRLDRLSKS
+2024 FLERRLDRLSNS

-2043 YLVQQEKALELQKK
+2043 YLIQQKKMSELQDK
-2057 RAATQQGIDKLQ
+2057 RFDIQRGINELQ
-2069 AAIAEQEARGLE
+2069 ADIAKQEAQGLE

-2116 TMFDNYFDDSDYYI
+2116 IIFDNYFDDLDYYI
-2130 DRISTLNGIM
+2130 DRISTLNDMM

-2151 YNNLDN
+2151 YDNLDN
-2157 FNKISER
+2157 FNRINGQ

-2170 TLLGLSQQKLSSA
+2170 VMLGMSQKKLSSA
-2183 TDEVKYWQDLA
+2183 TGEVNYWQNLA
-2194 TAMEGI
+2194 SAVKEI
-2200 NSLDDLKN
+2200 DSLDDLKD
-2208 SSWWA
+2208 SSAWE
-2213 DDQVKKI
+2213 DVNDQIKKI
-2220 AENATLAED
+2220 AENAALAGD
-2229 SIKAV
+2229 SIKVV

-2245 TDRQLETQQKIYESI
+2245 TEQQLKTQQEIYESI
-2260 NDIVQAIE
+2260 NDIVQAIG
-2268 DNWVN
+2268 DNWVD

-2280 AQKKGLLNDIDYAV
+2280 VQKKGLLNDIDYAV
-2294 DRYSDLADLNDL
+2294 DRYGDLADLNDL

-2402 TADAEEVSKAEQD
+2402 TADAEAVSKAEQD
-2415 VEDKIQA
+2415 VEDKMQA

-2452 YANTSLTQEEKNQ
+2452 YTDASLTQEERNK

-2490 QSGMNFEDTILG
+2490 QSGMNFKDTILG
-2502 KMYPEYENLQKFN
+2502 TMYPEYETLQKFN

-2525 FTMIQKQ
+2525 FTMIQDQ
-2532 YQATTGYYQELAK
+2532 YKTTTEYYQELAK
-2545 VMGITDKDV
+2545 AMGITDENV
-2554 LNDLGL
+2554 LNDLGS
-2560 MKAAIADAMRTAQ
+2560 MKTAIAKAMIAAQ
-2573 ENMQTS
+2573 ENMQTAIS
-2579 IKDSQE
+2579 NSQE
-2585 KFDSTVQ
+2585 NFDATTQ
-2592 NMDKLVDS
+2592 NMNDLVNT
-2600 INEMSNALRDWV
+2600 INKMGEALREWV
-2612 EEMTKLAVVF
+2612 KEMTKLAVVF

-2629 DLMIKAMNNNDMASA
+2629 DLMIKALKNNDMDSA

-2660 SYGQYTWNSKEAMI
+2660 SYGQYNWDSKEAMV
-2674 KDLQEHGVQVSDEN
+2674 KDFQEQGVQISSEKADR
-2688 AAILWDKYNSTT
+2688 LWDKYNNTT
-2700 QKYDTGGYTGEWGKD
+2700 QKYDTGGYTGEWGQD
-2715 GRLALLHQKELVLNA
+2715 GKLAVLHQKELVLNA

-2746 VRQID
+2746 VQQID
-2751 AQALYSHGRR
+2751 AQALYSRGRR

-2771 ETLEQNVHIEASFP
+2771 ETLEQNVHIEANFP

>member
-1 MSAARTVRVNL
+1 MNAARTVRVNL

-48 PEQLNTASAAAIKLR
+48 PEQLNTASVAAIKLR
-63 ENLQSAINVDT
+63 ENLQNAINVDT

-102 LGPAGQAAFMD
+102 LGPTGQAAFMD

-142 AGWQLSSTAIHT
+142 AGWQLSSTAIHA
-154 FVGAVQTAYHYAQD
+154 FVGAISTAYNYAQD

-175 IRIVTGYGSDRMAEF
+175 IRIVTGYSSDRMAEF

-246 SDQLTAVWENFM
+246 SDQLTAIWENFM
-258 KDGEHTAEWY
+258 KDGEHAAEWY

-282 TDEIADG
+282 TDEIAEG
-289 LEKFAAVAET
+289 LEKFAAVADT

-351 NKYSSALEV
+351 NKYSKALDA

-379 DEIGSKWDT
+379 DEIGAKWDT
-388 IGKDQQVALAQTVA
+388 IGKDQQIALAQTVA

-409 FIALMDNWDFMK
+409 FIALMDNWDFMQ
-421 ENLNT
+421 ENLET
-426 AANATGTLDKQAEI
+426 VAKASGTLDEQAQI

-445 EAAQKRVQAAAESI
+445 EAAKKRVQAAAESI

-468 FVGLTDD
+468 FIGLTDA
-475 FGAIIEFIDKIIDS
+475 FGSVLEFIDKIIDS

-515 VQTLAHNLMNLT
+515 AQTLAHNLMNLT

-561 NEATAVSTTA
+561 NEAAAVSTTA

-613 AKQLDLAQEEARLL
+613 AKQLDLAQEEARLS
-627 ANDIRSKASFG
+627 ANEIRSKASFG

-651 RSIMSEYDNGTP
+651 RAIMSEYDNGTS
-663 ISNITLPTSKGAQ
+663 INDIALPTSKGAQ

-695 QLEDLTNKTQKFQQA
+695 QLDDLTNKTQKFQQA

-725 FDGLEESIKSNAKQL
+725 FDGLGESIRNNARQL
-740 AEFEHEADQLDK
+740 AEFEHEADQLANLK
-752 LKSSVGNWQKDPNFD
+752 LSVGNWQKDPNFD

-792 TAVDNASAEAL
+792 TAVDNAQAEAL

-814 DQIEQFAKK
+814 DQIDQFAKK
-823 YKLSTDEVQRFTEQL
+823 YKLSADEVQRFTEQL
-838 KKAEEMGLTYEEYL
+838 KEAEKRGLSYQEYL
-852 KRTGE
+852 KQTGE

-898 AIDTFNSD
+898 AINTVNDK
-906 EDLSGWER
+906 DLSGWEK
-914 FSSILMSLSMGLPM
+914 FGSILMSLSMGLPM
-928 ICDGLLKFSALIS
+928 LCNGLLKFGALIS

-948 AGLENLSKGVI
+948 AGLENLGKDVI

-974 ILKEAGIGDKVI
+974 ILKKAGIGDKVI

-1003 IGRLGSKLS
+1003 IGKIGPKLS
-1012 KAGSVMA
+1012 KAGSAIA
-1019 GFLTNPIALGVVA
+1019 GLLTNPIALGVVA

-1051 AAAAMEEATQ
+1051 ATAAMEAATQ

-1092 TLGNLKTGTAEW
+1092 TLGNLKSGTAEW

-1127 YINNNNGI
+1127 YINNSNGI

-1175 DIVDKGFDNSLN
+1175 DIVDKGFDKSLN

-1223 SIAAMADSA
+1223 SIAAMAGSA
-1232 KVTKEQAEAVLSN
+1232 KVTEEQAKAVLSN
-1245 SECLDYLRETV
+1245 SECLDYLRKTV
-1256 TTTNTKLDTLN
+1256 TATNTRLDALN

-1292 LMQGIV
+1292 LMQGVIK
-1298 NRVIENNYDKID
+1298 RVIENNYDKID
-1310 NNIKSDDSEA
+1310 NDKKTTSVGAQTN
-1320 ARTYGDTKS
+1320 
-1329 GLLKGYADTTLRKH
+1329 DTTLRAS

-1349 ATAEGEAAFKEY
+1349 ATAEGEAAFREY

-1382 KDRITWKQTGENDTT
+1382 KDRITWKQTGEDDTT
-1397 VDKDIFYD
+1397 VDKNITYD
-1405 SLVNSVNGARETKA
+1405 SLVNSVNAARETEA
-1419 AQQSSQDVA
+1419 AQRSSQDVA

-1452 STGSVNSLTEEEF
+1452 STGSVDSLTEEQF
-1465 KALQGVGPQIAEY
+1465 NALKEAGKQVGSATAE
-1478 IESGGKKAAAKITEG
+1478 GITEG
-1493 MKAVMDTTQV
+1493 MQAAMDATQI
-1503 APPDISG
+1503 APPTISG

-1542 LEAYTAELLKNNTAL
+1542 LEAYTAELLENNTAL

-1576 GLNNLNNVLDDEIDN
+1576 GLNNLNNVLDDEIGN

-1609 TQAVNDLYDTDV
+1609 TQAINDLYDTDV
-1621 DADFVAENLEL
+1621 DVDFVAENLEL

-1656 NNRKTLDKVD
+1656 NSRKTLDAVD
-1666 LNSVSKD
+1666 LSSVGD
-1673 IQGAATY
+1673 DVQTAANN
-1680 LNSALADYSYN
+1680 LNTALASYSSN
-1691 LYSIN
+1691 LDN
-1696 EGLAAMQANMA
+1696 VNAGLAAMQANMA
-1707 DASGPMTLA
+1707 DVSGPTTLA
-1716 AALEGCGVKAETFIG
+1716 NALAGCEIGAETFIA
-1731 SLNRVAVATG
+1731 SLNSMAIATG

-1806 SVMQVP
+1806 SIMQVP
-1812 QIHPKGSSGA
+1812 QITPKGGSSKA
-1822 GGIIVTPPSSGG
+1822 GGITVTPPSSGG

-1850 SQKDKKKSSDE
+1850 GGGSSQKDKKKSSDE
-1861 IERYHVIKKQLDN
+1861 IERYHTIKKEIGN

-1881 LSAAKDRAFGENR
+1881 LSAAKDRAFGANR
-1894 LRVMDREAAKLEEQI
+1894 LRIMDQETAKLEEQI

-1915 VDEINS
+1915 VDEIDS

-1970 DFKEILNQYEETL
+1970 DFKDILNQYEETL

-2014 KVQIHDDQID
+2014 KVQVHDDQID
-2024 FLERRLDRLSKS
+2024 FLERRLDRLSNS

-2043 YLVQQEKALELQKK
+2043 YLVEQEKVSELQLK
-2057 RAATQQGIDKLQ
+2057 RLETQRGIDAIQ
-2069 AAIAEQEARGLE
+2069 ADIAKQEAQGLE

-2116 TMFDNYFDDSDYYI
+2116 TVFDNYFDDLDYYI
-2130 DRISTLNGIM
+2130 DRISTLNDMM

-2151 YNNLDN
+2151 YDNLDN
-2157 FNKISER
+2157 FNSINEK

-2170 TLLGLSQQKLSSA
+2170 VMLGMSQQKLSSA
-2183 TDEVKYWQDLA
+2183 TGEVEYWQRLA
-2194 TAMEGI
+2194 TFVEGI
-2200 NSLDDLKN
+2200 DSLDDLKN
-2208 SSWWA
+2208 SSFGA
-2213 DDQVKKI
+2213 NDSVKKI
-2220 AENATLAED
+2220 AENAALAED

-2245 TDRQLETQQKIYESI
+2245 TDRQLETQQEIYESI

-2268 DNWVN
+2268 DNWVD

-2280 AQKKGLLNDIDYAV
+2280 VQKKGLLNDIDYAV
-2294 DRYSDLADLNDL
+2294 DRYGDLADLNDL

-2415 VEDKIQA
+2415 VEDKMQA

-2443 EYYDALSDI
+2443 EFYDALSDI
-2452 YANTSLTQEEKNQ
+2452 YTDASLTQDEKNQ
-2465 REEALRESTMK
+2465 REAALRESTMK
-2476 KLSYYTDQYDKALK
+2476 KLMYYTDQYDKALK

-2502 KMYPEYENLQKFN
+2502 TMYPEYENLQKFN
-2515 DNFASSADTT
+2515 DGFASSADTT
-2525 FTMIQKQ
+2525 FAQIQKQ
-2532 YQATTGYYQELAK
+2532 YEATTGYYRDLAK
-2545 VMGITDKDV
+2545 AMGITDENV
-2554 LNDLGL
+2554 LNNLES
-2560 MKAAIADAMRTAQ
+2560 MKTAIANAMLAAQ
-2573 ENMQTS
+2573 QNMQTAIS
-2579 IKDSQE
+2579 DSQ
-2585 KFDSTVQ
+2585 KNFDATTK
-2592 NMDKLVDS
+2592 NMNDLVKT
-2600 INEMSNALRDWV
+2600 IKEMGESLQKWV

-2629 DLMIKAMNNNDMASA
+2629 DLMIKALKNNDMDSA

-2660 SYGQYTWNSKEAMI
+2660 FYGQYSWNSKEAMV
-2674 KDLQEHGVQVSDEN
+2674 KDFQEQGVWISDEK
-2688 AAILWDKYNSTT
+2688 ADSLWNKYNNTT
-2700 QKYDTGGYTGEWGKD
+2700 QKYDTGGYTGEWGHD
-2715 GRLALLHQKELVLNA
+2715 GRLAVLHQKELVLNA

-2751 AQALYSHGRR
+2751 AQALYSRGRR

-2771 ETLEQNVHIEASFP
+2771 ETLEQNVHIEANFP

>member
-1 MSAARTVRVNL
+1 MNAARTVRVNL

-48 PEQLNTASAAAIKLR
+48 PEQLNTASVAAIKLR
-63 ENLQSAINVDT
+63 ENLQNAINVDT

-102 LGPAGQAAFMD
+102 LGPTGQAAFMD

-142 AGWQLSSTAIHT
+142 AGWQLSSTAIHRFIGT
-154 FVGAVQTAYHYAQD
+154 IQTAYNYAQD
-168 LNKSLND
+168 LNKSLNN

-258 KDGEHTAEWY
+258 KDGKHTAEWY

-276 AATASS
+276 ATTASS
-282 TDEIADG
+282 TDEIAEG
-289 LEKFAAVAET
+289 IEKFAAVADT

-351 NKYSSALEV
+351 NKYSSALEA

-368 AGELKSMDEIL
+368 AGQLKNMDEIL
-379 DEIGSKWDT
+379 DEIGAKWDT
-388 IGKDQQVALAQTVA
+388 IGKDQQIALAQTVA
-402 GVRQYTQ
+402 GVRQYNQ
-409 FIALMDNWDFMK
+409 FIALMDNWDFMQ
-421 ENLNT
+421 ENLQT
-426 AANATGTLDKQAEI
+426 VANASGTLDEQAQI

-445 EAAQKRVQAAAESI
+445 EAAKKRVQAAAEGI

-468 FVGLTDD
+468 FIWLTNS
-475 FGAIIEFIDKIIDS
+475 FGSVLEFIDKIIDS

-515 VQTLAHNLMNLT
+515 AQTLAHNLMNLT

-613 AKQLDLAQEEARLL
+613 AKQLDLAQEEARLS
-627 ANDIRSKASFG
+627 ANEIRSKASFG
-638 SYDYLKGAGSSSL
+638 SYEYLKGAGSSSL
-651 RSIMSEYDNGTP
+651 RAIMSEYDNGTS
-663 ISNITLPTSKGAQ
+663 INDIALPTSRSAQ

-695 QLEDLTNKTQKFQQA
+695 QLDDLTNKTQKFQQA

-725 FDGLEESIKSNAKQL
+725 FDGLEESIKSNARQL
-740 AEFEHEADQLDK
+740 AEFEHKADQLANLK
-752 LKSSVGNWQKDPNFD
+752 LSVGNWQKDPNFD

-792 TAVDNASAEAL
+792 TAVDNAQAEAL
-803 QRSRR
+803 QKSQR
-808 AAAGNA
+808 AAAGNTA
-814 DQIEQFAKK
+814 QIEQFAKK
-823 YKLSTDEVQRFTEQL
+823 YKLSADEVKRFAEQL
-838 KKAEEMGLTYEEYL
+838 KEAEKRGLSYEEYL
-852 KRTGE
+852 KQTGE
-857 AAVWAGKSI
+857 AAVSAGENI
-866 ENASTKV
+866 ENASKKTNKLAV
-873 SKMAV
+873 VQDVANTLFGIEMSDSAV
-878 ISEIGNGLMSVQ
+878 INAIESLQDDSISTWQKILNIIVALSTALPTVTTLFTSLGQGYTLLVYGITGYSAAQAKAAAITLAEMGITQASTEADKQAAAARLAVTLGIDEESAAILVNSTLQAKSLKTRILELATKIKEAVVTRATTVATWAHNAALAVQNLLMSKSLKLIAAGMVKFAGLVVLLAVLAKKLIEGIVAWANYKTATEQ
-890 MGVSSVVS
+890 ATRQAEESATAADKAKEAFNSLKDTLKEYDEGVSALADLTEGTEAFREKLAETNKAALKLIEQLQLIYGKDWKYDSNDQIVFLDENGQIDKDFVKNQTEKSEKQYQQTQDVAVIADAAASKTKASDRSKFDDYNEVKTYQPTEKSKTASQIVQAGIKASDIDSVIQSLGENITWDANNKSFSPDDYDEIREALVALGYDKSDVDSIDNFSYFVDDLYYQKQNNEQKYADRLDYMDELATSVS
-898 AIDTFNSD
+898 AGEGQVVGTVLSDVNSKVKNALDDAQLDKIATDSYSKAATKQDVQDAQAGIDQLSENELKQRYAEFNSAYRYNADTGALQLQD
-906 EDLSGWER
+906 EKGNWADL
-914 FSSILMSLSMGLPM
+914 
-928 ICDGLLKFSALIS
+928 K
-941 AKSITKI
+941 K
-948 AGLENLSKGVI
+948 
-959 QKLLSSAGDKSQIEA
+959 GDKGYVSTDTIKTN
-974 ILKEAGIGDKVI
+974 LKTNI
-986 KSTVDQV
+986 QV
-993 EKASTGLPGL
+993 EKAQEIANQEAENTWYGQFRKDASSGFGEVQGSNIRSMLDAMLNAIRQNENPLTEEDIQDRHLGLSSED
-1003 IGRLGSKLS
+1003 IE
-1012 KAGSVMA
+1012 
-1019 GFLTNPIALGVVA
+1019 FLMQ
-1032 AVAAVGATVYL
+1032 
-1043 AVTERKRQ
+1043 KQ
-1051 AAAAMEEATQ
+1051 
-1061 SAKEAS
+1061 
-1067 AAYEE
+1067 EE
-1072 LKGKVEN
+1072 LRGVLTDVNDLYTTVQQDLLGLAE
-1079 LKSSYSEYSSILK
+1079 EYSSCSDE
-1092 TLGNLKTGTAEW
+1092 AE
-1104 TEAVVELN
+1104 EFSSAVKRYGKNSEQAKKAQDKLN
-1112 NQVLELLKTYPQLAE
+1112 QAIKNAQWRKLA
-1127 YINNNNGI
+1127 
-1135 LTIDA
+1135 DS
-1140 EGYEKVAK
+1140 VAK
-1148 EMATSAAAAQVA
+1148 
-1160 SIDSQKKTLTATINY
+1160 
-1175 DIVDKGFDNSLN
+1175 
-1187 SDSMLRMADAIQ
+1187 
-1199 KDAGIIIGA
+1199 
-1208 LPDESGEIDQAKMDE
+1208 
-1223 SIAAMADSA
+1223 
-1232 KVTKEQAEAVLSN
+1232 VLSN
-1245 SECLDYLRETV
+1245 MEDLDEESDEYKDECKSLAKSFNDIFK
-1256 TTTNTKLDTLN
+1256 TNVSQDWVADNIDLFKKWSQSSGDEARKLELQ
-1267 SSRIA
+1267 ILA
-1272 ALTSSMDLTEDQ
+1272 A
-1284 RALANSSE
+1284 ANAASSE
-1292 LMQGIV
+1292 
-1298 NRVIENNYDKID
+1298 NFKPIE
-1310 NNIKSDDSEA
+1310 
-1320 ARTYGDTKS
+1320 
-1329 GLLKGYADTTLRKH
+1329 LKAD
-1343 TPFSWS
+1343 
-1349 ATAEGEAAFKEY
+1349 ENGVV
-1361 LKNQGKTEEEIAAI
+1361 
-1375 WKSADFK
+1375 
-1382 KDRITWKQTGENDTT
+1382 QT
-1397 VDKDIFYD
+1397 I
-1405 SLVNSVNGARETKA
+1405 R
-1419 AQQSSQDVA
+1419 
-1428 NVLNKITA
+1428 
-1436 LTNSS
+1436 
-1441 DVTESAYGKYL
+1441 SAYDFYL
-1452 STGSVNSLTEEEF
+1452 
-1465 KALQGVGPQIAEY
+1465 
-1478 IESGGKKAAAKITEG
+1478 
-1493 MKAVMDTTQV
+1493 
-1503 APPDISG
+1503 
-1510 DYDSA
+1510 
-1515 AHDRYL
+1515 
-1521 HTSGQQI
+1521 
-1528 LSSNAESLDTSVEA
+1528 
-1542 LEAYTAELLKNNTAL
+1542 
-1557 DGNYEKAA
+1557 
-1565 KMAVANVKFAN
+1565 
-1576 GLNNLNNVLDDEIDN
+1576 
-1591 VKNASK
+1591 
-1597 KNLDYYKSLGKI
+1597 YYKSLIESGKI
-1609 TQAVNDLYDTDV
+1609 TITADGKADISALLNSLNLAEMSAADVAAVLSAIGQTDV
-1621 DADFVAENLEL
+1621 TINGVVVSTADMSASEGSFADFLD
-1632 IEEAAKGSEK
+1632 AAG
-1642 ALAELSVAIVKADL
+1642 LG
-1656 NNRKTLDKVD
+1656 TVD
-1666 LNSVSKD
+1666 FKSD
-1673 IQGAATY
+1673 IT
-1680 LNSALADYSYN
+1680 
-1691 LYSIN
+1691 
-1696 EGLAAMQANMA
+1696 
-1707 DASGPMTLA
+1707 
-1716 AALEGCGVKAETFIG
+1716 
-1731 SLNRVAVATG
+1731 ATG
-1741 QTYAQMEADL
+1741 VVP
-1751 AKMGMSMSDFD
+1751 DFN
-1762 VTYAEV
+1762 
-1768 PTKEDVALTT
+1768 PS
-1778 TERTVTDLGDGKY
+1778 KY
-1791 IMQDKITNIEHQYID
+1791 ISDAN
-1806 SVMQVP
+1806 S
-1812 QIHPKGSSGA
+1812 
-1822 GGIIVTPPSSGG
+1822 SSGG
-1834 AGLVSGGKS
+1834 
-1843 SGGGGGG
+1843 GGGGGG

-1861 IERYHVIKKQLDN
+1861 IERYHTIKKQLDN

-1881 LSAAKDRAFGENR
+1881 LSAAKDRAFGANR
-1894 LRVMDREAAKLEEQI
+1894 LRVMDQEAAKLEEQI

-1915 VDEINS
+1915 VDEIDS

-2024 FLERRLDRLSKS
+2024 FLERRLDRLSNS

-2043 YLVQQEKALELQKK
+2043 YLVQQKKMSELQDK
-2057 RAATQQGIDKLQ
+2057 RFDIQRGINELQ
-2069 AAIAEQEARGLE
+2069 ADIAKQEAQGLE

-2116 TMFDNYFDDSDYYI
+2116 IVFDNYFDDLDYYI
-2130 DRISTLNGIM
+2130 DRISTLNDMM

-2151 YNNLDN
+2151 YDDLDN
-2157 FNKISER
+2157 FNRINEQ

-2170 TLLGLSQQKLSSA
+2170 VMLGMSQQKLSNA
-2183 TDEVKYWQDLA
+2183 TGEVNYWKRLA
-2194 TAMEGI
+2194 AEVEGI
-2200 NSLDDLKN
+2200 ESLDDLKDSPFWEDAN
-2208 SSWWA
+2208 
-2213 DDQVKKI
+2213 DQIKKI
-2220 AENATLAED
+2220 AENAALAGD
-2229 SIKAV
+2229 SIKVV

-2245 TDRQLETQQKIYESI
+2245 TERQLETQQEIYESI

-2268 DNWVN
+2268 DNWVD

-2280 AQKKGLLNDIDYAV
+2280 VQKKGLLNDIDYAV
-2294 DRYSDLADLNDL
+2294 DRYGDLADLNDL

-2415 VEDKIQA
+2415 VEDKMQA

-2452 YANTSLTQEEKNQ
+2452 YTDASLTQEERNK

-2490 QSGMNFEDTILG
+2490 QSGMNFKDTILG
-2502 KMYPEYENLQKFN
+2502 TMYPEYETLQKFN

-2525 FTMIQKQ
+2525 FTMIQDQ
-2532 YQATTGYYQELAK
+2532 YKTTTEYYQELAK
-2545 VMGITDKDV
+2545 AMGITDENV
-2554 LNDLGL
+2554 LNDLGS
-2560 MKAAIADAMRTAQ
+2560 MKTAIAKAMIAAQ
-2573 ENMQTS
+2573 ESMQTAIS
-2579 IKDSQE
+2579 NSQE
-2585 KFDSTVQ
+2585 NFDTTTK
-2592 NMDKLVDS
+2592 NMNDLVKTID
-2600 INEMSNALRDWV
+2600 EMGEALREWV
-2612 EEMTKLAVVF
+2612 KEMTKLAVVF

-2629 DLMIKAMNNNDMASA
+2629 DLIIKALKNNDMDSA

-2660 SYGQYTWNSKEAMI
+2660 SYGQYNWDSKEAMV
-2674 KDLQEHGVQVSDEN
+2674 KDFQEQGVQISSEKADR
-2688 AAILWDKYNSTT
+2688 LWDKYNNTT
-2700 QKYDTGGYTGEWGKD
+2700 QKYDTGGYTGEWGQD
-2715 GRLALLHQKELVLNA
+2715 GKLAVLHQKELVLNA

-2739 VNVVRDI
+2739 VNIVRDI
-2746 VRQID
+2746 VQQID
-2751 AQALYSHGRR
+2751 AQALYSRGRR

-2771 ETLEQNVHIEASFP
+2771 ETLEQNVHIEANFP

>member
-1 MSAARTVRVNL
+1 MNAARTVRVNL

-48 PEQLNTASAAAIKLR
+48 PEQLNTASVAAIKLR
-63 ENLQSAINVDT
+63 ENLQNAINVDT

-102 LGPAGQAAFMD
+102 LGPTGQAAFMD

-142 AGWQLSSTAIHT
+142 AGWQLSSTAIHRFIGT
-154 FVGAVQTAYHYAQD
+154 IQTAYNYAQD
-168 LNKSLND
+168 LNKSLNN

-246 SDQLTAVWENFM
+246 SDQLTAIWENFM

-276 AATASS
+276 ATTASS
-282 TDEIADG
+282 TDEIAEG
-289 LEKFAAVAET
+289 LEKFAAVADT

-351 NKYSSALEV
+351 NKYSSALEA

-368 AGELKSMDEIL
+368 AGQLKDMDEIL

-388 IGKDQQVALAQTVA
+388 IGKDQQIALAQTVA
-402 GVRQYTQ
+402 GVRQYNQ
-409 FIALMDNWDFMK
+409 FIALMDNWDFMQ
-421 ENLNT
+421 ENLQT
-426 AANATGTLDKQAEI
+426 VAKASGTLDEQAQI

-445 EAAQKRVQAAAESI
+445 EAARKRVQAAAEGI

-468 FVGLTDD
+468 FIWLTNG
-475 FGAIIEFIDKIIDS
+475 FGSVLEFIDKIIDS

-515 VQTLAHNLMNLT
+515 AQTLAHNLMNLT

-561 NEATAVSTTA
+561 NEAAAVSTTA

-638 SYDYLKGAGSSSL
+638 SYEYLKGAGSSSL
-651 RSIMSEYDNGTP
+651 RAIMSEYDNGTS
-663 ISNITLPTSKGAQ
+663 INDIALPTSRGAQ

-695 QLEDLTNKTQKFQQA
+695 QLDDLTNKTQKFQQA

-725 FDGLEESIKSNAKQL
+725 FDGLGESIRNNATQL
-740 AEFEHEADQLDK
+740 AEFEHKADQLNNLK
-752 LKSSVGNWQKDPNFD
+752 LSVGNWQKDPNFD

-803 QRSRR
+803 QRSQR
-808 AAAGNA
+808 AAAGNTA
-814 DQIEQFAKK
+814 QIEQFAKK
-823 YKLSTDEVQRFTEQL
+823 YKLSREEVQRFAEQL
-838 KKAEEMGLTYEEYL
+838 KKAEQMGLTYKEYL
-852 KRTGE
+852 KQTGE
-857 AAVWAGKSI
+857 AAVWAGANFENTSKKVNKLAVVQGVSNTLFGIGMSI
-866 ENASTKV
+866 SSVKNAIESLQDDSISPWQKTLNVIMALSMALPTVTTLFTSLGQGYTLLVYGITGYSAAQAKAAAITLAEMGITQASTEEDKQAAAARLAVTLGIKEESAAILVNSTLKSKSLKTRILELAAKIKEAVVTGATTVATWAHNAALAVQNMLLGESLVLTSAGIALFALLGVALVGLAAILIKGIVAWANYETATEQATRQAEESATAADKAKEAFNSLKDTLKEYDEGV
-873 SKMAV
+873 SALADLTKGTEAFREKLAETNKAALKLIEQLQLIYGKDWKYDNNGQIVFLDENGQIDENFVKNQTEEAEKKYQQTQDVAV
-878 ISEIGNGLMSVQ
+878 IADAAASKTKASDTSNFDDYNEVKTYQPTEKSKTASQIVQAGIKASDIDSVIQSLSLSENITWDANNKSFSPGDYEKIREALVAQGYDESDVNSIGNFSYFVDDLYYQKQNNGQKYADRLDYMDELATS
-890 MGVSSVVS
+890 VS
-898 AIDTFNSD
+898 AGEGQVVGTVLSDVNSKVKNALDDAQLDKIATDSYSEAATDENVKEAQAEIDQLSESELKQRYAEFNSAYRYNADTGALQLQD
-906 EDLSGWER
+906 EKGNWTDLKE
-914 FSSILMSLSMGLPM
+914 
-928 ICDGLLKFSALIS
+928 
-941 AKSITKI
+941 
-948 AGLENLSKGVI
+948 
-959 QKLLSSAGDKSQIEA
+959 GDKGYVSTDTIKTN
-974 ILKEAGIGDKVI
+974 LKTNI
-986 KSTVDQV
+986 QV
-993 EKASTGLPGL
+993 EKAQELANSNAEDTWFTQFKEDASSGFSDSENVKKLLEKMRMSENPMTEEGIQDAASDLKLNLNPEDIEFLMQKQEELRGVLTDVNDLYTTGQQELLGL
-1003 IGRLGSKLS
+1003 ANEYSSCSDEAEEFSAAVKRYGKNSEQAKKAQDKLNQAIKNAQWRKLADS
-1012 KAGSVMA
+1012 VAKVLSNMEDLDEESDEYKDECKSLAKSFNDIFKTNVSQDWVADNIDLFKEWSQSSGDEARKLELQILAAANAASSENFKPIELKADENGVVQTIRSA
-1019 GFLTNPIALGVVA
+1019 YDFYLYYKSLIESGKITITADGKADISALLNSLDLAKMSAADVA
-1032 AVAAVGATVYL
+1032 AVLSAIGQTD
-1043 AVTERKRQ
+1043 VTINGVVVSTAEMSASGSDFANFM
-1051 AAAAMEEATQ
+1051 AAASDAAGSPMEVKDFQ
-1061 SAKEAS
+1061 SN
-1067 AAYEE
+1067 
-1072 LKGKVEN
+1072 V
-1079 LKSSYSEYSSILK
+1079 
-1092 TLGNLKTGTAEW
+1092 
-1104 TEAVVELN
+1104 
-1112 NQVLELLKTYPQLAE
+1112 
-1127 YINNNNGI
+1127 
-1135 LTIDA
+1135 
-1140 EGYEKVAK
+1140 
-1148 EMATSAAAAQVA
+1148 
-1160 SIDSQKKTLTATINY
+1160 TATG
-1175 DIVDKGFDNSLN
+1175 VV
-1187 SDSMLRMADAIQ
+1187 
-1199 KDAGIIIGA
+1199 
-1208 LPDESGEIDQAKMDE
+1208 PDF
-1223 SIAAMADSA
+1223 
-1232 KVTKEQAEAVLSN
+1232 N
-1245 SECLDYLRETV
+1245 
-1256 TTTNTKLDTLN
+1256 
-1267 SSRIA
+1267 
-1272 ALTSSMDLTEDQ
+1272 
-1284 RALANSSE
+1284 
-1292 LMQGIV
+1292 
-1298 NRVIENNYDKID
+1298 
-1310 NNIKSDDSEA
+1310 
-1320 ARTYGDTKS
+1320 
-1329 GLLKGYADTTLRKH
+1329 
-1343 TPFSWS
+1343 P
-1349 ATAEGEAAFKEY
+1349 
-1361 LKNQGKTEEEIAAI
+1361 
-1375 WKSADFK
+1375 
-1382 KDRITWKQTGENDTT
+1382 
-1397 VDKDIFYD
+1397 
-1405 SLVNSVNGARETKA
+1405 
-1419 AQQSSQDVA
+1419 
-1428 NVLNKITA
+1428 
-1436 LTNSS
+1436 
-1441 DVTESAYGKYL
+1441 GKYL
-1452 STGSVNSLTEEEF
+1452 S
-1465 KALQGVGPQIAEY
+1465 
-1478 IESGGKKAAAKITEG
+1478 
-1493 MKAVMDTTQV
+1493 D
-1503 APPDISG
+1503 
-1510 DYDSA
+1510 
-1515 AHDRYL
+1515 
-1521 HTSGQQI
+1521 
-1528 LSSNAESLDTSVEA
+1528 
-1542 LEAYTAELLKNNTAL
+1542 
-1557 DGNYEKAA
+1557 
-1565 KMAVANVKFAN
+1565 AN
-1576 GLNNLNNVLDDEIDN
+1576 
-1591 VKNASK
+1591 
-1597 KNLDYYKSLGKI
+1597 
-1609 TQAVNDLYDTDV
+1609 
-1621 DADFVAENLEL
+1621 
-1632 IEEAAKGSEK
+1632 
-1642 ALAELSVAIVKADL
+1642 
-1656 NNRKTLDKVD
+1656 
-1666 LNSVSKD
+1666 
-1673 IQGAATY
+1673 
-1680 LNSALADYSYN
+1680 
-1691 LYSIN
+1691 
-1696 EGLAAMQANMA
+1696 
-1707 DASGPMTLA
+1707 
-1716 AALEGCGVKAETFIG
+1716 
-1731 SLNRVAVATG
+1731 
-1741 QTYAQMEADL
+1741 
-1751 AKMGMSMSDFD
+1751 
-1762 VTYAEV
+1762 
-1768 PTKEDVALTT
+1768 
-1778 TERTVTDLGDGKY
+1778 
-1791 IMQDKITNIEHQYID
+1791 
-1806 SVMQVP
+1806 
-1812 QIHPKGSSGA
+1812 
-1822 GGIIVTPPSSGG
+1822 SSGG
-1834 AGLVSGGKS
+1834 G
-1843 SGGGGGG
+1843 GGGGGG

-1861 IERYHVIKKQLDN
+1861 IERYHTIKKQLDN

-1881 LSAAKDRAFGENR
+1881 LSAAKDRAFGANR
-1894 LRVMDREAAKLEEQI
+1894 LRVMDQEAAKLEEQI

-1915 VDEINS
+1915 VDEIDS

-2014 KVQIHDDQID
+2014 KVQINDDQID
-2024 FLERRLDRLSKS
+2024 FLERRLDRLSNS

-2043 YLVQQEKALELQKK
+2043 YLVQQKKMSELQQK
-2057 RAATQQGIDKLQ
+2057 RLTTQQGIDDLQ
-2069 AAIAEQEARGLE
+2069 AAIAEHEAQGLE
-2081 MTDEQNEQ
+2081 ITDEENEQ

-2116 TMFDNYFDDSDYYI
+2116 TVFDNYFDDLDYYI
-2130 DRISTLNGIM
+2130 DRISTLNDMM

-2151 YNNLDN
+2151 YDDLDN
-2157 FNKISER
+2157 FNRINGQ

-2170 TLLGLSQQKLSSA
+2170 VMLGMSQQKLFN
-2183 TDEVKYWQDLA
+2183 TTGEVDYWKRLA
-2194 TAMEGI
+2194 VAAEGI
-2200 NSLDDLKN
+2200 DSLDDLKDSPFWEDAN
-2208 SSWWA
+2208 
-2213 DDQVKKI
+2213 DQIKEI
-2220 AENATLAED
+2220 AENAALAGD
-2229 SIKAV
+2229 SIEVV

-2245 TDRQLETQQKIYESI
+2245 TERQLETQQEIYESI

-2268 DNWVN
+2268 DNWVD

-2280 AQKKGLLNDIDYAV
+2280 IQKKGLLNDIDYAV
-2294 DRYSDLADLNDL
+2294 DRYGDLTDLNDL

-2339 LKDVLEEV
+2339 LKDVLEKV

-2402 TADAEEVSKAEQD
+2402 TASAEEVSKAEQN
-2415 VEDKIQA
+2415 VEDKMQA

-2429 TMRDTGEKILSIQQ
+2429 ALRDMGEKILQVQ
-2443 EYYDALSDI
+2443 KEYSDALTVILTDTTLDLKTKSDRI
-2452 YANTSLTQEEKNQ
+2452 KALQED
-2465 REEALRESTMK
+2465 TMK
-2476 KLSYYTDQYDKALK
+2476 KLMYYTDQYDKALD
-2490 QSGMNFEDTILG
+2490 QSGINFKDTVLG
-2502 KMYPEYENLQKFN
+2502 TMYPEYENLQKFN
-2515 DNFASSADTT
+2515 DDFASSADKT
-2525 FTMIQKQ
+2525 FALIQEQ
-2532 YQATTGYYQELAK
+2532 YEITAGYYRDLAQA
-2545 VMGITDKDV
+2545 MGITDESV
-2554 LNDLGL
+2554 LNDLEL
-2560 MKAAIADAMRTAQ
+2560 MKAAITNAMLAAQ
-2573 ENMQTS
+2573 QNMQTAIS
-2579 IKDSQE
+2579 KSQE
-2585 KFDSTVQ
+2585 NFDATTQ
-2592 NMDKLVDS
+2592 NMDNLTNA
-2600 INEMSNALRDWV
+2600 INEMGKALWNWV

-2622 NSNADYF
+2622 NSNADYYL
-2629 DLMIKAMNNNDMASA
+2629 LMIDALNRGDMNSA
-2644 EKYAEYRAMK
+2644 EKYAEYRAIK

-2660 SYGQYTWNSKEAMI
+2660 SYDQYGWSSKEDMV
-2674 KDLQEHGVQVSDEN
+2674 KDLQGDVNESVTITDEE
-2688 AAILWDKYNSTT
+2688 ADRLWNTYISHI
-2700 QKYDTGGYTGEWGKD
+2700 QEYDTGGYTGEWGHD
-2715 GRLALLHQKELVLNA
+2715 GKLSVLHQKELVLNA

-2739 VNVVRDI
+2739 VNIVRDI
-2746 VRQID
+2746 MQQID
-2751 AQALYSHGRR
+2751 AQALYSRGRR

-2771 ETLEQNVHIEASFP
+2771 ETLEQNVHIEANFP

>member
-1 MSAARTVRVNL
+1 MNAARTVRVNL

-24 LSRLNT
+24 LSRLST

-48 PEQLNTASAAAIKLR
+48 QEQLNTASVAAIKLR
-63 ENLQSAINVDT
+63 ENLQNAINVDT

-86 EKSGMSLK
+86 KKSGMSLK

-102 LGPAGQAAFMD
+102 LGPTGQAAFMD

-123 PLKQTNVLVDKLWD
+123 PLKQTNVLVDKLWG

-142 AGWQLSSTAIHT
+142 AGWQLSSTAIHRFIGT
-154 FVGAVQTAYHYAQD
+154 IQTAYNYAQD
-168 LNKSLND
+168 LNKSLNN

-282 TDEIADG
+282 TDEIAEG
-289 LEKFAAVAET
+289 LEKFAAVADT

-323 VVGTALKTLFARIEG
+323 VVGTALKTLFARVEG
-338 LNLGETLDDGTTL
+338 LKLGETLDDGTTL
-351 NKYSSALEV
+351 NKYSSALEA

-368 AGELKSMDEIL
+368 AGELKDMDEIL
-379 DEIGSKWDT
+379 EEIGAKWGT
-388 IGKDQQVALAQTVA
+388 IHKDQQIALAQTVA

-409 FIALMDNWDFMK
+409 FIALMDNWDFMQ
-421 ENLNT
+421 ENLDT
-426 AANATGTLDKQAEI
+426 VAKASGTLDEQAQI

-445 EAAQKRVQAAAESI
+445 EAARKRVKAAAEGI

-468 FVGLTDD
+468 FIWLTDA
-475 FGAIIEFIDKIIDS
+475 FGSILEFIDKIIDS
-489 LGGLSGVLPGIALLV
+489 LGGLSGVLPGIAILV

-515 VQTLAHNLMNLT
+515 AQTLAHNLMNLT

-552 NPNSGLREN
+552 NPNAGLREN
-561 NEATAVSTTA
+561 NEAAAVSTTA

-627 ANDIRSKASFG
+627 ANDIRSNASFG
-638 SYDYLKGAGSSSL
+638 SYKNLKGAGSSSL
-651 RSIMSEYDNGTP
+651 RAIMSEYDNGTS
-663 ISNITLPTSKGAQ
+663 ISNITLPTSRSAQ

-695 QLEDLTNKTQKFQQA
+695 QLDDLTNKTQKFQQA
-710 LQSLSTASVQ
+710 LSSLSTASVY

-725 FDGLEESIKSNAKQL
+725 FDSLGESIRNNAVQL
-740 AEFEHEADQLDK
+740 AKFEHEADQLTK

-780 SISDAADAEELL
+780 SINDAADAEELL
-792 TAVDNASAEAL
+792 TAVSNAEAEAL
-803 QRSRR
+803 QKSRR
-808 AAAGNA
+808 AAAGNT

-823 YKLSTDEVQRFTEQL
+823 YKLSTQEVQRFANQL
-838 KKAEEMGLTYEEYL
+838 KKAEEMGLSYKEYL
-852 KRTGE
+852 KQTGE
-857 AAVWAGKSI
+857 AAVAFGNSVSNASNKVNKLAVVQGVANTLFGIGMSISAVTNAIESLQDDSISPWQKTLNVIMALSMALPTVTTLFTSLGRGYTLLVYGITGYSAAQAKAAVVTLANMGITQASTEEDKKAAAARLAVILGIREESAAILVNSTLKAKSLKTRILELATKIKEAVVTGATTVATWAHNAALAVQNLLMSKSLVLTTAGIVAFAGLVAILAGLAIALAIGIKKWANYETATEQATRQAEESATAADKAKEAFNSLKDTLKEYDEGVSALADLTEGTEAFREKLAETNKAALKLIEQLQLIYGKDWKYDSNGQIVFLDENGQIDENFVKNQTEKSEKQYQQTQDVAVIADATASKTKAADVSNFDDYNATGYYSTVKSKTASQIVQAGIKASDIDSVIQSLGKSI
-866 ENASTKV
+866 TWNADIQSFSPGDYDKIREALV
-873 SKMAV
+873 ALGYDKSDVDSIDNFSYFVDDLYYQKQN
-878 ISEIGNGLMSVQ
+878 NGQKYADRLDYMDELTTS
-890 MGVSSVVS
+890 VS
-898 AIDTFNSD
+898 AGEGQIVGTVLSDVNSKVKNVLDDAQLNDIATDSYSKAATRQDVQEAQAGIDQLSESELKQRYAEFNSAYRYNADTGALQLQD
-906 EDLSGWER
+906 EKGNWTDLKE
-914 FSSILMSLSMGLPM
+914 
-928 ICDGLLKFSALIS
+928 
-941 AKSITKI
+941 
-948 AGLENLSKGVI
+948 
-959 QKLLSSAGDKSQIEA
+959 GDKGYVSTDTIKTS
-974 ILKEAGIGDKVI
+974 LKTNI
-986 KSTVDQV
+986 QV
-993 EKASTGLPGL
+993 EKAQEIANSDAEDAWFTQFQKDASSSFSGEQQNEVNNLLREIYDNKSGKPL
-1003 IGRLGSKLS
+1003 TEEYIQKKVSDLS
-1012 KAGSVMA
+1012 PEDVE
-1019 GFLTNPIALGVVA
+1019 FLMQ
-1032 AVAAVGATVYL
+1032 
-1043 AVTERKRQ
+1043 KQ
-1051 AAAAMEEATQ
+1051 
-1061 SAKEAS
+1061 
-1067 AAYEE
+1067 EE
-1072 LKGKVEN
+1072 LRDVLTDVNDLYTTGQQDLLGLAN
-1079 LKSSYSEYSSILK
+1079 EYSSCSDEAEEFSAAVKRYGKNSEQAKKAQDKLNQAIKNAQWRKLADSVAKVFSKMKDLDKESDEYKDKCK
-1092 TLGNLKTGTAEW
+1092 TLAKSFNDIFKTKVSEDWVADNIDLFKKWSQSSGD
-1104 TEAVVELN
+1104 EARK
-1112 NQVLELLKTYPQLAE
+1112 LELQILA
-1127 YINNNNGI
+1127 
-1135 LTIDA
+1135 
-1140 EGYEKVAK
+1140 
-1148 EMATSAAAAQVA
+1148 
-1160 SIDSQKKTLTATINY
+1160 
-1175 DIVDKGFDNSLN
+1175 
-1187 SDSMLRMADAIQ
+1187 
-1199 KDAGIIIGA
+1199 
-1208 LPDESGEIDQAKMDE
+1208 
-1223 SIAAMADSA
+1223 SA
-1232 KVTKEQAEAVLSN
+1232 K
-1245 SECLDYLRETV
+1245 
-1256 TTTNTKLDTLN
+1256 
-1267 SSRIA
+1267 A
-1272 ALTSSMDLTEDQ
+1272 A
-1284 RALANSSE
+1284 SSE
-1292 LMQGIV
+1292 
-1298 NRVIENNYDKID
+1298 NFKP
-1310 NNIKSDDSEA
+1310 IK
-1320 ARTYGDTKS
+1320 
-1329 GLLKGYADTTLRKH
+1329 LKADETGV
-1343 TPFSWS
+1343 
-1349 ATAEGEAAFKEY
+1349 E
-1361 LKNQGKTEEEIAAI
+1361 
-1375 WKSADFK
+1375 
-1382 KDRITWKQTGENDTT
+1382 QT
-1397 VDKDIFYD
+1397 I
-1405 SLVNSVNGARETKA
+1405 R
-1419 AQQSSQDVA
+1419 
-1428 NVLNKITA
+1428 
-1436 LTNSS
+1436 
-1441 DVTESAYGKYL
+1441 SAYDFYL
-1452 STGSVNSLTEEEF
+1452 
-1465 KALQGVGPQIAEY
+1465 
-1478 IESGGKKAAAKITEG
+1478 
-1493 MKAVMDTTQV
+1493 
-1503 APPDISG
+1503 
-1510 DYDSA
+1510 
-1515 AHDRYL
+1515 
-1521 HTSGQQI
+1521 
-1528 LSSNAESLDTSVEA
+1528 
-1542 LEAYTAELLKNNTAL
+1542 
-1557 DGNYEKAA
+1557 
-1565 KMAVANVKFAN
+1565 
-1576 GLNNLNNVLDDEIDN
+1576 
-1591 VKNASK
+1591 
-1597 KNLDYYKSLGKI
+1597 YYKSLIESGKI
-1609 TQAVNDLYDTDV
+1609 TITADGRADISALLNSLDLARISAADVAAVLSAIGQTDV
-1621 DADFVAENLEL
+1621 TINGVVVSTADMSASEDSFANFMK
-1632 IEEAAKGSEK
+1632 AAS
-1642 ALAELSVAIVKADL
+1642 
-1656 NNRKTLDKVD
+1656 
-1666 LNSVSKD
+1666 
-1673 IQGAATY
+1673 GAAG
-1680 LNSALADYSYN
+1680 S
-1691 LYSIN
+1691 
-1696 EGLAAMQANMA
+1696 
-1707 DASGPMTLA
+1707 PMKVEDFQSNVT
-1716 AALEGCGVKAETFIG
+1716 
-1731 SLNRVAVATG
+1731 ATG
-1741 QTYAQMEADL
+1741 VVP
-1751 AKMGMSMSDFD
+1751 DFN
-1762 VTYAEV
+1762 
-1768 PTKEDVALTT
+1768 PS
-1778 TERTVTDLGDGKY
+1778 KY
-1791 IMQDKITNIEHQYID
+1791 ISDAN
-1806 SVMQVP
+1806 
-1812 QIHPKGSSGA
+1812 
-1822 GGIIVTPPSSGG
+1822 
-1834 AGLVSGGKS
+1834 S

-1850 SQKDKKKSSDE
+1850 GSKKDKKKSSDE
-1861 IERYHVIKKQLDN
+1861 IERYHAIKKQLDN

-1881 LSAAKDRAFGENR
+1881 LSAAKDRAFGANR
-1894 LRVMDREAAKLEEQI
+1894 LRVMDQEAAKLEEQI

-1915 VDEINS
+1915 VDEIDS

-2024 FLERRLDRLSKS
+2024 FLERRLDRLSNS

-2043 YLVQQEKALELQKK
+2043 YLIQQKKMLELQQK
-2057 RAATQQGIDKLQ
+2057 RFETQQGIDALQ
-2069 AAIAEQEARGLE
+2069 AAIAEHEAQGLE
-2081 MTDEQNEQ
+2081 ITDEENEQ

-2116 TMFDNYFDDSDYYI
+2116 TVFDNYFDDLDYYI
-2130 DRISTLNGIM
+2130 DRISTLNDMM

-2151 YNNLDN
+2151 YDDLNN
-2157 FNKISER
+2157 FNRINGQ

-2170 TLLGLSQQKLSSA
+2170 VMLGMSQQKLFNA
-2183 TDEVKYWQDLA
+2183 TGEVDYWKRLA
-2194 TAMEGI
+2194 AEVEGI
-2200 NSLDDLKN
+2200 ESLDDLKDSPFWEDTN
-2208 SSWWA
+2208 
-2213 DDQVKKI
+2213 DQIKKI
-2220 AENATLAED
+2220 AENAALAGD
-2229 SIKAV
+2229 SIKVV

-2245 TDRQLETQQKIYESI
+2245 TERQLETQQEIYESI

-2268 DNWVN
+2268 DNWVD

-2280 AQKKGLLNDIDYAV
+2280 VQKKGLLNDIDYAV
-2294 DRYSDLADLNDL
+2294 DRYGDLADLNDL

-2415 VEDKIQA
+2415 VEDKMQA

-2452 YANTSLTQEEKNQ
+2452 YADASLTQEERNK

-2502 KMYPEYENLQKFN
+2502 KMYPEYETLQKFN

-2525 FTMIQKQ
+2525 FTMIQDQ
-2532 YQATTGYYQELAK
+2532 YKATTEYYQELAK
-2545 VMGITDKDV
+2545 AMGITDENV
-2554 LNDLGL
+2554 LNDLGS
-2560 MKAAIADAMRTAQ
+2560 MKEEIAKAMIAAQ
-2573 ENMQTS
+2573 ENMQTAIS
-2579 IKDSQE
+2579 NSQE
-2585 KFDSTVQ
+2585 NFDATTK
-2592 NMDKLVDS
+2592 NMDNLVKS
-2600 INEMSNALRDWV
+2600 IDEMGESLREWV
-2612 EEMTKLAVVF
+2612 KEMTKLAVVF

-2629 DLMIKAMNNNDMASA
+2629 DLMIKALKNNDMDSA

-2660 SYGQYTWNSKEAMI
+2660 SYGQYSWDSKEAMV
-2674 KDLQEHGVQVSDEN
+2674 KDFQEQGVQISDEK
-2688 AAILWDKYNSTT
+2688 ADRLWDKYNNTT
-2700 QKYDTGGYTGEWGKD
+2700 QKYDTGGYTGEWGQD
-2715 GRLALLHQKELVLNA
+2715 GKLAVLHQKELVLNA

-2739 VNVVRDI
+2739 VNIVRDI
-2746 VRQID
+2746 VQQID
-2751 AQALYSHGRR
+2751 AQALYSRGRR

-2771 ETLEQNVHIEASFP
+2771 ETLEQNVHIEANFP

>member
-1 MSAARTVRVNL
+1 MNAARTVRVNL

-48 PEQLNTASAAAIKLR
+48 PEQLNTASVAAIKLR
-63 ENLQSAINVDT
+63 ENLQNAINVDT
-74 GRLDLSKFNHEM
+74 GKLDLSKFNHEM

-102 LGPAGQAAFMD
+102 LGPTGQAAFMD

-123 PLKQTNVLVDKLWD
+123 PLRQTNVLVDKLWD

-142 AGWQLSSTAIHT
+142 AGWQLSSTAIHA
-154 FVGAVQTAYHYAQD
+154 FVGAISTAYNYAQD

-246 SDQLTAVWENFM
+246 SDQLTAIWENFM
-258 KDGEHTAEWY
+258 KDGKHAAEWY

-276 AATASS
+276 AETASS
-282 TDEIADG
+282 TDEIAEG
-289 LEKFAAVAET
+289 LEKFAAVADT

-351 NKYSSALEV
+351 NKYSKALDA

-379 DEIGSKWDT
+379 DEIGSKWGT
-388 IGKDQQVALAQTVA
+388 ISKDQQIALAQTVA

-409 FIALMDNWDFMK
+409 FIALMDNWDFMQ
-421 ENLNT
+421 ENLET
-426 AANATGTLDKQAEI
+426 VARASGTLDEQAQI

-445 EAAQKRVQAAAESI
+445 EAAKKRVQAAAEGI

-468 FVGLTDD
+468 FIWLTNG
-475 FGAIIEFIDKIIDS
+475 FGSVVEFIDKIIDS
-489 LGGLSGVLPGIALLV
+489 LGGLSGVLPGIAILV

-515 VQTLAHNLMNLT
+515 AQTLAHNLMNLT

-598 ILESVQASGEELQAR
+598 MLDAVQASGEELQAR
-613 AKQLDLAQEEARLL
+613 AKQLDLAQEEARLS
-627 ANDIRSKASFG
+627 ANEIRSKVSFG
-638 SYDYLKGAGSSSL
+638 SYENLKGAGSSSL
-651 RSIMSEYDNGTP
+651 RAIMSEYDNGAS
-663 ISNITLPTSKGAQ
+663 INDIVLPTSKGAQ

-695 QLEDLTNKTQKFQQA
+695 QLDDLTNKTQKFQQA
-710 LQSLSTASVQ
+710 LESLSTASVQ
-720 SFIKD
+720 SFVKD
-725 FDGLEESIKSNAKQL
+725 FDGLGESIRNNAKQL
-740 AEFEHEADQLDK
+740 AEFEHEADQLTK

-792 TAVDNASAEAL
+792 TAVSNAETEAL
-803 QRSRR
+803 QKSRR

-823 YKLSTDEVQRFTEQL
+823 YKLSTDEVQRFAEQL
-838 KKAEEMGLTYEEYL
+838 KKAEKMGLTYEEYL
-852 KRTGE
+852 KKTGE
-857 AAVWAGKSI
+857 AAVWAGKNI
-866 ENASTKV
+866 ENASKKV
-873 SKMAV
+873 SKIEVAK
-878 ISEIGNGLMSVQ
+878 GL
-890 MGVSSVVS
+890 
-898 AIDTFNSD
+898 ANN
-906 EDLSGWER
+906 
-914 FSSILMSLSMGLPM
+914 LMSLQMGFASLRTFFTTLA
-928 ICDGLLKFSALIS
+928 DDSA
-941 AKSITKI
+941 
-948 AGLENLSKGVI
+948 
-959 QKLLSSAGDKSQIEA
+959 SAGDKIMASLSALTFGISGIVVPLTSGMNSLTTALRSYTAAEIVAEAATSFSNKAKSRKIILENQAKIATILSANASKDLTAAELAEKLAAEGIGTEKTRLGIAEA
-974 ILKEAGIGDKVI
+974 ILNKQKGQSLIVTGLNTLAHKLEEKALSEENVSLGLNIALWITKKLAALGAVGAIMVVVGAIAILTGAVMGIIALVNNIKNNSLSGQLKGLTEESKNAAQAADDATNKYKELKDAVSDYENGVKSLADLTKGTQEFEDATEKANEAAKKLIKTYNIKNWSIVPETGLIKIDDKELEDAQNQAKTEKTEAQTTASAFSAAQTKVQIQKELQDLSDRYIADYSTNTNNQVIGYAGTASDIDKIVTAMGNFSGGAELFFNDVKANVTEALGWNADELSLAQQSFIQNIENDSEAFKTHAEAIWKDKNSIPDQRKDSMLEQFQTGIEGFTSSSQQKEIVDAVYAQTADQTEAAAKEKYDNLSGDKLYQAYAALQNYSSYDTGTWLDGKEKFYDEKGQEVANVSDAVMREALREAEVQTQLGLQQEQAKNVVGLENGSDTDSAIAKMVTTQGDWDSGIQRLTEQELAALQEMTDAQKADYADIFKSFGLDLDKAIASVTGDNAKQAGELQASGAKKHQEEEI
-986 KSTVDQV
+986 KSTAETYGLTEEMIESQV
-993 EKASTGLPGL
+993 EALQEQKEAYNENKDAAIQAVKEQL
-1003 IGRLGSKLS
+1003 RLQ
-1012 KAGSVMA
+1012 KAG
-1019 GFLTNPIALGVVA
+1019 TNLNKIW
-1032 AVAAVGATVYL
+1032 
-1043 AVTERKRQ
+1043 KDN
-1051 AAAAMEEATQ
+1051 
-1061 SAKEAS
+1061 S
-1067 AAYEE
+1067 AAIKKWTQG
-1072 LKGKVEN
+1072 LDD
-1079 LKSSYSEYSSILK
+1079 SIE
-1092 TLGNLKTGTAEW
+1092 TQQ
-1104 TEAVVELN
+1104 AVVELQN
-1112 NQVLELLKTYPQLAE
+1112 ALNDVFKTKVSTAFIKKNFDVIQSAMEGDTEAVQRFQDLAAEDVLLTVKGVSDFDDLDQQLQDLHNTIVAYAE
-1127 YINNNNGI
+1127 QSDFTIGAQIEDQGFINSCQAI
-1135 LTIDA
+1135 
-1140 EGYEKVAK
+1140 V
-1148 EMATSAAAAQVA
+1148 AAAGMTAAQA
-1160 SIDSQKKTLTATINY
+1160 QQYFNAMGY
-1175 DIVDKGFDNSLN
+1175 DVEFDT
-1187 SDSMLRMADAIQ
+1187 
-1199 KDAGIIIGA
+1199 
-1208 LPDESGEIDQAKMDE
+1208 GE
-1223 SIAAMADSA
+1223 
-1232 KVTKEQAEAVLSN
+1232 
-1245 SECLDYLRETV
+1245 
-1256 TTTNTKLDTLN
+1256 TTNTQTYTYHKLDVEKTKE
-1267 SSRIA
+1267 A
-1272 ALTSSMDLTEDQ
+1272 GGMPQFED
-1284 RALANSSE
+1284 AE
-1292 LMQGIV
+1292 T
-1298 NRVIENNYDKID
+1298 VIEA
-1310 NNIKSDDSEA
+1310 S
-1320 ARTYGDTKS
+1320 
-1329 GLLKGYADTTLRKH
+1329 
-1343 TPFSWS
+1343 
-1349 ATAEGEAAFKEY
+1349 
-1361 LKNQGKTEEEIAAI
+1361 
-1375 WKSADFK
+1375 
-1382 KDRITWKQTGENDTT
+1382 
-1397 VDKDIFYD
+1397 
-1405 SLVNSVNGARETKA
+1405 
-1419 AQQSSQDVA
+1419 
-1428 NVLNKITA
+1428 
-1436 LTNSS
+1436 
-1441 DVTESAYGKYL
+1441 
-1452 STGSVNSLTEEEF
+1452 
-1465 KALQGVGPQIAEY
+1465 
-1478 IESGGKKAAAKITEG
+1478 
-1493 MKAVMDTTQV
+1493 TQV
-1503 APPDISG
+1503 AGTAIKTITPNGNFGGNIDF
-1510 DYDSA
+1510 
-1515 AHDRYL
+1515 
-1521 HTSGQQI
+1521 
-1528 LSSNAESLDTSVEA
+1528 SNAK
-1542 LEAYTAELLKNNTAL
+1542 Y
-1557 DGNYEKAA
+1557 
-1565 KMAVANVKFAN
+1565 N
-1576 GLNNLNNVLDDEIDN
+1576 G
-1591 VKNASK
+1591 
-1597 KNLDYYKSLGKI
+1597 G
-1609 TQAVNDLYDTDV
+1609 
-1621 DADFVAENLEL
+1621 
-1632 IEEAAKGSEK
+1632 
-1642 ALAELSVAIVKADL
+1642 
-1656 NNRKTLDKVD
+1656 
-1666 LNSVSKD
+1666 
-1673 IQGAATY
+1673 
-1680 LNSALADYSYN
+1680 
-1691 LYSIN
+1691 
-1696 EGLAAMQANMA
+1696 
-1707 DASGPMTLA
+1707 
-1716 AALEGCGVKAETFIG
+1716 
-1731 SLNRVAVATG
+1731 
-1741 QTYAQMEADL
+1741 
-1751 AKMGMSMSDFD
+1751 
-1762 VTYAEV
+1762 
-1768 PTKEDVALTT
+1768 
-1778 TERTVTDLGDGKY
+1778 
-1791 IMQDKITNIEHQYID
+1791 
-1806 SVMQVP
+1806 
-1812 QIHPKGSSGA
+1812 
-1822 GGIIVTPPSSGG
+1822 
-1834 AGLVSGGKS
+1834 SGGKS
-1843 SGGGGGG
+1843 SGGGGGGGGGG

-1861 IERYHVIKKQLDN
+1861 IERYHTIKKQLDN

-1881 LSAAKDRAFGENR
+1881 LSAAKDRAFGANR
-1894 LRVMDREAAKLEEQI
+1894 LRVMDQEAAKLEEQI

-1915 VDEINS
+1915 VDEIDS

-1936 FDEDGII
+1936 FDENGII

-1970 DFKEILNQYEETL
+1970 DFKDILNQYEETL

-2024 FLERRLDRLSKS
+2024 FLERRLDRLSNS

-2043 YLVQQEKALELQKK
+2043 YLVQQEKVLELQQK
-2057 RAATQQGIDKLQ
+2057 RLATQQGIDDLQ
-2069 AAIAEQEARGLE
+2069 AAIAEHEARGLE
-2081 MTDEQNEQ
+2081 MTDEENEQ

-2116 TMFDNYFDDSDYYI
+2116 TVFDNYFDDLDYYI
-2130 DRISTLNGIM
+2130 DRISTLNDMM

-2151 YNNLDN
+2151 YDNLEI
-2157 FNKISER
+2157 FNDINKQ

-2170 TLLGLSQQKLSSA
+2170 TMLGMSQQKLSSA
-2183 TDEVKYWQDLA
+2183 TDEVNYWQNLA
-2194 TAMEGI
+2194 TFVKEI
-2200 NSLDDLKN
+2200 DSLDDLKD
-2208 SSWWA
+2208 SHFWA
-2213 DDQVKKI
+2213 NDSVKKI
-2220 AENATLAED
+2220 AENAALAED

-2245 TDRQLETQQKIYESI
+2245 TERQLETQQEIYESI

-2268 DNWVN
+2268 DNWVD

-2294 DRYSDLADLNDL
+2294 DRYGDLVDLNDL

-2415 VEDKIQA
+2415 VEDKMQA

-2429 TMRDTGEKILSIQQ
+2429 TMRDMGQNILQVQ
-2443 EYYDALSDI
+2443 KDYFDAFSDI
-2452 YANTSLTQEEKNQ
+2452 STDTSLTWETKSARIKELQGD
-2465 REEALRESTMK
+2465 TMK
-2476 KLSYYTDQYDKALK
+2476 KLTYYTDQYDKALK
-2490 QSGMNFEDTILG
+2490 QSGMNFKDTILG
-2502 KMYPEYENLQKFN
+2502 TMYPEYENLQKFN
-2515 DNFASSADTT
+2515 DGFANSANAT
-2525 FTMIQKQ
+2525 FAQIQKQ
-2532 YQATTGYYQELAK
+2532 YEATTGYYRDLAK
-2545 VMGITDKDV
+2545 AMGITDEST
-2554 LNDLGL
+2554 LNNLES
-2560 MKAAIADAMRTAQ
+2560 MKTAIANAMLAAQ
-2573 ENMQTS
+2573 QNMQTAIS
-2579 IKDSQE
+2579 KSQE
-2585 KFDSTVQ
+2585 NFDATTK
-2592 NMDKLVDS
+2592 NMNDLVKT
-2600 INEMSNALRDWV
+2600 IKEMGESLQKWV

-2629 DLMIKAMNNNDMASA
+2629 DLMIKALKNNDMDSA

-2660 SYGQYTWNSKEAMI
+2660 SYGQYDWSSKEAMV
-2674 KDLQEHGVQVSDEN
+2674 KDFQEQGVWISDEKAN
-2688 AAILWDKYNSTT
+2688 SLWDKYSSTLK
-2700 QKYDTGGYTGEWGKD
+2700 KYDTGGYTGEWGQD
-2715 GRLALLHQKELVLNA
+2715 GKLAVLHQKELVLNA

-2751 AQALYSHGRR
+2751 AQALYSRGRR

-2771 ETLEQNVHIEASFP
+2771 ETLEQNVHIEANFP

>member
-1 MSAARTVRVNL
+1 MNAARTVRVNL

-48 PEQLNTASAAAIKLR
+48 PEQLNTASVAAIKLR
-63 ENLQSAINVDT
+63 ENLQNAINVDT
-74 GRLDLSKFNHEM
+74 GKLDLSKFNHEM
-86 EKSGMSLK
+86 KKSGMSLK

-102 LGPAGQAAFMD
+102 LGPTGQAAFMD

-123 PLKQTNVLVDKLWD
+123 PLRQTNVLVDKLWD

-142 AGWQLSSTAIHT
+142 AGWQLSSTAIHA
-154 FVGAVQTAYHYAQD
+154 FVGAISTAYNYAQD

-246 SDQLTAVWENFM
+246 SDQLTAIWENFM
-258 KDGEHTAEWY
+258 KDGEHAAEWY

-282 TDEIADG
+282 TDEIAEG
-289 LEKFAAVAET
+289 LEKFAAVADT

-351 NKYSSALEV
+351 NKYSKALDA

-379 DEIGSKWDT
+379 DEIGAKWDT
-388 IGKDQQVALAQTVA
+388 IGKDQQIALAQTVA

-409 FIALMDNWDFMK
+409 FIALMDNWDFMQ
-421 ENLNT
+421 ENLET
-426 AANATGTLDKQAEI
+426 VANATGTLDKQAEI

-445 EAAQKRVQAAAESI
+445 EAAKKRVQAAAESI

-468 FVGLTDD
+468 FIWLTNG
-475 FGAIIEFIDKIIDS
+475 FGSIIGFIDKIIDS

-515 VQTLAHNLMNLT
+515 AQTLAHNLMNLT

-561 NEATAVSTTA
+561 NEATAVNTTA

-598 ILESVQASGEELQAR
+598 MLDAVQASGEELQAR
-613 AKQLDLAQEEARLL
+613 AKQLDLAQEEARLS
-627 ANDIRSKASFG
+627 ANEIRSKASFG
-638 SYDYLKGAGSSSL
+638 SYENLKGAGSSSL
-651 RSIMSEYDNGTP
+651 RAIMSEYDNGAS
-663 ISNITLPTSKGAQ
+663 INDIVLPTSKGAQ

-695 QLEDLTNKTQKFQQA
+695 QLDDLTNKTQKFQQA
-710 LQSLSTASVQ
+710 LESLSTASVQ
-720 SFIKD
+720 SFVKD
-725 FDGLEESIKSNAKQL
+725 FDGLGESIRNNAKQL
-740 AEFEHEADQLDK
+740 AEFEHEADQLTK

-792 TAVDNASAEAL
+792 TAVSNAETEAL
-803 QRSRR
+803 QKSRR

-823 YKLSTDEVQRFTEQL
+823 YKLSTDEVQRFAEQL
-838 KKAEEMGLTYEEYL
+838 KKAEKMGLTYEEYL
-852 KRTGE
+852 KKTGE
-857 AAVWAGKSI
+857 AAVWAGKNI
-866 ENASTKV
+866 ENASKKV
-873 SKMAV
+873 SKIEAAK
-878 ISEIGNGLMSVQ
+878 GL
-890 MGVSSVVS
+890 
-898 AIDTFNSD
+898 ANN
-906 EDLSGWER
+906 
-914 FSSILMSLSMGLPM
+914 LMSLQMGFASLRTFFTTLA
-928 ICDGLLKFSALIS
+928 DDSA
-941 AKSITKI
+941 
-948 AGLENLSKGVI
+948 
-959 QKLLSSAGDKSQIEA
+959 SAGDKIMASLSALTFGISGIVVPLTSGMNSLTTALRSYTAAEIVAEAATSFSNKAKSRKIILENQAKIATILSANASKDLTAAELAEKLAAEGIGTEKTRLGIAEA
-974 ILKEAGIGDKVI
+974 ILNKQKGQSLIVTGLNTLAHKLEEKALSEENVSLGLNIALWITKKLAALGAVGAIMVVVGAIAILTGAVMGIIALVNNIKNNSLSDQLKGLTEESKNAAQAADDATNKYKELKDAVSDYENGVKSLADLTKGTQEFEDATEKANEAAKKLIKTYNIKNWSIVPETGLIKIDDKELEDAQNQAKTEKTEAQTTASAFSAAQTKVQIQKELQDLSDRYIADYSTNTNNQVIGYAGTASDIDKIVTAMGNFSGGAELFFNDVKANVTEALGWNADELSLAQQSFIQNIENDSEAFKTHAEAIWKDKNSIPDQRKDSMLEQFQTGIEGFTSSSQQKEIVDAVYAQTADQTEAAAKEKYDNLSGDKLYQAYAALQNYSSYDTGTWLDGKEKFYDEKGQEVANVSDAVMREALREAEVQTQLGLQQEQAKNVVGLENGSDTDSAIAKMVTTQGDWDSGIQRLTEQELAALQEMTDAQKADYADIFKSFGLDLDKAIASVTGDNAKQAGELQASGAKKHQEEEI
-986 KSTVDQV
+986 KSTAETYGLTEEMIESQV
-993 EKASTGLPGL
+993 EALQEQKEAYNENKDAAIQAVKEQL
-1003 IGRLGSKLS
+1003 RLQ
-1012 KAGSVMA
+1012 KAG
-1019 GFLTNPIALGVVA
+1019 TNLNKIW
-1032 AVAAVGATVYL
+1032 
-1043 AVTERKRQ
+1043 KDN
-1051 AAAAMEEATQ
+1051 
-1061 SAKEAS
+1061 S
-1067 AAYEE
+1067 AAIKKWTQG
-1072 LKGKVEN
+1072 LDD
-1079 LKSSYSEYSSILK
+1079 SIE
-1092 TLGNLKTGTAEW
+1092 TQQ
-1104 TEAVVELN
+1104 AVVELQN
-1112 NQVLELLKTYPQLAE
+1112 ALNDVFKTKVSTAFIKKNFDVIQSAMEGDTEAVQRFQDLAAEDVLLTVKGVSDFDDLDQQLQDLHNTIVAYAE
-1127 YINNNNGI
+1127 QSDFTIGAQIEDQGFINSCQAI
-1135 LTIDA
+1135 
-1140 EGYEKVAK
+1140 V
-1148 EMATSAAAAQVA
+1148 AAAGMTAAQA
-1160 SIDSQKKTLTATINY
+1160 QQYFNAMGY
-1175 DIVDKGFDNSLN
+1175 DVEFDT
-1187 SDSMLRMADAIQ
+1187 
-1199 KDAGIIIGA
+1199 
-1208 LPDESGEIDQAKMDE
+1208 GE
-1223 SIAAMADSA
+1223 
-1232 KVTKEQAEAVLSN
+1232 
-1245 SECLDYLRETV
+1245 
-1256 TTTNTKLDTLN
+1256 TTNTQTYTYHKLDVEKTKE
-1267 SSRIA
+1267 A
-1272 ALTSSMDLTEDQ
+1272 GGMPQFED
-1284 RALANSSE
+1284 AE
-1292 LMQGIV
+1292 T
-1298 NRVIENNYDKID
+1298 VIEA
-1310 NNIKSDDSEA
+1310 S
-1320 ARTYGDTKS
+1320 
-1329 GLLKGYADTTLRKH
+1329 
-1343 TPFSWS
+1343 
-1349 ATAEGEAAFKEY
+1349 
-1361 LKNQGKTEEEIAAI
+1361 
-1375 WKSADFK
+1375 
-1382 KDRITWKQTGENDTT
+1382 
-1397 VDKDIFYD
+1397 
-1405 SLVNSVNGARETKA
+1405 
-1419 AQQSSQDVA
+1419 
-1428 NVLNKITA
+1428 
-1436 LTNSS
+1436 
-1441 DVTESAYGKYL
+1441 
-1452 STGSVNSLTEEEF
+1452 
-1465 KALQGVGPQIAEY
+1465 
-1478 IESGGKKAAAKITEG
+1478 
-1493 MKAVMDTTQV
+1493 TQV
-1503 APPDISG
+1503 AGTAIKTITPNGNFGGNIDF
-1510 DYDSA
+1510 
-1515 AHDRYL
+1515 
-1521 HTSGQQI
+1521 
-1528 LSSNAESLDTSVEA
+1528 SNAK
-1542 LEAYTAELLKNNTAL
+1542 Y
-1557 DGNYEKAA
+1557 
-1565 KMAVANVKFAN
+1565 N
-1576 GLNNLNNVLDDEIDN
+1576 G
-1591 VKNASK
+1591 
-1597 KNLDYYKSLGKI
+1597 G
-1609 TQAVNDLYDTDV
+1609 
-1621 DADFVAENLEL
+1621 
-1632 IEEAAKGSEK
+1632 
-1642 ALAELSVAIVKADL
+1642 
-1656 NNRKTLDKVD
+1656 
-1666 LNSVSKD
+1666 
-1673 IQGAATY
+1673 
-1680 LNSALADYSYN
+1680 
-1691 LYSIN
+1691 
-1696 EGLAAMQANMA
+1696 
-1707 DASGPMTLA
+1707 
-1716 AALEGCGVKAETFIG
+1716 
-1731 SLNRVAVATG
+1731 
-1741 QTYAQMEADL
+1741 
-1751 AKMGMSMSDFD
+1751 
-1762 VTYAEV
+1762 
-1768 PTKEDVALTT
+1768 
-1778 TERTVTDLGDGKY
+1778 
-1791 IMQDKITNIEHQYID
+1791 
-1806 SVMQVP
+1806 
-1812 QIHPKGSSGA
+1812 
-1822 GGIIVTPPSSGG
+1822 
-1834 AGLVSGGKS
+1834 SGGKS
-1843 SGGGGGG
+1843 SGGGGGGGGGG

-1861 IERYHVIKKQLDN
+1861 IERYHTIKKQLDN

-1881 LSAAKDRAFGENR
+1881 LSAAKDRAFGANR
-1894 LRVMDREAAKLEEQI
+1894 LRVMDQEAAKLEEQI

-1915 VDEINS
+1915 VDEIDS

-1936 FDEDGII
+1936 FDENGII

-1970 DFKEILNQYEETL
+1970 DFKDILNQYEETL

-2024 FLERRLDRLSKS
+2024 FLERRLDRLSNS

-2043 YLVQQEKALELQKK
+2043 YLVQQEKVLELQQK
-2057 RAATQQGIDKLQ
+2057 RLATQQGIDDLQ
-2069 AAIAEQEARGLE
+2069 ATIAEHEARGLE
-2081 MTDEQNEQ
+2081 MTDEENEQ

-2116 TMFDNYFDDSDYYI
+2116 TVFDNYFDDLDYYI
-2130 DRISTLNGIM
+2130 DRISTLNDMM

-2151 YNNLDN
+2151 YDNLEI
-2157 FNKISER
+2157 FNDINKQ

-2170 TLLGLSQQKLSSA
+2170 TMLGMSQQKLSSA
-2183 TDEVKYWQDLA
+2183 TDEVNYWQDLA
-2194 TAMEGI
+2194 TFVKEI
-2200 NSLDDLKN
+2200 DSLEDLKD
-2208 SSWWA
+2208 SHFWA
-2213 DDQVKKI
+2213 NDSVKKI
-2220 AENATLAED
+2220 AENAALAED

-2245 TDRQLETQQKIYESI
+2245 TERQLETQQEIYESI

-2268 DNWVN
+2268 DNWVD

-2294 DRYSDLADLNDL
+2294 DRYGDLVDLNDL

-2415 VEDKIQA
+2415 VEDKMQA

-2429 TMRDTGEKILSIQQ
+2429 TMRDMGQNILQVQ
-2443 EYYDALSDI
+2443 KDYFDAFSDI
-2452 YANTSLTQEEKNQ
+2452 STDTSLTWETKSARIKELQGD
-2465 REEALRESTMK
+2465 TMK
-2476 KLSYYTDQYDKALK
+2476 KLTYYTDQYDKALK
-2490 QSGMNFEDTILG
+2490 QSGMNFKDTILG
-2502 KMYPEYENLQKFN
+2502 TMYPEYENLQKFN
-2515 DNFASSADTT
+2515 DGFANSANAT
-2525 FTMIQKQ
+2525 FAQIQKQ
-2532 YQATTGYYQELAK
+2532 YEATTGYYRDLAK
-2545 VMGITDKDV
+2545 AMGITDEST
-2554 LNDLGL
+2554 LNNLES
-2560 MKAAIADAMRTAQ
+2560 MKTAIANAMLAAQ
-2573 ENMQTS
+2573 QNMQTAIS
-2579 IKDSQE
+2579 KSQE
-2585 KFDSTVQ
+2585 NFDATTK
-2592 NMDKLVDS
+2592 NMNDLVKT
-2600 INEMSNALRDWV
+2600 IKEMGESLQKWV

-2629 DLMIKAMNNNDMASA
+2629 DLMIKALKNNDMDSA

-2660 SYGQYTWNSKEAMI
+2660 SYGQYDWSSKEAMV
-2674 KDLQEHGVQVSDEN
+2674 KDFQEQGVWISDEKAN
-2688 AAILWDKYNSTT
+2688 SLWDKYSSTLK
-2700 QKYDTGGYTGEWGKD
+2700 KYDTGGYTGEWGQD
-2715 GRLALLHQKELVLNA
+2715 GKLAVLHQKELVLNA

-2751 AQALYSHGRR
+2751 AQALYSRGRR

-2771 ETLEQNVHIEASFP
+2771 ETLEQNVHIEANFP

>member
-1 MSAARTVRVNL
+1 MNAARTVRVNL

-48 PEQLNTASAAAIKLR
+48 PEQLNTASVAAIKLR
-63 ENLQSAINVDT
+63 ENLQNAINVDT

-86 EKSGMSLK
+86 KKSGMSLK

-102 LGPAGQAAFMD
+102 LGPMGQAAFMD

-123 PLKQTNVLVDKLWD
+123 PLKQTNVLVDKLWG

-142 AGWQLSSTAIHT
+142 AGWQLSSTAIHA
-154 FVGAVQTAYHYAQD
+154 FVGAISTAYNYAQD

-246 SDQLTAVWENFM
+246 SDQLTAIWENFM
-258 KDGEHTAEWY
+258 KDGEHAAEWY

-282 TDEIADG
+282 TDEIAEG
-289 LEKFAAVAET
+289 LEKFAAVADT

-351 NKYSSALEV
+351 NKYSKALDA
-360 VGVNIKNE
+360 VGANIKNE

-379 DEIGSKWDT
+379 DEIGAKWGT
-388 IGKDQQVALAQTVA
+388 IGKDQQIALAQTVA

-409 FIALMDNWDFMK
+409 FIALMDNWDFMQ
-421 ENLNT
+421 ENLET
-426 AANATGTLDKQAEI
+426 VAKASGTLDEQAQI

-445 EAAQKRVQAAAESI
+445 EAAKKRVQAAAEGI

-468 FVGLTDD
+468 FIWLTDA
-475 FGAIIEFIDKIIDS
+475 FGSILGFIDKIIDS

-515 VQTLAHNLMNLT
+515 VQTLAHNVMNLT

-613 AKQLDLAQEEARLL
+613 AKQLDLAQEEARLS
-627 ANDIRSKASFG
+627 ANEIRSKASFG

-651 RSIMSEYDNGTP
+651 RAIMSEYDNGAS
-663 ISNITLPTSKGAQ
+663 INDIALPTSRGAQ

-695 QLEDLTNKTQKFQQA
+695 QLDDLTNKTQKFQQA

-725 FDGLEESIKSNAKQL
+725 FDGLGESIRNNARQL
-740 AEFEHEADQLDK
+740 AEFEHEADQLDNLK
-752 LKSSVGNWQKDPNFD
+752 LSVGNWQKDPNFD

-792 TAVDNASAEAL
+792 TAVDNAQAEAL

-814 DQIEQFAKK
+814 DQIDQFAKK
-823 YKLSTDEVQRFTEQL
+823 YKLSADEVQRFTEQL
-838 KKAEEMGLTYEEYL
+838 KEAEKRGLSYEEYL
-852 KRTGE
+852 KQTGE

-898 AIDTFNSD
+898 AINAVND
-906 EDLSGWER
+906 EDLSGWEK

-928 ICDGLLKFSALIS
+928 LCNGLLKFTALIS

-948 AGLENLSKGVI
+948 AGLENLGKDVI

-974 ILKEAGIGDKVI
+974 ILKKAGVGDEII

-993 EKASTGLPGL
+993 DKASTGLPGL
-1003 IGRLGSKLS
+1003 INKLGSKLS
-1012 KAGSVMA
+1012 KAGSVIA
-1019 GFLTNPIALGVVA
+1019 GFLTNPIALGVAA

-1051 AAAAMEEATQ
+1051 ATAAMEAATQ

-1092 TLGNLKTGTAEW
+1092 TLGNLKSGTAEW

-1175 DIVDKGFDNSLN
+1175 DIADKGFDKSLN

-1256 TTTNTKLDTLN
+1256 TATNTRLDALN

-1292 LMQGIV
+1292 LMQGVIK
-1298 NRVIENNYDKID
+1298 RVIENNYDKID
-1310 NNIKSDDSEA
+1310 NNEKTTLVEGNEVQ
-1320 ARTYGDTKS
+1320 TG
-1329 GLLKGYADTTLRKH
+1329 DTTLRQH

-1349 ATAEGEAAFKEY
+1349 ATAEGEAAFREY

-1382 KDRITWKQTGENDTT
+1382 KDEITWKQTGEDDTT
-1397 VDKDIFYD
+1397 VDKNISYD
-1405 SLVNSVNGARETKA
+1405 SLVNSVNAARETET
-1419 AQQSSQDVA
+1419 AQRSSQDVT
-1428 NVLNKITA
+1428 NVLDKITA

-1441 DVTESAYGKYL
+1441 NVTESAYGKYL
-1452 STGSVNSLTEEEF
+1452 STGSVDSLTEEEF
-1465 KALQGVGPQIAEY
+1465 KALQGVGPQIADY
-1478 IESGGKKAAAKITEG
+1478 IKTGGKDAAVEITEG

-1503 APPDISG
+1503 APPAIPEEAQ
-1510 DYDSA
+1510 YDSA

-1557 DGNYEKAA
+1557 DGNYEEAA
-1565 KMAVANVKFAN
+1565 KMVVANVKFAN
-1576 GLNNLNNVLDDEIDN
+1576 GLNNLNNVLDDEIGN

-1609 TQAVNDLYDTDV
+1609 TQAINDLYDTDV

-1656 NNRKTLDKVD
+1656 NSRKTLDAVD
-1666 LNSVSKD
+1666 LSSVGD
-1673 IQGAATY
+1673 DVQTAANN
-1680 LNSALADYSYN
+1680 LNTALASYSSN
-1691 LYSIN
+1691 LDN
-1696 EGLAAMQANMA
+1696 VNAGLAAMQANMA
-1707 DASGPMTLA
+1707 DVSGPTTLA
-1716 AALEGCGVKAETFIG
+1716 NALAGCEIGAETFIA
-1731 SLNRVAVATG
+1731 SLNSMAIATG

-1806 SVMQVP
+1806 SIMQVP
-1812 QIHPKGSSGA
+1812 QIHPKGGSSA
-1822 GGIIVTPPSSGG
+1822 GGITVTPPSSGG

-1850 SQKDKKKSSDE
+1850 GGGGSQKDKKKSSDE
-1861 IERYHVIKKQLDN
+1861 IERYHTIKKEIGN

-1881 LSAAKDRAFGENR
+1881 LSAAKDRAFGANR
-1894 LRVMDREAAKLEEQI
+1894 LRVMDQETAKLEEQI

-1915 VDEINS
+1915 VDEIDS

-1936 FDEDGII
+1936 FDENGII

-1970 DFKEILNQYEETL
+1970 DFKDILNQYEETL

-2014 KVQIHDDQID
+2014 KVQVHDDQID
-2024 FLERRLDRLSKS
+2024 FLERRLNRLSNS

-2043 YLVQQEKALELQKK
+2043 YLVEQEKVSELQLK
-2057 RAATQQGIDKLQ
+2057 RLETQRGIDAIQ
-2069 AAIAEQEARGLE
+2069 ADIAKQEAQGLE

-2116 TMFDNYFDDSDYYI
+2116 TVFDNYFDDLDYYI
-2130 DRISTLNGIM
+2130 DRISTLNDMM

-2151 YNNLDN
+2151 YDNLDN
-2157 FNKISER
+2157 FNSINEQ

-2170 TLLGLSQQKLSSA
+2170 VMLKMSQQKLSSA
-2183 TDEVKYWQDLA
+2183 TGEVDYWQRLA
-2194 TAMEGI
+2194 IFAEGI
-2200 NSLDDLKN
+2200 DSLDDLKD
-2208 SSWWA
+2208 SSFWA
-2213 DDQVKKI
+2213 NDSVKKI
-2220 AENATLAED
+2220 AENAALAED

-2245 TDRQLETQQKIYESI
+2245 TDRQLETQQEIYESI

-2268 DNWVN
+2268 DNWVD

-2280 AQKKGLLNDIDYAV
+2280 VQKKGLLNDIDYAV
-2294 DRYSDLADLNDL
+2294 DRYGDLADLNDL

-2415 VEDKIQA
+2415 VEDKMQA

-2452 YANTSLTQEEKNQ
+2452 YTDASLTQEERDK

-2490 QSGMNFEDTILG
+2490 QSGMNFKDTILG
-2502 KMYPEYENLQKFN
+2502 TMYPEYETLQKFN

-2525 FTMIQKQ
+2525 FTMIQDQ
-2532 YQATTGYYQELAK
+2532 YKATTKYYQQLAQA
-2545 VMGITDKDV
+2545 MGITDESV
-2554 LNDLGL
+2554 LNDLGS
-2560 MKAAIADAMRTAQ
+2560 MKEAIAKAMLMAQ
-2573 ENMQTS
+2573 QNMQTA

-2585 KFDSTVQ
+2585 KFNATTQ
-2592 NMDKLVDS
+2592 NMDKLADT
-2600 INEMSNALRDWV
+2600 INKMGESLQKWV

-2629 DLMIKAMNNNDMASA
+2629 DLMIKALKNNDMDSA

-2660 SYGQYTWNSKEAMI
+2660 SYGQYSWGSKEAMV
-2674 KDLQEHGVQVSDEN
+2674 KDFQEQGVWISDEK
-2688 AAILWDKYNSTT
+2688 ADSLWNKYNNTT
-2700 QKYDTGGYTGEWGKD
+2700 QKYDTGGYTGEWGHD
-2715 GRLALLHQKELVLNA
+2715 GKLAVLHQKELVLNA

-2746 VRQID
+2746 VQQID
-2751 AQALYSHGRR
+2751 AQALYSRGRR

-2771 ETLEQNVHIEASFP
+2771 ETLEQNVHIEANFP

>member
-1 MSAARTVRVNL
+1 MNAARTVRVNL

-48 PEQLNTASAAAIKLR
+48 PEQLNTASVAAIKLR
-63 ENLQSAINVDT
+63 ENLQNAINVDT
-74 GRLDLSKFNHEM
+74 GKLDLSKFNHEM

-102 LGPAGQAAFMD
+102 LGPTGQAAFMD

-142 AGWQLSSTAIHT
+142 AGWQLSSTAIHA
-154 FVGAVQTAYHYAQD
+154 FVGAISTAYNYAQD

-246 SDQLTAVWENFM
+246 SDQLTAIWENFM
-258 KDGEHTAEWY
+258 KDGKHAAEWY

-282 TDEIADG
+282 TDEIAEG
-289 LEKFAAVAET
+289 LEKFAAVADT

-323 VVGTALKTLFARIEG
+323 VVGTALKTLFARVEG
-338 LNLGETLDDGTTL
+338 LKLGETLDDGTTL

-388 IGKDQQVALAQTVA
+388 ISKDQQIALASTVA

-409 FIALMDNWDFMK
+409 FIALMDNWDFMQ
-421 ENLNT
+421 ENLET
-426 AANATGTLDKQAEI
+426 VARASGTLDEQAQI

-445 EAAQKRVQAAAESI
+445 EAAKKRVQAAAESI

-468 FVGLTDD
+468 FIWLTNG
-475 FGAIIEFIDKIIDS
+475 FGSVVEFIDKIIDS
-489 LGGLSGVLPGIALLV
+489 LGGLSGVLPGIAILV

-515 VQTLAHNLMNLT
+515 AQTLAHNLMNLT

-561 NEATAVSTTA
+561 NEATAVNTTA

-598 ILESVQASGEELQAR
+598 MLDAVQASGEELQAR
-613 AKQLDLAQEEARLL
+613 AKQLDLAQEEARLS
-627 ANDIRSKASFG
+627 ANEIRSKASFG
-638 SYDYLKGAGSSSL
+638 SYENLKGAGSSSL
-651 RSIMSEYDNGTP
+651 RAIMSEYDNGAS
-663 ISNITLPTSKGAQ
+663 INDIVLPTSKGAQ

-695 QLEDLTNKTQKFQQA
+695 QLDDLTNKTQKFQQA
-710 LQSLSTASVQ
+710 LESLSTASVQ

-725 FDGLEESIKSNAKQL
+725 FDGLGESIRNNAKQL
-740 AEFEHEADQLDK
+740 AEFEHEADQLTK

-792 TAVDNASAEAL
+792 TAVSNAETEAL
-803 QRSRR
+803 QKSRR

-823 YKLSTDEVQRFTEQL
+823 YKLSTDEVQRFAEQL
-838 KKAEEMGLTYEEYL
+838 KKAEKMGLTYEEYL
-852 KRTGE
+852 KKTGE
-857 AAVWAGKSI
+857 AAVWAGKNI
-866 ENASTKV
+866 ENASKKV
-873 SKMAV
+873 NKIEVAK
-878 ISEIGNGLMSVQ
+878 GL
-890 MGVSSVVS
+890 
-898 AIDTFNSD
+898 ANN
-906 EDLSGWER
+906 
-914 FSSILMSLSMGLPM
+914 LMSLQMGFASLRTFFTTLA
-928 ICDGLLKFSALIS
+928 DDSA
-941 AKSITKI
+941 
-948 AGLENLSKGVI
+948 
-959 QKLLSSAGDKSQIEA
+959 SAGDKITASLSALTFGISGIVVPLTSGMNSLTTALRSYTAAEIVAEAATSFSNKAKSRKIILENQAKIATILSANASKDLTAAELAEKLAAEGIGTEKTRLGIAEA
-974 ILKEAGIGDKVI
+974 ILNKQKGQSLIVTGLNTLAHKLEEKALSEENASLGLNIALWITKKLAALGAVGAIMVVVGAIAILTGAVMGIIALVNNIKNNSLSGQLKGLTEESKNAAQAADDATNKYKELKDAVSDYENGVKSLADLTKGTQEFEDATEKANEAAKKLIKTYNIKNWSIVPETGLIKIDDKELEDAQNQAKTEKAEAQTTASAFSAAQTKVQIQKELQDLSDRYIADYSTNTNNQVIGYAGTASDIDKIVTAMGNFSGGAELFFNDVKANVTEALGWNADELSLAQQSFIQNIENDSEAFKTHAEAIWKDKNSIPDQRKDSMLGQFQTDIGGFTSSSQQKEIVDAVYAQTVDQKEAAAKDKYDNLSGDKLYQAYAALQNYSSYDIGTWFDGKEKFYDENGQEVANVSDTVMREALREAEVQRQLGLQQEQAKNVVELEKSGSDTDSAIAKMVTTQGDWDSGIQRLTKQELAALQEMTDAQKADYADIFKSFGLDLNEAITSVTGDNAKQAGELQASGAKKHQEEEI
-986 KSTVDQV
+986 KSTAETYGLTEEMIESQV
-993 EKASTGLPGL
+993 EALQEQKEAYNENKDAAIQAVKEQL
-1003 IGRLGSKLS
+1003 RLQ
-1012 KAGSVMA
+1012 KAG
-1019 GFLTNPIALGVVA
+1019 TNLNKIW
-1032 AVAAVGATVYL
+1032 
-1043 AVTERKRQ
+1043 KDN
-1051 AAAAMEEATQ
+1051 
-1061 SAKEAS
+1061 S
-1067 AAYEE
+1067 AAIKKWTQG
-1072 LKGKVEN
+1072 LDD
-1079 LKSSYSEYSSILK
+1079 SIE
-1092 TLGNLKTGTAEW
+1092 TQQ
-1104 TEAVVELN
+1104 AVVELQN
-1112 NQVLELLKTYPQLAE
+1112 ALNDVFKTKVSTAFIKKNFDVIQSAMEGDTEAVQRFQDLAAEDVLLTVKGVSDFDDLDQQLQDLHNTIVAYAE
-1127 YINNNNGI
+1127 QSDFTIGAQIEDQGFINSCQAI
-1135 LTIDA
+1135 
-1140 EGYEKVAK
+1140 V
-1148 EMATSAAAAQVA
+1148 AAAGMTAAQA
-1160 SIDSQKKTLTATINY
+1160 QQYFNAMGY
-1175 DIVDKGFDNSLN
+1175 DVEFDT
-1187 SDSMLRMADAIQ
+1187 
-1199 KDAGIIIGA
+1199 
-1208 LPDESGEIDQAKMDE
+1208 GE
-1223 SIAAMADSA
+1223 
-1232 KVTKEQAEAVLSN
+1232 
-1245 SECLDYLRETV
+1245 
-1256 TTTNTKLDTLN
+1256 TTNTQTYTYHKLDVEKTKE
-1267 SSRIA
+1267 A
-1272 ALTSSMDLTEDQ
+1272 GGMPQFED
-1284 RALANSSE
+1284 AE
-1292 LMQGIV
+1292 T
-1298 NRVIENNYDKID
+1298 VIEA
-1310 NNIKSDDSEA
+1310 S
-1320 ARTYGDTKS
+1320 
-1329 GLLKGYADTTLRKH
+1329 
-1343 TPFSWS
+1343 
-1349 ATAEGEAAFKEY
+1349 
-1361 LKNQGKTEEEIAAI
+1361 
-1375 WKSADFK
+1375 
-1382 KDRITWKQTGENDTT
+1382 
-1397 VDKDIFYD
+1397 
-1405 SLVNSVNGARETKA
+1405 
-1419 AQQSSQDVA
+1419 
-1428 NVLNKITA
+1428 
-1436 LTNSS
+1436 
-1441 DVTESAYGKYL
+1441 
-1452 STGSVNSLTEEEF
+1452 
-1465 KALQGVGPQIAEY
+1465 
-1478 IESGGKKAAAKITEG
+1478 
-1493 MKAVMDTTQV
+1493 TQV
-1503 APPDISG
+1503 AGTAIKTITPNGNFGGNIDF
-1510 DYDSA
+1510 
-1515 AHDRYL
+1515 
-1521 HTSGQQI
+1521 
-1528 LSSNAESLDTSVEA
+1528 SNAK
-1542 LEAYTAELLKNNTAL
+1542 Y
-1557 DGNYEKAA
+1557 
-1565 KMAVANVKFAN
+1565 N
-1576 GLNNLNNVLDDEIDN
+1576 G
-1591 VKNASK
+1591 
-1597 KNLDYYKSLGKI
+1597 G
-1609 TQAVNDLYDTDV
+1609 
-1621 DADFVAENLEL
+1621 
-1632 IEEAAKGSEK
+1632 
-1642 ALAELSVAIVKADL
+1642 
-1656 NNRKTLDKVD
+1656 
-1666 LNSVSKD
+1666 
-1673 IQGAATY
+1673 
-1680 LNSALADYSYN
+1680 
-1691 LYSIN
+1691 
-1696 EGLAAMQANMA
+1696 
-1707 DASGPMTLA
+1707 
-1716 AALEGCGVKAETFIG
+1716 
-1731 SLNRVAVATG
+1731 
-1741 QTYAQMEADL
+1741 
-1751 AKMGMSMSDFD
+1751 
-1762 VTYAEV
+1762 
-1768 PTKEDVALTT
+1768 
-1778 TERTVTDLGDGKY
+1778 
-1791 IMQDKITNIEHQYID
+1791 
-1806 SVMQVP
+1806 
-1812 QIHPKGSSGA
+1812 
-1822 GGIIVTPPSSGG
+1822 
-1834 AGLVSGGKS
+1834 SGGKS
-1843 SGGGGGG
+1843 SGGGGGGGGGG
-1850 SQKDKKKSSDE
+1850 SQKDKKKPSDE
-1861 IERYHVIKKQLDN
+1861 IERYHTIKKQLDN

-1881 LSAAKDRAFGENR
+1881 LSAAKDRAFGANR
-1894 LRVMDREAAKLEEQI
+1894 LRVMDQEAAKLEEQI

-1915 VDEINS
+1915 VDEIDS

-1936 FDEDGII
+1936 FDENGII

-1970 DFKEILNQYEETL
+1970 DFKDILNQYEETL

-2014 KVQIHDDQID
+2014 KVQVHDDQID
-2024 FLERRLDRLSKS
+2024 FLERRLDRLSNS

-2043 YLVQQEKALELQKK
+2043 YLVQQKKMSELQDK
-2057 RAATQQGIDKLQ
+2057 RLEIQRGINTIQ
-2069 AAIAEQEARGLE
+2069 ADIAKQEAQGLE

-2116 TMFDNYFDDSDYYI
+2116 TVFDNYFDDLDYYI
-2130 DRISTLNGIM
+2130 DRISTLNDMM

-2151 YNNLDN
+2151 YDNLEI
-2157 FNKISER
+2157 FNDINKQ

-2170 TLLGLSQQKLSSA
+2170 TILGMSQQKLSSA
-2183 TDEVKYWQDLA
+2183 TNEVNYWQDLA
-2194 TAMEGI
+2194 TFVKEI
-2200 NSLDDLKN
+2200 DSLDDLKD
-2208 SSWWA
+2208 SPFWA
-2213 DDQVKKI
+2213 NDSVKKI
-2220 AENATLAED
+2220 AEDATLAED

-2245 TDRQLETQQKIYESI
+2245 TERQLETQQEIYESI

-2268 DNWVN
+2268 DNWVD

-2280 AQKKGLLNDIDYAV
+2280 VQKKGLLNDIDYAV
-2294 DRYSDLADLNDL
+2294 DRYGDLADLNDL

-2415 VEDKIQA
+2415 VEDKMQA

-2429 TMRDTGEKILSIQQ
+2429 TMRDMGQNILQVQ
-2443 EYYDALSDI
+2443 KDYFDAFSDI
-2452 YANTSLTQEEKNQ
+2452 STDTSLTWETKSARIKELQGD
-2465 REEALRESTMK
+2465 TMK
-2476 KLSYYTDQYDKALK
+2476 KLTYYTDQYDKALK
-2490 QSGMNFEDTILG
+2490 QSGMNFKDTILG
-2502 KMYPEYENLQKFN
+2502 TMYPEYENLQKFN
-2515 DNFASSADTT
+2515 DGFASSANTT
-2525 FTMIQKQ
+2525 FAQIQKQ
-2532 YQATTGYYQELAK
+2532 YEATTGYYRDLAK
-2545 VMGITDKDV
+2545 AMGITDESV
-2554 LNDLGL
+2554 LNDLGS
-2560 MKAAIADAMRTAQ
+2560 MKEAIAKAMLTAQ
-2573 ENMQTS
+2573 QNMQTAIS
-2579 IKDSQE
+2579 KSQE
-2585 KFDSTVQ
+2585 NFDATTQ
-2592 NMDKLVDS
+2592 NMNDLIKT
-2600 INEMSNALRDWV
+2600 IKEMGESLRQWV

-2629 DLMIKAMNNNDMASA
+2629 DLMIKALKNNDMDSA

-2660 SYGQYTWNSKEAMI
+2660 SYGQYDWSSKEAMV
-2674 KDLQEHGVQVSDEN
+2674 KDFQEQGVWISDEKAN
-2688 AAILWDKYNSTT
+2688 SLWDKYNSTLK
-2700 QKYDTGGYTGEWGKD
+2700 KYDTGGYTGEWGQD
-2715 GRLALLHQKELVLNA
+2715 GKLAVLHQKELVLNA

-2751 AQALYSHGRR
+2751 AQALYSRGRR

-2771 ETLEQNVHIEASFP
+2771 ETLEQNVHIEANFP

>member
-1 MSAARTVRVNL
+1 MNAARTVRVNL

-24 LSRLNT
+24 LSRLST

-48 PEQLNTASAAAIKLR
+48 QEQLNTASVAAIKLR
-63 ENLQSAINVDT
+63 ENLQNAINIDT
-74 GRLDLSKFNHEM
+74 GKLDLSKFNHEM
-86 EKSGMSLK
+86 KKSGMSLK

-102 LGPAGQAAFMD
+102 LGPTGQAAFMD

-142 AGWQLSSTAIHT
+142 AGWQLSSTAIHRFIGT
-154 FVGAVQTAYHYAQD
+154 IQTAYNYAQD
-168 LNKSLND
+168 LNKSLNN

-282 TDEIADG
+282 TDEIAEG
-289 LEKFAAVAET
+289 LEKFAAVADT

-323 VVGTALKTLFARIEG
+323 VVGTALKTLFARVEG
-338 LNLGETLDDGTTL
+338 LKLGETLDDGTTL
-351 NKYSSALEV
+351 NKYSSALES

-368 AGELKSMDEIL
+368 AGELKDMDEIL
-379 DEIGSKWDT
+379 EEIGAKWGT
-388 IGKDQQVALAQTVA
+388 ISRDQQIALAQTVA

-409 FIALMDNWDFMK
+409 FIALMDNWDFMQ
-421 ENLNT
+421 ENLET
-426 AANATGTLDKQAEI
+426 VAKASGTLDEQAQI

-445 EAAQKRVQAAAESI
+445 EAARKRVQAAAEGI

-468 FVGLTDD
+468 FIWLTNG
-475 FGAIIEFIDKIIDS
+475 FGSILEFIDKIIDS
-489 LGGLSGVLPGIALLV
+489 LGGLSGVLPGIAILV

-515 VQTLAHNLMNLT
+515 TQTLAHNLMNLT

-543 EVAQLQKGL
+543 EVAQLQKSL
-552 NPNSGLREN
+552 NPNQGLREN

-598 ILESVQASGEELQAR
+598 MLESVQASGEELQAR

-627 ANDIRSKASFG
+627 ANDIRSHASFG
-638 SYDYLKGAGSSSL
+638 SYKNLKGAGSSSL
-651 RSIMSEYDNGTP
+651 RAIMSEYDNGTS

-695 QLEDLTNKTQKFQQA
+695 QLDDLTNKTQKFQQA
-710 LQSLSTASVQ
+710 LQSLSTASVY
-720 SFIKD
+720 SFVED
-725 FDGLEESIKSNAKQL
+725 FDSLGESIRNNAVQL
-740 AEFEHEADQLDK
+740 AEFEHEADQLTK

-780 SISDAADAEELL
+780 SINDAADAEELL
-792 TAVDNASAEAL
+792 TAVSNAEAEAL
-803 QRSRR
+803 QKSRR
-808 AAAGNA
+808 AAAGNT

-823 YKLSTDEVQRFTEQL
+823 YKLSTDEVQRFANQL
-838 KKAEEMGLTYEEYL
+838 KKAEEMGLSYKEYL
-852 KRTGE
+852 KQTGE
-857 AAVWAGKSI
+857 AAVVFGDSISNASNKVSKLAVVQGVANTLFSIGMSVSAVTNAIKSLQDDSI
-866 ENASTKV
+866 SPWQKTLNIIMALSMALPTVTTLFTSLGQGYTLLVYGITGYSAAQAKAAVVTLANMGITQASTKAD
-873 SKMAV
+873 KEAAAARLAV
-878 ISEIGNGLMSVQ
+878 ILGIKEESAAVLVNSILQSKSLKTRILELATKIKEAVVTRAITVATWAHNAALALQNLLMSKSLVLTTAGIVAFAGLVAILAGLAVALAIGIKKWANYETATEQATRQAEESATAADKAKEAFNSLKDTLNEYDEGVSALVDLTEGTEAFREKLAETNKAALKLIEQLQLIYGKDWKYDSNGQIVFLDEKGQVDENFVKNQTEESEKQYQQTQDVAVIANAAASKAKASDTSKFDDYNATDYYSTEKTKAAFWTVQAGIKASDIDSVIQSLGESITWDANNKSFSPGDYDKIREALVALGYDESDVASIGNFGYFVDDLYYQKQNNGQKYADRLDYMDELATS
-890 MGVSSVVS
+890 VS
-898 AIDTFNSD
+898 AGEGQIVGTVLRDVNSKVKGALDDAQLNNIAADSYSQAATDENVKEAQVEINQLSENELKQRYAEFNSAYRYNADTGALQLQD
-906 EDLSGWER
+906 EKGNWTDLKE
-914 FSSILMSLSMGLPM
+914 
-928 ICDGLLKFSALIS
+928 
-941 AKSITKI
+941 
-948 AGLENLSKGVI
+948 
-959 QKLLSSAGDKSQIEA
+959 GDKGYVSTDTIKTN
-974 ILKEAGIGDKVI
+974 LKTNI
-986 KSTVDQV
+986 QV
-993 EKASTGLPGL
+993 EKAQELANSNAEKTWFTQFKEDASFGF
-1003 IGRLGSKLS
+1003 SDSENVKKLLDEIRKSEDPLTEKGIQS
-1012 KAGSVMA
+1012 KASE
-1019 GFLTNPIALGVVA
+1019 LG
-1032 AVAAVGATVYL
+1032 L
-1043 AVTERKRQ
+1043 DLSSEDIEFFMQKQ
-1051 AAAAMEEATQ
+1051 
-1061 SAKEAS
+1061 
-1067 AAYEE
+1067 EE
-1072 LKGKVEN
+1072 LRDVLTDVN
-1079 LKSSYSEYSSILK
+1079 DLYTDSQQDLLDLANEYSSCSDE
-1092 TLGNLKTGTAEW
+1092 AE
-1104 TEAVVELN
+1104 EF
-1112 NQVLELLKTYPQLAE
+1112 
-1127 YINNNNGI
+1127 
-1135 LTIDA
+1135 
-1140 EGYEKVAK
+1140 
-1148 EMATSAAAAQVA
+1148 SAAV
-1160 SIDSQKKTLTATINY
+1160 KRYGK
-1175 DIVDKGFDNSLN
+1175 NS
-1187 SDSMLRMADAIQ
+1187 
-1199 KDAGIIIGA
+1199 
-1208 LPDESGEIDQAKMDE
+1208 EQAKKAQD
-1223 SIAAMADSA
+1223 
-1232 KVTKEQAEAVLSN
+1232 KLNQA
-1245 SECLDYLRETV
+1245 
-1256 TTTNTKLDTLN
+1256 
-1267 SSRIA
+1267 
-1272 ALTSSMDLTEDQ
+1272 
-1284 RALANSSE
+1284 
-1292 LMQGIV
+1292 
-1298 NRVIENNYDKID
+1298 
-1310 NNIKSDDSEA
+1310 
-1320 ARTYGDTKS
+1320 
-1329 GLLKGYADTTLRKH
+1329 
-1343 TPFSWS
+1343 
-1349 ATAEGEAAFKEY
+1349 
-1361 LKNQGKTEEEIAAI
+1361 
-1375 WKSADFK
+1375 
-1382 KDRITWKQTGENDTT
+1382 
-1397 VDKDIFYD
+1397 
-1405 SLVNSVNGARETKA
+1405 
-1419 AQQSSQDVA
+1419 
-1428 NVLNKITA
+1428 
-1436 LTNSS
+1436 
-1441 DVTESAYGKYL
+1441 
-1452 STGSVNSLTEEEF
+1452 
-1465 KALQGVGPQIAEY
+1465 
-1478 IESGGKKAAAKITEG
+1478 
-1493 MKAVMDTTQV
+1493 
-1503 APPDISG
+1503 
-1510 DYDSA
+1510 
-1515 AHDRYL
+1515 
-1521 HTSGQQI
+1521 
-1528 LSSNAESLDTSVEA
+1528 
-1542 LEAYTAELLKNNTAL
+1542 
-1557 DGNYEKAA
+1557 
-1565 KMAVANVKFAN
+1565 
-1576 GLNNLNNVLDDEIDN
+1576 
-1591 VKNASK
+1591 VKNAQWRKLADSVAEVFSK
-1597 KNLDYYKSLGKI
+1597 MKKLNKESDEYKDKCKTLAKSFNDIFKTNVSEDWVADNIDLFKKWSQSSGDEARKLELQILASAKAASSENFKPIKLKADGTGAEQTIRSAYDFYLYYKSLIESGKI
-1609 TQAVNDLYDTDV
+1609 TIT
-1621 DADFVAENLEL
+1621 AD
-1632 IEEAAKGSEK
+1632 G
-1642 ALAELSVAIVKADL
+1642 KADISAL
-1656 NNRKTLDKVD
+1656 
-1666 LNSVSKD
+1666 LNS
-1673 IQGAATY
+1673 
-1680 LNSALADYSYN
+1680 L
-1691 LYSIN
+1691 
-1696 EGLAAMQANMA
+1696 
-1707 DASGPMTLA
+1707 
-1716 AALEGCGVKAETFIG
+1716 
-1731 SLNRVAVATG
+1731 
-1741 QTYAQMEADL
+1741 DL
-1751 AKMGMSMSDFD
+1751 AKMSAADVAAVLSAIGQTD
-1762 VTYAEV
+1762 VTINGVVVSTADMSASGDDFAKFLQTAGLDEV
-1768 PTKEDVALTT
+1768 DFTSDITATGTIPNFNP
-1778 TERTVTDLGDGKY
+1778 GKY
-1791 IMQDKITNIEHQYID
+1791 ISDAN
-1806 SVMQVP
+1806 
-1812 QIHPKGSSGA
+1812 
-1822 GGIIVTPPSSGG
+1822 
-1834 AGLVSGGKS
+1834 S

-1850 SQKDKKKSSDE
+1850 GSKKDKKKASDE
-1861 IERYHVIKKQLDN
+1861 IERYHAIKKQLDN

-1881 LSAAKDRAFGENR
+1881 LSAAKDRAFGANR
-1894 LRVMDREAAKLEEQI
+1894 LRVMDQEVAKLEEQI

-1915 VDEINS
+1915 VDEIDS

-1965 EESYN
+1965 EESYK
-1970 DFKEILNQYEETL
+1970 DFKDILNQYEETL

-2024 FLERRLDRLSKS
+2024 FLERRLDRLSNS

-2043 YLVQQEKALELQKK
+2043 YLIQQKKMLELQQK
-2057 RAATQQGIDKLQ
+2057 RLTTQQGIDDLQ
-2069 AAIAEQEARGLE
+2069 AAIAEHEAQGLGI
-2081 MTDEQNEQ
+2081 TDEENEQ

-2116 TMFDNYFDDSDYYI
+2116 TTFDNYFDDLDYYI
-2130 DRISTLNGIM
+2130 DRISTLNDMMG
-2140 ETTRDTLDLLG
+2140 TTRDTLDLMG
-2151 YNNLDN
+2151 YDDLDN
-2157 FNKISER
+2157 FNRINKQ

-2170 TLLGLSQQKLSSA
+2170 VMLEMSQKKLSSA
-2183 TDEVKYWQDLA
+2183 TDEVDYWQDLA
-2194 TAMEGI
+2194 GAVKEV

-2208 SSWWA
+2208 SPFWENA
-2213 DDQVKKI
+2213 NDQIKKI
-2220 AENATLAED
+2220 AENAALAGD
-2229 SIKAV
+2229 SIKVV

-2245 TDRQLETQQKIYESI
+2245 TERQLETQQEIYESI

-2268 DNWVN
+2268 DNWVD

-2280 AQKKGLLNDIDYAV
+2280 VQKKGLLNDIDYAV

-2415 VEDKIQA
+2415 VEDKMQA

-2443 EYYDALSDI
+2443 QYYDALSDI
-2452 YANTSLTQEEKNQ
+2452 YTDASLTQEERNK

-2502 KMYPEYENLQKFN
+2502 TMYPEYETLQKFN

-2525 FTMIQKQ
+2525 FAQIQKQ
-2532 YQATTGYYQELAK
+2532 YEATTGYYRDLAK
-2545 VMGITDKDV
+2545 VMGITDENV
-2554 LNDLGL
+2554 LNDLGS
-2560 MKAAIADAMRTAQ
+2560 MKTEIAKAMIAAQ
-2573 ENMQTS
+2573 QNMQTAIS
-2579 IKDSQE
+2579 KSQE
-2585 KFDSTVQ
+2585 NFDDTTK
-2592 NMDKLVDS
+2592 NMNDLVKTID
-2600 INEMSNALRDWV
+2600 EMGEALREWV
-2612 EEMTKLAVVF
+2612 KEMTKLAVVF

-2629 DLMIKAMNNNDMASA
+2629 DLMIKALKNNDMDSA

-2660 SYGQYTWNSKEAMI
+2660 SYGQYSWDSKEAMV
-2674 KDLQEHGVQVSDEN
+2674 KDFQEQGVQISGEKADR
-2688 AAILWDKYNSTT
+2688 LWDKYNNTT
-2700 QKYDTGGYTGEWGKD
+2700 QKYDTGGYTGEWGQD
-2715 GRLALLHQKELVLNA
+2715 GKLAVLHQKELVLNA

-2739 VNVVRDI
+2739 VNIVRDI
-2746 VRQID
+2746 VQQID
-2751 AQALYSHGRR
+2751 AQALYSRGRR
-2761 FDLPRIETRA
+2761 FDLPRIQTRA
-2771 ETLEQNVHIEASFP
+2771 ETLEQNVHIEANFP

>member
-1 MSAARTVRVNL
+1 MNAARTVRVNL
-12 DFTATTSQAEAA
+12 DFTATTSRAEAA

-48 PEQLNTASAAAIKLR
+48 PEQLNTASVAAIKLR
-63 ENLQSAINVDT
+63 ENLQNAINVDT

-102 LGPAGQAAFMD
+102 LGPTGQAAFMD

-123 PLKQTNVLVDKLWD
+123 PLRQTNVLVDKLWD

-142 AGWQLSSTAIHT
+142 AGWQLSSTAIHA
-154 FVGAVQTAYHYAQD
+154 FVGAISTAYNYAQD

-258 KDGEHTAEWY
+258 KDGEHAAEWY

-282 TDEIADG
+282 TDEIAEG
-289 LEKFAAVAET
+289 LEKFAAVADT

-351 NKYSSALEV
+351 NKYSKALDA

-379 DEIGSKWDT
+379 DEIGAKWDT
-388 IGKDQQVALAQTVA
+388 IGKDQQIALAQTVA

-426 AANATGTLDKQAEI
+426 VANATGTLDKQAEI

-445 EAAQKRVQAAAESI
+445 EAAKKRVQAAAESI

-468 FVGLTDD
+468 FIQLTDN
-475 FGAIIEFIDKIIDS
+475 FGSILEFIDSIIDS

-504 NKIFG
+504 NKIFS

-515 VQTLAHNLMNLT
+515 AQTLAHNLMNLT

-552 NPNSGLREN
+552 NPNQGLREN

-613 AKQLDLAQEEARLL
+613 AKQLDLAQEEARLS
-627 ANDIRSKASFG
+627 ANEIRSKASFG

-651 RSIMSEYDNGTP
+651 RAMMSEYDNGTS
-663 ISNITLPTSKGAQ
+663 INDIALPTSRGAQ

-695 QLEDLTNKTQKFQQA
+695 QLDDLTNKTQKFQQA

-725 FDGLEESIKSNAKQL
+725 FDGLGESIKNNAQQL
-740 AEFEHEADQLDK
+740 AEFEHEANQLDNLK
-752 LKSSVGNWQKDPNFD
+752 LSVGNWQKDPNFD

-823 YKLSTDEVQRFTEQL
+823 YKLSADEVQHFAEQL
-838 KKAEEMGLTYEEYL
+838 KKAEEMGLTYKEYL
-852 KRTGE
+852 KQTGE

-898 AIDTFNSD
+898 AINAVND

-928 ICDGLLKFSALIS
+928 ILNGLLKFGALIS

-948 AGLENLSKGVI
+948 AGLENLGKDVI

-974 ILKEAGIGDKVI
+974 ILKKAGIGDEII

-993 EKASTGLPGL
+993 DKASTGLPGL
-1003 IGRLGSKLS
+1003 INKLGSKLS
-1012 KAGSVMA
+1012 KAGSVIA
-1019 GFLTNPIALGVVA
+1019 GLLTNPIALGVAA

-1051 AAAAMEEATQ
+1051 ATAAMEAATQ

-1092 TLGNLKTGTAEW
+1092 TLGNLKSGTAEW

-1127 YINNNNGI
+1127 YINNSNGI

-1175 DIVDKGFDNSLN
+1175 DIVDKGFDKSLN

-1208 LPDESGEIDQAKMDE
+1208 LPDESGGIDQAKMDE

-1245 SECLDYLRETV
+1245 SECLDYLRKTV

-1292 LMQGIV
+1292 LMQGVIK
-1298 NRVIENNYDKID
+1298 RVIENNYDKID
-1310 NNIKSDDSEA
+1310 NNIKPDDSEA
-1320 ARTYGDTKS
+1320 AKTYGDANND
-1329 GLLKGYADTTLRKH
+1329 LLKEYADTTLRKH

-1349 ATAEGEAAFKEY
+1349 ATAEGKAAFEEY

-1382 KDRITWKQTGENDTT
+1382 KDRITWKQTGEDDTT
-1397 VDKDIFYD
+1397 VDKYIYYD
-1405 SLVNSVNGARETKA
+1405 SLVNSVNAARETKA
-1419 AQQSSQDVA
+1419 AQRSSQDVA

-1452 STGSVNSLTEEEF
+1452 STGSVDSLTEEEF
-1465 KALQGVGPQIAEY
+1465 KALQDAGSQI
-1478 IESGGKKAAAKITEG
+1478 KDAAAEMTEG
-1493 MKAVMDTTQV
+1493 MKAVMDATQI

-1557 DGNYEKAA
+1557 DGNYEEAA

-1576 GLNNLNNVLDDEIDN
+1576 GLNNLNNVLDDEIGN
-1591 VKNASK
+1591 IKNASK

-1609 TQAVNDLYDTDV
+1609 TRAINDLYDTDV

-1656 NNRKTLDKVD
+1656 NSRKTLDAVD
-1666 LNSVSKD
+1666 LSSVGD
-1673 IQGAATY
+1673 DVQTAANN
-1680 LNSALADYSYN
+1680 LNTALANYSSN
-1691 LYSIN
+1691 LDN
-1696 EGLAAMQANMA
+1696 VNAGLTAMQANMA
-1707 DASGPMTLA
+1707 DVSGPTTLA
-1716 AALEGCGVKAETFIG
+1716 NALAGCEIGAETFIA
-1731 SLNRVAVATG
+1731 SLNSMAIATG

-1806 SVMQVP
+1806 SIMQVP
-1812 QIHPKGSSGA
+1812 QIHPKGGSSA
-1822 GGIIVTPPSSGG
+1822 GGITVTPPSSGG

-1850 SQKDKKKSSDE
+1850 GGGGSQKDKKKSSDE
-1861 IERYHVIKKQLDN
+1861 IERYHIIKKQLDN

-1881 LSAAKDRAFGENR
+1881 LSAAKDRAFGANR
-1894 LRVMDREAAKLEEQI
+1894 LRVMDQEAAKLEEQI

-1915 VDEINS
+1915 VDEIDS

-1970 DFKEILNQYEETL
+1970 DFKDILNQYEETL

-2024 FLERRLDRLSKS
+2024 FLERRLDRLSNS

-2043 YLVQQEKALELQKK
+2043 YLVQQKKVLELQQK
-2057 RAATQQGIDKLQ
+2057 RLATQQGIDDLQ
-2069 AAIAEQEARGLE
+2069 AAIAEHEARGLE
-2081 MTDEQNEQ
+2081 MTDEENEQ

-2116 TMFDNYFDDSDYYI
+2116 TVFDNYFDDLDYYI
-2130 DRISTLNGIM
+2130 DRISTLNDMM
-2140 ETTRDTLDLLG
+2140 ETTRDILDLLG
-2151 YNNLDN
+2151 YDNLDN
-2157 FNKISER
+2157 FNSINEQ

-2170 TLLGLSQQKLSSA
+2170 VMLKMSQQKLSSA
-2183 TDEVKYWQDLA
+2183 TGEVDYWQRLA
-2194 TAMEGI
+2194 TFVEGI
-2200 NSLDDLKN
+2200 DSLDDLRN
-2208 SSWWA
+2208 SSFGA
-2213 DDQVKKI
+2213 NDQVKKI
-2220 AENATLAED
+2220 VENAALAED

-2245 TDRQLETQQKIYESI
+2245 TERQLETQQEIYESI

-2268 DNWVN
+2268 DNWVD

-2280 AQKKGLLNDIDYAV
+2280 VQKKGLLNDIDYAV
-2294 DRYSDLADLNDL
+2294 DRYGDLVDLNDL

-2415 VEDKIQA
+2415 VEDKMQA

-2452 YANTSLTQEEKNQ
+2452 YTDASLTREERDK

-2490 QSGMNFEDTILG
+2490 QSGMNFKDTILG
-2502 KMYPEYENLQKFN
+2502 TMYPEYENLQKFN
-2515 DNFASSADTT
+2515 DGFASSANAA
-2525 FTMIQKQ
+2525 FAQIQKQ
-2532 YQATTGYYQELAK
+2532 YEATTGYYRDLAK
-2545 VMGITDKDV
+2545 AMGITDENV
-2554 LNDLGL
+2554 LNNLEL
-2560 MKAAIADAMRTAQ
+2560 MKAAIADAMLAAQ
-2573 ENMQTS
+2573 WNMQTAIS
-2579 IKDSQE
+2579 DSQ
-2585 KFDSTVQ
+2585 KNFDATTQ
-2592 NMDKLVDS
+2592 NMNDLVKT
-2600 INEMSNALRDWV
+2600 IKEMGESLQKWV

-2629 DLMIKAMNNNDMASA
+2629 DLMIKALKNNDMDSA

-2660 SYGQYTWNSKEAMI
+2660 SYGQYSWGSKEAMV
-2674 KDLQEHGVQVSDEN
+2674 KDFQEQGVWISDEK
-2688 AAILWDKYNSTT
+2688 ADSLWNKYNNTA
-2700 QKYDTGGYTGEWGKD
+2700 QKYDTGGYTGEWGQD
-2715 GRLALLHQKELVLNA
+2715 GKLAVLHQKELVLNA

-2746 VRQID
+2746 VQQID
-2751 AQALYSHGRR
+2751 AQALYSRGRR

-2771 ETLEQNVHIEASFP
+2771 ETLEQNVHIEANFP

>member
-1 MSAARTVRVNL
+1 MNAARTVRVNL

-48 PEQLNTASAAAIKLR
+48 PEQLNTASVAAIKLR
-63 ENLQSAINVDT
+63 ENLQNAINVDT

-102 LGPAGQAAFMD
+102 LGPTGQAAFMD

-142 AGWQLSSTAIHT
+142 AGWQLSSTAIHS
-154 FVGAVQTAYHYAQD
+154 FIGAIQTAYNYAQD
-168 LNKSLND
+168 LNKSLNN

-258 KDGEHTAEWY
+258 KDGKHTAEWY

-282 TDEIADG
+282 TDEIAEG
-289 LEKFAAVAET
+289 LEKFAAVADT

-351 NKYSSALEV
+351 NKYSSALEA

-368 AGELKSMDEIL
+368 AGQLKGMDKIL
-379 DEIGSKWDT
+379 DEIGAKWNT
-388 IGKDQQVALAQTVA
+388 IGKDQQIALAQTVA
-402 GVRQYTQ
+402 GVRQYNQ
-409 FIALMDNWDFMK
+409 FIALMDNWDFMQ
-421 ENLNT
+421 ENLQT
-426 AANATGTLDKQAEI
+426 VAKASGTLEEQNEI

-445 EAAQKRVQAAAESI
+445 EAARKRVQAAAEGI

-468 FVGLTDD
+468 FIWLTDA
-475 FGAIIEFIDKIIDS
+475 FGSILEFIDKIIDS

-515 VQTLAHNLMNLT
+515 AQTLAHNLMNLT

-552 NPNSGLREN
+552 NPNAGLREN
-561 NEATAVSTTA
+561 NEAAAVSTTA

-613 AKQLDLAQEEARLL
+613 AKQLDIAQEEARLL
-627 ANDIRSKASFG
+627 ANDIRGKASFG
-638 SYDYLKGAGSSSL
+638 SYEYLKGAGSSSL
-651 RSIMSEYDNGTP
+651 RAIMSEYDNGTS

-695 QLEDLTNKTQKFQQA
+695 QLDDLTNKTQKFQQA
-710 LQSLSTASVQ
+710 LSSLSTASVY
-720 SFIKD
+720 SFIED
-725 FDGLEESIKSNAKQL
+725 FDSLGESIRNNAVQL
-740 AEFEHEADQLDK
+740 AKFEHEADQLTK

-767 LEGYKQQF
+767 LEGYKRQF

-780 SISDAADAEELL
+780 SITDAADAEELL
-792 TAVDNASAEAL
+792 TAVSNAEAEAL
-803 QRSRR
+803 QKSRR
-808 AAAGNA
+808 AAAGNT

-823 YKLSTDEVQRFTEQL
+823 YKLSTEEVQRFANQL
-838 KKAEEMGLTYEEYL
+838 KKAEEMGLTYKEYL
-852 KRTGE
+852 KQTGE
-857 AAVWAGKSI
+857 AAVWAGANI

-873 SKMAV
+873 NKLAVVQGVANTLFGIGMSVSAVTNAIESLQDDSISPWQKTLNIIMALSMALPTVTTLFTSLGQGYTLLVYGITGYSAAQAKAAAIILAEMGITQASTKEDKEAAAARLALTLGITEESAAILVNSTLQSKSLKTRILELAAKIKEAFVTKATTVATWAHNAALAVQNLLLGKSLELTSAGIALFAGLVVVLAVLAAKLIKGIVAWANYETATEQATRQAEESATAADKAKEAFNSLKDTLKEYDDGVSALADLTDGTEAFREKLAETNKAALKLIEQLQLIYGKDWKYDNSNGQIVFLDENGQIDEDFVKNQTEESEKQYQQTQDVAV
-878 ISEIGNGLMSVQ
+878 IADAVASKTKASDTSNFDDYNATNYKPSEKSKTASQIVQAGIKASDIDSVIESLSLSENITWDANNKSFSPGDYEKIREALVALGYDESDVNSIENLGYFVDDLYYQKQNNGQKYADRLDYMDELATSVSTGEGQITGTVLSDVNSKVKGALDDAQLNDIATDSYSKAAGNKDVQ
-890 MGVSSVVS
+890 
-898 AIDTFNSD
+898 AAQAEIDQLSENELKQRYAQFNSAYRYNADTGALQLQD
-906 EDLSGWER
+906 EEGNWTD
-914 FSSILMSLSMGLPM
+914 
-928 ICDGLLKFSALIS
+928 
-941 AKSITKI
+941 
-948 AGLENLSKGVI
+948 
-959 QKLLSSAGDKSQIEA
+959 
-974 ILKEAGIGDKVI
+974 LKEGDEGYVSTDTI
-986 KSTVDQV
+986 KTNLKTNIQV
-993 EKASTGLPGL
+993 EKAQEIANSDAEDAWFTQFQKGASSSFSEEQQNKVNNLLRRMYDNKSGKPLTEEDIQKYSQDEGLGL
-1003 IGRLGSKLS
+1003 NPEDIE
-1012 KAGSVMA
+1012 
-1019 GFLTNPIALGVVA
+1019 FLMQ
-1032 AVAAVGATVYL
+1032 
-1043 AVTERKRQ
+1043 KQ
-1051 AAAAMEEATQ
+1051 
-1061 SAKEAS
+1061 
-1067 AAYEE
+1067 EE
-1072 LKGKVEN
+1072 LRGVLTDVNE
-1079 LKSSYSEYSSILK
+1079 LYTTGQQDLLGLAEEYSSCSDE
-1092 TLGNLKTGTAEW
+1092 AE
-1104 TEAVVELN
+1104 EFSSAVKRYGKNSEQAKKAQDKLN
-1112 NQVLELLKTYPQLAE
+1112 QAIKNAQWRKLA
-1127 YINNNNGI
+1127 
-1135 LTIDA
+1135 DS
-1140 EGYEKVAK
+1140 VAK
-1148 EMATSAAAAQVA
+1148 
-1160 SIDSQKKTLTATINY
+1160 
-1175 DIVDKGFDNSLN
+1175 
-1187 SDSMLRMADAIQ
+1187 
-1199 KDAGIIIGA
+1199 
-1208 LPDESGEIDQAKMDE
+1208 
-1223 SIAAMADSA
+1223 
-1232 KVTKEQAEAVLSN
+1232 VLSN
-1245 SECLDYLRETV
+1245 MEDLDEESDEYKDECKSLAKSFNDIFK
-1256 TTTNTKLDTLN
+1256 TNVSQDWVADNIDLFKKWSQSSGDEARKLELQ
-1267 SSRIA
+1267 ILA
-1272 ALTSSMDLTEDQ
+1272 A
-1284 RALANSSE
+1284 ANAASSE
-1292 LMQGIV
+1292 
-1298 NRVIENNYDKID
+1298 NFKPIE
-1310 NNIKSDDSEA
+1310 
-1320 ARTYGDTKS
+1320 
-1329 GLLKGYADTTLRKH
+1329 LKAD
-1343 TPFSWS
+1343 
-1349 ATAEGEAAFKEY
+1349 ENGVV
-1361 LKNQGKTEEEIAAI
+1361 
-1375 WKSADFK
+1375 
-1382 KDRITWKQTGENDTT
+1382 QT
-1397 VDKDIFYD
+1397 I
-1405 SLVNSVNGARETKA
+1405 R
-1419 AQQSSQDVA
+1419 
-1428 NVLNKITA
+1428 
-1436 LTNSS
+1436 
-1441 DVTESAYGKYL
+1441 SAYDFYL
-1452 STGSVNSLTEEEF
+1452 
-1465 KALQGVGPQIAEY
+1465 
-1478 IESGGKKAAAKITEG
+1478 
-1493 MKAVMDTTQV
+1493 
-1503 APPDISG
+1503 
-1510 DYDSA
+1510 
-1515 AHDRYL
+1515 
-1521 HTSGQQI
+1521 
-1528 LSSNAESLDTSVEA
+1528 
-1542 LEAYTAELLKNNTAL
+1542 
-1557 DGNYEKAA
+1557 
-1565 KMAVANVKFAN
+1565 
-1576 GLNNLNNVLDDEIDN
+1576 
-1591 VKNASK
+1591 
-1597 KNLDYYKSLGKI
+1597 YYKSLIESGKI
-1609 TQAVNDLYDTDV
+1609 TIT
-1621 DADFVAENLEL
+1621 AD
-1632 IEEAAKGSEK
+1632 G
-1642 ALAELSVAIVKADL
+1642 KADISAL
-1656 NNRKTLDKVD
+1656 
-1666 LNSVSKD
+1666 LNS
-1673 IQGAATY
+1673 
-1680 LNSALADYSYN
+1680 LN
-1691 LYSIN
+1691 
-1696 EGLAAMQANMA
+1696 
-1707 DASGPMTLA
+1707 
-1716 AALEGCGVKAETFIG
+1716 
-1731 SLNRVAVATG
+1731 
-1741 QTYAQMEADL
+1741 L
-1751 AKMGMSMSDFD
+1751 AKMSAADVAAVLSAIGQTD
-1762 VTYAEV
+1762 VTINGVVVSTADMSASTDDFNTFMQNTSGLGTVNFTSDVTATGVV
-1768 PTKEDVALTT
+1768 PDFNP
-1778 TERTVTDLGDGKY
+1778 GKY
-1791 IMQDKITNIEHQYID
+1791 ISDAN
-1806 SVMQVP
+1806 
-1812 QIHPKGSSGA
+1812 
-1822 GGIIVTPPSSGG
+1822 SSGG
-1834 AGLVSGGKS
+1834 G
-1843 SGGGGGG
+1843 GGGGGG
-1850 SQKDKKKSSDE
+1850 SQKDKKKASDE
-1861 IERYHVIKKQLDN
+1861 IERYHTIKKQLDN

-1881 LSAAKDRAFGENR
+1881 LSAAKDRAFGANR
-1894 LRVMDREAAKLEEQI
+1894 LRVMDQEAAKLEEQI

-1915 VDEINS
+1915 IDEIDS

-2024 FLERRLDRLSKS
+2024 FLERRLDRLSNS

-2043 YLVQQEKALELQKK
+2043 YLIQQKKMLELQDK
-2057 RAATQQGIDKLQ
+2057 RLETQQGIDDLQ
-2069 AAIAEQEARGLE
+2069 AAIVEHEAQGLE
-2081 MTDEQNEQ
+2081 ITDEENEQ

-2116 TMFDNYFDDSDYYI
+2116 TVFDNYFDDLDYYI
-2130 DRISTLNGIM
+2130 DRISTLNDMM

-2151 YNNLDN
+2151 YDDLDN
-2157 FNKISER
+2157 FNRINEQ

-2170 TLLGLSQQKLSSA
+2170 AMLGMSQQKLSNA
-2183 TDEVKYWQDLA
+2183 TGEVDYWKRLA
-2194 TAMEGI
+2194 AEVEGI
-2200 NSLDDLKN
+2200 ESLDDLKDSPFWEDAN
-2208 SSWWA
+2208 
-2213 DDQVKKI
+2213 DQIKKI
-2220 AENATLAED
+2220 AENAALAGD
-2229 SIKAV
+2229 SIKVV

-2245 TDRQLETQQKIYESI
+2245 TERQLETQQEIYESI

-2268 DNWVN
+2268 DNWVD

-2280 AQKKGLLNDIDYAV
+2280 VQKKGLLNDIDYAV
-2294 DRYSDLADLNDL
+2294 DRYGDLADLNDL

-2415 VEDKIQA
+2415 VEDKMQA

-2452 YANTSLTQEEKNQ
+2452 YTDASLTQEERNK

-2502 KMYPEYENLQKFN
+2502 KMYPEYETLQKFN

-2525 FTMIQKQ
+2525 FIMIQDQ
-2532 YQATTGYYQELAK
+2532 YKTTTEYYQELAK
-2545 VMGITDKDV
+2545 AMGITNENV
-2554 LNDLGL
+2554 LNDLGS
-2560 MKAAIADAMRTAQ
+2560 MKVAIAKAMIAAQ
-2573 ENMQTS
+2573 ENMQTAIS
-2579 IKDSQE
+2579 NSQE
-2585 KFDSTVQ
+2585 NFDATTQ
-2592 NMDKLVDS
+2592 NMNDLVKTID
-2600 INEMSNALRDWV
+2600 EMGEALREWV
-2612 EEMTKLAVVF
+2612 KEMTKLAVVF

-2629 DLMIKAMNNNDMASA
+2629 DLMIKALKNNDMDSA

-2660 SYGQYTWNSKEAMI
+2660 SYGQYSWDSKEAMV
-2674 KDLQEHGVQVSDEN
+2674 KDFQEQGVQISSEKADR
-2688 AAILWDKYNSTT
+2688 LWDKYNNTT
-2700 QKYDTGGYTGEWGKD
+2700 QKYDTGGYTGEWGQD
-2715 GRLALLHQKELVLNA
+2715 GKLAVLHQKELVLNA

-2739 VNVVRDI
+2739 VNIVRDI
-2746 VRQID
+2746 VQQID
-2751 AQALYSHGRR
+2751 AQALYSRGRR

-2771 ETLEQNVHIEASFP
+2771 ETLEQNVHIEANFP

>member
-1 MSAARTVRVNL
+1 MNAARTVRVNL

-48 PEQLNTASAAAIKLR
+48 PEQLNAASVAAIKLR
-63 ENLQSAINVDT
+63 ENLQNAINVDT

-102 LGPAGQAAFMD
+102 LGPTGQAAFMD

-142 AGWQLSSTAIHT
+142 AGWQLSSTAIHRFIGT
-154 FVGAVQTAYHYAQD
+154 IQTAYNYAQD

-220 DDKAVQERS
+220 DDKAVQERT
-229 DVTVK
+229 DVTAK

-282 TDEIADG
+282 TDEIAEG
-289 LEKFAAVAET
+289 LEKFAAVADT

-351 NKYSSALEV
+351 NKYSSALET

-368 AGELKSMDEIL
+368 AGQLKDMDEIL
-379 DEIGSKWDT
+379 DEIGAKWDT
-388 IGKDQQVALAQTVA
+388 IGKDQQIALAQTVA
-402 GVRQYTQ
+402 GVRQYNQ
-409 FIALMDNWDFMK
+409 FIALMDNWDFMQ
-421 ENLNT
+421 ENLQT
-426 AANATGTLDKQAEI
+426 VAKASGTLNKQNEI

-445 EAAQKRVQAAAESI
+445 EAARKRVQAAAEGI

-468 FVGLTDD
+468 FIQLTDG
-475 FGAIIEFIDKIIDS
+475 FGAVLEFIDKIIDS

-515 VQTLAHNLMNLT
+515 AQTLAHNLMNLT

-627 ANDIRSKASFG
+627 ANDIRGKASFG
-638 SYDYLKGAGSSSL
+638 SYEYLKGAGSSSL
-651 RSIMSEYDNGTP
+651 RAIMSEYDNGTS
-663 ISNITLPTSKGAQ
+663 INDIALPTSRGAQ

-695 QLEDLTNKTQKFQQA
+695 QLDDLTNKTQKFQQA

-725 FDGLEESIKSNAKQL
+725 FDGLGESIRNNAVQL
-740 AEFEHEADQLDK
+740 AEFEHKADQLNNLK
-752 LKSSVGNWQKDPNFD
+752 LSVGNWQKDPNFD

-803 QRSRR
+803 RKSQR
-808 AAAGNA
+808 AAAGNTA
-814 DQIEQFAKK
+814 QIEKFAKK
-823 YKLSTDEVQRFTEQL
+823 YKLSREEVQRFAEQL
-838 KKAEEMGLTYEEYL
+838 KKAEEMGLSYKEYL
-852 KRTGE
+852 KQTGE
-857 AAVWAGKSI
+857 AAVWAGKNI

-873 SKMAV
+873 SKVKVVNNFANTLFSIGMSVSAVTNAINSLQDDSISTWQKTLNVIMALSMVLPTVTTLFTSLGQGYTLLVYGITGYSAAQAKAAAITLAEMGITQASTEADKQAAAAKLALKLGIDEESAAILVNSTLQSKSLKTRILELATKIKEAVVTKATTVATWAHNAALALQNLLMSKSLELTTAGIVAFAGLAAILAGGLAIALAIGIKKWANYETAAEQATRQAEESATAADKAKEAFNSLKDTLNKYDEGVSALADLTEGTEAFREKLAETNKAALKLIEQLQLIYGKDWKYDSNGQIVFLDENGQIDENFVKNQTEEAEKQYQQTQDVAV
-878 ISEIGNGLMSVQ
+878 IADAEVSKTKASDRSKFDSYNEVKTYQPTKKSETASQIVQAGIKASDIDSVIESLSLSENITWDANNKSFSPDDYDEIREALVALGYDKSNVDSIDNFSQ
-890 MGVSSVVS
+890 FVDDLYYQKQNNEQKYADRLDYMDELATSVS
-898 AIDTFNSD
+898 AGEGQVVGTVLSDVNSKVKNALDDAQLDKIATDSYSKAATKQDVQDAQAGIDQLSENELKQRYAEFNSAYRYNADTGALQLQD
-906 EDLSGWER
+906 ENGNWTDLKE
-914 FSSILMSLSMGLPM
+914 
-928 ICDGLLKFSALIS
+928 
-941 AKSITKI
+941 
-948 AGLENLSKGVI
+948 
-959 QKLLSSAGDKSQIEA
+959 GDKGYVSTDTIKTN
-974 ILKEAGIGDKVI
+974 LKTNI
-986 KSTVDQV
+986 QV
-993 EKASTGLPGL
+993 EKAQEIANQEAENTWYGQFRKDASSGFGEVQGSNIRSMLDAMLNAIRQNENPLTEEDIQDRHLGLSSED
-1003 IGRLGSKLS
+1003 IE
-1012 KAGSVMA
+1012 
-1019 GFLTNPIALGVVA
+1019 FLMQ
-1032 AVAAVGATVYL
+1032 
-1043 AVTERKRQ
+1043 KQ
-1051 AAAAMEEATQ
+1051 
-1061 SAKEAS
+1061 
-1067 AAYEE
+1067 EE
-1072 LKGKVEN
+1072 LRGVLTDVNE
-1079 LKSSYSEYSSILK
+1079 LYTTGQQDLLGLAEEYSSCSDE
-1092 TLGNLKTGTAEW
+1092 AE
-1104 TEAVVELN
+1104 EFSAAVKRYGKNSEQAKKAQDKLN
-1112 NQVLELLKTYPQLAE
+1112 QAIKNAQWRKLA
-1127 YINNNNGI
+1127 
-1135 LTIDA
+1135 DS
-1140 EGYEKVAK
+1140 VAK
-1148 EMATSAAAAQVA
+1148 
-1160 SIDSQKKTLTATINY
+1160 
-1175 DIVDKGFDNSLN
+1175 
-1187 SDSMLRMADAIQ
+1187 
-1199 KDAGIIIGA
+1199 
-1208 LPDESGEIDQAKMDE
+1208 
-1223 SIAAMADSA
+1223 
-1232 KVTKEQAEAVLSN
+1232 VLSN
-1245 SECLDYLRETV
+1245 MKDLDEESDEYKDECKSLAKSFNDIFKTNV
-1256 TTTNTKLDTLN
+1256 TQDWVADNIDLFKKWSQSSGDEARKLELQILA
-1267 SSRIA
+1267 SAKA
-1272 ALTSSMDLTEDQ
+1272 A
-1284 RALANSSE
+1284 SSE
-1292 LMQGIV
+1292 
-1298 NRVIENNYDKID
+1298 NFKP
-1310 NNIKSDDSEA
+1310 IK
-1320 ARTYGDTKS
+1320 
-1329 GLLKGYADTTLRKH
+1329 LKADGTG
-1343 TPFSWS
+1343 
-1349 ATAEGEAAFKEY
+1349 AE
-1361 LKNQGKTEEEIAAI
+1361 
-1375 WKSADFK
+1375 
-1382 KDRITWKQTGENDTT
+1382 QT
-1397 VDKDIFYD
+1397 I
-1405 SLVNSVNGARETKA
+1405 R
-1419 AQQSSQDVA
+1419 
-1428 NVLNKITA
+1428 
-1436 LTNSS
+1436 
-1441 DVTESAYGKYL
+1441 SAYDFYL
-1452 STGSVNSLTEEEF
+1452 
-1465 KALQGVGPQIAEY
+1465 
-1478 IESGGKKAAAKITEG
+1478 
-1493 MKAVMDTTQV
+1493 
-1503 APPDISG
+1503 
-1510 DYDSA
+1510 
-1515 AHDRYL
+1515 
-1521 HTSGQQI
+1521 
-1528 LSSNAESLDTSVEA
+1528 
-1542 LEAYTAELLKNNTAL
+1542 
-1557 DGNYEKAA
+1557 
-1565 KMAVANVKFAN
+1565 
-1576 GLNNLNNVLDDEIDN
+1576 
-1591 VKNASK
+1591 
-1597 KNLDYYKSLGKI
+1597 YYKSLIESGKI
-1609 TQAVNDLYDTDV
+1609 TIT
-1621 DADFVAENLEL
+1621 AD
-1632 IEEAAKGSEK
+1632 G
-1642 ALAELSVAIVKADL
+1642 KADISAL
-1656 NNRKTLDKVD
+1656 
-1666 LNSVSKD
+1666 LNS
-1673 IQGAATY
+1673 
-1680 LNSALADYSYN
+1680 LN
-1691 LYSIN
+1691 
-1696 EGLAAMQANMA
+1696 
-1707 DASGPMTLA
+1707 
-1716 AALEGCGVKAETFIG
+1716 
-1731 SLNRVAVATG
+1731 
-1741 QTYAQMEADL
+1741 L
-1751 AKMGMSMSDFD
+1751 AKMSAADVAAVLSAIGQTD
-1762 VTYAEV
+1762 VTINGVVVSTADMSASTDDFNTFMQNTSGLGTVNFTSDVTATGVV
-1768 PTKEDVALTT
+1768 PDFNP
-1778 TERTVTDLGDGKY
+1778 GKY
-1791 IMQDKITNIEHQYID
+1791 ISDAN
-1806 SVMQVP
+1806 
-1812 QIHPKGSSGA
+1812 
-1822 GGIIVTPPSSGG
+1822 SSGG
-1834 AGLVSGGKS
+1834 G
-1843 SGGGGGG
+1843 GGGGGG
-1850 SQKDKKKSSDE
+1850 SQKDKKKASDE
-1861 IERYHVIKKQLDN
+1861 IERYHTIKKQLDN

-1881 LSAAKDRAFGENR
+1881 LSAAKDRAFGANR
-1894 LRVMDREAAKLEEQI
+1894 LRIMDQEAAKLEEQI

-1915 VDEINS
+1915 IDEIDS

-1936 FDEDGII
+1936 FDENGII

-1970 DFKEILNQYEETL
+1970 EFKDILNQYEETL

-2024 FLERRLDRLSKS
+2024 FLERRLDRLSNS

-2043 YLVQQEKALELQKK
+2043 YLIQQKKMLELQQK
-2057 RAATQQGIDKLQ
+2057 RLTTQQGIDDLQ
-2069 AAIAEQEARGLE
+2069 AAIAEHEAQGLE
-2081 MTDEQNEQ
+2081 ITDEENEQ

-2116 TMFDNYFDDSDYYI
+2116 TTFDNYFEDLDYYI
-2130 DRISTLNGIM
+2130 DRISTLNDMMG
-2140 ETTRDTLDLLG
+2140 TTRDTLDLLG
-2151 YNNLDN
+2151 YDDLDN
-2157 FNKISER
+2157 FNRINGQ

-2170 TLLGLSQQKLSSA
+2170 AMLGMSQKKLSSA
-2183 TDEVKYWQDLA
+2183 TDEVKYWQNLA
-2194 TAMEGI
+2194 SAVKEI
-2200 NSLDDLKN
+2200 DSLDDLKD
-2208 SSWWA
+2208 SSVWENA
-2213 DDQVKKI
+2213 NDQIKKI
-2220 AENATLAED
+2220 AENAALAGD
-2229 SIKAV
+2229 SIKVV
-2234 KDAINNQLKEA
+2234 KDAINDQLKEA
-2245 TDRQLETQQKIYESI
+2245 TERQLETQQEIYESI

-2268 DNWVN
+2268 DNWVD

-2280 AQKKGLLNDIDYAV
+2280 VQKKGLLNDIDYAV
-2294 DRYSDLADLNDL
+2294 DRYGDLADLNDL

-2339 LKDVLEEV
+2339 LKDVLEQV

-2415 VEDKIQA
+2415 VEDKMQA

-2452 YANTSLTQEEKNQ
+2452 YTDASLTQEERNK

-2490 QSGMNFEDTILG
+2490 QSGMNFKDTILG
-2502 KMYPEYENLQKFN
+2502 TMYPEYETLQKFN

-2525 FTMIQKQ
+2525 FTMIQDQ
-2532 YQATTGYYQELAK
+2532 YKTTTEYYQELAK
-2545 VMGITDKDV
+2545 AMGITDENV
-2554 LNDLGL
+2554 LNDLGS
-2560 MKAAIADAMRTAQ
+2560 MKTAIAKAMIAAQ
-2573 ENMQTS
+2573 ENMQTAIS
-2579 IKDSQE
+2579 NSQE
-2585 KFDSTVQ
+2585 NFDATTK
-2592 NMDKLVDS
+2592 NMNDLVKTID
-2600 INEMSNALRDWV
+2600 EMGEALREWV
-2612 EEMTKLAVVF
+2612 KEMTKLAVVF

-2629 DLMIKAMNNNDMASA
+2629 DLMIKALKNNDMDSA

-2660 SYGQYTWNSKEAMI
+2660 SYGQYSWDSKEAMV
-2674 KDLQEHGVQVSDEN
+2674 KDFQEQGVQISSEKADR
-2688 AAILWDKYNSTT
+2688 LWDKYNNTT
-2700 QKYDTGGYTGEWGKD
+2700 QKYDTGGYTGEWGQD
-2715 GRLALLHQKELVLNA
+2715 GKLAVLHQKELVLNA

-2739 VNVVRDI
+2739 VNIVRDI
-2746 VRQID
+2746 VQQID
-2751 AQALYSHGRR
+2751 AQALYSRGRR

-2771 ETLEQNVHIEASFP
+2771 ETLEQNVHIEANFP